1 MKAKKLLSLLLAL
14 IMCAGL
20 VPAQVLAA
28 GNKTIVINTDGVENG
43 TVEIVSIPDDATQDG
58 NKITGLTAKT
68 GFISIKA
75 TPKEGYEFINWTARF
90 TMNNGK
96 TWVPKTTP
104 NAHYVLKSGNT
115 FGSNPMEIAPGS
127 VGSAKAYLEL
137 TPNFG
142 KPLKLA
148 VESSDP
154 EMGEVVLGPNT
165 GKQLTEKTEKGY
177 VGSYTAGNVEIGYRL
192 KDSEKYQFVGWTIR
206 YTNGESGIVDDLDEY
221 HYHDLNMAKT
231 TTWPYD
237 KNPWSTDETV
247 VGNTV
252 RDLIDTNKKGIKH
265 DATITA
271 VFNDKTSPNYALQD
285 SYWNIRM
292 HVIFQTQ
299 TIYYPTITGWDN
311 TTNEVVVEFNDIP
324 AADVL
329 KSANECSIFMP
340 IGKSGNTGKTAP
352 GLAINFTDDAPK
364 YTYKDEN
371 KLEYGFGQYTIDDF
385 ADVYEIHFNV
395 LDNNGNTKPGVIRLN
410 FKNRG
415 KLTAEHG
422 AVQYLGKQYENG
434 SVIDFVPDGDGDATM
449 TAVPEEGYKLLKW
462 IINGAEYPANG
473 NDITFAVPE
482 STFDIQAVFAAPEF
496 VVAGKTPRFDIRDN
510 LLELTPFVTLATEG
524 TVTGWSNDTDEQVVV
539 TFNNVG
545 TLPQYVAAYYRLN
558 KDSYAPDG
566 TSLSFGGRETGE
578 KGSWLSW
585 SRYYYTQLNADD
597 YEIPFT
603 ITDKNGFVKR
613 GVIRF
618 ERDGKAGIE
627 AEHGSVIYNDT
638 EYTNG
643 QTIDVAAGEI
653 TLQAKADE
661 GYAFAGWEI
670 AGKEYSDNPLTI
682 EADGK
687 FFIIKAKFAKLVTVS
702 TGEGIVSEGAA
713 RFADDETAESK
724 TVAAGGSVSITN
736 VPGEKSKFVAWHVE
750 YEKAEGKFMPAEEG
764 RHYAL
769 GAGESLT
776 DGTITIVA
784 KEYNLRVYPEFERTY
799 SITLQQAEGGKA
811 SFAKPIS
818 AIGKDT
824 VSGLTKDS
832 AEVTWEIDSTEAGYK
847 FSSWGIE
854 YFDTAKNEWVT
865 DTTGSSQFER
875 FNYWTPV
882 NGDGRTQR
890 SMSAKVTKY
899 DLRITPQ
906 FAKGNIVE
914 AVADPAAG
922 GTAEVTGDADGYF
935 YKYSNSAQLKA
946 TAADGYNF
954 GGWTIE
960 YKQEDGTYAPAELMK
975 QYSSASGNENTPN
988 MSINVMGYDLRFT
1001 AKFTKQLYVELA
1013 QGEHGTAEFVGV
1025 TPDADNR
1032 VYGPDDSTGNI
1043 VATVKAT
1050 PEEGYVFGGWN
1061 VVDAETG
1068 NSVMPSEPGFDFYY
1082 EIADGG
1088 TVASNPMGVG
1098 FSKSEMDRY
1107 HVNLKIKPVFGK
1119 GIKVIVGSDNSAYGT
1134 VTPEGENII
1143 SGTNGRLDFSA
1154 KPAEGCMFMGWEV
1167 TYADGTEIPDEEKG
1181 NMFMFNVNTVNNDET
1196 GDNNQLLTFNCEK
1209 DLKLTAHFVKKGEP
1223 NFVRYNTNSYHAGC
1237 LMMPESTIYA
1247 PGRTVPSSFTG
1258 WSNDLSEPIV
1268 ITFNAAAQADKAVSI
1283 FYRYRYTVLAAPDV
1297 SFDFGEGTEHS
1308 NASDST
1314 RSYKYTFSAEQAA
1327 TLYELPF
1334 TATDANGN
1342 VKKGVIRF
1350 TPARRAL
1357 IEAENGAVSYN
1368 DATYAAGSIIDFP
1381 AGEATITAAANEGY
1395 AFAGWEIEGVELSEE
1410 QAKSETITFNVPE
1423 KFFTIKARFEVAAKQ
1438 LYVELAQGEHGTA
1451 EFVGVTPDANN
1462 RVYGPDDSTGNIV
1475 ATVKATPEEGYA
1487 FGGWTI
1493 LNADTGKKA
1502 VGLMGGQYGNYFLED
1517 GESEASNPL
1526 RIGFSKHSSA
1536 NFHVNLKLVPV
1547 FGKEM
1552 KVTVASDNS
1561 EYGTVTPEGE
1571 NIVSSVGGKL
1581 DFGAKPAEDC
1591 LFMGW
1596 EITYADGTE
1605 IPEKEKDNLFS
1616 FNTNSTDNDAT
1627 GDNNQL
1633 TIFSCEKDLKLTAHF
1648 VKKGEPNFVR
1658 YNSHKSDRG
1667 SMQAP
1672 RVTVFAPNMT
1682 LPSSY
1687 TGWSNDVSEPIV
1699 IIFDA
1704 PAMQSKS
1711 GLRLFYRYKSTDLTA
1726 AGVTFNLGEGT
1737 EHDASRDTTKYY
1749 VYNIT
1754 AEEAATLYELPFTA
1768 TDANGNV
1775 KKGVIRFTPARR
1787 ALIEA
1792 ENGAVSYNDATYAA
1806 GSIID
1811 FPAGEATITAAANEG
1826 YAFAG
1831 WEIEGVEL
1839 SEEQAKSETLTFN
1852 VPEKFFTIKA
1862 KFEVE
1867 NKVNVT
1873 LSVNEATYGTLTSES
1888 NLTGLKK
1895 GDKVELVAA
1904 RNPDGYEDFLL
1915 WHISGKE
1922 GTDYTIDNDP
1932 EVPGKATLTVLGTK
1946 DISVMAVF
1954 RGKVVGLQTSGRKYA
1969 IMPVKHGQRLIITYL
1984 GHQDVKVGVTEVTGW
1999 NNNPNET
2006 LAVTITL
2013 NGFNDGGS
2021 LVVLKKYMGMMRDNA
2036 PDILAP
2042 GASYVFPDMEDTAG
2056 PVTSIGAMYLH
2067 FTNGWDRTKTYHFSI
2082 VDESG
2087 NVLKNGTVEFRAKGL
2102 AKIEAENGAVEFDGT
2117 KYNNGEK
2124 VYLGTGSATIT
2135 AAANEGYAFAGW
2147 EIEGVE
2153 LSEEQAKSET
2163 LTFTVPEKFFT
2174 IKAKFEADTTP
2185 GIKVTVKSENTAKG
2199 SAAAT
2204 TDGLDNF
2211 KPNGT
2216 SIIELSATPAANCT
2230 LVGWTVTDT
2239 ASGEY
2244 LDKSLYTLYEEG
2256 ENKLLLAKGVDKDV
2270 TVTAYFANS
2279 TEGVFVMP
2287 GERLPA
2293 FTITGKDGTVY
2304 TGAIENWDNNTY
2316 NEIVVTFSG
2325 FGTSDI
2331 LGQDMLITLSNGS
2344 SDVLA
2349 PTDLVMKRTD
2359 AGNGKEEVVRHE
2371 NDGKVYYSLSG
2382 YQRESRIPFTFTDR
2396 NGNVKKGTIK
2406 LNLDYRAEVYIVGF
2420 CQPSGDRL
2428 GGYVL
2433 YNGNKYY
2440 SGDVIPFEP
2449 DTEGYVTITAVPEEK
2464 FANIEYVF
2472 KNWKMDTVELT
2483 ADEVY
2488 ANPLKFKPSKEY
2500 CVIQPQFAGD
2510 GRLVV
2515 VTDAEN
2521 GHAEIKKNGELVEG
2535 GEANGIAYGT
2545 DKLSVEAIPD
2555 DGYVFV
2561 RWQVEMNNSIID
2573 PDSWVGEKF
2582 TEDEQARLLAR
2593 NTSLS
2598 ESDISEAKLDFTLE
2612 GSGAY
2617 GLRLT
2622 PLFGLDA
2629 KGATITLDNS
2639 ESEKGTI
2646 SSEDDLTD
2654 VRWYLP
2660 AVTIKAE
2667 KKDGYEF
2674 QGWTVTSTA
2683 TGKRLYNGKDYEMV
2697 EVDEYTMTIRPLR
2710 SSTQDMTV
2718 KGIFIDYQPVHG
2730 TVKGHG
2736 YAVVYEGKEY
2746 REGDVITFPNG
2757 KGIATLEWKPDNADT
2772 HFVFWFFSNYVMNNE
2787 SEARRQPRIDVQ
2799 LLERDFD
2806 INVVMGYYVDYRIM
2820 CDGVDITNSDDWAN
2834 SIGPSIYNLQGR
2846 YGYDIS
2852 KYPTID
2858 DAIDNYS
2865 EITSSGNHTNYVAP
2879 GDGMIFWFDENFRLG
2894 GNVGD
2899 GRVKYVYDSVTT
2911 EPAAEEIGITKE
2923 LIDKQYSGRTDKS
2936 DEYRVWAAY
2945 VMPESDITIVI
2956 NVRRIGY
2963 SQITAQPNNT
2973 AYGSVTMSPESTGG
2987 DGYYR
2992 EGIYLRIN
3000 AAAKSGYRFV
3010 KWEEAQG
3017 SSYLSEEQK
3026 LSSSLNLRVGIDSAA
3041 LTAVFEEDTNPVA
3054 QALNLV
3060 VDPAG
3065 KANVLVNGAKGV
3077 TGAFEGESVTV
3088 SLGDLDDYYEF
3099 DHWEITRDSSGES
3112 LITSAASYNESVT
3125 FVVPNGS
3132 VSVKAVLNQRAIEVT
3147 WMYYVKKGENSY
3159 VSSSVTTPY
3168 MADISIW
3175 KNGVY
3180 QDPNS
3185 KTTVVKGD
3193 TISFE
3198 VKLKDANKYILEK
3211 IWLVSSGTM
3220 VQNYDDYNGE
3230 YTVTSWKYKGK
3241 NIYQLTINA
3250 YFDTNNGDIQ
3260 RYNLNVV
3267 QPASGGTIECSSVY
3281 PLADSIVKLT
3291 AKPEENYRLKRWIVT
3306 DEYNNAVDVTVDDSD
3321 ANSAKFTM
3329 PAADVTVTAEFEQT
3343 DVRGAEM
3350 LAVDILSGKG
3360 GAVIASGALAGD
3372 AWTVDLSGV
3381 IDKATADGIP
3391 QGTSGLYMRITANEG
3406 TTVEQVNAFT
3416 GDWSNGDIACYMPL
3430 NQGVIFIAHN
3440 GEQSRNYTITL
3451 AYSEPGAPELSN
3463 GSAERISDKEANIKF
3478 TSSEGGSC
3486 YYVVVES
3493 GAAEP
3498 AIDTEGRGMSI
3509 SAGENTLMLTNLA
3522 KGARDIYIVV
3532 KNASGVASK
3541 PMKIEIPAFSSG
3553 EEEGEYT
3560 ISVAEHVGGT
3570 LTPSRTRAN
3579 EGDEVTIS
3587 ISAADGM
3594 QMKAGSLTYT
3604 EAIENGKTVTIE
3616 NGKFTMPA
3624 CDVTISCQWE
3634 STASQPTGGGITGFV
3649 IDGIPGTIDAS
3660 GNIVVTMPYKT
3671 DVTALRPVITGV
3683 NIAEMTPASGEA
3695 VDFTKPVIY
3704 TVTLTDGTVKLYTV
3718 TVQLQN
3724 AGAADELWDKL
3735 TDPSQTLPWWKYA
3748 EQQRN
3753 SGYYPRYW

>member
-20 VPAQVLAA
+20 VPTQALAA
-28 GNKTIVINTDGVENG
+28 GNMTLMINTEGIENG
-43 TVEIVSIPDDATQDG
+43 TVEIVSIPDGATQEG
-58 NKITGLTAKT
+58 NKVSGLTAKT
-68 GFISIKA
+68 GFVTVKA
-75 TPKEGYEFINWTARF
+75 TPKEGYEFLNWTVKIS
-90 TMNNGK
+90 TNGTK
-96 TWVPKTTP
+96 WLSTAKP
-104 NAHYVLKSGNT
+104 NSGYVLKSGQT
-115 FGSNPMEIAPGS
+115 FASNPIEIANGTM
-127 VGSAKAYLEL
+127 AKFLQL

-142 KPLKLA
+142 IPLKLA

-177 VGSYTAGNVEIGYRL
+177 VGSYNAGNVEIGYRL

-206 YTNGESGIVDDLDEY
+206 YTNGESGITEDLDPY
-221 HYHDLNMAKT
+221 HYMDLSMRPT

-237 KNPWSTDETV
+237 KNPWSKDDTV

-252 RDLIDTNKKGIKH
+252 RDLISYNRKGIKH
-265 DATITA
+265 DITITA
-271 VFNDKTSPNYALQD
+271 MFNDKTSPNYTLADDNWKIGMTVRPQNGNQ
-285 SYWNIRM
+285 S
-292 HVIFQTQ
+292 
-299 TIYYPTITGWDN
+299 IYSANVTGWDN
-311 TTNEVVVEFNDIP
+311 TTNEVVAEFNGAVT
-324 AADVL
+324 AAEL
-329 KSANECSIFMP
+329 KDANTYFISMP
-340 IGKSGNTGKTAP
+340 IGMDGGTIRTASGLTVE
-352 GLAINFTDDAPK
+352 FTDEKPG
-364 YTYKDEN
+364 YTYGVGDIQGLSPTTYHVGN
-371 KLEYGFGQYTIDDF
+371 F

-410 FKNRG
+410 LKNRG

-434 SVIDFVPDGDGDATM
+434 SVIDFITDSDGEATM

-462 IINGAEYPANG
+462 IINGTEYPANG

-724 TVAAGGSVSITN
+724 TVAAGESVSITN
-736 VPGEKSKFVAWHVE
+736 VPGKKSKFVAWHVE

-764 RHYAL
+764 RHYTL
-769 GAGESLT
+769 GDDTSLS

-784 KEYNLRVYPEFERTY
+784 KEYNIKVYPEFERTY

-811 SFAKPIS
+811 SFAEPVS
-818 AIGKDT
+818 AIGKDA

-832 AEVTWEIDSTEAGYK
+832 AAVTWEREVETGYRFDK
-847 FSSWGIE
+847 WGIE
-854 YFDTAKNEWVT
+854 YFDTAKNEWVA
-865 DTTGSSQFER
+865 DPTGGGSTAIYR
-875 FNYWTPV
+875 YWTPV
-882 NGDGRTQR
+882 NGDGRMR
-890 SMSAKVTKY
+890 PSMSVKVTEY

-906 FAKGNIVE
+906 FSKGLTVE

-922 GTAEVTGDADGYF
+922 GTAEVTGDTDGYF
-935 YKYSNSAQLKA
+935 YKNQYAKLKA
-946 TAADGYNF
+946 AAADGYNF

-960 YKQEDGTYAPAELMK
+960 YKQEDGTYAPAVAGTH
-975 QYSSASGNENTPN
+975 YRAIIGSADTAEITAAVLDHS
-988 MSINVMGYDLRFT
+988 LRFT

-1025 TPDADNR
+1025 TPDANNR

-1050 PEEGYVFGGWN
+1050 PEEGYVFGGWE
-1061 VVDAETG
+1061 VVNGETG
-1068 NSVMPSEPGFDFYY
+1068 NSVSPSETGYSFHY

-1088 TVASNPMGVG
+1088 TVASNPMSVG
-1098 FSKSEMDRY
+1098 FSKSEMDSY

-1119 GIKVIVGSDNSAYGT
+1119 GIKVTVGSDNSAYGT

-1314 RSYKYTFSAEQAA
+1314 RSYKYTFSE
-1327 TLYELPF
+1327 
-1334 TATDANGN
+1334 
-1342 VKKGVIRF
+1342 
-1350 TPARRAL
+1350 
-1357 IEAENGAVSYN
+1357 
-1368 DATYAAGSIIDFP
+1368 
-1381 AGEATITAAANEGY
+1381 
-1395 AFAGWEIEGVELSEE
+1395 
-1410 QAKSETITFNVPE
+1410 
-1423 KFFTIKARFEVAAKQ
+1423 
-1438 LYVELAQGEHGTA
+1438 
-1451 EFVGVTPDANN
+1451 
-1462 RVYGPDDSTGNIV
+1462 
-1475 ATVKATPEEGYA
+1475 
-1487 FGGWTI
+1487 
-1493 LNADTGKKA
+1493 
-1502 VGLMGGQYGNYFLED
+1502 
-1517 GESEASNPL
+1517 
-1526 RIGFSKHSSA
+1526 
-1536 NFHVNLKLVPV
+1536 
-1547 FGKEM
+1547 
-1552 KVTVASDNS
+1552 
-1561 EYGTVTPEGE
+1561 
-1571 NIVSSVGGKL
+1571 
-1581 DFGAKPAEDC
+1581 
-1591 LFMGW
+1591 
-1596 EITYADGTE
+1596 
-1605 IPEKEKDNLFS
+1605 
-1616 FNTNSTDNDAT
+1616 
-1627 GDNNQL
+1627 
-1633 TIFSCEKDLKLTAHF
+1633 
-1648 VKKGEPNFVR
+1648 
-1658 YNSHKSDRG
+1658 
-1667 SMQAP
+1667 
-1672 RVTVFAPNMT
+1672 
-1682 LPSSY
+1682 
-1687 TGWSNDVSEPIV
+1687 
-1699 IIFDA
+1699 
-1704 PAMQSKS
+1704 
-1711 GLRLFYRYKSTDLTA
+1711 
-1726 AGVTFNLGEGT
+1726 
-1737 EHDASRDTTKYY
+1737 
-1749 VYNIT
+1749 
-1754 AEEAATLYELPFTA
+1754 EEAATLYELPFTA

-1775 KKGVIRFTPARR
+1775 KKGVIRFAPARR

-1792 ENGAVSYNDATYAA
+1792 ENGAVSYNNATYAA

-1839 SEEQAKSETLTFN
+1839 SEEQAKSETLTFT

-1862 KFEVE
+1862 RFEVE

-2163 LTFTVPEKFFT
+2163 ITFTVPEKFFT

-2371 NDGKVYYSLSG
+2371 NGGKVYYSLSG

-2449 DTEGYVTITAVPEEK
+2449 DAEGYVTITAVPEEK

-2500 CVIQPQFAGD
+2500 CMIQPQFAGD

-2521 GHAEIKKNGELVEG
+2521 GRAEFKKNGELVES

-2561 RWQVEMNNSIID
+2561 RWQVEKNYSIID
-2573 PDSWVGEKF
+2573 QDSWVGEKF
-2582 TEDEQARLLAR
+2582 TEEEQARLLALV
-2593 NTSLS
+2593 TSLS
-2598 ESDISEAKLDFTLE
+2598 ENDIREAKLDFTLE
-2612 GSGAY
+2612 DGLYA
-2617 GLRLT
+2617 LRLT

-2697 EVDEYTMTIRPLR
+2697 EADEYTMTIRPLR
-2710 SSTQDMTV
+2710 TSTQDMTV
-2718 KGIFIDYQPVHG
+2718 KGIFPEYQPVHG

-2757 KGIATLEWKPDNADT
+2757 KGIATLEWKPDNANA
-2772 HFVFWFFSNYVMNNE
+2772 HFVYWFFSDYVMNNE

-2799 LLERDFD
+2799 LLERDFE
-2806 INVVMGYYVDYRIM
+2806 INVTMGYQVNYRIM
-2820 CDGVDITNSDDWAN
+2820 CDGKDITRSDDWASAGTAN
-2834 SIGPSIYNLQGR
+2834 IYALQGL
-2846 YGYDIS
+2846 YGYNRS

-2865 EITSSGNHTNYVAP
+2865 EIAKAASRSYVIP
-2879 GDGMIFWFDENFRLG
+2879 GDGVIFWLNENFRLG
-2894 GNVGD
+2894 GAIN
-2899 GRVKYVYDSVTT
+2899 GRIKYVYDSITV
-2911 EPAAEEIGITKE
+2911 EPAAEEIGVTKE
-2923 LIDKQYSGRTDKS
+2923 LIDKQYGAYEDKS

-3026 LSSSLNLRVGIDSAA
+3026 LSSSLTIKVGVDSAA

-3060 VDPAG
+3060 VEPAG
-3065 KANVLVNGAKGV
+3065 KANVLVNGTKGV

-3088 SLGDLDDYYEF
+3088 SLGDVDDYYAF

-3112 LITSAASYNESVT
+3112 LITSAASYSESLT
-3125 FVVPNGS
+3125 FVMPNGS
-3132 VSVKAVLNQRAIEVT
+3132 VTVKAVLNAKSVNVSWRFMI
-3147 WMYYVKKGENSY
+3147 KKGENTY
-3159 VSSSVTTPY
+3159 VGSSATTPY
-3168 MADISIW
+3168 MADMSIW
-3175 KNGVY
+3175 KNGVL

-3185 KTTVVKGD
+3185 KITVVKGD

-3198 VKLKDANKYILEK
+3198 VKLKDPNKYILEK
-3211 IWLVSSGTM
+3211 IWLDLSGTTAK
-3220 VQNYDDYNGE
+3220 NYYDYKGE
-3230 YTVTSWKYKGK
+3230 YTLTSWKHNGK
-3241 NIYQLTINA
+3241 AIYQFLINVG
-3250 YFDTNNGDIQ
+3250 FDMNDGDIQ

-3281 PLADSIVKLT
+3281 PLADSVVKLT

-3306 DEYNNAVDVTVDDSD
+3306 DEYNNAVDVAVDDSD

-3343 DVRGAEM
+3343 DVHGAEI

-3360 GAVIASGALAGD
+3360 GAVIASGTLAGD

-3579 EGDEVTIS
+3579 EGDEVTMS

-3649 IDGIPGTIDAS
+3649 IDGIPGTIDVG

-3683 NIAEMTPASGEA
+3683 NIAKMTPASSEA

-3718 TVQLQN
+3718 TVQLHN
-3724 AGAADELWDKL
+3724 AGAANELWDKL

>member
-28 GNKTIVINTDGVENG
+28 GNMTLMINTEGIENG
-43 TVEIVSIPDDATQDG
+43 TVEIVSIPDGATQEG
-58 NKITGLTAKT
+58 NKVSGLTAKT
-68 GFISIKA
+68 GFVTVKA
-75 TPKEGYEFINWTARF
+75 TPKEGYEFLNWTVKIS
-90 TMNNGK
+90 TNGTK
-96 TWVPKTTP
+96 WLSTAKP
-104 NAHYVLKSGNT
+104 NSGYVLKSGQT
-115 FGSNPMEIAPGS
+115 FASNPIEIANGTM
-127 VGSAKAYLEL
+127 AKFLQL

-142 KPLKLA
+142 IPLKLA

-177 VGSYTAGNVEIGYRL
+177 VGSYNAGNVEIGYRL

-206 YTNGESGIVDDLDEY
+206 YTNGESGITEDLDAY
-221 HYHDLNMAKT
+221 HYMDLSMRPT

-237 KNPWSTDETV
+237 QNPWSKDDTV

-252 RDLIDTNKKGIKH
+252 RDLISYNRKGIKH
-265 DATITA
+265 DITITA
-271 VFNDKTSPNYALQD
+271 VFNDKTSPNYTLADDNWKIGMTVRPQNGNQ
-285 SYWNIRM
+285 S
-292 HVIFQTQ
+292 
-299 TIYYPTITGWDN
+299 IYSANVTGWDN
-311 TTNEVVVEFNDIP
+311 TTNEVVAEFNGAVT
-324 AADVL
+324 AAEL
-329 KSANECSIFMP
+329 KDANTYFISMP
-340 IGKSGNTGKTAP
+340 IGMDGGTIRTASGLTVE
-352 GLAINFTDDAPK
+352 FTDEKPG
-364 YTYKDEN
+364 YTYGVGDIQGLSPDTYHVGN
-371 KLEYGFGQYTIDDF
+371 F

-410 FKNRG
+410 LKNRG
-415 KLTAEHG
+415 RLTAEHG

-724 TVAAGGSVSITN
+724 TVAAGESVSITN
-736 VPGEKSKFVAWHVE
+736 VPGKKSKFVAWHVE

-764 RHYAL
+764 RHYTL
-769 GAGESLT
+769 GDDTSLS

-784 KEYNLRVYPEFERTY
+784 KEYNIKVYPEFERTY

-811 SFAKPIS
+811 SFAEPVS
-818 AIGKDT
+818 AIGKDA

-832 AEVTWEIDSTEAGYK
+832 AAVTWEREVETGYRFDK
-847 FSSWGIE
+847 WGIE
-854 YFDTAKNEWVT
+854 YFDTAKNEWVA
-865 DTTGSSQFER
+865 DPTGGGSTAIYR
-875 FNYWTPV
+875 YWTPV
-882 NGDGRTQR
+882 NGDGRMR
-890 SMSAKVTKY
+890 PSMSVKVTEY

-906 FAKGNIVE
+906 FSKGLTVE

-922 GTAEVTGDADGYF
+922 GTAEVTGDTDGYF
-935 YKYSNSAQLKA
+935 YKNQYAKLKA
-946 TAADGYNF
+946 AAADGYNF

-960 YKQEDGTYAPAELMK
+960 YKQEDGTYAPAVAGTH
-975 QYSSASGNENTPN
+975 YRAIIGSADTAEITAAVLDHS
-988 MSINVMGYDLRFT
+988 LRFT

-1025 TPDADNR
+1025 TPDANNR

-1050 PEEGYVFGGWN
+1050 PEEGYVFGGWE
-1061 VVDAETG
+1061 VVNGETG
-1068 NSVMPSEPGFDFYY
+1068 NSVSPSETGYSFHY

-1088 TVASNPMGVG
+1088 TVASNPMSVG
-1098 FSKSEMDRY
+1098 FSKSEMDSY

-1119 GIKVIVGSDNSAYGT
+1119 GIKVTVGSDNSAYGT

-1314 RSYKYTFSAEQAA
+1314 RSYKYTFSE
-1327 TLYELPF
+1327 
-1334 TATDANGN
+1334 
-1342 VKKGVIRF
+1342 
-1350 TPARRAL
+1350 
-1357 IEAENGAVSYN
+1357 
-1368 DATYAAGSIIDFP
+1368 
-1381 AGEATITAAANEGY
+1381 
-1395 AFAGWEIEGVELSEE
+1395 
-1410 QAKSETITFNVPE
+1410 
-1423 KFFTIKARFEVAAKQ
+1423 
-1438 LYVELAQGEHGTA
+1438 
-1451 EFVGVTPDANN
+1451 
-1462 RVYGPDDSTGNIV
+1462 
-1475 ATVKATPEEGYA
+1475 
-1487 FGGWTI
+1487 
-1493 LNADTGKKA
+1493 
-1502 VGLMGGQYGNYFLED
+1502 
-1517 GESEASNPL
+1517 
-1526 RIGFSKHSSA
+1526 
-1536 NFHVNLKLVPV
+1536 
-1547 FGKEM
+1547 
-1552 KVTVASDNS
+1552 
-1561 EYGTVTPEGE
+1561 
-1571 NIVSSVGGKL
+1571 
-1581 DFGAKPAEDC
+1581 
-1591 LFMGW
+1591 
-1596 EITYADGTE
+1596 
-1605 IPEKEKDNLFS
+1605 
-1616 FNTNSTDNDAT
+1616 
-1627 GDNNQL
+1627 
-1633 TIFSCEKDLKLTAHF
+1633 
-1648 VKKGEPNFVR
+1648 
-1658 YNSHKSDRG
+1658 
-1667 SMQAP
+1667 
-1672 RVTVFAPNMT
+1672 
-1682 LPSSY
+1682 
-1687 TGWSNDVSEPIV
+1687 
-1699 IIFDA
+1699 
-1704 PAMQSKS
+1704 
-1711 GLRLFYRYKSTDLTA
+1711 
-1726 AGVTFNLGEGT
+1726 
-1737 EHDASRDTTKYY
+1737 
-1749 VYNIT
+1749 
-1754 AEEAATLYELPFTA
+1754 EEAATLYELPFTA

-1775 KKGVIRFTPARR
+1775 KKGVIRFAPARR

-1792 ENGAVSYNDATYAA
+1792 ENGAVSYNNATYAA

-1839 SEEQAKSETLTFN
+1839 SEEQAKSETLTFT

-1862 KFEVE
+1862 RFEVE

-2163 LTFTVPEKFFT
+2163 ITFTVPEKFFTIKAKFEVAAKQLYVELAQGEHGTAEFVGVTPDADNRVYGPDDSTGNIVATVKATPEEGYAFGGWTILNADTGKKAVGLMGKKYINYVLADGESAASNPLNIGFSNNSNANFHINLKLVPVFNEAKEIIIVSDNPEYGTVTPDGSTQISLGGSLAITAKPAEGCMFMGWEVVYADGSSFSSDKDRGNVYGLKTSLNNTAGETNTIKLYNGEKVLKVIGHFVKTGDPNFVVYNWNGIKGIMGLPDFAFRQNPPIASNSIVGWNNNTDEEIVVTFNTAAVEGSMGIGTTYSNGSVLQVAPGVKFDFGEGTYTMAGPNVVYMKEITEEEAATLYELPFTATDANGNVKKGVIRFTPARRALIEAENGAVSYNDATYAAGSIIDFPAGEATITAAANEGYAFAGWEIEGVELSEEQAKSETLTFTVPEKFFT

-2371 NDGKVYYSLSG
+2371 NGGKVYYSLSG

-2449 DTEGYVTITAVPEEK
+2449 DAEGYVTITAVPEEK

-2521 GHAEIKKNGELVEG
+2521 GRAEFKKNGELVEG
-2535 GEANGIAYGT
+2535 GEADGIAYGT

-2561 RWQVEMNNSIID
+2561 RWQVEKNYSIID
-2573 PDSWVGEKF
+2573 QDSWVGEKF
-2582 TEDEQARLLAR
+2582 TEEEQARLLALV
-2593 NTSLS
+2593 TSLS
-2598 ESDISEAKLDFTLE
+2598 ENDIREAKLDFTLE
-2612 GSGAY
+2612 DGLYA
-2617 GLRLT
+2617 LRLT

-2710 SSTQDMTV
+2710 TSTQDMTV
-2718 KGIFIDYQPVHG
+2718 KGIFPEYQPVHG

-2757 KGIATLEWKPDNADT
+2757 KGIATLEWKPDNANA
-2772 HFVFWFFSNYVMNNE
+2772 HFVYWFFSDYVMNNE

-2799 LLERDFD
+2799 LLERDFE
-2806 INVVMGYYVDYRIM
+2806 INVTMGYQVNYRIM
-2820 CDGVDITNSDDWAN
+2820 CDGKDITRSDDWASAGTAN
-2834 SIGPSIYNLQGR
+2834 IYALQGL
-2846 YGYDIS
+2846 YGYNRS

-2865 EITSSGNHTNYVAP
+2865 EIAKAASRSYVIP
-2879 GDGMIFWFDENFRLG
+2879 GDGVIFWLNENFRLG
-2894 GNVGD
+2894 GAIN
-2899 GRVKYVYDSVTT
+2899 GRIKYVYDSITV
-2911 EPAAEEIGITKE
+2911 EPAAEEIGVTKE
-2923 LIDKQYSGRTDKS
+2923 LIDKQYGAYEDKS

-3026 LSSSLNLRVGIDSAA
+3026 LSSSLNLRVGVDSAA

-3088 SLGDLDDYYEF
+3088 SLGDVDDYYAF

-3112 LITSAASYNESVT
+3112 LITSAASYSESLT
-3125 FVVPNGS
+3125 FVMPNGS
-3132 VSVKAVLNQRAIEVT
+3132 VTVKAVLNAKSVNVAWRFMI
-3147 WMYYVKKGENSY
+3147 KKGENTY
-3159 VSSSVTTPY
+3159 VGSSATTPY

-3185 KTTVVKGD
+3185 KITVVKGD

-3198 VKLKDANKYILEK
+3198 VKLKDPNKYILEK
-3211 IWLVSSGTM
+3211 IWLDLSGTTAK
-3220 VQNYDDYNGE
+3220 NYYDYKGE
-3230 YTVTSWKYKGK
+3230 YTLTSWKHNGK
-3241 NIYQLTINA
+3241 AIYQFLINVG
-3250 YFDTNNGDIQ
+3250 FDMNDGDIQ

-3281 PLADSIVKLT
+3281 PLADSVVKLT

-3306 DEYNNAVDVTVDDSD
+3306 DEYNNAVDVAVDDSD

-3360 GAVIASGALAGD
+3360 GAVIASGTLAGD

-3553 EEEGEYT
+3553 EDDGEYT

-3594 QMKAGSLTYT
+3594 QMKVGSLTYT

-3683 NIAEMTPASGEA
+3683 NIAKMTPASSEA

-3718 TVQLQN
+3718 TVQLHN
-3724 AGAADELWDKL
+3724 AGAANELWDKL

>member
-28 GNKTIVINTDGVENG
+28 GNMTLMINTEGIENG
-43 TVEIVSIPDDATQDG
+43 TVEIVSIPDGATQDG
-58 NKITGLTAKT
+58 NTVTGLTAKT
-68 GFISIKA
+68 SFVTVKA
-75 TPKEGYEFINWTARF
+75 TPKEGYEFLNWTVKISP
-90 TMNNGK
+90 NGTK
-96 TWVPKTTP
+96 WLSTAKP
-104 NAHYVLKSGNT
+104 NSGYVLKSGQT
-115 FGSNPMEIAPGS
+115 FASNPIEIANGTM
-127 VGSAKAYLEL
+127 AKFLQL

-142 KPLKLA
+142 IPLKLA

-177 VGSYTAGNVEIGYRL
+177 VGSYNAGNVEIGYRL

-206 YTNGESGIVDDLDEY
+206 YTNGESGITEDLDAY
-221 HYHDLNMAKT
+221 HYMDLSMRPT

-237 KNPWSTDETV
+237 QNPWSKDDTV

-252 RDLIDTNKKGIKH
+252 RDLISYNRKGIKH
-265 DATITA
+265 DITITA
-271 VFNDKTSPNYALQD
+271 VFNDKTSPNYTLADDNWKIGMTVRPQNGNQ
-285 SYWNIRM
+285 S
-292 HVIFQTQ
+292 
-299 TIYYPTITGWDN
+299 IYSANVTGWDN
-311 TTNEVVVEFNDIP
+311 TTNEVVAEFNGAVT
-324 AADVL
+324 AAEL
-329 KSANECSIFMP
+329 KDANTYFISMP
-340 IGKSGNTGKTAP
+340 IGMDGGTIRTASGLTVE
-352 GLAINFTDDAPK
+352 FTDEKPG
-364 YTYKDEN
+364 YTYGVGDIQGLSPDTYHVGN
-371 KLEYGFGQYTIDDF
+371 F

-434 SVIDFVPDGDGDATM
+434 SVIDFVPDGDGEATM

-670 AGKEYSDNPLTI
+670 GGKEYSNNPLTI

-724 TVAAGGSVSITN
+724 TVAAGESVSITN
-736 VPGEKSKFVAWHVE
+736 VPGKKSKFVRWHVD

-764 RHYAL
+764 RHYTL
-769 GAGESLT
+769 GEGASYT

-784 KEYNLRVYPEFERTY
+784 KEYNLRVYPEFEPTY

-811 SFAKPIS
+811 SFAEPVS
-818 AIGKDT
+818 AIGKDA

-832 AEVTWEIDSTEAGYK
+832 AAVTWEREVETGYRFVK
-847 FSSWGIE
+847 WGIE
-854 YFDTAKNEWVT
+854 YFDTAKNEWVA
-865 DTTGSSQFER
+865 DPTGGGSTAIYR
-875 FNYWTPV
+875 YWTPV
-882 NGDGRTQR
+882 NGDGRMR
-890 SMSAKVTKY
+890 PSMSVKVTEY

-906 FAKGNIVE
+906 FSKGLTVE

-922 GTAEVTGDADGYF
+922 GTAEVTGDTDGYF
-935 YKYSNSAQLKA
+935 YKNQYAKLKA
-946 TAADGYNF
+946 AAADGYSF

-960 YKQEDGTYAPAELMK
+960 YKQEDGIYAPAVAGTHYRAVIGSTDTAEITATVLD
-975 QYSSASGNENTPN
+975 YS
-988 MSINVMGYDLRFT
+988 LRFT

-1050 PEEGYVFGGWN
+1050 PEEGYVFGGWE
-1061 VVDAETG
+1061 VVNGETG
-1068 NSVMPSEPGFDFYY
+1068 NSVSPSETGYSFHY

-1088 TVASNPMGVG
+1088 TVASNPMSVG
-1098 FSKSEMDRY
+1098 FSKSEMDSY

-1119 GIKVIVGSDNSAYGT
+1119 GIKVTVGSDNSAYGT

-1154 KPAEGCMFMGWEV
+1154 KPADGCLFMGWEV
-1167 TYADGTEIPDEEKG
+1167 TYADGTAIPDAEKG
-1181 NMFMFNVNTVNNDET
+1181 NMFMFNVNTVDNDET
-1196 GDNNQLLTFNCEK
+1196 GDNNQLTIFECEK

-1223 NFVRYNTNSYHAGC
+1223 NFVRYNSNSSYAGSKQI
-1237 LMMPESTIYA
+1237 PRVTVFA
-1247 PGRTVPSSFTG
+1247 PGMTLPSSYTG
-1258 WSNDLSEPIV
+1258 WSNDVSEPIV
-1268 ITFNAAAQADKAVSI
+1268 ITFDAPAMESKSGLRL
-1283 FYRYRYTVLAAPDV
+1283 FYRFMSTDLTAAGV
-1297 SFDFGEGTEHS
+1297 TFDLGEGTENS
-1308 NASDST
+1308 NSSAST
-1314 RSYKYTFSAEQAA
+1314 KCFIYYFTEEQAA

-1350 TPARRAL
+1350 APARRAL

-1368 DATYAAGSIIDFP
+1368 
-1381 AGEATITAAANEGY
+1381 N
-1395 AFAGWEIEGVELSEE
+1395 
-1410 QAKSETITFNVPE
+1410 
-1423 KFFTIKARFEVAAKQ
+1423 
-1438 LYVELAQGEHGTA
+1438 
-1451 EFVGVTPDANN
+1451 
-1462 RVYGPDDSTGNIV
+1462 
-1475 ATVKATPEEGYA
+1475 
-1487 FGGWTI
+1487 
-1493 LNADTGKKA
+1493 
-1502 VGLMGGQYGNYFLED
+1502 
-1517 GESEASNPL
+1517 
-1526 RIGFSKHSSA
+1526 
-1536 NFHVNLKLVPV
+1536 
-1547 FGKEM
+1547 
-1552 KVTVASDNS
+1552 
-1561 EYGTVTPEGE
+1561 
-1571 NIVSSVGGKL
+1571 
-1581 DFGAKPAEDC
+1581 
-1591 LFMGW
+1591 
-1596 EITYADGTE
+1596 
-1605 IPEKEKDNLFS
+1605 
-1616 FNTNSTDNDAT
+1616 
-1627 GDNNQL
+1627 
-1633 TIFSCEKDLKLTAHF
+1633 
-1648 VKKGEPNFVR
+1648 
-1658 YNSHKSDRG
+1658 
-1667 SMQAP
+1667 
-1672 RVTVFAPNMT
+1672 
-1682 LPSSY
+1682 
-1687 TGWSNDVSEPIV
+1687 
-1699 IIFDA
+1699 
-1704 PAMQSKS
+1704 
-1711 GLRLFYRYKSTDLTA
+1711 
-1726 AGVTFNLGEGT
+1726 
-1737 EHDASRDTTKYY
+1737 
-1749 VYNIT
+1749 
-1754 AEEAATLYELPFTA
+1754 
-1768 TDANGNV
+1768 
-1775 KKGVIRFTPARR
+1775 
-1787 ALIEA
+1787 
-1792 ENGAVSYNDATYAA
+1792 ATYAA

-1839 SEEQAKSETLTFN
+1839 SEEQAKSETLTFT

-1862 KFEVE
+1862 RFEVE

-1954 RGKVVGLQTSGRKYA
+1954 RGKVVGLQPSSRKYA

-2102 AKIEAENGAVEFDGT
+2102 AKIDAENGAVEFDGT

-2124 VYLGTGSATIT
+2124 VYLGTDSATIT

-2174 IKAKFEADTTP
+2174 IKAKFEADATP

-2371 NDGKVYYSLSG
+2371 DGGKVYYSLSG

-2449 DTEGYVTITAVPEEK
+2449 DAEGYVTITAVPEEK

-2521 GHAEIKKNGELVEG
+2521 GRAEFKKNGELVES
-2535 GEANGIAYGT
+2535 GEADGIAYGT

-2561 RWQVEMNNSIID
+2561 RWQVEMNNSITD

-2598 ESDISEAKLDFTLE
+2598 ESDIREAKLDFTLE
-2612 GSGAY
+2612 GGIYA
-2617 GLRLT
+2617 LRLT

-2710 SSTQDMTV
+2710 TSTQDMTV
-2718 KGIFIDYQPVHG
+2718 KGIFPEYQPVHG

-2757 KGIATLEWKPDNADT
+2757 KGIATLEWKPDNANA
-2772 HFVFWFFSNYVMNNE
+2772 HFVYWFFSDYVMNNE

-2799 LLERDFD
+2799 LLERDFE
-2806 INVVMGYYVDYRIM
+2806 INVTMGYQVNYRIM
-2820 CDGVDITNSDDWAN
+2820 CDGKDITRSDDWASAGTAN
-2834 SIGPSIYNLQGR
+2834 IYTLQGL
-2846 YGYDIS
+2846 YGYDRS

-2865 EITSSGNHTNYVAP
+2865 EIFKAASRSYVIP
-2879 GDGMIFWFDENFRLG
+2879 GDGVIFWLNENFRLG
-2894 GNVGD
+2894 GATN
-2899 GRVKYVYDSVTT
+2899 GRIKYVYDSITV

-2923 LIDKQYSGRTDKS
+2923 LIDKQYGAYDDKS

-2945 VMPESDITIVI
+2945 VMPESDITIDI
-2956 NVRRIGY
+2956 NIRRIGY

-2973 AYGSVTMSPESTGG
+2973 TYGSVTMSPESTGG

-2992 EGIYLRIN
+2992 EGAYLRIN

-3026 LSSSLNLRVGIDSAA
+3026 LSSSLNLRVGVDSAA
-3041 LTAVFEEDTNPVA
+3041 LTAVFEEDTNPIA

-3112 LITSAASYNESVT
+3112 LITSAASYSESLT
-3125 FVVPNGS
+3125 FVMPNGS
-3132 VSVKAVLNQRAIEVT
+3132 VTVKAVLNAKSVNVSWRFMI
-3147 WMYYVKKGENSY
+3147 KKGENTY
-3159 VSSSVTTPY
+3159 VGSSAITPY
-3168 MADISIW
+3168 MADMSIW
-3175 KNGVY
+3175 KNGVL

-3185 KTTVVKGD
+3185 KITVVKGD

-3198 VKLKDANKYILEK
+3198 VKLKDPNKYILEK
-3211 IWLVSSGTM
+3211 IWLDLSGTTAK
-3220 VQNYDDYNGE
+3220 NYYDYKGE
-3230 YTVTSWKYKGK
+3230 YTVTSWKFRGK
-3241 NIYQLTINA
+3241 KIYQFLINVG
-3250 YFDTNNGDIQ
+3250 FDMNDGDIQ

-3281 PLADSIVKLT
+3281 PLADSVVNLI

-3306 DEYNNAVDVTVDDSD
+3306 DEYNNAVEVTVDDSD

-3343 DVRGAEM
+3343 NASGAEI

-3360 GAVIASGALAGD
+3360 GAVIASGTLAGD

-3430 NQGVIFIAHN
+3430 NQSVIFIAHN

-3553 EEEGEYT
+3553 EDDGEYT

-3594 QMKAGSLTYT
+3594 QMKVGSLTYT

-3683 NIAEMTPASGEA
+3683 NIAKMTPASSEA

-3718 TVQLQN
+3718 TVQLHN
-3724 AGAADELWDKL
+3724 AGAANELWDKL

>member
-68 GFISIKA
+68 GFVTVKA
-75 TPKEGYEFINWTARF
+75 TPKEGYEFLNWTVKIS
-90 TMNNGK
+90 TNGTK
-96 TWVPKTTP
+96 WLSTAKP
-104 NAHYVLKSGNT
+104 NSGYVLKSGQT
-115 FGSNPMEIAPGS
+115 FASNPIEIANGTM
-127 VGSAKAYLEL
+127 AKFLQL

-142 KPLKLA
+142 IPLKLA

-177 VGSYTAGNVEIGYRL
+177 VGSYNAGNVEIGYRL
-192 KDSEKYQFVGWTIR
+192 KDSEKYQFVGWAIR
-206 YTNGESGIVDDLDEY
+206 YTNGESGITEDLDPY
-221 HYHDLNMAKT
+221 HYMDLSMRPT

-237 KNPWSTDETV
+237 KNPWSKDDTV

-252 RDLIDTNKKGIKH
+252 RDLISYNRKGIKH
-265 DATITA
+265 DITITA
-271 VFNDKTSPNYALQD
+271 MFNDKTSPNYTLADDNWKIGMTVRPQNGNQ
-285 SYWNIRM
+285 S
-292 HVIFQTQ
+292 
-299 TIYYPTITGWDN
+299 IYSANVTGWDN
-311 TTNEVVVEFNDIP
+311 TTNEVVAEFNGAVT
-324 AADVL
+324 AAEL
-329 KSANECSIFMP
+329 KDANTYFISMP
-340 IGKSGNTGKTAP
+340 IGMDGGTIRTASGLTVE
-352 GLAINFTDDAPK
+352 FTDEKPG
-364 YTYKDEN
+364 YTYGVGDIQGLSPTTYHVGN
-371 KLEYGFGQYTIDDF
+371 F

-410 FKNRG
+410 LKNRG
-415 KLTAEHG
+415 RLTAEHG

-434 SVIDFVPDGDGDATM
+434 SVIDFVPDGDGEATM

-670 AGKEYSDNPLTI
+670 GGKEYSNNPLTI

-687 FFIIKAKFAKLVTVS
+687 FFIIKAKFTKLVTVS
-702 TGEGIVSEGAA
+702 TGEGIVSEGVS

-724 TVAAGGSVSITN
+724 TVAAGESVSLTN

-764 RHYAL
+764 RHYTL
-769 GAGESLT
+769 GEGASYT

-784 KEYNLRVYPEFERTY
+784 KEYNLRVYPEFEPTY

-811 SFAKPIS
+811 SFAEPVS
-818 AIGKDT
+818 AIGKDA

-832 AEVTWEIDSTEAGYK
+832 AAVTWEREVETGYK
-847 FSSWGIE
+847 FVKWGIE
-854 YFDTAKNEWVT
+854 YFDTAKNEWVA
-865 DTTGSSQFER
+865 DPTGGGSTAIYR
-875 FNYWTPV
+875 YWTPV
-882 NGDGRTQR
+882 NGDGRMR
-890 SMSAKVTKY
+890 PSMSAKVTEY

-906 FAKGNIVE
+906 FSKGLTVE

-922 GTAEVTGDADGYF
+922 GKVEVTGGTDGYF
-935 YKYSNSAQLKA
+935 YKNQTAKLKA
-946 TAADGYNF
+946 TATDGYAF

-960 YKQEDGTYAPAELMK
+960 YRQEDGTYAPAVAGTH
-975 QYSSASGNENTPN
+975 YRAIIGSADTAEITAAVLDHS
-988 MSINVMGYDLRFT
+988 LRFT

-1050 PEEGYVFGGWN
+1050 PEEGYVFGGWD

-1314 RSYKYTFSAEQAA
+1314 RSYKYTFSEEEAA

-1350 TPARRAL
+1350 APARRAL

-1410 QAKSETITFNVPE
+1410 QAKSETITFTVPE
-1423 KFFTIKARFEVAAKQ
+1423 KFFTIKAR
-1438 LYVELAQGEHGTA
+1438 
-1451 EFVGVTPDANN
+1451 
-1462 RVYGPDDSTGNIV
+1462 
-1475 ATVKATPEEGYA
+1475 
-1487 FGGWTI
+1487 
-1493 LNADTGKKA
+1493 
-1502 VGLMGGQYGNYFLED
+1502 
-1517 GESEASNPL
+1517 
-1526 RIGFSKHSSA
+1526 
-1536 NFHVNLKLVPV
+1536 
-1547 FGKEM
+1547 
-1552 KVTVASDNS
+1552 
-1561 EYGTVTPEGE
+1561 
-1571 NIVSSVGGKL
+1571 
-1581 DFGAKPAEDC
+1581 
-1591 LFMGW
+1591 
-1596 EITYADGTE
+1596 
-1605 IPEKEKDNLFS
+1605 
-1616 FNTNSTDNDAT
+1616 
-1627 GDNNQL
+1627 
-1633 TIFSCEKDLKLTAHF
+1633 
-1648 VKKGEPNFVR
+1648 
-1658 YNSHKSDRG
+1658 
-1667 SMQAP
+1667 
-1672 RVTVFAPNMT
+1672 
-1682 LPSSY
+1682 
-1687 TGWSNDVSEPIV
+1687 
-1699 IIFDA
+1699 
-1704 PAMQSKS
+1704 
-1711 GLRLFYRYKSTDLTA
+1711 
-1726 AGVTFNLGEGT
+1726 
-1737 EHDASRDTTKYY
+1737 
-1749 VYNIT
+1749 
-1754 AEEAATLYELPFTA
+1754 
-1768 TDANGNV
+1768 
-1775 KKGVIRFTPARR
+1775 
-1787 ALIEA
+1787 
-1792 ENGAVSYNDATYAA
+1792 
-1806 GSIID
+1806 
-1811 FPAGEATITAAANEG
+1811 
-1826 YAFAG
+1826 
-1831 WEIEGVEL
+1831 
-1839 SEEQAKSETLTFN
+1839 
-1852 VPEKFFTIKA
+1852 
-1862 KFEVE
+1862 FEVE

-2371 NDGKVYYSLSG
+2371 NGGKVYYSLSG

-2449 DTEGYVTITAVPEEK
+2449 DAEGYVTITAVPEEK

-2521 GHAEIKKNGELVEG
+2521 GRAEFKKNGELVEG
-2535 GEANGIAYGT
+2535 GEADGIAYGT

-2561 RWQVEMNNSIID
+2561 RWQVEMNNSITD

-2598 ESDISEAKLDFTLE
+2598 ESDIREAKLDFTLE
-2612 GSGAY
+2612 GGIYA
-2617 GLRLT
+2617 LRLT

-2710 SSTQDMTV
+2710 TSTQDMTV
-2718 KGIFIDYQPVHG
+2718 KGIFLEYQPVHG

-2757 KGIATLEWKPDNADT
+2757 KGIATLEWKPDNANV
-2772 HFVFWFFSNYVMNNE
+2772 HFVYWFFSNYVMNNE
-2787 SEARRQPRIDVQ
+2787 SEARKQPRIDVQ
-2799 LLERDFD
+2799 LLERDFE
-2806 INVVMGYYVDYRIM
+2806 INVVMGYHVDYRIM
-2820 CDGVDITNSDDWAN
+2820 CDGVDITRSDDWASAGTAN
-2834 SIGPSIYNLQGR
+2834 IYTLQGL
-2846 YGYDIS
+2846 YGYDRS

-2865 EITSSGNHTNYVAP
+2865 EIFKAASRSYVIP
-2879 GDGMIFWFDENFRLG
+2879 GDGVIFWLNENFRLG
-2894 GNVGD
+2894 GATN
-2899 GRVKYVYDSVTT
+2899 GRIKYVYDSITV

-2923 LIDKQYSGRTDKS
+2923 LIDKQYGAYDDKS

-2945 VMPESDITIVI
+2945 VMPESDITIDI
-2956 NVRRIGY
+2956 NIRRIGY

-2973 AYGSVTMSPESTGG
+2973 TYGSVTMSPESTGG

-2992 EGIYLRIN
+2992 EGAYLRIN

-3026 LSSSLNLRVGIDSAA
+3026 LSSSLNLRVGVDSAA
-3041 LTAVFEEDTNPVA
+3041 LTAVFEEDTNPIA

-3112 LITSAASYNESVT
+3112 LITSAASYSESLT
-3125 FVVPNGS
+3125 FVMPNGS
-3132 VSVKAVLNQRAIEVT
+3132 VTVKAVLNAKSVNVSWRFMI
-3147 WMYYVKKGENSY
+3147 KKGENTY
-3159 VSSSVTTPY
+3159 VGSSAITPY
-3168 MADISIW
+3168 MADMSIW
-3175 KNGVY
+3175 KNGVL

-3185 KTTVVKGD
+3185 KITVVKGD

-3198 VKLKDANKYILEK
+3198 VKLKDPNKYILEK
-3211 IWLVSSGTM
+3211 IWLDLSGTTAK
-3220 VQNYDDYNGE
+3220 NYYDYKGE
-3230 YTVTSWKYKGK
+3230 YTVTSWKFRGK
-3241 NIYQLTINA
+3241 KIYQFLINVG
-3250 YFDTNNGDIQ
+3250 FDMNDGDIQ

-3267 QPASGGTIECSSVY
+3267 QPASGGTIECDSVY
-3281 PLADSIVKLT
+3281 PLADSVVNLI

-3306 DEYNNAVDVTVDDSD
+3306 DEYNNAVEVTVDDSD

-3381 IDKATADGIP
+3381 IDKATANGIP

-3553 EEEGEYT
+3553 EDDGEYT

-3594 QMKAGSLTYT
+3594 QMKVGSLTYT

-3649 IDGIPGTIDAS
+3649 IDGILGTIDAS

-3683 NIAEMTPASGEA
+3683 NIAKMTPASSEA

-3718 TVQLQN
+3718 TVQLHN
-3724 AGAADELWDKL
+3724 AGAANELWDKL

>member
-28 GNKTIVINTDGVENG
+28 GNMTLMINTEGIENG
-43 TVEIVSIPDDATQDG
+43 TVEIVSIPDGATQEG
-58 NKITGLTAKT
+58 NKVSGLTAKT
-68 GFISIKA
+68 GFVTVKA
-75 TPKEGYEFINWTARF
+75 TPKEGYEFLNWTVKIS
-90 TMNNGK
+90 TNGTK
-96 TWVPKTTP
+96 WLSTAKP
-104 NAHYVLKSGNT
+104 NSGYVLKSGQT
-115 FGSNPMEIAPGS
+115 FASNPIEIANGTM
-127 VGSAKAYLEL
+127 AKFLQL

-142 KPLKLA
+142 IPLKLA

-177 VGSYTAGNVEIGYRL
+177 VGSYNAGNVEIGYRL

-206 YTNGESGIVDDLDEY
+206 YTNGESGITEDLDAY
-221 HYHDLNMAKT
+221 HYMDLSMRPT

-237 KNPWSTDETV
+237 QNPWSKDDTV

-252 RDLIDTNKKGIKH
+252 RDLISYNRKGIKH
-265 DATITA
+265 DITITA
-271 VFNDKTSPNYALQD
+271 VFNDKTSPNYTLADDNWKIGMTVRPQNGNQ
-285 SYWNIRM
+285 S
-292 HVIFQTQ
+292 
-299 TIYYPTITGWDN
+299 IYSANVTGWDN
-311 TTNEVVVEFNDIP
+311 TTNEVVAEFNGAVT
-324 AADVL
+324 AAEL
-329 KSANECSIFMP
+329 KDANTYFISMP
-340 IGKSGNTGKTAP
+340 IGMDGGTIRTASGLTVE
-352 GLAINFTDDAPK
+352 FTDEKPG
-364 YTYKDEN
+364 YTYGVGDIQGLSPDTYHVGN
-371 KLEYGFGQYTIDDF
+371 F

-410 FKNRG
+410 LKNRG
-415 KLTAEHG
+415 RLTAEHG

-670 AGKEYSDNPLTI
+670 GGKEYSDNPLTI

-724 TVAAGGSVSITN
+724 TVAAGESVSITN
-736 VPGEKSKFVAWHVE
+736 VPGKKSKFVAWHVE

-764 RHYAL
+764 RHYTL
-769 GAGESLT
+769 GEGASYT
-776 DGTITIVA
+776 DGTITIVT
-784 KEYNLRVYPEFERTY
+784 KEYNIKVYPEFERTY

-811 SFAKPIS
+811 SFAEPVS
-818 AIGKDT
+818 AIGKDA

-832 AEVTWEIDSTEAGYK
+832 AAVTWEREVETGYRFDK
-847 FSSWGIE
+847 WGIE
-854 YFDTAKNEWVT
+854 YFDTAKNEWVA
-865 DTTGSSQFER
+865 DPTGGGSTAIYR
-875 FNYWTPV
+875 YWTPV
-882 NGDGRTQR
+882 NGDGRMR
-890 SMSAKVTKY
+890 PSMSVKVTEY

-906 FAKGNIVE
+906 FSKGLTVE

-922 GTAEVTGDADGYF
+922 GTAEVTGDTDGYF
-935 YKYSNSAQLKA
+935 YKNQYAKLKA
-946 TAADGYNF
+946 AAADGYNF

-960 YKQEDGTYAPAELMK
+960 YKQEDGIYAPAVAGTH
-975 QYSSASGNENTPN
+975 YRAIIGSADTAEITAAVLDHS
-988 MSINVMGYDLRFT
+988 LRFT
-1001 AKFTKQLYVELA
+1001 AKFT
-1013 QGEHGTAEFVGV
+1013 
-1025 TPDADNR
+1025 
-1032 VYGPDDSTGNI
+1032 
-1043 VATVKAT
+1043 
-1050 PEEGYVFGGWN
+1050 
-1061 VVDAETG
+1061 
-1068 NSVMPSEPGFDFYY
+1068 
-1082 EIADGG
+1082 
-1088 TVASNPMGVG
+1088 
-1098 FSKSEMDRY
+1098 
-1107 HVNLKIKPVFGK
+1107 
-1119 GIKVIVGSDNSAYGT
+1119 
-1134 VTPEGENII
+1134 
-1143 SGTNGRLDFSA
+1143 
-1154 KPAEGCMFMGWEV
+1154 
-1167 TYADGTEIPDEEKG
+1167 
-1181 NMFMFNVNTVNNDET
+1181 
-1196 GDNNQLLTFNCEK
+1196 
-1209 DLKLTAHFVKKGEP
+1209 
-1223 NFVRYNTNSYHAGC
+1223 
-1237 LMMPESTIYA
+1237 
-1247 PGRTVPSSFTG
+1247 
-1258 WSNDLSEPIV
+1258 
-1268 ITFNAAAQADKAVSI
+1268 
-1283 FYRYRYTVLAAPDV
+1283 
-1297 SFDFGEGTEHS
+1297 
-1308 NASDST
+1308 
-1314 RSYKYTFSAEQAA
+1314 
-1327 TLYELPF
+1327 
-1334 TATDANGN
+1334 
-1342 VKKGVIRF
+1342 
-1350 TPARRAL
+1350 
-1357 IEAENGAVSYN
+1357 
-1368 DATYAAGSIIDFP
+1368 
-1381 AGEATITAAANEGY
+1381 
-1395 AFAGWEIEGVELSEE
+1395 
-1410 QAKSETITFNVPE
+1410 
-1423 KFFTIKARFEVAAKQ
+1423 KQ

-1699 IIFDA
+1699 IVFDA

-1737 EHDASRDTTKYY
+1737 VHDASRDTTKYY

-1775 KKGVIRFTPARR
+1775 KNGVIRFAPARR

-1792 ENGAVSYNDATYAA
+1792 ENGAVSYNNATYAA

-1839 SEEQAKSETLTFN
+1839 SEEQAKSETITFN

-1946 DISVMAVF
+1946 DVSVMAVF
-1954 RGKVVGLQTSGRKYA
+1954 RGKVVGLQPSGRKYA

-2102 AKIEAENGAVEFDGT
+2102 AKIDAENGAVEFDGT

-2124 VYLGTGSATIT
+2124 VYLGTDSATIT

-2174 IKAKFEADTTP
+2174 IKARFEADTTP

-2349 PTDLVMKRTD
+2349 PTDLAMKRTD
-2359 AGNGKEEVVRHE
+2359 AGDGKEEVVRHE
-2371 NDGKVYYSLSG
+2371 NGGKVYYSLSG

-2449 DTEGYVTITAVPEEK
+2449 DAEGYVTITAVPEEK

-2521 GHAEIKKNGELVEG
+2521 GRAEFKKNGELVEG
-2535 GEANGIAYGT
+2535 GEADGIAYGT

-2561 RWQVEMNNSIID
+2561 RWQVEKNYSIID
-2573 PDSWVGEKF
+2573 QDSWVGEKF
-2582 TEDEQARLLAR
+2582 TEEEQARLLALV
-2593 NTSLS
+2593 TSLS
-2598 ESDISEAKLDFTLE
+2598 ENDIREAKLDFTLE
-2612 GSGAY
+2612 DGLYA
-2617 GLRLT
+2617 LRLT

-2710 SSTQDMTV
+2710 TSTQDMTV
-2718 KGIFIDYQPVHG
+2718 KGIFLEYQPVHG

-2757 KGIATLEWKPDNADT
+2757 KGIATLEWKPDNANA
-2772 HFVFWFFSNYVMNNE
+2772 HFVYWFFSDYVMNNE

-2799 LLERDFD
+2799 LLERDFE
-2806 INVVMGYYVDYRIM
+2806 INVVMGYHVDYRIM
-2820 CDGVDITNSDDWAN
+2820 CDGVDITRSDDWASAGTAN
-2834 SIGPSIYNLQGR
+2834 IYTLQGL
-2846 YGYDIS
+2846 YGYDRS

-2865 EITSSGNHTNYVAP
+2865 EIFKAASRSYVIP
-2879 GDGMIFWFDENFRLG
+2879 GDGVIFWLNENFRLG
-2894 GNVGD
+2894 GATN
-2899 GRVKYVYDSVTT
+2899 GRIKYVYDSITV

-2923 LIDKQYSGRTDKS
+2923 LIDKQYGAYDDKS

-2945 VMPESDITIVI
+2945 VMPESDITIDI
-2956 NVRRIGY
+2956 NIRRIGY

-2973 AYGSVTMSPESTGG
+2973 TYGSVTMSPESTGG

-2992 EGIYLRIN
+2992 EGAYLRIN

-3026 LSSSLNLRVGIDSAA
+3026 LSSSLNLRVGVDSAA
-3041 LTAVFEEDTNPVA
+3041 LTAVFEEDTNPIA

-3112 LITSAASYNESVT
+3112 LITSAASYSESLT
-3125 FVVPNGS
+3125 FVMPNGS
-3132 VSVKAVLNQRAIEVT
+3132 VTVKAVLNAKSVNVSWRFMI
-3147 WMYYVKKGENSY
+3147 KKGENTY
-3159 VSSSVTTPY
+3159 VGSSAITPY
-3168 MADISIW
+3168 MADMSIW
-3175 KNGVY
+3175 KNGVL

-3185 KTTVVKGD
+3185 KITVVKGD

-3198 VKLKDANKYILEK
+3198 VKLKDPNKYILEK
-3211 IWLVSSGTM
+3211 IWLDLSGTTAK
-3220 VQNYDDYNGE
+3220 NYYDYKGE
-3230 YTVTSWKYKGK
+3230 YTVTSWKFRGK
-3241 NIYQLTINA
+3241 KIYQFLINVG
-3250 YFDTNNGDIQ
+3250 FDMNDGDIQ

-3281 PLADSIVKLT
+3281 PLADSVVNLI

-3306 DEYNNAVDVTVDDSD
+3306 DEYNNAVEVTVDDSD

-3343 DVRGAEM
+3343 NASGAEI

-3360 GAVIASGALAGD
+3360 GAVIASGTLAGD

-3430 NQGVIFIAHN
+3430 NQSVIFIAHN

-3553 EEEGEYT
+3553 EDDGEYT

-3594 QMKAGSLTYT
+3594 QMKVGSLTYT

-3649 IDGIPGTIDAS
+3649 IDGIPGTIDVG

-3683 NIAEMTPASGEA
+3683 NIAEMTPASSEA

-3718 TVQLQN
+3718 TVQLHN

>member
-43 TVEIVSIPDDATQDG
+43 TVEIVSIPDGATQDG

-68 GFISIKA
+68 GFITIKA

-96 TWVPKTTP
+96 TWVPKTAP
-104 NAHYVLKSGNT
+104 NAHYFLKSGNT

-127 VGSAKAYLEL
+127 MGSANAYLQL

-206 YTNGESGIVDDLDEY
+206 YTNGESGIVDDLDVY
-221 HYHDLNMAKT
+221 HYHDLGMSKT

-237 KNPWSTDETV
+237 KEPWSTDETV

-252 RDLIDTNKKGIKH
+252 RDLIDYNRKGIKH

-352 GLAINFTDDAPK
+352 GLVISFTDDAPK

-385 ADVYEIHFNV
+385 ADAYEIHFNV

-462 IINGAEYPANG
+462 IINGTEYPANG

-496 VVAGKTPRFDIRDN
+496 VVAGKTPRFDIRGN
-510 LLELTPFVTLATEG
+510 LLEFTPFVTLATEG

-545 TLPQYVAAYYRLN
+545 TLPRYVAAYYRLN
-558 KDSYAPDG
+558 EVSYAPDG

-578 KGSWLSW
+578 KGSWFDW

-724 TVAAGGSVSITN
+724 TVAAGESVSITN
-736 VPGEKSKFVAWHVE
+736 VPGKKSKFVAWHVE

-764 RHYAL
+764 RHYTL
-769 GAGESLT
+769 GNDTSLS

-784 KEYNLRVYPEFERTY
+784 KEYNLRVYPEFEPTY

-811 SFAKPIS
+811 SFAEPVS
-818 AIGKDT
+818 AIGKDA

-832 AEVTWEIDSTEAGYK
+832 AAVTWEREVETGYRFVK
-847 FSSWGIE
+847 WGIE
-854 YFDTAKNEWVT
+854 YFDTAKNEWVA
-865 DTTGSSQFER
+865 DPTGGGSTAIYR
-875 FNYWTPV
+875 YWTPV
-882 NGDGRTQR
+882 NGDGRMR
-890 SMSAKVTKY
+890 PSMSVKVTEY

-906 FAKGNIVE
+906 FSKGLTVE

-922 GTAEVTGDADGYF
+922 GKVEASGDTDGYF
-935 YKYSNSAQLKA
+935 YKNQYAKLKA
-946 TAADGYNF
+946 AAADGYNF

-960 YKQEDGTYAPAELMK
+960 YKQEDGIYAPAVAGTH
-975 QYSSASGNENTPN
+975 YRAIIGSADTAEITAAVLDHS
-988 MSINVMGYDLRFT
+988 LRFT

-1050 PEEGYVFGGWN
+1050 PEEGYVFGGWE

-1068 NSVMPSEPGFDFYY
+1068 DMMFPSEPDFDFHY

-1088 TVASNPMGVG
+1088 TVGSNPMGIG
-1098 FSKSEMDRY
+1098 FSKSNFDGF
-1107 HVNLKIKPVFGK
+1107 HHNLKVTPVFGK

-1314 RSYKYTFSAEQAA
+1314 RSYKYTFSEEEAA

-1423 KFFTIKARFEVAAKQ
+1423 KFFTIKARFEV
-1438 LYVELAQGEHGTA
+1438 
-1451 EFVGVTPDANN
+1451 
-1462 RVYGPDDSTGNIV
+1462 
-1475 ATVKATPEEGYA
+1475 
-1487 FGGWTI
+1487 
-1493 LNADTGKKA
+1493 
-1502 VGLMGGQYGNYFLED
+1502 
-1517 GESEASNPL
+1517 
-1526 RIGFSKHSSA
+1526 
-1536 NFHVNLKLVPV
+1536 
-1547 FGKEM
+1547 
-1552 KVTVASDNS
+1552 
-1561 EYGTVTPEGE
+1561 
-1571 NIVSSVGGKL
+1571 
-1581 DFGAKPAEDC
+1581 
-1591 LFMGW
+1591 
-1596 EITYADGTE
+1596 
-1605 IPEKEKDNLFS
+1605 
-1616 FNTNSTDNDAT
+1616 
-1627 GDNNQL
+1627 
-1633 TIFSCEKDLKLTAHF
+1633 
-1648 VKKGEPNFVR
+1648 
-1658 YNSHKSDRG
+1658 
-1667 SMQAP
+1667 
-1672 RVTVFAPNMT
+1672 
-1682 LPSSY
+1682 
-1687 TGWSNDVSEPIV
+1687 
-1699 IIFDA
+1699 
-1704 PAMQSKS
+1704 
-1711 GLRLFYRYKSTDLTA
+1711 
-1726 AGVTFNLGEGT
+1726 
-1737 EHDASRDTTKYY
+1737 
-1749 VYNIT
+1749 
-1754 AEEAATLYELPFTA
+1754 
-1768 TDANGNV
+1768 
-1775 KKGVIRFTPARR
+1775 
-1787 ALIEA
+1787 
-1792 ENGAVSYNDATYAA
+1792 
-1806 GSIID
+1806 
-1811 FPAGEATITAAANEG
+1811 
-1826 YAFAG
+1826 
-1831 WEIEGVEL
+1831 
-1839 SEEQAKSETLTFN
+1839 
-1852 VPEKFFTIKA
+1852 
-1862 KFEVE
+1862 E

-1904 RNPDGYEDFLL
+1904 RNPNGYEDFLL

-2021 LVVLKKYMGMMRDNA
+2021 LVVLKKYMGMMRADA

-2102 AKIEAENGAVEFDGT
+2102 AKIDAENGAVEFDGT

-2124 VYLGTGSATIT
+2124 VYLGTDSATIT

-2331 LGQDMLITLSNGS
+2331 LGHDMLITLSNGS

-2371 NDGKVYYSLSG
+2371 NGGKVYYSLSG

-2449 DTEGYVTITAVPEEK
+2449 DAEGYVTITAVPEEK

-2521 GHAEIKKNGELVEG
+2521 GRAEFKKNGELVEG
-2535 GEANGIAYGT
+2535 GEADGIAYGT

-2561 RWQVEMNNSIID
+2561 RWQVEMNNSITD
-2573 PDSWVGEKF
+2573 PDLWVGEKF

-2598 ESDISEAKLDFTLE
+2598 ESDIREAKLDFTLE
-2612 GSGAY
+2612 GGLYA
-2617 GLRLT
+2617 LRLT

-2718 KGIFIDYQPVHG
+2718 KGIFLEYQPVHG

-2757 KGIATLEWKPDNADT
+2757 KGIATLEWKPDNANA
-2772 HFVFWFFSNYVMNNE
+2772 HFVYWFFSNYVMNNE
-2787 SEARRQPRIDVQ
+2787 SEARKQPRIDVQ
-2799 LLERDFD
+2799 LLERDFE
-2806 INVVMGYYVDYRIM
+2806 INVVMGYHVDYRIM
-2820 CDGVDITNSDDWAN
+2820 CDGVDITRSDDWASAGTAN
-2834 SIGPSIYNLQGR
+2834 IYTLQGL
-2846 YGYDIS
+2846 YGYDRS

-2865 EITSSGNHTNYVAP
+2865 EIFKAASRSYVIP
-2879 GDGMIFWFDENFRLG
+2879 GDGVIFWLNENFRLG
-2894 GNVGD
+2894 GATN
-2899 GRVKYVYDSVTT
+2899 GRIKYVYDSITV

-2923 LIDKQYSGRTDKS
+2923 LIDKQYGAYDDKS

-2945 VMPESDITIVI
+2945 VMPESDITIDI
-2956 NVRRIGY
+2956 NIRRIGY

-2973 AYGSVTMSPESTGG
+2973 TYGSVTMSPESTGG

-3026 LSSSLNLRVGIDSAA
+3026 LNSSLNLKVGADSAA
-3041 LTAVFEEDTNPVA
+3041 LTAVFEEDPEPVA

-3112 LITSAASYNESVT
+3112 LITSAASYSESLT
-3125 FVVPNGS
+3125 FVMPNGS
-3132 VSVKAVLNQRAIEVT
+3132 VTVKAVLNAKSVNVSWRFMI
-3147 WMYYVKKGENSY
+3147 KKGENTY
-3159 VSSSVTTPY
+3159 VGSSAITPY
-3168 MADISIW
+3168 MADMSIW
-3175 KNGVY
+3175 KNGVL

-3185 KTTVVKGD
+3185 KITVVKGD

-3198 VKLKDANKYILEK
+3198 VKLKDPNKYILEK
-3211 IWLVSSGTM
+3211 IWLDLSGTTAK
-3220 VQNYDDYNGE
+3220 NYYDYKGE
-3230 YTVTSWKYKGK
+3230 YTVTSWKFRGK
-3241 NIYQLTINA
+3241 KIYQFLINVG
-3250 YFDTNNGDIQ
+3250 FDMNDGDIQ

-3281 PLADSIVKLT
+3281 PLADSVVNLI

-3306 DEYNNAVDVTVDDSD
+3306 DEYNNAVEVTVDDSD

-3343 DVRGAEM
+3343 NASGAEI

-3360 GAVIASGALAGD
+3360 GAVIASGTLAGD

-3430 NQGVIFIAHN
+3430 NQSVIFIAHN

-3498 AIDTEGRGMSI
+3498 AIDTESRGMSI

-3553 EEEGEYT
+3553 EDDGEYT

-3594 QMKAGSLTYT
+3594 QMKVGSLTYT

-3683 NIAEMTPASGEA
+3683 NIAKMTPASSEA

-3718 TVQLQN
+3718 TVQLHN
-3724 AGAADELWDKL
+3724 AGAANELWDKL

>member
-20 VPAQVLAA
+20 VPTQALAA
-28 GNKTIVINTDGVENG
+28 GNMTLMINTEGIENG
-43 TVEIVSIPDDATQDG
+43 TVEIVSIPDGATQEG
-58 NKITGLTAKT
+58 NKVSGLTAKT
-68 GFISIKA
+68 GFVTVKA
-75 TPKEGYEFINWTARF
+75 TPKEGYEFLNWTVKIS
-90 TMNNGK
+90 TNGTK
-96 TWVPKTTP
+96 WLSTAKP
-104 NAHYVLKSGNT
+104 NSGYVLKSGQT
-115 FGSNPMEIAPGS
+115 FASNPIEIANGTM
-127 VGSAKAYLEL
+127 AKFLQL

-142 KPLKLA
+142 IPLKLA

-177 VGSYTAGNVEIGYRL
+177 VGSYNAGNVEIGYRL
-192 KDSEKYQFVGWTIR
+192 KDSEKYQFVGWAIR
-206 YTNGESGIVDDLDEY
+206 YTNGESGITEDLDPY
-221 HYHDLNMAKT
+221 HYMDLSMRPT

-237 KNPWSTDETV
+237 KNPWSKDDTV

-252 RDLIDTNKKGIKH
+252 RDLISYNRKGIKH
-265 DATITA
+265 DITITA
-271 VFNDKTSPNYALQD
+271 MFNDKTSPNYTLADDNWKIGMTVRPQNGNQ
-285 SYWNIRM
+285 S
-292 HVIFQTQ
+292 
-299 TIYYPTITGWDN
+299 IYSANVTGWDN
-311 TTNEVVVEFNDIP
+311 TTNEVVAEFNGAVT
-324 AADVL
+324 AAEL
-329 KSANECSIFMP
+329 KDANTYFISMP
-340 IGKSGNTGKTAP
+340 IGMDGGTIRTASGLTVE
-352 GLAINFTDDAPK
+352 FTDEKPG
-364 YTYKDEN
+364 YTYGVGDIQGLSPDTYHVGN
-371 KLEYGFGQYTIDDF
+371 F

-462 IINGAEYPANG
+462 IINGTEYPANG

-566 TSLSFGGRETGE
+566 TSLSFDGRETGE
-578 KGSWLSW
+578 KGSWLGW

-603 ITDKNGFVKR
+603 ITDRNGFVKR

-670 AGKEYSDNPLTI
+670 GGKEYSNNPLTI

-724 TVAAGGSVSITN
+724 TVAAGESVSITN
-736 VPGEKSKFVAWHVE
+736 VPGEKSKFARWHVD

-764 RHYAL
+764 RHYTL
-769 GAGESLT
+769 GNDTSLS

-811 SFAKPIS
+811 SFAEPVS
-818 AIGKDT
+818 AIGKDA

-832 AEVTWEIDSTEAGYK
+832 AAVTWEREVETGYRFDK
-847 FSSWGIE
+847 WGIE
-854 YFDTAKNEWVT
+854 YFDTAKNEWVA
-865 DTTGSSQFER
+865 DPTGGGSTAIYR
-875 FNYWTPV
+875 YWTPV
-882 NGDGRTQR
+882 NGDGRMR
-890 SMSAKVTKY
+890 PSMSVKVTEY

-906 FAKGNIVE
+906 FSKGLTVE

-922 GTAEVTGDADGYF
+922 GTAEVTGDTDGYF
-935 YKYSNSAQLKA
+935 YKNQYAKLKA
-946 TAADGYNF
+946 AAADGYNF

-960 YKQEDGTYAPAELMK
+960 YKQEDGTYAPAVAGTH
-975 QYSSASGNENTPN
+975 YRAIIGSADTAEITAAVLDHS
-988 MSINVMGYDLRFT
+988 LRFT

-1025 TPDADNR
+1025 TPDANNR

-1050 PEEGYVFGGWN
+1050 PEEGYVFGGWE
-1061 VVDAETG
+1061 VVNGETG
-1068 NSVMPSEPGFDFYY
+1068 NSVSPSETGYSFHY

-1088 TVASNPMGVG
+1088 TVASNPMSVG
-1098 FSKSEMDRY
+1098 FSKSEMDSY

-1119 GIKVIVGSDNSAYGT
+1119 GIKVTVGSDNSAYGT

-1314 RSYKYTFSAEQAA
+1314 RSYKYTFSE
-1327 TLYELPF
+1327 
-1334 TATDANGN
+1334 
-1342 VKKGVIRF
+1342 
-1350 TPARRAL
+1350 
-1357 IEAENGAVSYN
+1357 
-1368 DATYAAGSIIDFP
+1368 
-1381 AGEATITAAANEGY
+1381 
-1395 AFAGWEIEGVELSEE
+1395 
-1410 QAKSETITFNVPE
+1410 
-1423 KFFTIKARFEVAAKQ
+1423 
-1438 LYVELAQGEHGTA
+1438 
-1451 EFVGVTPDANN
+1451 
-1462 RVYGPDDSTGNIV
+1462 
-1475 ATVKATPEEGYA
+1475 
-1487 FGGWTI
+1487 
-1493 LNADTGKKA
+1493 
-1502 VGLMGGQYGNYFLED
+1502 
-1517 GESEASNPL
+1517 
-1526 RIGFSKHSSA
+1526 
-1536 NFHVNLKLVPV
+1536 
-1547 FGKEM
+1547 
-1552 KVTVASDNS
+1552 
-1561 EYGTVTPEGE
+1561 
-1571 NIVSSVGGKL
+1571 
-1581 DFGAKPAEDC
+1581 
-1591 LFMGW
+1591 
-1596 EITYADGTE
+1596 
-1605 IPEKEKDNLFS
+1605 
-1616 FNTNSTDNDAT
+1616 
-1627 GDNNQL
+1627 
-1633 TIFSCEKDLKLTAHF
+1633 
-1648 VKKGEPNFVR
+1648 
-1658 YNSHKSDRG
+1658 
-1667 SMQAP
+1667 
-1672 RVTVFAPNMT
+1672 
-1682 LPSSY
+1682 
-1687 TGWSNDVSEPIV
+1687 
-1699 IIFDA
+1699 
-1704 PAMQSKS
+1704 
-1711 GLRLFYRYKSTDLTA
+1711 
-1726 AGVTFNLGEGT
+1726 
-1737 EHDASRDTTKYY
+1737 
-1749 VYNIT
+1749 
-1754 AEEAATLYELPFTA
+1754 EEAATLYELPFTA

-1775 KKGVIRFTPARR
+1775 KKGVIRFAPARR

-1792 ENGAVSYNDATYAA
+1792 ENGAVSYNNATYAA

-1839 SEEQAKSETLTFN
+1839 SEEQAKSETLTFT

-1862 KFEVE
+1862 RFEVE

-2153 LSEEQAKSET
+2153 LSEEQAKSVT

-2371 NDGKVYYSLSG
+2371 NGGKVYYSLSG

-2449 DTEGYVTITAVPEEK
+2449 DAEGYVTITAVPEEK

-2521 GHAEIKKNGELVEG
+2521 GRAEFKKNGELVEG
-2535 GEANGIAYGT
+2535 GEADGIAYGT

-2561 RWQVEMNNSIID
+2561 RWQVEMNNSITD
-2573 PDSWVGEKF
+2573 PDLWVGEKF

-2612 GSGAY
+2612 GGIYA
-2617 GLRLT
+2617 LRLT

-2710 SSTQDMTV
+2710 TSTQDMTV
-2718 KGIFIDYQPVHG
+2718 KGIFPEYQPVHG

-2757 KGIATLEWKPDNADT
+2757 KGIATLEWKPDNANA
-2772 HFVFWFFSNYVMNNE
+2772 HFVYWFFSDYVMNNE

-2799 LLERDFD
+2799 LLERDFE
-2806 INVVMGYYVDYRIM
+2806 INVTMGYQVNYRIM
-2820 CDGVDITNSDDWAN
+2820 CDGKDITRSDDWASAGTAN
-2834 SIGPSIYNLQGR
+2834 IYTLQGL
-2846 YGYDIS
+2846 YGYDRS

-2865 EITSSGNHTNYVAP
+2865 EIFKAASRSYVIP
-2879 GDGMIFWFDENFRLG
+2879 GDGVIFWLNENFRLG
-2894 GNVGD
+2894 GAIN
-2899 GRVKYVYDSVTT
+2899 GRIKYVYDSITV

-2923 LIDKQYSGRTDKS
+2923 LIDKQYGGYDDKS

-2945 VMPESDITIVI
+2945 VMPESDITIDI

-3026 LSSSLNLRVGIDSAA
+3026 LSSSLNLRVGVDSAA
-3041 LTAVFEEDTNPVA
+3041 LTAVFEEDTNPIA

-3112 LITSAASYNESVT
+3112 LITSAASYSESLT
-3125 FVVPNGS
+3125 FVMPNGS
-3132 VSVKAVLNQRAIEVT
+3132 VTVKAVLNAKSVNVAWRFMI
-3147 WMYYVKKGENSY
+3147 KKGENTY
-3159 VSSSVTTPY
+3159 VGSSATTPY

-3185 KTTVVKGD
+3185 KITVVKGD

-3198 VKLKDANKYILEK
+3198 VKLKDPNKYILEK
-3211 IWLVSSGTM
+3211 IWLDLSGTTAK
-3220 VQNYDDYNGE
+3220 NYYDYKGE
-3230 YTVTSWKYKGK
+3230 YTLTSWKHNGK
-3241 NIYQLTINA
+3241 AIYQFLINVG
-3250 YFDTNNGDIQ
+3250 FDMNDGDIQ

-3267 QPASGGTIECSSVY
+3267 QPASGGTIECDSVY
-3281 PLADSIVKLT
+3281 PLADSVVNLT

-3343 DVRGAEM
+3343 DASGAEI

-3360 GAVIASGALAGD
+3360 GAVIASGTLAGD

-3553 EEEGEYT
+3553 EDDGEYT

-3594 QMKAGSLTYT
+3594 QMKVGSLTYT

-3649 IDGIPGTIDAS
+3649 IDGIPGTIDVG

-3683 NIAEMTPASGEA
+3683 NIAEMTPASSEA

-3718 TVQLQN
+3718 TVQLHN
-3724 AGAADELWDKL
+3724 AGAANELWDKL

>member
-28 GNKTIVINTDGVENG
+28 GNMTLMINTEGIENG
-43 TVEIVSIPDDATQDG
+43 TVEIVSIPDGATQDG
-58 NKITGLTAKT
+58 NTVTGLTAKT
-68 GFISIKA
+68 SFVTVKA
-75 TPKEGYEFINWTARF
+75 TPKEGYEFLNWTVKISP
-90 TMNNGK
+90 NGTK
-96 TWVPKTTP
+96 WLSTAKP
-104 NAHYVLKSGNT
+104 NSGYVLKSGQT
-115 FGSNPMEIAPGS
+115 FASNPIEIANGTM
-127 VGSAKAYLEL
+127 AKYLQL

-142 KPLKLA
+142 IPLKLA

-165 GKQLTEKTEKGY
+165 GKQLTEKTERGY
-177 VGSYTAGNVEIGYRL
+177 VGSYNAGNVEIGYRL
-192 KDSEKYQFVGWTIR
+192 KDSEKYQFVGWAIR
-206 YTNGESGIVDDLDEY
+206 YTNGESGITEDLDPY
-221 HYHDLNMAKT
+221 HYMDLSMRPT

-237 KNPWSTDETV
+237 KNPWSKDDTV

-252 RDLIDTNKKGIKH
+252 RDLISYNRKGIKH
-265 DATITA
+265 DITITA
-271 VFNDKTSPNYALQD
+271 MFNDKTSPNYTLADDNWKIGMTVRPQNGNQ
-285 SYWNIRM
+285 S
-292 HVIFQTQ
+292 
-299 TIYYPTITGWDN
+299 IYSANVTGWDN
-311 TTNEVVVEFNDIP
+311 TTNEVVAEFNGAVT
-324 AADVL
+324 AAEL
-329 KSANECSIFMP
+329 KDANTYFISMP
-340 IGKSGNTGKTAP
+340 IGMDGGTIRTASGLTVE
-352 GLAINFTDDAPK
+352 FTDEKPG
-364 YTYKDEN
+364 YTYGVGDIQGLSPTTYHVGN
-371 KLEYGFGQYTIDDF
+371 F

-410 FKNRG
+410 LKNRG

-434 SVIDFVPDGDGDATM
+434 SVIDFITDSDGEATM

-462 IINGAEYPANG
+462 IINGTEYPANG

-724 TVAAGGSVSITN
+724 TVAAGESVSLTN
-736 VPGEKSKFVAWHVE
+736 VPGEKSKFARWHVD

-764 RHYAL
+764 RHYTL
-769 GAGESLT
+769 GEGASYT
-776 DGTITIVA
+776 DGTITIVT
-784 KEYNLRVYPEFERTY
+784 KEYNIKVYPEFERTY

-811 SFAKPIS
+811 SFAEPVS
-818 AIGKDT
+818 AIGKDA

-832 AEVTWEIDSTEAGYK
+832 AAVTWEREVETGYRFVK
-847 FSSWGIE
+847 WGIE
-854 YFDTAKNEWVT
+854 YFDTAKNEWVA
-865 DTTGSSQFER
+865 DPTGGGSTAIYR
-875 FNYWTPV
+875 YWTPV
-882 NGDGRTQR
+882 NGDGRMR
-890 SMSAKVTKY
+890 PSMSVKVTEY

-906 FAKGNIVE
+906 FSKGLTVE

-922 GTAEVTGDADGYF
+922 GTAEVTGDTDGYF
-935 YKYSNSAQLKA
+935 YKNQYAKLKA
-946 TAADGYNF
+946 AATDGYAF

-960 YKQEDGTYAPAELMK
+960 YRQEDGTYAPAVAGTH
-975 QYSSASGNENTPN
+975 YRAIIGSADTAEITAAVLDHS
-988 MSINVMGYDLRFT
+988 LRFT
-1001 AKFTKQLYVELA
+1001 AKFT
-1013 QGEHGTAEFVGV
+1013 
-1025 TPDADNR
+1025 
-1032 VYGPDDSTGNI
+1032 
-1043 VATVKAT
+1043 
-1050 PEEGYVFGGWN
+1050 
-1061 VVDAETG
+1061 
-1068 NSVMPSEPGFDFYY
+1068 
-1082 EIADGG
+1082 
-1088 TVASNPMGVG
+1088 
-1098 FSKSEMDRY
+1098 
-1107 HVNLKIKPVFGK
+1107 
-1119 GIKVIVGSDNSAYGT
+1119 
-1134 VTPEGENII
+1134 
-1143 SGTNGRLDFSA
+1143 
-1154 KPAEGCMFMGWEV
+1154 
-1167 TYADGTEIPDEEKG
+1167 
-1181 NMFMFNVNTVNNDET
+1181 
-1196 GDNNQLLTFNCEK
+1196 
-1209 DLKLTAHFVKKGEP
+1209 
-1223 NFVRYNTNSYHAGC
+1223 
-1237 LMMPESTIYA
+1237 
-1247 PGRTVPSSFTG
+1247 
-1258 WSNDLSEPIV
+1258 
-1268 ITFNAAAQADKAVSI
+1268 
-1283 FYRYRYTVLAAPDV
+1283 
-1297 SFDFGEGTEHS
+1297 
-1308 NASDST
+1308 
-1314 RSYKYTFSAEQAA
+1314 
-1327 TLYELPF
+1327 
-1334 TATDANGN
+1334 
-1342 VKKGVIRF
+1342 
-1350 TPARRAL
+1350 
-1357 IEAENGAVSYN
+1357 
-1368 DATYAAGSIIDFP
+1368 
-1381 AGEATITAAANEGY
+1381 
-1395 AFAGWEIEGVELSEE
+1395 
-1410 QAKSETITFNVPE
+1410 
-1423 KFFTIKARFEVAAKQ
+1423 KQ

-1699 IIFDA
+1699 IVFDA

-1737 EHDASRDTTKYY
+1737 VHDASRDTTKYY

-1775 KKGVIRFTPARR
+1775 KNGVIRFAPARR

-1839 SEEQAKSETLTFN
+1839 SEEQAKSETITFN

-1862 KFEVE
+1862 RFEVE

-1895 GDKVELVAA
+1895 GDKVELIAA
-1904 RNPDGYEDFLL
+1904 RNPNGYEDFLL

-1946 DISVMAVF
+1946 DVSVMAVF
-1954 RGKVVGLQTSGRKYA
+1954 RGKVVGLQPSGRKYA

-2124 VYLGTGSATIT
+2124 VYLGTDSATIT

-2371 NDGKVYYSLSG
+2371 NGGKVYYSLSG

-2449 DTEGYVTITAVPEEK
+2449 DAEGYVTITAVPEEK

-2521 GHAEIKKNGELVEG
+2521 GRAEFKKNGELVEG
-2535 GEANGIAYGT
+2535 GEADGIAYGT

-2561 RWQVEMNNSIID
+2561 RWQVEKNYSIID
-2573 PDSWVGEKF
+2573 QDSWVGEKF
-2582 TEDEQARLLAR
+2582 TEEEQARLLALV
-2593 NTSLS
+2593 TSLS
-2598 ESDISEAKLDFTLE
+2598 ENDIREAKLDFTLE
-2612 GSGAY
+2612 DGLYA
-2617 GLRLT
+2617 LRLT

-2710 SSTQDMTV
+2710 TSTQDMTV
-2718 KGIFIDYQPVHG
+2718 KGIFLEYQPVHG

-2757 KGIATLEWKPDNADT
+2757 KGIATLEWKPDNANA
-2772 HFVFWFFSNYVMNNE
+2772 HFVYWFFSDYVMNNE

-2799 LLERDFD
+2799 LLERDFE
-2806 INVVMGYYVDYRIM
+2806 INVTMGYQVNYRIM
-2820 CDGVDITNSDDWAN
+2820 CDGKDITRSDDWASAGTAN
-2834 SIGPSIYNLQGR
+2834 IYALQGL
-2846 YGYDIS
+2846 YGYNRS

-2865 EITSSGNHTNYVAP
+2865 EIAKAASRSYVIP
-2879 GDGMIFWFDENFRLG
+2879 GDGVIFWLNENFRLG
-2894 GNVGD
+2894 GATN
-2899 GRVKYVYDSVTT
+2899 GRIKYVYDSITV

-2923 LIDKQYSGRTDKS
+2923 LIDKQYGGYEDKS

-2945 VMPESDITIVI
+2945 VMPESDITIDI
-2956 NVRRIGY
+2956 NIRRIGY

-3026 LSSSLNLRVGIDSAA
+3026 LSSSLNLRVGVDSAA
-3041 LTAVFEEDTNPVA
+3041 LTAVFEEDTNPIA

-3112 LITSAASYNESVT
+3112 LITSAASYSESLT
-3125 FVVPNGS
+3125 FVMPNGS
-3132 VSVKAVLNQRAIEVT
+3132 VTVKAVLNAKSVNVSWRFMI
-3147 WMYYVKKGENSY
+3147 KKGENTY
-3159 VSSSVTTPY
+3159 VGSSAITPY
-3168 MADISIW
+3168 MADMSIW
-3175 KNGVY
+3175 KNGVL

-3185 KTTVVKGD
+3185 KITVVKGD

-3198 VKLKDANKYILEK
+3198 VKLKDPNKYILEK
-3211 IWLVSSGTM
+3211 IWLDLSGTTAK
-3220 VQNYDDYNGE
+3220 NYYDYKGE
-3230 YTVTSWKYKGK
+3230 YTVTSWKFRGK
-3241 NIYQLTINA
+3241 KIYQFLINVG
-3250 YFDTNNGDIQ
+3250 FDMNDGDIQ

-3267 QPASGGTIECSSVY
+3267 QPASGGTIECDSVY
-3281 PLADSIVKLT
+3281 PLADSVVNLI

-3306 DEYNNAVDVTVDDSD
+3306 DEYNNAVEVTVDDSD

-3381 IDKATADGIP
+3381 IDKATANGIP

-3553 EEEGEYT
+3553 EDDGEYT

-3594 QMKAGSLTYT
+3594 QMKVGSLTYT

-3649 IDGIPGTIDAS
+3649 IDGIPGTIDVG

-3683 NIAEMTPASGEA
+3683 NIAEMTPASSEA

-3718 TVQLQN
+3718 TVQLHN

>member
-28 GNKTIVINTDGVENG
+28 GNMTLMINTEGIENG
-43 TVEIVSIPDDATQDG
+43 TVEIVSIPDGATQEG
-58 NKITGLTAKT
+58 NKVSGLTAKT
-68 GFISIKA
+68 GFVTVKA
-75 TPKEGYEFINWTARF
+75 TPKEGYEFLNWTVKIS
-90 TMNNGK
+90 TNGTK
-96 TWVPKTTP
+96 WLSTAKP
-104 NAHYVLKSGNT
+104 NSGYVLKSGQT
-115 FGSNPMEIAPGS
+115 FASNPIEIANGTM
-127 VGSAKAYLEL
+127 AKFLQL

-142 KPLKLA
+142 IPLKLA

-177 VGSYTAGNVEIGYRL
+177 VGSYNAGNVEIGYRL

-206 YTNGESGIVDDLDEY
+206 YTNGESGITEDLDAY
-221 HYHDLNMAKT
+221 HYMDLSMRPT

-237 KNPWSTDETV
+237 QNPWSKDDTV

-252 RDLIDTNKKGIKH
+252 RDLISYNRKGIKH
-265 DATITA
+265 DITITA
-271 VFNDKTSPNYALQD
+271 VFNDKTSPNYTLADDNWKIGMTVRPQNGNQ
-285 SYWNIRM
+285 S
-292 HVIFQTQ
+292 
-299 TIYYPTITGWDN
+299 IYSANVTGWDN
-311 TTNEVVVEFNDIP
+311 TTNEVVAEFNGAVT
-324 AADVL
+324 AAEL
-329 KSANECSIFMP
+329 KDANTYFISMP
-340 IGKSGNTGKTAP
+340 IGMDGGTIRTASGLTVE
-352 GLAINFTDDAPK
+352 FTDEKPG
-364 YTYKDEN
+364 YTYGVGDIQGLSPDTYHVGN
-371 KLEYGFGQYTIDDF
+371 F

-410 FKNRG
+410 LKNRG
-415 KLTAEHG
+415 RLTAEHG

-670 AGKEYSDNPLTI
+670 GGKEYSNNPLTI

-724 TVAAGGSVSITN
+724 TVAAGESVSLTN
-736 VPGEKSKFVAWHVE
+736 VPGEKSKFVRWHVD

-764 RHYAL
+764 RHYTL
-769 GAGESLT
+769 GDDTSLS

-784 KEYNLRVYPEFERTY
+784 KEYNLRVYPEFEPTY

-811 SFAKPIS
+811 SFAWPVS
-818 AIGKDT
+818 AIGKDA

-832 AEVTWEIDSTEAGYK
+832 NAVTWELESTETGYRFVK
-847 FSSWGIE
+847 WGIE
-854 YFDTAKNEWVT
+854 YFDTAKNEWVADPT
-865 DTTGSSQFER
+865 LAGSFVTYR
-875 FNYWTPV
+875 FWTPV

-890 SMSAKVTKY
+890 SMSAKVTEY

-906 FAKGNIVE
+906 FSKGLTVE

-922 GTAEVTGDADGYF
+922 GKVEASGDTDGYF
-935 YKYSNSAQLKA
+935 YTNDMAFVTA
-946 TAADGYNF
+946 TANDGYEFN
-954 GGWTIE
+954 GWTVE
-960 YKQEDGTYAPAELMK
+960 YKQEDGTYAPAELAKHYSPFGSLDDADLGVRMK
-975 QYSSASGNENTPN
+975 DYS
-988 MSINVMGYDLRFT
+988 LRFT

-1050 PEEGYVFGGWN
+1050 PEEGYVFGGWD

-1314 RSYKYTFSAEQAA
+1314 RSYKYTFSEEEAA

-1350 TPARRAL
+1350 APARRAL

-1381 AGEATITAAANEGY
+1381 AGE
-1395 AFAGWEIEGVELSEE
+1395 
-1410 QAKSETITFNVPE
+1410 
-1423 KFFTIKARFEVAAKQ
+1423 
-1438 LYVELAQGEHGTA
+1438 
-1451 EFVGVTPDANN
+1451 
-1462 RVYGPDDSTGNIV
+1462 
-1475 ATVKATPEEGYA
+1475 
-1487 FGGWTI
+1487 
-1493 LNADTGKKA
+1493 
-1502 VGLMGGQYGNYFLED
+1502 
-1517 GESEASNPL
+1517 
-1526 RIGFSKHSSA
+1526 
-1536 NFHVNLKLVPV
+1536 
-1547 FGKEM
+1547 
-1552 KVTVASDNS
+1552 
-1561 EYGTVTPEGE
+1561 
-1571 NIVSSVGGKL
+1571 
-1581 DFGAKPAEDC
+1581 
-1591 LFMGW
+1591 
-1596 EITYADGTE
+1596 
-1605 IPEKEKDNLFS
+1605 
-1616 FNTNSTDNDAT
+1616 
-1627 GDNNQL
+1627 
-1633 TIFSCEKDLKLTAHF
+1633 
-1648 VKKGEPNFVR
+1648 
-1658 YNSHKSDRG
+1658 
-1667 SMQAP
+1667 
-1672 RVTVFAPNMT
+1672 
-1682 LPSSY
+1682 
-1687 TGWSNDVSEPIV
+1687 
-1699 IIFDA
+1699 
-1704 PAMQSKS
+1704 
-1711 GLRLFYRYKSTDLTA
+1711 
-1726 AGVTFNLGEGT
+1726 
-1737 EHDASRDTTKYY
+1737 
-1749 VYNIT
+1749 
-1754 AEEAATLYELPFTA
+1754 
-1768 TDANGNV
+1768 
-1775 KKGVIRFTPARR
+1775 
-1787 ALIEA
+1787 
-1792 ENGAVSYNDATYAA
+1792 
-1806 GSIID
+1806 
-1811 FPAGEATITAAANEG
+1811 
-1826 YAFAG
+1826 
-1831 WEIEGVEL
+1831 
-1839 SEEQAKSETLTFN
+1839 
-1852 VPEKFFTIKA
+1852 
-1862 KFEVE
+1862 
-1867 NKVNVT
+1867 
-1873 LSVNEATYGTLTSES
+1873 
-1888 NLTGLKK
+1888 
-1895 GDKVELVAA
+1895 
-1904 RNPDGYEDFLL
+1904 
-1915 WHISGKE
+1915 
-1922 GTDYTIDNDP
+1922 
-1932 EVPGKATLTVLGTK
+1932 
-1946 DISVMAVF
+1946 
-1954 RGKVVGLQTSGRKYA
+1954 
-1969 IMPVKHGQRLIITYL
+1969 
-1984 GHQDVKVGVTEVTGW
+1984 
-1999 NNNPNET
+1999 
-2006 LAVTITL
+2006 
-2013 NGFNDGGS
+2013 
-2021 LVVLKKYMGMMRDNA
+2021 
-2036 PDILAP
+2036 
-2042 GASYVFPDMEDTAG
+2042 
-2056 PVTSIGAMYLH
+2056 
-2067 FTNGWDRTKTYHFSI
+2067 
-2082 VDESG
+2082 
-2087 NVLKNGTVEFRAKGL
+2087 
-2102 AKIEAENGAVEFDGT
+2102 
-2117 KYNNGEK
+2117 
-2124 VYLGTGSATIT
+2124 ATIT

-2304 TGAIENWDNNTY
+2304 TGAIENCDNNTY

-2371 NDGKVYYSLSG
+2371 NGGKVYYSLSG

-2406 LNLDYRAEVYIVGF
+2406 LNLDYRAEVYVNGF

-2449 DTEGYVTITAVPEEK
+2449 DAEGYVTITAVPEEK

-2521 GHAEIKKNGELVEG
+2521 GRAEFKKNGELVES
-2535 GEANGIAYGT
+2535 GEADGIAYGT

-2561 RWQVEMNNSIID
+2561 RWQVEKNNSIID
-2573 PDSWVGEKF
+2573 QDSWVGEKF
-2582 TEDEQARLLAR
+2582 TEEEQARLLALV
-2593 NTSLS
+2593 TSLS
-2598 ESDISEAKLDFTLE
+2598 ENDIREAKLDFTLE
-2612 GSGAY
+2612 GGIYA
-2617 GLRLT
+2617 LRLT

-2646 SSEDDLTD
+2646 SSKDDLTD

-2710 SSTQDMTV
+2710 TSTQDMTV
-2718 KGIFIDYQPVHG
+2718 KGIFPEYQPVHG

-2757 KGIATLEWKPDNADT
+2757 KGIATLEWKPDNANV
-2772 HFVFWFFSNYVMNNE
+2772 HFVYWFFSDYVMNNE

-2799 LLERDFD
+2799 LLERDFE
-2806 INVVMGYYVDYRIM
+2806 INVTMGYQVNYRIM
-2820 CDGVDITNSDDWAN
+2820 CDGKDITRSDDWASAGTAN
-2834 SIGPSIYNLQGR
+2834 IYTLQGL
-2846 YGYDIS
+2846 YGYDRS

-2865 EITSSGNHTNYVAP
+2865 EIFKAASRSYVIP
-2879 GDGMIFWFDENFRLG
+2879 GDGVIFWLNENFRLG
-2894 GNVGD
+2894 GATN
-2899 GRVKYVYDSVTT
+2899 GRIKYVYDSITV
-2911 EPAAEEIGITKE
+2911 EPAAEEIGVTKE
-2923 LIDKQYSGRTDKS
+2923 LIDKQYGAYEDKS

-2945 VMPESDITIVI
+2945 VMPESDITIDI
-2956 NVRRIGY
+2956 NIRRIGY

-3026 LSSSLNLRVGIDSAA
+3026 LNSSLNLKVGADSAA
-3041 LTAVFEEDTNPVA
+3041 LTAVFEEDPEPVA

-3112 LITSAASYNESVT
+3112 LITSAASYSESIT
-3125 FVVPNGS
+3125 FVMPNS
-3132 VSVKAVLNQRAIEVT
+3132 PVTVKAVLNAKSVNVAWRFMI
-3147 WMYYVKKGENSY
+3147 KKGNNTY
-3159 VSSSVTTPY
+3159 VGSSATTPY

-3185 KTTVVKGD
+3185 KITVVKGD

-3198 VKLKDANKYILEK
+3198 VKLKDPNKYILEK
-3211 IWLVSSGTM
+3211 IWLDLSGTTAK
-3220 VQNYDDYNGE
+3220 NYYDYKGE
-3230 YTVTSWKYKGK
+3230 YTLTSWKHNGK
-3241 NIYQLTINA
+3241 AIYQFLINVG
-3250 YFDTNNGDIQ
+3250 FDMNDGDIQ

-3281 PLADSIVKLT
+3281 PLADSVVKLT

-3329 PAADVTVTAEFEQT
+3329 PAADVTITAEFEQT
-3343 DVRGAEM
+3343 DASGAEI

-3478 TSSEGGSC
+3478 TLSEGGSC

-3553 EEEGEYT
+3553 EDDGEYT

-3579 EGDEVTIS
+3579 EGNEVTIS

-3594 QMKAGSLTYT
+3594 QMKVGSLTYT

-3649 IDGIPGTIDAS
+3649 IDGIPGTIDVG

-3748 EQQRN
+3748 EHQQ
-3753 SGYYPRYW
+3753 SYGKYPRYW

>member
-20 VPAQVLAA
+20 VPTQALAA

-68 GFISIKA
+68 GFVTVKA
-75 TPKEGYEFINWTARF
+75 TPKEGYEFLNWTVKIS
-90 TMNNGK
+90 TNGTK
-96 TWVPKTTP
+96 WLSTAKP
-104 NAHYVLKSGNT
+104 NSGYVLKSGQT
-115 FGSNPMEIAPGS
+115 FASNPIEIANGPM
-127 VGSAKAYLEL
+127 AKFLQL

-142 KPLKLA
+142 IPLKLA

-177 VGSYTAGNVEIGYRL
+177 VGSYNAGNVEIGYRL

-206 YTNGESGIVDDLDEY
+206 YTNGESGITEDLDAY
-221 HYHDLNMAKT
+221 HYMDLSMRPT

-237 KNPWSTDETV
+237 QNPWSKDDTV

-252 RDLIDTNKKGIKH
+252 RDLISYNRKGIKH
-265 DATITA
+265 DITITA
-271 VFNDKTSPNYALQD
+271 VFNDKTSPNYTLADDNWKIGMTVRPQNGNQ
-285 SYWNIRM
+285 S
-292 HVIFQTQ
+292 
-299 TIYYPTITGWDN
+299 IYSANVTGWDN
-311 TTNEVVVEFNDIP
+311 TTNEVVAEFNGTVT
-324 AADVL
+324 AAEL
-329 KSANECSIFMP
+329 KDANTYFISMP
-340 IGKSGNTGKTAP
+340 IGMDGGTIRTAP
-352 GLAINFTDDAPK
+352 GLTVEFTDENPN
-364 YTYKDEN
+364 YTYGIGDTQGLSPDTYHVGN
-371 KLEYGFGQYTIDDF
+371 F

-434 SVIDFVPDGDGDATM
+434 SVIDFITDSDGEATM

-462 IINGAEYPANG
+462 IINGTEYPANG

-545 TLPQYVAAYYRLN
+545 TLPRYVAAYYRLN

-670 AGKEYSDNPLTI
+670 GGKEYSNNPLTI

-724 TVAAGGSVSITN
+724 TVAAGESVSITN

-811 SFAKPIS
+811 SFAEPVS
-818 AIGKDT
+818 AIGKDA

-832 AEVTWEIDSTEAGYK
+832 AAVTWEREVETGYRFVK
-847 FSSWGIE
+847 WGIE
-854 YFDTAKNEWVT
+854 YFDTAKNEWVA
-865 DTTGSSQFER
+865 DPTGGGSTAIYR
-875 FNYWTPV
+875 YWTPV
-882 NGDGRTQR
+882 NGDGRMR
-890 SMSAKVTKY
+890 PSMSAKVTEY

-906 FAKGNIVE
+906 FSKGLTVE

-922 GTAEVTGDADGYF
+922 GTAEVTGDTDGYF
-935 YKYSNSAQLKA
+935 YKNQYAKLKA
-946 TAADGYNF
+946 AAADGYNF

-960 YKQEDGTYAPAELMK
+960 YKQEDGIYAPAVAGTH
-975 QYSSASGNENTPN
+975 YRAIIGSADTAEITAAVLDHS
-988 MSINVMGYDLRFT
+988 LRFT

-1025 TPDADNR
+1025 TPDANNR

-1050 PEEGYVFGGWN
+1050 PEEGYVFGGWE
-1061 VVDAETG
+1061 VVNGETG
-1068 NSVMPSEPGFDFYY
+1068 NSVSPSETGYSFHY

-1314 RSYKYTFSAEQAA
+1314 RSYKYTFSE
-1327 TLYELPF
+1327 
-1334 TATDANGN
+1334 
-1342 VKKGVIRF
+1342 
-1350 TPARRAL
+1350 
-1357 IEAENGAVSYN
+1357 
-1368 DATYAAGSIIDFP
+1368 
-1381 AGEATITAAANEGY
+1381 
-1395 AFAGWEIEGVELSEE
+1395 
-1410 QAKSETITFNVPE
+1410 
-1423 KFFTIKARFEVAAKQ
+1423 
-1438 LYVELAQGEHGTA
+1438 
-1451 EFVGVTPDANN
+1451 
-1462 RVYGPDDSTGNIV
+1462 
-1475 ATVKATPEEGYA
+1475 
-1487 FGGWTI
+1487 
-1493 LNADTGKKA
+1493 
-1502 VGLMGGQYGNYFLED
+1502 
-1517 GESEASNPL
+1517 
-1526 RIGFSKHSSA
+1526 
-1536 NFHVNLKLVPV
+1536 
-1547 FGKEM
+1547 
-1552 KVTVASDNS
+1552 
-1561 EYGTVTPEGE
+1561 
-1571 NIVSSVGGKL
+1571 
-1581 DFGAKPAEDC
+1581 
-1591 LFMGW
+1591 
-1596 EITYADGTE
+1596 
-1605 IPEKEKDNLFS
+1605 
-1616 FNTNSTDNDAT
+1616 
-1627 GDNNQL
+1627 
-1633 TIFSCEKDLKLTAHF
+1633 
-1648 VKKGEPNFVR
+1648 
-1658 YNSHKSDRG
+1658 
-1667 SMQAP
+1667 
-1672 RVTVFAPNMT
+1672 
-1682 LPSSY
+1682 
-1687 TGWSNDVSEPIV
+1687 
-1699 IIFDA
+1699 
-1704 PAMQSKS
+1704 
-1711 GLRLFYRYKSTDLTA
+1711 
-1726 AGVTFNLGEGT
+1726 
-1737 EHDASRDTTKYY
+1737 
-1749 VYNIT
+1749 
-1754 AEEAATLYELPFTA
+1754 EEAATLYELPFTA

-1775 KKGVIRFTPARR
+1775 KKGVIRFAPARR

-1792 ENGAVSYNDATYAA
+1792 ENGAVSYNNATYAA

-1839 SEEQAKSETLTFN
+1839 SEEQAKSETLTFT

-1888 NLTGLKK
+1888 NLTGLKN

-2102 AKIEAENGAVEFDGT
+2102 AKIEAENGAVEFNGT

-2371 NDGKVYYSLSG
+2371 DGGKVYYSLSG

-2449 DTEGYVTITAVPEEK
+2449 DAEGYVTITAVPEEK

-2521 GHAEIKKNGELVEG
+2521 GRAEFKKNGELVEG
-2535 GEANGIAYGT
+2535 GEADGIAYGT

-2561 RWQVEMNNSIID
+2561 RWQVEMNNSITD
-2573 PDSWVGEKF
+2573 PDLWVGEKF

-2598 ESDISEAKLDFTLE
+2598 ESDIREAKLDFTLE
-2612 GSGAY
+2612 DGLYA
-2617 GLRLT
+2617 LRLT

-2697 EVDEYTMTIRPLR
+2697 EADEYTMTIRPLR
-2710 SSTQDMTV
+2710 TSTQDMTV
-2718 KGIFIDYQPVHG
+2718 KGIFPEYQPVHG

-2757 KGIATLEWKPDNADT
+2757 KGIATLEWKPDNANA
-2772 HFVFWFFSNYVMNNE
+2772 HFVYWFFSDYVMNNE

-2799 LLERDFD
+2799 LLERDFE
-2806 INVVMGYYVDYRIM
+2806 INVTMGYQVNYRIM
-2820 CDGVDITNSDDWAN
+2820 CDGKDITRSDDWASAGTAN
-2834 SIGPSIYNLQGR
+2834 IYALQGL
-2846 YGYDIS
+2846 YGYNRS

-2865 EITSSGNHTNYVAP
+2865 EIAKAASRSYVIP
-2879 GDGMIFWFDENFRLG
+2879 GDGVIFWLNENFRLG
-2894 GNVGD
+2894 GAIN
-2899 GRVKYVYDSVTT
+2899 GRIKYVYDSITV
-2911 EPAAEEIGITKE
+2911 EPAAEEIGVTKE
-2923 LIDKQYSGRTDKS
+2923 LIDKQYGAYEDKS

-2973 AYGSVTMSPESTGG
+2973 TYGSVTMSPESTGG

-2992 EGIYLRIN
+2992 EGAYLRIN

-3026 LSSSLNLRVGIDSAA
+3026 LSSSLNLRVGVDSAA
-3041 LTAVFEEDTNPVA
+3041 LTAVFEEDTNPIA

-3112 LITSAASYNESVT
+3112 LITSAASYSESLT
-3125 FVVPNGS
+3125 FVMPNGS
-3132 VSVKAVLNQRAIEVT
+3132 VTVKAVLNAKSVNVSWRFMI
-3147 WMYYVKKGENSY
+3147 KKGENTY
-3159 VSSSVTTPY
+3159 VGSSATTPY
-3168 MADISIW
+3168 MADMSIW
-3175 KNGVY
+3175 KNGVL

-3185 KTTVVKGD
+3185 KITVVKGD

-3198 VKLKDANKYILEK
+3198 VKLKDPNKYILEK
-3211 IWLVSSGTM
+3211 IWLDLSGTTAK
-3220 VQNYDDYNGE
+3220 NYYDYKGE
-3230 YTVTSWKYKGK
+3230 YTVTSWKFRGK
-3241 NIYQLTINA
+3241 KIYQFLINVG
-3250 YFDTNNGDIQ
+3250 FDMNDGDIQ

-3281 PLADSIVKLT
+3281 PLADSVVKLT

-3321 ANSAKFTM
+3321 ANNAKFTM
-3329 PAADVTVTAEFEQT
+3329 PAADVTITAEFEQT
-3343 DVRGAEM
+3343 DASGAEM

-3360 GAVIASGALAGD
+3360 GAVIASGTLAGD

-3416 GDWSNGDIACYMPL
+3416 GDWSKGDIACYMPL

-3553 EEEGEYT
+3553 EDDGEYT

-3579 EGDEVTIS
+3579 EGDEVTVS
-3587 ISAADGM
+3587 ISAVDGM

-3649 IDGIPGTIDAS
+3649 IDGIPGTIDAG

>member
-28 GNKTIVINTDGVENG
+28 GNMTLMINTEGIENG
-43 TVEIVSIPDDATQDG
+43 TVEIVSIPDGATQEG
-58 NKITGLTAKT
+58 NKVSGLTAKT
-68 GFISIKA
+68 GFVTVKA
-75 TPKEGYEFINWTARF
+75 TPKEGYEFLNWTVKIS
-90 TMNNGK
+90 TNGTK
-96 TWVPKTTP
+96 WLSTAKP
-104 NAHYVLKSGNT
+104 NSGYVLKSGQT
-115 FGSNPMEIAPGS
+115 FASNPIEIANGTM
-127 VGSAKAYLEL
+127 AKFLQL

-142 KPLKLA
+142 IPLKLA

-177 VGSYTAGNVEIGYRL
+177 VGSYNAGNVEIGYRL

-206 YTNGESGIVDDLDEY
+206 YTNGESGITEDLDAY
-221 HYHDLNMAKT
+221 HYMDLSMRPT

-237 KNPWSTDETV
+237 QNPWSKDDTV

-252 RDLIDTNKKGIKH
+252 RDLISYNRKGIKH
-265 DATITA
+265 DITITA
-271 VFNDKTSPNYALQD
+271 VFNDKTSPNYTLADDNWKIGMTVRPQNGNQ
-285 SYWNIRM
+285 S
-292 HVIFQTQ
+292 
-299 TIYYPTITGWDN
+299 IYSANVTGWDN
-311 TTNEVVVEFNDIP
+311 TTNEVVAEFNGAVT
-324 AADVL
+324 AAEL
-329 KSANECSIFMP
+329 KDANTYFISMP
-340 IGKSGNTGKTAP
+340 IGMDGGTIRTASGLTVE
-352 GLAINFTDDAPK
+352 FTDEKPG
-364 YTYKDEN
+364 YTYGVGDIQGLSPDTYHVGN
-371 KLEYGFGQYTIDDF
+371 F

-410 FKNRG
+410 LKNRG
-415 KLTAEHG
+415 RLTAEHG

-670 AGKEYSDNPLTI
+670 GGKEYSDNPLTI

-724 TVAAGGSVSITN
+724 TVAAGESVSITN
-736 VPGEKSKFVAWHVE
+736 VPGKKSKFVAWHVE

-764 RHYAL
+764 RHYTL
-769 GAGESLT
+769 GEGASYT
-776 DGTITIVA
+776 DGTITIVT
-784 KEYNLRVYPEFERTY
+784 KEYNIKVYPEFERTY

-811 SFAKPIS
+811 SFAEPVS
-818 AIGKDT
+818 AIGKDA

-832 AEVTWEIDSTEAGYK
+832 AAVTWEREVETGYRFDK
-847 FSSWGIE
+847 WGIE
-854 YFDTAKNEWVT
+854 YFDTAKNEWVA
-865 DTTGSSQFER
+865 DPTGGGSTAIYR
-875 FNYWTPV
+875 YWTPV
-882 NGDGRTQR
+882 NGDGRMR
-890 SMSAKVTKY
+890 PSMSVKVTEY

-906 FAKGNIVE
+906 FSKGLTVE

-922 GTAEVTGDADGYF
+922 GTAEVTGDTDGYF
-935 YKYSNSAQLKA
+935 YKNQYAKLKA
-946 TAADGYNF
+946 AAADGYNF

-960 YKQEDGTYAPAELMK
+960 YKQEDGIYAPAVAGTH
-975 QYSSASGNENTPN
+975 YRAIIGSADTAEITAAVLDHS
-988 MSINVMGYDLRFT
+988 LRFT

-1025 TPDADNR
+1025 TPDANNR

-1050 PEEGYVFGGWN
+1050 PEEGYVFGGWE
-1061 VVDAETG
+1061 VVDAEPG
-1068 NSVMPSEPGFDFYY
+1068 DMMFPSEPDFDFHY

-1088 TVASNPMGVG
+1088 TVASNPMSVG
-1098 FSKSEMDRY
+1098 FSKSGMDSY

-1314 RSYKYTFSAEQAA
+1314 RSYKYTFSEEEAA

-1368 DATYAAGSIIDFP
+1368 NATYAAGSIIDFP

-1410 QAKSETITFNVPE
+1410 QAKSETITF
-1423 KFFTIKARFEVAAKQ
+1423 T
-1438 LYVELAQGEHGTA
+1438 
-1451 EFVGVTPDANN
+1451 
-1462 RVYGPDDSTGNIV
+1462 
-1475 ATVKATPEEGYA
+1475 
-1487 FGGWTI
+1487 
-1493 LNADTGKKA
+1493 
-1502 VGLMGGQYGNYFLED
+1502 
-1517 GESEASNPL
+1517 
-1526 RIGFSKHSSA
+1526 
-1536 NFHVNLKLVPV
+1536 
-1547 FGKEM
+1547 
-1552 KVTVASDNS
+1552 
-1561 EYGTVTPEGE
+1561 
-1571 NIVSSVGGKL
+1571 
-1581 DFGAKPAEDC
+1581 
-1591 LFMGW
+1591 
-1596 EITYADGTE
+1596 
-1605 IPEKEKDNLFS
+1605 
-1616 FNTNSTDNDAT
+1616 
-1627 GDNNQL
+1627 
-1633 TIFSCEKDLKLTAHF
+1633 
-1648 VKKGEPNFVR
+1648 
-1658 YNSHKSDRG
+1658 
-1667 SMQAP
+1667 
-1672 RVTVFAPNMT
+1672 
-1682 LPSSY
+1682 
-1687 TGWSNDVSEPIV
+1687 
-1699 IIFDA
+1699 
-1704 PAMQSKS
+1704 
-1711 GLRLFYRYKSTDLTA
+1711 
-1726 AGVTFNLGEGT
+1726 
-1737 EHDASRDTTKYY
+1737 
-1749 VYNIT
+1749 
-1754 AEEAATLYELPFTA
+1754 
-1768 TDANGNV
+1768 
-1775 KKGVIRFTPARR
+1775 
-1787 ALIEA
+1787 
-1792 ENGAVSYNDATYAA
+1792 
-1806 GSIID
+1806 
-1811 FPAGEATITAAANEG
+1811 
-1826 YAFAG
+1826 
-1831 WEIEGVEL
+1831 
-1839 SEEQAKSETLTFN
+1839 

-1895 GDKVELVAA
+1895 GDKVELIAA
-1904 RNPDGYEDFLL
+1904 RNPNGYEDFLL

-1954 RGKVVGLQTSGRKYA
+1954 RGKVVGLQPSSRKYA

-2102 AKIEAENGAVEFDGT
+2102 AKIDAENGAVEFDGT

-2174 IKAKFEADTTP
+2174 IKARFEADTTP

-2325 FGTSDI
+2325 FGISDI
-2331 LGQDMLITLSNGS
+2331 LGQDMLITLSNGN

-2371 NDGKVYYSLSG
+2371 NGGKVYYSLSG

-2449 DTEGYVTITAVPEEK
+2449 DAEGYVTITAVPEEK

-2521 GHAEIKKNGELVEG
+2521 GRAEFKKNGELVEG
-2535 GEANGIAYGT
+2535 GEADGIAYGT

-2573 PDSWVGEKF
+2573 PESWVGEKF

-2612 GSGAY
+2612 GGIYA
-2617 GLRLT
+2617 LRLT

-2710 SSTQDMTV
+2710 TSTQDMTV
-2718 KGIFIDYQPVHG
+2718 KGIFPEYQPVHG

-2757 KGIATLEWKPDNADT
+2757 KGIATLEWKPDNANA
-2772 HFVFWFFSNYVMNNE
+2772 HFVYWFFSDYVMNNE

-2799 LLERDFD
+2799 LLERDFE
-2806 INVVMGYYVDYRIM
+2806 INVTMGYQVNYRIM
-2820 CDGVDITNSDDWAN
+2820 CDGKDITRSDDWASAGTAN
-2834 SIGPSIYNLQGR
+2834 IYTLQGL
-2846 YGYDIS
+2846 YGYDRS

-2865 EITSSGNHTNYVAP
+2865 EIFKAASRSYVIP
-2879 GDGMIFWFDENFRLG
+2879 GDGVIFWLNENFRLG
-2894 GNVGD
+2894 GATN
-2899 GRVKYVYDSVTT
+2899 GRIKYVYDSITV

-2923 LIDKQYSGRTDKS
+2923 LIDKQYGGYDDKS

-2945 VMPESDITIVI
+2945 VMPESDITIDI

-3026 LSSSLNLRVGIDSAA
+3026 LSSSLNLRVGVDSAA

-3088 SLGDLDDYYEF
+3088 SLGDVDDYYAF

-3112 LITSAASYNESVT
+3112 LITSAASYSESLT
-3125 FVVPNGS
+3125 FVMPNGS
-3132 VSVKAVLNQRAIEVT
+3132 VTVKAVLNAKSVNVAWRFMI
-3147 WMYYVKKGENSY
+3147 KKGENTY
-3159 VSSSVTTPY
+3159 VGSSATTPY

-3185 KTTVVKGD
+3185 KITVVKGD

-3198 VKLKDANKYILEK
+3198 VKLKDPNKYILEK
-3211 IWLVSSGTM
+3211 IWLDLSGTTAK
-3220 VQNYDDYNGE
+3220 NYYDYKGE
-3230 YTVTSWKYKGK
+3230 YTLTSWKHNGK
-3241 NIYQLTINA
+3241 AIYQFLINVG
-3250 YFDTNNGDIQ
+3250 FDMNDGDIQ

-3281 PLADSIVKLT
+3281 PLADSVVKLT

-3306 DEYNNAVDVTVDDSD
+3306 DEYNNAVDVAVDDSD

-3360 GAVIASGALAGD
+3360 GAVIASGTLAGD
-3372 AWTVDLSGV
+3372 AWTVDLSGG

-3553 EEEGEYT
+3553 EDDGEYT

-3594 QMKAGSLTYT
+3594 QMKVGSLTYT

-3683 NIAEMTPASGEA
+3683 NIAKMTPASSEA

-3718 TVQLQN
+3718 TVQLHN
-3724 AGAADELWDKL
+3724 AGAANELWDKL

>member
-43 TVEIVSIPDDATQDG
+43 TVEIVSIPDGATQDG
-58 NKITGLTAKT
+58 NTVTGLTAKT
-68 GFISIKA
+68 SFVTVKA
-75 TPKEGYEFINWTARF
+75 TPKEGYEFLNWTVKISP
-90 TMNNGK
+90 NGK
-96 TWVPKTTP
+96 KWLSTTKP
-104 NAHYVLKSGNT
+104 NAGYVLKSGQT
-115 FGSNPMEIAPGS
+115 FASNPIEIANGPM
-127 VGSAKAYLEL
+127 AKFLQL

-142 KPLKLA
+142 IPLKLA

-177 VGSYTAGNVEIGYRL
+177 VGSYNAGNVEIGYRL
-192 KDSEKYQFVGWTIR
+192 KDSEKYQFVGWAIR
-206 YTNGESGIVDDLDEY
+206 YTNGESGITEDLDPY
-221 HYHDLNMAKT
+221 HYMDLSMRPT

-237 KNPWSTDETV
+237 KNPWSKDDTV

-252 RDLIDTNKKGIKH
+252 RDLISYNRKGIKH
-265 DATITA
+265 DITITA
-271 VFNDKTSPNYALQD
+271 VFNDKTSPNYTLADDNWKIGMTVRPQNGNQ
-285 SYWNIRM
+285 S
-292 HVIFQTQ
+292 
-299 TIYYPTITGWDN
+299 IYSANVTGWDN
-311 TTNEVVVEFNDIP
+311 TTNEVVAEFNGAVT
-324 AADVL
+324 AAEL
-329 KSANECSIFMP
+329 KDANTYFISMP
-340 IGKSGNTGKTAP
+340 IGMDGGTIRTASGLTVE
-352 GLAINFTDDAPK
+352 FTDENPN
-364 YTYKDEN
+364 YTYGIGDTQGLSPDTYHVGN
-371 KLEYGFGQYTIDDF
+371 F

-510 LLELTPFVTLATEG
+510 LLELTPLVTLATEG

-545 TLPQYVAAYYRLN
+545 TLPPYVAAYYRLK
-558 KDSYAPDG
+558 KDSYAPVG

-578 KGSWLSW
+578 KGSWLGW

-670 AGKEYSDNPLTI
+670 GGKEYSDNPLTI

-854 YFDTAKNEWVT
+854 YFDTTKNEWVT

-1050 PEEGYVFGGWN
+1050 PEEGYVFGGWE
-1061 VVDAETG
+1061 VVNGETG
-1068 NSVMPSEPGFDFYY
+1068 DMMFPSEPDFDFHY

-1088 TVASNPMGVG
+1088 TVASNPMSVG
-1098 FSKSEMDRY
+1098 FSKSEMDSY

-1119 GIKVIVGSDNSAYGT
+1119 GIKVTVGSDNSAYGT

-1154 KPAEGCMFMGWEV
+1154 KPADGCLFMGWEV
-1167 TYADGTEIPDEEKG
+1167 TYADGTAIPDAEKG

-1196 GDNNQLLTFNCEK
+1196 GDDNQLTIFECEK

-1223 NFVRYNTNSYHAGC
+1223 NFVRYNTDSYHAGC
-1237 LMMPESTIYA
+1237 RMPLEIDLSDKTSTRIY
-1247 PGRTVPSSFTG
+1247 PSSVTG
-1258 WSNDLSEPIV
+1258 WSNDLSELFV
-1268 ITFNAAAQADKAVSI
+1268 ITFDVAAPADESVRI
-1283 FYRYRYTVLAAPDV
+1283 CYRYRFTDLAAPDV
-1297 SFDFGEGTEHS
+1297 SFDYGEGTEKGS
-1308 NASDST
+1308 ST
-1314 RSYKYTFSAEQAA
+1314 GGSTIGYNYYFTEEQAA

-1342 VKKGVIRF
+1342 VKNGVIRF
-1350 TPARRAL
+1350 VPARRAL

-1410 QAKSETITFNVPE
+1410 QAKSETITF
-1423 KFFTIKARFEVAAKQ
+1423 T
-1438 LYVELAQGEHGTA
+1438 
-1451 EFVGVTPDANN
+1451 
-1462 RVYGPDDSTGNIV
+1462 
-1475 ATVKATPEEGYA
+1475 
-1487 FGGWTI
+1487 
-1493 LNADTGKKA
+1493 
-1502 VGLMGGQYGNYFLED
+1502 
-1517 GESEASNPL
+1517 
-1526 RIGFSKHSSA
+1526 
-1536 NFHVNLKLVPV
+1536 
-1547 FGKEM
+1547 
-1552 KVTVASDNS
+1552 
-1561 EYGTVTPEGE
+1561 
-1571 NIVSSVGGKL
+1571 
-1581 DFGAKPAEDC
+1581 
-1591 LFMGW
+1591 
-1596 EITYADGTE
+1596 
-1605 IPEKEKDNLFS
+1605 
-1616 FNTNSTDNDAT
+1616 
-1627 GDNNQL
+1627 
-1633 TIFSCEKDLKLTAHF
+1633 
-1648 VKKGEPNFVR
+1648 
-1658 YNSHKSDRG
+1658 
-1667 SMQAP
+1667 
-1672 RVTVFAPNMT
+1672 
-1682 LPSSY
+1682 
-1687 TGWSNDVSEPIV
+1687 
-1699 IIFDA
+1699 
-1704 PAMQSKS
+1704 
-1711 GLRLFYRYKSTDLTA
+1711 
-1726 AGVTFNLGEGT
+1726 
-1737 EHDASRDTTKYY
+1737 
-1749 VYNIT
+1749 
-1754 AEEAATLYELPFTA
+1754 
-1768 TDANGNV
+1768 
-1775 KKGVIRFTPARR
+1775 
-1787 ALIEA
+1787 
-1792 ENGAVSYNDATYAA
+1792 
-1806 GSIID
+1806 
-1811 FPAGEATITAAANEG
+1811 
-1826 YAFAG
+1826 
-1831 WEIEGVEL
+1831 
-1839 SEEQAKSETLTFN
+1839 

-1904 RNPDGYEDFLL
+1904 RNPNGYEDFLL

-2021 LVVLKKYMGMMRDNA
+2021 LVVLKKYMGMMRADA

-2124 VYLGTGSATIT
+2124 VYLGTDSATIT

-2371 NDGKVYYSLSG
+2371 NGGKVYYSLSG

-2396 NGNVKKGTIK
+2396 NGNVKNGTIK

-2449 DTEGYVTITAVPEEK
+2449 DAEGYVTITAVPEEK

-2582 TEDEQARLLAR
+2582 TEEEQARLLAR

-2718 KGIFIDYQPVHG
+2718 KGIFLEYQPVHG

-2757 KGIATLEWKPDNADT
+2757 KGIATLEWKPDNADA

-2787 SEARRQPRIDVQ
+2787 SEARKQPRIDVQ
-2799 LLERDFD
+2799 LLERDFE
-2806 INVVMGYYVDYRIM
+2806 INVVMGYKVNYRIM
-2820 CDGVDITNSDDWAN
+2820 CDGVDITRNDDWTN
-2834 SIGPSIYNLQGR
+2834 TIGPNIYALQGL

-2865 EITSSGNHTNYVAP
+2865 EIAKAASHSYVIP
-2879 GDGMIFWFDENFRLG
+2879 GDGVIFWFNENFRLG
-2894 GNVGD
+2894 GNLIN
-2899 GRVKYVYDSVTT
+2899 GRIKYVYDSITT
-2911 EPAAEEIGITKE
+2911 EPAAEEIGITKR
-2923 LIDKQYSGRTDKS
+2923 LIDKQYGGYEDKS

-2945 VMPESDITIVI
+2945 VMPESDITIDI
-2956 NVRRIGY
+2956 NIRRIGY

-2973 AYGSVTMSPESTGG
+2973 TYGPVTMSPESTGG

-2992 EGIYLRIN
+2992 EGTYLRIN

-3088 SLGDLDDYYEF
+3088 SLGDVDDYYAF

-3159 VSSSVTTPY
+3159 VSSSATTPY

-3175 KNGVY
+3175 KNGVL

-3185 KTTVVKGD
+3185 KITVVKGD
-3193 TISFE
+3193 TIGFE

-3281 PLADSIVKLT
+3281 PLADSVVKLT

-3553 EEEGEYT
+3553 EDDGEYT

-3594 QMKAGSLTYT
+3594 QMKVGSLTYT

-3616 NGKFTMPA
+3616 NSKFTMPA

-3649 IDGIPGTIDAS
+3649 IDGIPGTIDVG

-3683 NIAEMTPASGEA
+3683 NIAEMTPASSEA

-3704 TVTLTDGTVKLYTV
+3704 TVTLTDGTVKTYTA
-3718 TVQLQN
+3718 TVYVQS
-3724 AGAADELWDKL
+3724 GTAADQMWGKL
-3735 TDPSQTLPWWKYA
+3735 TDFHNQVPWWKYA
-3748 EQQRN
+3748 EHQQ
-3753 SGYYPRYW
+3753 SYGKYPRYW

>member
-28 GNKTIVINTDGVENG
+28 GNMTLMINTEGIENG
-43 TVEIVSIPDDATQDG
+43 TVEIVSIPDGATQDG
-58 NKITGLTAKT
+58 NTVTGLTAKT
-68 GFISIKA
+68 SFVTVKA
-75 TPKEGYEFINWTARF
+75 TPKEGYEFLNWTVKISP
-90 TMNNGK
+90 NGTK
-96 TWVPKTTP
+96 WLSTAKP
-104 NAHYVLKSGNT
+104 NSGYVLKSGQT
-115 FGSNPMEIAPGS
+115 FASNPIEIANGTM
-127 VGSAKAYLEL
+127 AKFLQL

-142 KPLKLA
+142 IPLKLA

-177 VGSYTAGNVEIGYRL
+177 VGSYNAGNVEIGYRL
-192 KDSEKYQFVGWTIR
+192 KDSEKYQFVGWAIR
-206 YTNGESGIVDDLDEY
+206 YTNGESGITEDLDPY
-221 HYHDLNMAKT
+221 HYMDLSMRPT

-237 KNPWSTDETV
+237 KNPWSKDDTV

-252 RDLIDTNKKGIKH
+252 RDLISYNRKGIKH
-265 DATITA
+265 DITITA
-271 VFNDKTSPNYALQD
+271 MFNDKTSPNYTLADDNWKIGMTVRPQNGNQ
-285 SYWNIRM
+285 S
-292 HVIFQTQ
+292 
-299 TIYYPTITGWDN
+299 IYSANVTGWDN
-311 TTNEVVVEFNDIP
+311 TTNEVVAEFNGAVT
-324 AADVL
+324 AAEL
-329 KSANECSIFMP
+329 KDANTYFISMP
-340 IGKSGNTGKTAP
+340 IGMDGGTIRTASGLTVE
-352 GLAINFTDDAPK
+352 FTDEKPG
-364 YTYKDEN
+364 YTYGVGDIQGLSPTTYHVGN
-371 KLEYGFGQYTIDDF
+371 F

-410 FKNRG
+410 LKNRG

-434 SVIDFVPDGDGDATM
+434 SVIDFVPDGDGEATM

-462 IINGAEYPANG
+462 IINGTEYPANG

-724 TVAAGGSVSITN
+724 TVAAGESVSITN
-736 VPGEKSKFVAWHVE
+736 VPGKKSKFVAWHVE

-764 RHYAL
+764 RHYTL
-769 GAGESLT
+769 GDDTSLS

-784 KEYNLRVYPEFERTY
+784 KEYNIKVYPEFERTY

-811 SFAKPIS
+811 SFVEPIS
-818 AIGKDT
+818 AIGKDA

-832 AEVTWEIDSTEAGYK
+832 AAVTWEREVETGYRFDK
-847 FSSWGIE
+847 WGIE
-854 YFDTAKNEWVT
+854 YFDTAKNEWVADPT
-865 DTTGSSQFER
+865 MTGSTVIYR
-875 FNYWTPV
+875 FWTPV
-882 NGDGRTQR
+882 NGDGRR
-890 SMSAKVTKY
+890 RPSMSAKVTEY

-906 FAKGNIVE
+906 FSKGLTVE

-922 GTAEVTGDADGYF
+922 GTAEVTGDTDGYF
-935 YKYSNSAQLKA
+935 YKNQYAKLKA
-946 TAADGYNF
+946 AAADGYNF

-960 YKQEDGTYAPAELMK
+960 YKQEDGIYAPAVAGTH
-975 QYSSASGNENTPN
+975 YRAIIGSADTAEITAAVLDHS
-988 MSINVMGYDLRFT
+988 LRFT
-1001 AKFTKQLYVELA
+1001 AKFT
-1013 QGEHGTAEFVGV
+1013 
-1025 TPDADNR
+1025 
-1032 VYGPDDSTGNI
+1032 
-1043 VATVKAT
+1043 
-1050 PEEGYVFGGWN
+1050 
-1061 VVDAETG
+1061 
-1068 NSVMPSEPGFDFYY
+1068 
-1082 EIADGG
+1082 
-1088 TVASNPMGVG
+1088 
-1098 FSKSEMDRY
+1098 
-1107 HVNLKIKPVFGK
+1107 
-1119 GIKVIVGSDNSAYGT
+1119 
-1134 VTPEGENII
+1134 
-1143 SGTNGRLDFSA
+1143 
-1154 KPAEGCMFMGWEV
+1154 
-1167 TYADGTEIPDEEKG
+1167 
-1181 NMFMFNVNTVNNDET
+1181 
-1196 GDNNQLLTFNCEK
+1196 
-1209 DLKLTAHFVKKGEP
+1209 
-1223 NFVRYNTNSYHAGC
+1223 
-1237 LMMPESTIYA
+1237 
-1247 PGRTVPSSFTG
+1247 
-1258 WSNDLSEPIV
+1258 
-1268 ITFNAAAQADKAVSI
+1268 
-1283 FYRYRYTVLAAPDV
+1283 
-1297 SFDFGEGTEHS
+1297 
-1308 NASDST
+1308 
-1314 RSYKYTFSAEQAA
+1314 
-1327 TLYELPF
+1327 
-1334 TATDANGN
+1334 
-1342 VKKGVIRF
+1342 
-1350 TPARRAL
+1350 
-1357 IEAENGAVSYN
+1357 
-1368 DATYAAGSIIDFP
+1368 
-1381 AGEATITAAANEGY
+1381 
-1395 AFAGWEIEGVELSEE
+1395 
-1410 QAKSETITFNVPE
+1410 
-1423 KFFTIKARFEVAAKQ
+1423 KQ

-1699 IIFDA
+1699 IVFDA

-1737 EHDASRDTTKYY
+1737 VHDASRDTTKYY

-1775 KKGVIRFTPARR
+1775 KNGVIRFAPARR

-1839 SEEQAKSETLTFN
+1839 SEEQAKSETLTFT

-2021 LVVLKKYMGMMRDNA
+2021 LVVLKKYMGMMRPNV

-2163 LTFTVPEKFFT
+2163 ITFNVPEKFFT

-2371 NDGKVYYSLSG
+2371 NGGKVYYSLSG

-2449 DTEGYVTITAVPEEK
+2449 DAEGYVTITAVPEEK

-2521 GHAEIKKNGELVEG
+2521 GRAEFKKNGELVES
-2535 GEANGIAYGT
+2535 GEADGIAYGT

-2561 RWQVEMNNSIID
+2561 RWQVEMNNSITD
-2573 PDSWVGEKF
+2573 PDLWVGEKF

-2598 ESDISEAKLDFTLE
+2598 ESDIREAKLDFTLE
-2612 GSGAY
+2612 GGLYA
-2617 GLRLT
+2617 LRLT

-2710 SSTQDMTV
+2710 TSTQDMTV
-2718 KGIFIDYQPVHG
+2718 KGIFPEYQPVHG

-2757 KGIATLEWKPDNADT
+2757 KGIATLEWKPDNANA
-2772 HFVFWFFSNYVMNNE
+2772 HFVYWFFSNYVMNNE

-2799 LLERDFD
+2799 LLERDFE
-2806 INVVMGYYVDYRIM
+2806 INVTMGYQVNYRIM
-2820 CDGVDITNSDDWAN
+2820 CDGKDITRSDDWASAGTAN
-2834 SIGPSIYNLQGR
+2834 IYALQGL
-2846 YGYDIS
+2846 YGYNRS

-2865 EITSSGNHTNYVAP
+2865 EIAKAASRSYVIP
-2879 GDGMIFWFDENFRLG
+2879 GDGVIFWLNENFRLG
-2894 GNVGD
+2894 GAIN
-2899 GRVKYVYDSVTT
+2899 GRIKYIYDSITV
-2911 EPAAEEIGITKE
+2911 EPAAEEIGVTKE
-2923 LIDKQYSGRTDKS
+2923 LIDKQYGAYEDKS

-2973 AYGSVTMSPESTGG
+2973 TYGSVTMSPESTGG

-2992 EGIYLRIN
+2992 EGAYLRIN

-3112 LITSAASYNESVT
+3112 LITSAASYSESLT
-3125 FVVPNGS
+3125 FVMPNGS
-3132 VSVKAVLNQRAIEVT
+3132 VTVKAVLNAKSVNVAWRFMI
-3147 WMYYVKKGENSY
+3147 KKGENTY
-3159 VSSSVTTPY
+3159 VGSSATTPY

-3185 KTTVVKGD
+3185 KITVVKGD

-3198 VKLKDANKYILEK
+3198 VKLKDPNKYILEK
-3211 IWLVSSGTM
+3211 IWLDLSGTTAK
-3220 VQNYDDYNGE
+3220 NYYDYKGE
-3230 YTVTSWKYKGK
+3230 YTLTSWKHNGK
-3241 NIYQLTINA
+3241 AIYQFLINVG
-3250 YFDTNNGDIQ
+3250 FDMNDGDIQ

-3281 PLADSIVKLT
+3281 PLADSVVKLT

-3343 DVRGAEM
+3343 DVHGAEI

-3360 GAVIASGALAGD
+3360 GAVIASGTLAGD

-3553 EEEGEYT
+3553 EDDGEYT

-3594 QMKAGSLTYT
+3594 QMKVGSLTYT

-3649 IDGIPGTIDAS
+3649 IDGILGTIDVG

-3683 NIAEMTPASGEA
+3683 NIAKMTPASSEA

-3718 TVQLQN
+3718 TVQLHN
-3724 AGAADELWDKL
+3724 AGAANELWDKL

>member
-20 VPAQVLAA
+20 VPTQALAA
-28 GNKTIVINTDGVENG
+28 GNMTLMINTEGIENG
-43 TVEIVSIPDDATQDG
+43 TVEIVSIPDGATQEG
-58 NKITGLTAKT
+58 NKVSGLTAKT
-68 GFISIKA
+68 GFVTVKA
-75 TPKEGYEFINWTARF
+75 TPKEGYEFLNWTVKIS
-90 TMNNGK
+90 TNGTK
-96 TWVPKTTP
+96 WLSTAKP
-104 NAHYVLKSGNT
+104 NSGYVLKSGQT
-115 FGSNPMEIAPGS
+115 FASNPIEIANGTM
-127 VGSAKAYLEL
+127 AKFLQL

-142 KPLKLA
+142 IPLKLA

-177 VGSYTAGNVEIGYRL
+177 VGSYNAGNVEIGYRL

-206 YTNGESGIVDDLDEY
+206 YTNGESGITEDLDPY
-221 HYHDLNMAKT
+221 HYMDLSMRPT

-237 KNPWSTDETV
+237 KNPWSKDDTV

-252 RDLIDTNKKGIKH
+252 RDLISYNRKGIKH
-265 DATITA
+265 DITITA
-271 VFNDKTSPNYALQD
+271 MFNDKTSPNYTLADDNWKIGMTVRPQNGNQ
-285 SYWNIRM
+285 S
-292 HVIFQTQ
+292 
-299 TIYYPTITGWDN
+299 IYSANVTGWDN
-311 TTNEVVVEFNDIP
+311 TTNEVVAEFNGAVT
-324 AADVL
+324 AAEL
-329 KSANECSIFMP
+329 KDANTYFISMP
-340 IGKSGNTGKTAP
+340 IGMDGGTIRTASGLTVE
-352 GLAINFTDDAPK
+352 FTDEKPG
-364 YTYKDEN
+364 YTYGVGDIQGLSPTTYHVGN
-371 KLEYGFGQYTIDDF
+371 F

-410 FKNRG
+410 LKNRG

-434 SVIDFVPDGDGDATM
+434 SVIDFITDSDGEATM

-462 IINGAEYPANG
+462 IINGTEYPANG

-653 TLQAKADE
+653 TLQAKAEE

-784 KEYNLRVYPEFERTY
+784 KEYNLRVYPEFEPTY

-811 SFAKPIS
+811 SFAEPVS
-818 AIGKDT
+818 AIGKDA

-832 AEVTWEIDSTEAGYK
+832 AAVTWEREVETGYK
-847 FSSWGIE
+847 FVKWGIE
-854 YFDTAKNEWVT
+854 YFDTAKNEWVA
-865 DTTGSSQFER
+865 DPTGGGSTAIYR
-875 FNYWTPV
+875 YWTPV
-882 NGDGRTQR
+882 NGDGRMR
-890 SMSAKVTKY
+890 PSMSVKVTEY

-906 FAKGNIVE
+906 FSKGLTVE

-922 GTAEVTGDADGYF
+922 GTAEVTGDTDGYF
-935 YKYSNSAQLKA
+935 YKNQYAKLKA
-946 TAADGYNF
+946 AAADGYNF

-960 YKQEDGTYAPAELMK
+960 YKQEDGIYAPAVAGTH
-975 QYSSASGNENTPN
+975 YRAIIGSADTAEITAAVLDHS
-988 MSINVMGYDLRFT
+988 LRFT

-1050 PEEGYVFGGWN
+1050 PEEGYVFGGWD

-1314 RSYKYTFSAEQAA
+1314 RSYKYTFSE
-1327 TLYELPF
+1327 
-1334 TATDANGN
+1334 
-1342 VKKGVIRF
+1342 
-1350 TPARRAL
+1350 
-1357 IEAENGAVSYN
+1357 
-1368 DATYAAGSIIDFP
+1368 
-1381 AGEATITAAANEGY
+1381 
-1395 AFAGWEIEGVELSEE
+1395 
-1410 QAKSETITFNVPE
+1410 
-1423 KFFTIKARFEVAAKQ
+1423 
-1438 LYVELAQGEHGTA
+1438 
-1451 EFVGVTPDANN
+1451 
-1462 RVYGPDDSTGNIV
+1462 
-1475 ATVKATPEEGYA
+1475 
-1487 FGGWTI
+1487 
-1493 LNADTGKKA
+1493 
-1502 VGLMGGQYGNYFLED
+1502 
-1517 GESEASNPL
+1517 
-1526 RIGFSKHSSA
+1526 
-1536 NFHVNLKLVPV
+1536 
-1547 FGKEM
+1547 
-1552 KVTVASDNS
+1552 
-1561 EYGTVTPEGE
+1561 
-1571 NIVSSVGGKL
+1571 
-1581 DFGAKPAEDC
+1581 
-1591 LFMGW
+1591 
-1596 EITYADGTE
+1596 
-1605 IPEKEKDNLFS
+1605 
-1616 FNTNSTDNDAT
+1616 
-1627 GDNNQL
+1627 
-1633 TIFSCEKDLKLTAHF
+1633 
-1648 VKKGEPNFVR
+1648 
-1658 YNSHKSDRG
+1658 
-1667 SMQAP
+1667 
-1672 RVTVFAPNMT
+1672 
-1682 LPSSY
+1682 
-1687 TGWSNDVSEPIV
+1687 
-1699 IIFDA
+1699 
-1704 PAMQSKS
+1704 
-1711 GLRLFYRYKSTDLTA
+1711 
-1726 AGVTFNLGEGT
+1726 
-1737 EHDASRDTTKYY
+1737 
-1749 VYNIT
+1749 
-1754 AEEAATLYELPFTA
+1754 EEAATLYELPFTA

-1839 SEEQAKSETLTFN
+1839 SEEQAKSETLTFT

-1862 KFEVE
+1862 KFEAE

-1932 EVPGKATLTVLGTK
+1932 EVPGKATLTVLGTQ

-1954 RGKVVGLQTSGRKYA
+1954 RGKVVGLQGSGRKYA
-1969 IMPVKHGQRLIITYL
+1969 IMPVKHGQKLIITYL

-2013 NGFNDGGS
+2013 NGFNDGGD

-2042 GASYVFPDMEDTAG
+2042 GASYVFPGMKDTATG
-2056 PVTSIGAMYLH
+2056 VSVIGMMRMQ
-2067 FTNGWDRTKTYHFSI
+2067 FTDGWDRTKTYHFSI
-2082 VDESG
+2082 VDENG

-2102 AKIEAENGAVEFDGT
+2102 AKIDAENGAVEFGGT

-2124 VYLGTGSATIT
+2124 VYLGTDSATIT

-2163 LTFTVPEKFFT
+2163 ITFNVPEKFFT

-2371 NDGKVYYSLSG
+2371 NGGKVYYSLSG

-2449 DTEGYVTITAVPEEK
+2449 DAEGYVTITAVPEEK

-2521 GHAEIKKNGELVEG
+2521 GRAEFKKNGELVEG
-2535 GEANGIAYGT
+2535 GEADGIAYGT

-2561 RWQVEMNNSIID
+2561 RWQVEMNNSITD
-2573 PDSWVGEKF
+2573 PDLWVGEKF

-2598 ESDISEAKLDFTLE
+2598 ESDIREAKLDFTLE
-2612 GSGAY
+2612 GGIYA
-2617 GLRLT
+2617 LRLT

-2718 KGIFIDYQPVHG
+2718 KGIFLEYQPVYG

-2757 KGIATLEWKPDNADT
+2757 KGIATLEWKPDNANV
-2772 HFVFWFFSNYVMNNE
+2772 HFVYWFFSNYVMNNE
-2787 SEARRQPRIDVQ
+2787 SEARKQPRIDVQ
-2799 LLERDFD
+2799 LLERDFE
-2806 INVVMGYYVDYRIM
+2806 INVVMGYHVDYRIM
-2820 CDGVDITNSDDWAN
+2820 CDGVDITRSDDWASAGTAN
-2834 SIGPSIYNLQGR
+2834 IYTLQGL
-2846 YGYDIS
+2846 YGYDRS

-2865 EITSSGNHTNYVAP
+2865 EIFKAASRSYVIP
-2879 GDGMIFWFDENFRLG
+2879 GDGVIFWLNENFRLG
-2894 GNVGD
+2894 GATN
-2899 GRVKYVYDSVTT
+2899 GRIKYVYDSITV

-2923 LIDKQYSGRTDKS
+2923 LIDKQYGAYDDKS

-2945 VMPESDITIVI
+2945 VMPESDITIDI
-2956 NVRRIGY
+2956 NIRRIGY

-2973 AYGSVTMSPESTGG
+2973 TYGSVTMSPESTGG

-2992 EGIYLRIN
+2992 EGAYLRIN

-3026 LSSSLNLRVGIDSAA
+3026 LSSSLNLRVGVDSAA
-3041 LTAVFEEDTNPVA
+3041 LTAVFEEDTNPIA

-3112 LITSAASYNESVT
+3112 LITSAASYSESLT
-3125 FVVPNGS
+3125 FVMPNGS
-3132 VSVKAVLNQRAIEVT
+3132 VTVKAVLNAKSVNVAWRFMI
-3147 WMYYVKKGENSY
+3147 KKGENTY
-3159 VSSSVTTPY
+3159 VGSSAITPY

-3175 KNGVY
+3175 KNGVL
-3180 QDPNS
+3180 QDQNS
-3185 KTTVVKGD
+3185 KITVVKGD

-3198 VKLKDANKYILEK
+3198 VKLKDPNKYILEK
-3211 IWLVSSGTM
+3211 IWLDLSGTTAK
-3220 VQNYDDYNGE
+3220 NYYDYKGE
-3230 YTVTSWKYKGK
+3230 YTVTSWKFRGK
-3241 NIYQLTINA
+3241 KIYQFLINVG
-3250 YFDTNNGDIQ
+3250 FDMNDGDIQ

-3281 PLADSIVKLT
+3281 PLADSVVNLI

-3306 DEYNNAVDVTVDDSD
+3306 DEYNNAVEVTVDDSD

-3343 DVRGAEM
+3343 DASGAEI

-3360 GAVIASGALAGD
+3360 GAVIASGTLAGD

-3553 EEEGEYT
+3553 EDDGEYT

-3594 QMKAGSLTYT
+3594 QMKVGSLTYT

-3649 IDGIPGTIDAS
+3649 IDGIPGTIDVG

-3683 NIAEMTPASGEA
+3683 NIAKMTPASSEA

-3718 TVQLQN
+3718 TVQLHN
-3724 AGAADELWDKL
+3724 AGAANELWDKL

>member
-28 GNKTIVINTDGVENG
+28 GNMTLMINTEGIENG
-43 TVEIVSIPDDATQDG
+43 TVEIVSIPDGATQDG
-58 NKITGLTAKT
+58 NTVTGLTAKT
-68 GFISIKA
+68 SFVTVKA
-75 TPKEGYEFINWTARF
+75 TPKEGYEFLNWTVKISP
-90 TMNNGK
+90 NGK
-96 TWVPKTTP
+96 KWLSTAKP
-104 NAHYVLKSGNT
+104 NSGYVLKSGQT
-115 FGSNPMEIAPGS
+115 FASNPIEIANGPM
-127 VGSAKAYLEL
+127 AKFLQL

-142 KPLKLA
+142 IPLKLA

-177 VGSYTAGNVEIGYRL
+177 VGSYNAGNVEIGYRL

-206 YTNGESGIVDDLDEY
+206 YTNGESGITEDLDAY
-221 HYHDLNMAKT
+221 HYMDLSMRPT

-237 KNPWSTDETV
+237 QNPWSKDDTV

-252 RDLIDTNKKGIKH
+252 RDLISYNRKGIKH
-265 DATITA
+265 DITITA
-271 VFNDKTSPNYALQD
+271 VFNDKTSPNYTLADDNWKIGMTVRPQNGNQ
-285 SYWNIRM
+285 S
-292 HVIFQTQ
+292 
-299 TIYYPTITGWDN
+299 IYSANVTGWDN
-311 TTNEVVVEFNDIP
+311 TTNEVVAEFNGAVT
-324 AADVL
+324 AAEL
-329 KSANECSIFMP
+329 KDANTYFISMP
-340 IGKSGNTGKTAP
+340 IGMDGGTIRTAP
-352 GLAINFTDDAPK
+352 GLTVEFTDENPN
-364 YTYKDEN
+364 YTYGIGDTQGLSPDTYHVGN
-371 KLEYGFGQYTIDDF
+371 F

-462 IINGAEYPANG
+462 IINGTEYPANG

-558 KDSYAPDG
+558 NDSYAPDG

-578 KGSWLSW
+578 KGSWLGW

-670 AGKEYSDNPLTI
+670 GGKEYSDNPLTI

-724 TVAAGGSVSITN
+724 TVAAGESVSLTN
-736 VPGEKSKFVAWHVE
+736 VPGEKSKFVRWHVD

-764 RHYAL
+764 RHYTL
-769 GAGESLT
+769 GEGASYT

-784 KEYNLRVYPEFERTY
+784 KEYNLRVYPEFEPTY

-811 SFAKPIS
+811 SFAEPVS
-818 AIGKDT
+818 AIGKDA

-832 AEVTWEIDSTEAGYK
+832 AAVTWEREVETGYRFVK
-847 FSSWGIE
+847 WGIE
-854 YFDTAKNEWVT
+854 YFDTAKNEWVA
-865 DTTGSSQFER
+865 DPTGGGSTAIYR
-875 FNYWTPV
+875 YWTPV
-882 NGDGRTQR
+882 NGDGRMR
-890 SMSAKVTKY
+890 PSMSVKVTEY

-906 FAKGNIVE
+906 FSKGLTVE

-922 GTAEVTGDADGYF
+922 GKVEVTGGTDGYF
-935 YKYSNSAQLKA
+935 YKNQTAKLKA
-946 TAADGYNF
+946 TATDGYAF

-960 YKQEDGTYAPAELMK
+960 YRQEDGTYAPAVAGTH
-975 QYSSASGNENTPN
+975 YRAIICSADTAEITAAVLDHS
-988 MSINVMGYDLRFT
+988 LRFT
-1001 AKFTKQLYVELA
+1001 AKFTNQLYVELA

-1050 PEEGYVFGGWN
+1050 PEEGYVFGGWE
-1061 VVDAETG
+1061 VVNGETG
-1068 NSVMPSEPGFDFYY
+1068 NSVSPSETGYSFHY

-1088 TVASNPMGVG
+1088 TVASNPMSVG
-1098 FSKSEMDRY
+1098 FSKSEMDSY

-1119 GIKVIVGSDNSAYGT
+1119 GIKVTVGSDNSAYGT

-1154 KPAEGCMFMGWEV
+1154 KPADGCLFMGWEV
-1167 TYADGTEIPDEEKG
+1167 TYADGTAIPDAEKG
-1181 NMFMFNVNTVNNDET
+1181 NMFMFNVNTVDNDET
-1196 GDNNQLLTFNCEK
+1196 GDNNQL
-1209 DLKLTAHFVKKGEP
+1209 
-1223 NFVRYNTNSYHAGC
+1223 
-1237 LMMPESTIYA
+1237 
-1247 PGRTVPSSFTG
+1247 
-1258 WSNDLSEPIV
+1258 
-1268 ITFNAAAQADKAVSI
+1268 
-1283 FYRYRYTVLAAPDV
+1283 
-1297 SFDFGEGTEHS
+1297 
-1308 NASDST
+1308 
-1314 RSYKYTFSAEQAA
+1314 
-1327 TLYELPF
+1327 
-1334 TATDANGN
+1334 
-1342 VKKGVIRF
+1342 
-1350 TPARRAL
+1350 
-1357 IEAENGAVSYN
+1357 
-1368 DATYAAGSIIDFP
+1368 
-1381 AGEATITAAANEGY
+1381 
-1395 AFAGWEIEGVELSEE
+1395 
-1410 QAKSETITFNVPE
+1410 
-1423 KFFTIKARFEVAAKQ
+1423 
-1438 LYVELAQGEHGTA
+1438 
-1451 EFVGVTPDANN
+1451 
-1462 RVYGPDDSTGNIV
+1462 
-1475 ATVKATPEEGYA
+1475 
-1487 FGGWTI
+1487 
-1493 LNADTGKKA
+1493 
-1502 VGLMGGQYGNYFLED
+1502 
-1517 GESEASNPL
+1517 
-1526 RIGFSKHSSA
+1526 
-1536 NFHVNLKLVPV
+1536 
-1547 FGKEM
+1547 
-1552 KVTVASDNS
+1552 
-1561 EYGTVTPEGE
+1561 
-1571 NIVSSVGGKL
+1571 
-1581 DFGAKPAEDC
+1581 
-1591 LFMGW
+1591 
-1596 EITYADGTE
+1596 
-1605 IPEKEKDNLFS
+1605 
-1616 FNTNSTDNDAT
+1616 
-1627 GDNNQL
+1627 
-1633 TIFSCEKDLKLTAHF
+1633 TIFECEKDLKLTAHF

-1792 ENGAVSYNDATYAA
+1792 ENGAVSYNNATYAA

-1839 SEEQAKSETLTFN
+1839 SEEQAKSETLTFT

-1862 KFEVE
+1862 RFEVE

-2102 AKIEAENGAVEFDGT
+2102 AKIEAENGAVEFNGT

-2163 LTFTVPEKFFT
+2163 ITFTVPEKFFT

-2449 DTEGYVTITAVPEEK
+2449 DAEGYVTITAVPSEK
-2464 FANIEYVF
+2464 LTNIEYVF

-2521 GHAEIKKNGELVEG
+2521 GRAEIKKNGELVEG

-2561 RWQVEMNNSIID
+2561 RWQVEKNNSIID
-2573 PDSWVGEKF
+2573 QDSWVGEKF
-2582 TEDEQARLLAR
+2582 TEEEQARLLALV
-2593 NTSLS
+2593 TSLS
-2598 ESDISEAKLDFTLE
+2598 ENDIREAKLDFTLE
-2612 GSGAY
+2612 GGLYA
-2617 GLRLT
+2617 LRLT

-2710 SSTQDMTV
+2710 SSTKDMTV
-2718 KGIFIDYQPVHG
+2718 KGIFLEYQPVHG

-2757 KGIATLEWKPDNADT
+2757 KGIATLEWKPDNANV
-2772 HFVFWFFSNYVMNNE
+2772 HFVYWFFSNYVMNNE
-2787 SEARRQPRIDVQ
+2787 SEARKQPRIDVQ
-2799 LLERDFD
+2799 LLERDFE
-2806 INVVMGYYVDYRIM
+2806 INVVMGYHVDYRIM
-2820 CDGVDITNSDDWAN
+2820 CDGVDITRSDDWASAGTAN
-2834 SIGPSIYNLQGR
+2834 IYTLQGL
-2846 YGYDIS
+2846 YGYDRS

-2865 EITSSGNHTNYVAP
+2865 EIFKAASRSYVIP
-2879 GDGMIFWFDENFRLG
+2879 GDGVIFWLNENFRLG
-2894 GNVGD
+2894 GATN
-2899 GRVKYVYDSVTT
+2899 GRIKYVYDSITV

-2923 LIDKQYSGRTDKS
+2923 LIDKQYGAYDDKS

-2945 VMPESDITIVI
+2945 VMPESDITIDI
-2956 NVRRIGY
+2956 NIRRIGY

-2973 AYGSVTMSPESTGG
+2973 TYGSVTMSPESTGG

-2992 EGIYLRIN
+2992 EGAYLRIN

-3026 LSSSLNLRVGIDSAA
+3026 LSSSLNLRVGVDSAA
-3041 LTAVFEEDTNPVA
+3041 LTAVFEEDTNPIA

-3112 LITSAASYNESVT
+3112 LITSAASYSESLT
-3125 FVVPNGS
+3125 FVMPNGS
-3132 VSVKAVLNQRAIEVT
+3132 VTVKAVLNAKSVNVSWRFMI
-3147 WMYYVKKGENSY
+3147 KKGENTY
-3159 VSSSVTTPY
+3159 VGSSAITPY
-3168 MADISIW
+3168 MADMSIW
-3175 KNGVY
+3175 KNGVL

-3185 KTTVVKGD
+3185 KITVVKGD

-3198 VKLKDANKYILEK
+3198 VKLKDPNKYILEK
-3211 IWLVSSGTM
+3211 IWLDLSGTTAK
-3220 VQNYDDYNGE
+3220 NYYDYKGE
-3230 YTVTSWKYKGK
+3230 YTVTSWKFRGK
-3241 NIYQLTINA
+3241 KIYQFLINVG
-3250 YFDTNNGDIQ
+3250 FDMNDGDIQ

-3267 QPASGGTIECSSVY
+3267 QPASGGTIECDSVY
-3281 PLADSIVKLT
+3281 PLADSVVNLI

-3306 DEYNNAVDVTVDDSD
+3306 DEYNNAVEVTVDDSD

-3381 IDKATADGIP
+3381 IDKATANGIP

-3553 EEEGEYT
+3553 EDDGEYT

-3594 QMKAGSLTYT
+3594 QMKVGSLTYT

-3649 IDGIPGTIDAS
+3649 IDGILGTIDAS

-3683 NIAEMTPASGEA
+3683 NIAKMTPASSEA

-3718 TVQLQN
+3718 TVQLHN
-3724 AGAADELWDKL
+3724 AGAANELWDKL

>member
-28 GNKTIVINTDGVENG
+28 GNMTLMINTEGIENG
-43 TVEIVSIPDDATQDG
+43 TVEIVSIPDGATQDG
-58 NKITGLTAKT
+58 NTVTGLTAKT
-68 GFISIKA
+68 SFVTVKA
-75 TPKEGYEFINWTARF
+75 TPKEGYEFLNWTVKISP
-90 TMNNGK
+90 NGK
-96 TWVPKTTP
+96 NWLSTAKP
-104 NAHYVLKSGNT
+104 NSGYVLKSGQT
-115 FGSNPMEIAPGS
+115 FASNPIEIANGTM
-127 VGSAKAYLEL
+127 AKFLQL

-142 KPLKLA
+142 IPLKLA

-177 VGSYTAGNVEIGYRL
+177 VGSYNAGNVEIGYRL
-192 KDSEKYQFVGWTIR
+192 KDSEKYQFVGWAIR
-206 YTNGESGIVDDLDEY
+206 YTNGESGITEDLDPY
-221 HYHDLNMAKT
+221 HYMDLSMRPT

-237 KNPWSTDETV
+237 KNPWSKDDTV

-252 RDLIDTNKKGIKH
+252 RDLISYNRKGIKH
-265 DATITA
+265 DITITA
-271 VFNDKTSPNYALQD
+271 MFNDKTSPNYTLADDNWKIGMTVRPQNGNQ
-285 SYWNIRM
+285 S
-292 HVIFQTQ
+292 
-299 TIYYPTITGWDN
+299 IYSANVTGWDN
-311 TTNEVVVEFNDIP
+311 TTNEVVAEFNGAVT
-324 AADVL
+324 AAEL
-329 KSANECSIFMP
+329 KDANTYFISMP
-340 IGKSGNTGKTAP
+340 IGMDGGTIRTASGLTVE
-352 GLAINFTDDAPK
+352 FTDEKPG
-364 YTYKDEN
+364 YTYGVGDIQGLSPTTYHVGN
-371 KLEYGFGQYTIDDF
+371 F

-410 FKNRG
+410 LKNRG

-462 IINGAEYPANG
+462 IINGTEYPANG

-566 TSLSFGGRETGE
+566 TSLSFDGRETGE
-578 KGSWLSW
+578 KGSWLGW

-670 AGKEYSDNPLTI
+670 GGKEYSNNPLTI

-724 TVAAGGSVSITN
+724 TVAAGESVSLTN
-736 VPGEKSKFVAWHVE
+736 VPGEKSKFVRWHVD

-764 RHYAL
+764 RHYTL
-769 GAGESLT
+769 GEGASYT

-784 KEYNLRVYPEFERTY
+784 KEYNLRVYPEFEPTY

-811 SFAKPIS
+811 SFAEPVI
-818 AIGKDT
+818 AIGKDA

-832 AEVTWEIDSTEAGYK
+832 NAVTWELESTETGYK
-847 FSSWGIE
+847 FTKWGIE
-854 YFDTAKNEWVT
+854 YFDTAKNEWVADPT
-865 DTTGSSQFER
+865 LAGSFVTYR
-875 FNYWTPV
+875 YWTPV
-882 NGDGRTQR
+882 NGDGRMR
-890 SMSAKVTKY
+890 PSMSVKVTEY

-906 FAKGNIVE
+906 FSKGLTVE

-922 GTAEVTGDADGYF
+922 GTAEVTGDTDGYF
-935 YKYSNSAQLKA
+935 YKNQYAKLKA
-946 TAADGYNF
+946 AAADGYNF

-960 YKQEDGTYAPAELMK
+960 YKQEDGTYAPAVAGTH
-975 QYSSASGNENTPN
+975 YRAIIGSADTAEITAAVLDHS
-988 MSINVMGYDLRFT
+988 LRFT
-1001 AKFTKQLYVELA
+1001 AKFT
-1013 QGEHGTAEFVGV
+1013 
-1025 TPDADNR
+1025 
-1032 VYGPDDSTGNI
+1032 
-1043 VATVKAT
+1043 
-1050 PEEGYVFGGWN
+1050 
-1061 VVDAETG
+1061 
-1068 NSVMPSEPGFDFYY
+1068 
-1082 EIADGG
+1082 
-1088 TVASNPMGVG
+1088 
-1098 FSKSEMDRY
+1098 
-1107 HVNLKIKPVFGK
+1107 
-1119 GIKVIVGSDNSAYGT
+1119 
-1134 VTPEGENII
+1134 
-1143 SGTNGRLDFSA
+1143 
-1154 KPAEGCMFMGWEV
+1154 
-1167 TYADGTEIPDEEKG
+1167 
-1181 NMFMFNVNTVNNDET
+1181 
-1196 GDNNQLLTFNCEK
+1196 
-1209 DLKLTAHFVKKGEP
+1209 
-1223 NFVRYNTNSYHAGC
+1223 
-1237 LMMPESTIYA
+1237 
-1247 PGRTVPSSFTG
+1247 
-1258 WSNDLSEPIV
+1258 
-1268 ITFNAAAQADKAVSI
+1268 
-1283 FYRYRYTVLAAPDV
+1283 
-1297 SFDFGEGTEHS
+1297 
-1308 NASDST
+1308 
-1314 RSYKYTFSAEQAA
+1314 
-1327 TLYELPF
+1327 
-1334 TATDANGN
+1334 
-1342 VKKGVIRF
+1342 
-1350 TPARRAL
+1350 
-1357 IEAENGAVSYN
+1357 
-1368 DATYAAGSIIDFP
+1368 
-1381 AGEATITAAANEGY
+1381 
-1395 AFAGWEIEGVELSEE
+1395 
-1410 QAKSETITFNVPE
+1410 
-1423 KFFTIKARFEVAAKQ
+1423 KQ

-1475 ATVKATPEEGYA
+1475 ATVKATPEEGYV
-1487 FGGWTI
+1487 FGGWEVVNGETGNSVSPSETGYSFHYEI
-1493 LNADTGKKA
+1493 AD
-1502 VGLMGGQYGNYFLED
+1502 GGTV
-1517 GESEASNPL
+1517 ASNPMSV
-1526 RIGFSKHSSA
+1526 GFSKSEMDSY
-1536 NFHVNLKLVPV
+1536 HVNLKIKPV
-1547 FGKEM
+1547 FGKGI
-1552 KVTVASDNS
+1552 KVTVGSDNS
-1561 EYGTVTPEGE
+1561 AYGTVTPEGE
-1571 NIVSSVGGKL
+1571 NIISGTNGRL
-1581 DFGAKPAEDC
+1581 DFSAKPADGC

-1596 EITYADGTE
+1596 EVTYADGTE
-1605 IPEKEKDNLFS
+1605 IPDAEKGNMFM
-1616 FNTNSTDNDAT
+1616 FNVNTVDNDET

-1633 TIFSCEKDLKLTAHF
+1633 LTFNCEKDLKLTAHF

-1658 YNSHKSDRG
+1658 YNSNSSYAG
-1667 SMQAP
+1667 SKQIP
-1672 RVTVFAPNMT
+1672 RVTVFAPGMT

-1775 KKGVIRFTPARR
+1775 KNGVIRFAPARR

-1792 ENGAVSYNDATYAA
+1792 ENGAVSYNNATYAA

-1839 SEEQAKSETLTFN
+1839 SEEQAKSETITFN

-1862 KFEVE
+1862 RFEVE

-1904 RNPDGYEDFLL
+1904 RNPNGYEDFLL

-2013 NGFNDGGS
+2013 NGFNDGGD

-2042 GASYVFPDMEDTAG
+2042 GASYVFPGMKDTATG
-2056 PVTSIGAMYLH
+2056 VSVIGMMRMQ
-2067 FTNGWDRTKTYHFSI
+2067 FTDGWDRTKTYNFSI
-2082 VDESG
+2082 VDENG

-2102 AKIEAENGAVEFDGT
+2102 AKIDAENGAVEFGGT

-2124 VYLGTGSATIT
+2124 VYLGTDSATIT

-2371 NDGKVYYSLSG
+2371 NSGKVYYSLSG

-2449 DTEGYVTITAVPEEK
+2449 DAEGYVTITAVPEEK

-2500 CVIQPQFAGD
+2500 CMIQPQFAGD

-2521 GHAEIKKNGELVEG
+2521 GRAEFKKNGELVEG

-2612 GSGAY
+2612 GGIYA
-2617 GLRLT
+2617 LRLT

-2683 TGKRLYNGKDYEMV
+2683 TDKRLYNGKDYEMV

-2710 SSTQDMTV
+2710 TSTQDMTV
-2718 KGIFIDYQPVHG
+2718 KGIFLEYQPVHG

-2757 KGIATLEWKPDNADT
+2757 KGIATLEWKPDNANV
-2772 HFVFWFFSNYVMNNE
+2772 HFVYWFFSNYVMNNE
-2787 SEARRQPRIDVQ
+2787 SEARKQPRIDVQ
-2799 LLERDFD
+2799 LLERDFE
-2806 INVVMGYYVDYRIM
+2806 INVVMGYHVDYRIM
-2820 CDGVDITNSDDWAN
+2820 CDGVDITRSDDWASAGTAN
-2834 SIGPSIYNLQGR
+2834 IYTLQGL
-2846 YGYDIS
+2846 YGYDRS

-2865 EITSSGNHTNYVAP
+2865 EIFKAASRSYVIP
-2879 GDGMIFWFDENFRLG
+2879 GDGVIFWLNENFRLG
-2894 GNVGD
+2894 GATN
-2899 GRVKYVYDSVTT
+2899 GRIKYVYDSITV

-2923 LIDKQYSGRTDKS
+2923 LIDKQYGAYDDKS

-2945 VMPESDITIVI
+2945 VMPESDITIDI
-2956 NVRRIGY
+2956 NIRRIGY

-2973 AYGSVTMSPESTGG
+2973 TYGSVTMSPESTGG

-2992 EGIYLRIN
+2992 EGAYLRIN

-3026 LSSSLNLRVGIDSAA
+3026 LSSSLNLRVGVDSAA
-3041 LTAVFEEDTNPVA
+3041 LTAVFEEDTNPIA

-3112 LITSAASYNESVT
+3112 LITSAASYSESLT
-3125 FVVPNGS
+3125 FVMPNGS
-3132 VSVKAVLNQRAIEVT
+3132 VTVKAVLNAKSVNVSWRFMI
-3147 WMYYVKKGENSY
+3147 KKGENTY
-3159 VSSSVTTPY
+3159 VGSSAITPY
-3168 MADISIW
+3168 MADMSIW
-3175 KNGVY
+3175 KNGVL

-3185 KTTVVKGD
+3185 KITVVKGD

-3198 VKLKDANKYILEK
+3198 VKLKDPNKYILEK
-3211 IWLVSSGTM
+3211 IWLDLSGTTAK
-3220 VQNYDDYNGE
+3220 NYYDYKGE
-3230 YTVTSWKYKGK
+3230 YTVTSWKFRGK
-3241 NIYQLTINA
+3241 KIYQFLINVG
-3250 YFDTNNGDIQ
+3250 FDMNDGDIQ

-3267 QPASGGTIECSSVY
+3267 QPASGGTIECDSVY
-3281 PLADSIVKLT
+3281 PLADSVVNLI

-3306 DEYNNAVDVTVDDSD
+3306 DEYNNAVEVTVDDSD

-3381 IDKATADGIP
+3381 IDKATANGIP

-3553 EEEGEYT
+3553 EDDGEYT

-3594 QMKAGSLTYT
+3594 QMKVGSLTYT

-3649 IDGIPGTIDAS
+3649 IDGILGTIDAS

-3683 NIAEMTPASGEA
+3683 NIAKMTPASSEA

-3718 TVQLQN
+3718 TVQLHN
-3724 AGAADELWDKL
+3724 AGAANELWDKL

>member
-28 GNKTIVINTDGVENG
+28 GNMTLMINTEGIENG
-43 TVEIVSIPDDATQDG
+43 TVEIVSIPDGATQDG
-58 NKITGLTAKT
+58 NTVTGLTAKT
-68 GFISIKA
+68 SFVTVKA
-75 TPKEGYEFINWTARF
+75 TPKEGYEFLNWTVKIS
-90 TMNNGK
+90 TNGK
-96 TWVPKTTP
+96 KWLSTAKP
-104 NAHYVLKSGNT
+104 NSGYVLKSGQT
-115 FGSNPMEIAPGS
+115 FASNPIEIANGPM
-127 VGSAKAYLEL
+127 AKFLQL

-142 KPLKLA
+142 IPLKLA

-177 VGSYTAGNVEIGYRL
+177 VGSYNAGNVEIGYRL

-206 YTNGESGIVDDLDEY
+206 YTNGESGITEDLDAY
-221 HYHDLNMAKT
+221 HYMDLSMRPT

-237 KNPWSTDETV
+237 QNPWSKDDTV

-252 RDLIDTNKKGIKH
+252 RDLISYNRKGIKH
-265 DATITA
+265 DITITA
-271 VFNDKTSPNYALQD
+271 VFNDKTSPNYTLADDNWKIGMTVRPQNGNQ
-285 SYWNIRM
+285 S
-292 HVIFQTQ
+292 
-299 TIYYPTITGWDN
+299 IYSANVTGWDN
-311 TTNEVVVEFNDIP
+311 TTNEVVAEFNGAVT
-324 AADVL
+324 AAEL
-329 KSANECSIFMP
+329 KDANTYFISMP
-340 IGKSGNTGKTAP
+340 IGMDGGTIRTASGLTVE
-352 GLAINFTDDAPK
+352 FTDEKPG
-364 YTYKDEN
+364 YTYGVGDIQGLSPDTYHVGN
-371 KLEYGFGQYTIDDF
+371 F

-670 AGKEYSDNPLTI
+670 GGKEYSNNPLTI

-724 TVAAGGSVSITN
+724 TVAAGESVSLTN
-736 VPGEKSKFVAWHVE
+736 VPGKKSKFVAWHVE

-811 SFAKPIS
+811 NFAYPIP

-832 AEVTWEIDSTEAGYK
+832 AEVTWELESTEAGYK

-854 YFDTAKNEWVT
+854 YFDTTKNEWVA
-865 DTTGSSQFER
+865 DTTPSGSTVLYR
-875 FNYWTPV
+875 YWTPV
-882 NGDGRTQR
+882 NGDGRR
-890 SMSAKVTKY
+890 KASMSVKVTEY

-906 FAKGNIVE
+906 IFKGHTVE

-922 GTAEVTGDADGYF
+922 GTAEVSGDTNGYF
-935 YKYSNSAQLKA
+935 YKNESARLKA
-946 TAADGYNF
+946 TANDGYEFN
-954 GGWTIE
+954 GWTVE
-960 YKQEDGTYAPAELMK
+960 YKQEDGTYAPAESLTHYYPM
-975 QYSSASGNENTPN
+975 SGTMNTVN
-988 MSINVMGYDLRFT
+988 TTVRVLDYDLRLT
-1001 AKFTKQLYVELA
+1001 AKFT
-1013 QGEHGTAEFVGV
+1013 
-1025 TPDADNR
+1025 
-1032 VYGPDDSTGNI
+1032 
-1043 VATVKAT
+1043 
-1050 PEEGYVFGGWN
+1050 
-1061 VVDAETG
+1061 
-1068 NSVMPSEPGFDFYY
+1068 
-1082 EIADGG
+1082 
-1088 TVASNPMGVG
+1088 
-1098 FSKSEMDRY
+1098 
-1107 HVNLKIKPVFGK
+1107 
-1119 GIKVIVGSDNSAYGT
+1119 
-1134 VTPEGENII
+1134 
-1143 SGTNGRLDFSA
+1143 
-1154 KPAEGCMFMGWEV
+1154 
-1167 TYADGTEIPDEEKG
+1167 
-1181 NMFMFNVNTVNNDET
+1181 
-1196 GDNNQLLTFNCEK
+1196 
-1209 DLKLTAHFVKKGEP
+1209 
-1223 NFVRYNTNSYHAGC
+1223 
-1237 LMMPESTIYA
+1237 
-1247 PGRTVPSSFTG
+1247 
-1258 WSNDLSEPIV
+1258 
-1268 ITFNAAAQADKAVSI
+1268 
-1283 FYRYRYTVLAAPDV
+1283 
-1297 SFDFGEGTEHS
+1297 
-1308 NASDST
+1308 
-1314 RSYKYTFSAEQAA
+1314 
-1327 TLYELPF
+1327 
-1334 TATDANGN
+1334 
-1342 VKKGVIRF
+1342 
-1350 TPARRAL
+1350 
-1357 IEAENGAVSYN
+1357 
-1368 DATYAAGSIIDFP
+1368 
-1381 AGEATITAAANEGY
+1381 
-1395 AFAGWEIEGVELSEE
+1395 
-1410 QAKSETITFNVPE
+1410 
-1423 KFFTIKARFEVAAKQ
+1423 KQ

-1526 RIGFSKHSSA
+1526 RIGFSNNSNA
-1536 NFHVNLKLVPV
+1536 NFHINLKLVPV

-1699 IIFDA
+1699 IVFDA

-1792 ENGAVSYNDATYAA
+1792 ENGAVSYNNATYAA

-1839 SEEQAKSETLTFN
+1839 SEEQAKSETLTFT

-1862 KFEVE
+1862 RFEAE

-1969 IMPVKHGQRLIITYL
+1969 IMPVKHGQKLIITYL
-1984 GHQDVKVGVTEVTGW
+1984 GPQDQKVGVTEVTGW
-1999 NNNPNET
+1999 NNNPNEPLT
-2006 LAVTITL
+2006 VTIKLTNKPTG
-2013 NGFNDGGS
+2013 NGNAE
-2021 LVVLKKYMGMMRDNA
+2021 LVVLKKFMGMMYANI

-2042 GASYVFPDMEDTAG
+2042 GASYVFPGTVDNAKGTSVVGMMRLQFIDEDW
-2056 PVTSIGAMYLH
+2056 
-2067 FTNGWDRTKTYHFSI
+2067 GWTTYHFSI

-2087 NVLKNGTVEFRAKGL
+2087 SVLKNGIVEFEYNGL
-2102 AKIEAENGAVEFDGT
+2102 AKIEAENGAVEFNGT

-2371 NDGKVYYSLSG
+2371 NGGKVYYSLSG

-2449 DTEGYVTITAVPEEK
+2449 DAEGYVTITAVPEEK

-2521 GHAEIKKNGELVEG
+2521 GRAEFKKNGELVES
-2535 GEANGIAYGT
+2535 GEADGIAYGT

-2612 GSGAY
+2612 GGIYA
-2617 GLRLT
+2617 LRLT

-2710 SSTQDMTV
+2710 TSTQDMTV
-2718 KGIFIDYQPVHG
+2718 KGIFLEYQPVHG

-2757 KGIATLEWKPDNADT
+2757 KGIATLEWKPDNANV
-2772 HFVFWFFSNYVMNNE
+2772 HFVYWFFSNYVMNNE
-2787 SEARRQPRIDVQ
+2787 SEARKQPRIDVQ
-2799 LLERDFD
+2799 LLERDFE
-2806 INVVMGYYVDYRIM
+2806 INVVMGYHVDYRIM
-2820 CDGVDITNSDDWAN
+2820 CDGVDITRSDDWASAGTAN
-2834 SIGPSIYNLQGR
+2834 IYTLQGL
-2846 YGYDIS
+2846 YGYDRS

-2865 EITSSGNHTNYVAP
+2865 EIFKAASRSYVIP
-2879 GDGMIFWFDENFRLG
+2879 GDGVIFWLNENFRLG
-2894 GNVGD
+2894 GATN
-2899 GRVKYVYDSVTT
+2899 GRIKYVYDSITV

-2923 LIDKQYSGRTDKS
+2923 LIDKQYGAYDDKS

-2945 VMPESDITIVI
+2945 VMPESDITIDI
-2956 NVRRIGY
+2956 NIRRIGY

-2973 AYGSVTMSPESTGG
+2973 TYGSVTMSPESTGG

-2992 EGIYLRIN
+2992 EGAYLRIN

-3026 LSSSLNLRVGIDSAA
+3026 LSSSLNLRVGVDSAA
-3041 LTAVFEEDTNPVA
+3041 LTAVFEEDTNPIA

-3112 LITSAASYNESVT
+3112 LITSAASYSESLT
-3125 FVVPNGS
+3125 FVMPNGS
-3132 VSVKAVLNQRAIEVT
+3132 VTVKAVLNAKSVNVSWRFMI
-3147 WMYYVKKGENSY
+3147 KKGENTY
-3159 VSSSVTTPY
+3159 VGSSAITPY
-3168 MADISIW
+3168 MADMSIW
-3175 KNGVY
+3175 KNGVL

-3185 KTTVVKGD
+3185 KITVVKGD

-3198 VKLKDANKYILEK
+3198 VKLKDPNKYILEK
-3211 IWLVSSGTM
+3211 IWLDLSGTTAK
-3220 VQNYDDYNGE
+3220 NYYDYKGE
-3230 YTVTSWKYKGK
+3230 YTVTSWKFRGK
-3241 NIYQLTINA
+3241 KIYQFLINVG
-3250 YFDTNNGDIQ
+3250 FDMNDGDIQ

-3267 QPASGGTIECSSVY
+3267 QPASGGTIECDSVY
-3281 PLADSIVKLT
+3281 PLADSVVNLI

-3381 IDKATADGIP
+3381 IDKATANGIP

-3553 EEEGEYT
+3553 EDDGEYT

-3594 QMKAGSLTYT
+3594 QMKVGSLTYT

-3649 IDGIPGTIDAS
+3649 IDGILGTIDAS

-3683 NIAEMTPASGEA
+3683 NIAKMTPASSEA

-3718 TVQLQN
+3718 TVQLHN
-3724 AGAADELWDKL
+3724 AGAANELWDKL

>member
-28 GNKTIVINTDGVENG
+28 GNMTLMINTEGIENG
-43 TVEIVSIPDDATQDG
+43 TVEIVSIPDGATQDG
-58 NKITGLTAKT
+58 NTVTGLTAKT
-68 GFISIKA
+68 SFVTVKA
-75 TPKEGYEFINWTARF
+75 TPKEGYEFLNWTVKISP
-90 TMNNGK
+90 NGK
-96 TWVPKTTP
+96 KWLSTAKP
-104 NAHYVLKSGNT
+104 NSGYVLKSGQT
-115 FGSNPMEIAPGS
+115 FASNPIEIANGPM
-127 VGSAKAYLEL
+127 AKFLQL

-142 KPLKLA
+142 IPLKLA

-177 VGSYTAGNVEIGYRL
+177 VGSYNAGNVEIGYRL

-206 YTNGESGIVDDLDEY
+206 YTNGESGITEDLDPY
-221 HYHDLNMAKT
+221 HYMDLSMRPT

-237 KNPWSTDETV
+237 KNPWSKDDTV

-252 RDLIDTNKKGIKH
+252 RDLISYNRKGIKH
-265 DATITA
+265 DITITA
-271 VFNDKTSPNYALQD
+271 VFNDKTSPNYTLADDNWKIGMTVRSQD
-285 SYWNIRM
+285 SI
-292 HVIFQTQ
+292 QS
-299 TIYYPTITGWDN
+299 IYHANVTGWDN
-311 TTNEVVVEFNDIP
+311 TTNEVVAEFDGAVT
-324 AADVL
+324 AAEL
-329 KSANECSIFMP
+329 KGAKEYLIDLP
-340 IGKSGNTGKTAP
+340 IGMDGGTIRTAP
-352 GLAINFTDDAPK
+352 GLTVEFTDENPN
-364 YTYKDEN
+364 YTYGIGDTQGLSPDTYHVEN
-371 KLEYGFGQYTIDDF
+371 F
-385 ADVYEIHFNV
+385 ADAYEIHFNV

-670 AGKEYSDNPLTI
+670 GGKEYSNNPLTI
-682 EADGK
+682 EADSK

-724 TVAAGGSVSITN
+724 TVAAGESVSLTN
-736 VPGEKSKFVAWHVE
+736 VPGEKSKFVRWHVD

-764 RHYAL
+764 RHYTL
-769 GAGESLT
+769 GDDTSLS

-784 KEYNLRVYPEFERTY
+784 KEYNLRVYPEFEPTY

-811 SFAKPIS
+811 SFAWPVS
-818 AIGKDT
+818 AIGKDA

-832 AEVTWEIDSTEAGYK
+832 AAVTWEREVETGYRFDK
-847 FSSWGIE
+847 WGIE
-854 YFDTAKNEWVT
+854 YFDTAKNEWVADPT
-865 DTTGSSQFER
+865 MTGSTVIYR
-875 FNYWTPV
+875 FWTPV
-882 NGDGRTQR
+882 NGDGRR
-890 SMSAKVTKY
+890 RPSMSAKVTEY

-906 FAKGNIVE
+906 FSKGLTVE

-922 GTAEVTGDADGYF
+922 GTAEVTGDTDGYF
-935 YKYSNSAQLKA
+935 YKNQYAKLKA
-946 TAADGYNF
+946 AAADGYNF

-960 YKQEDGTYAPAELMK
+960 YKQEDGIYAPAVAGTH
-975 QYSSASGNENTPN
+975 YRAIIGSADTAEITAAVLDHS
-988 MSINVMGYDLRFT
+988 LRFT

-1050 PEEGYVFGGWN
+1050 PEEGYVFGGWD

-1314 RSYKYTFSAEQAA
+1314 RSYKYTFSE
-1327 TLYELPF
+1327 
-1334 TATDANGN
+1334 
-1342 VKKGVIRF
+1342 
-1350 TPARRAL
+1350 
-1357 IEAENGAVSYN
+1357 
-1368 DATYAAGSIIDFP
+1368 
-1381 AGEATITAAANEGY
+1381 
-1395 AFAGWEIEGVELSEE
+1395 
-1410 QAKSETITFNVPE
+1410 
-1423 KFFTIKARFEVAAKQ
+1423 
-1438 LYVELAQGEHGTA
+1438 
-1451 EFVGVTPDANN
+1451 
-1462 RVYGPDDSTGNIV
+1462 
-1475 ATVKATPEEGYA
+1475 
-1487 FGGWTI
+1487 
-1493 LNADTGKKA
+1493 
-1502 VGLMGGQYGNYFLED
+1502 
-1517 GESEASNPL
+1517 
-1526 RIGFSKHSSA
+1526 
-1536 NFHVNLKLVPV
+1536 
-1547 FGKEM
+1547 
-1552 KVTVASDNS
+1552 
-1561 EYGTVTPEGE
+1561 
-1571 NIVSSVGGKL
+1571 
-1581 DFGAKPAEDC
+1581 
-1591 LFMGW
+1591 
-1596 EITYADGTE
+1596 
-1605 IPEKEKDNLFS
+1605 
-1616 FNTNSTDNDAT
+1616 
-1627 GDNNQL
+1627 
-1633 TIFSCEKDLKLTAHF
+1633 
-1648 VKKGEPNFVR
+1648 
-1658 YNSHKSDRG
+1658 
-1667 SMQAP
+1667 
-1672 RVTVFAPNMT
+1672 
-1682 LPSSY
+1682 
-1687 TGWSNDVSEPIV
+1687 
-1699 IIFDA
+1699 
-1704 PAMQSKS
+1704 
-1711 GLRLFYRYKSTDLTA
+1711 
-1726 AGVTFNLGEGT
+1726 
-1737 EHDASRDTTKYY
+1737 
-1749 VYNIT
+1749 
-1754 AEEAATLYELPFTA
+1754 EEAATLYELPFTA

-1811 FPAGEATITAAANEG
+1811 FPAGE
-1826 YAFAG
+1826 
-1831 WEIEGVEL
+1831 
-1839 SEEQAKSETLTFN
+1839 
-1852 VPEKFFTIKA
+1852 
-1862 KFEVE
+1862 
-1867 NKVNVT
+1867 
-1873 LSVNEATYGTLTSES
+1873 
-1888 NLTGLKK
+1888 
-1895 GDKVELVAA
+1895 
-1904 RNPDGYEDFLL
+1904 
-1915 WHISGKE
+1915 
-1922 GTDYTIDNDP
+1922 
-1932 EVPGKATLTVLGTK
+1932 
-1946 DISVMAVF
+1946 
-1954 RGKVVGLQTSGRKYA
+1954 
-1969 IMPVKHGQRLIITYL
+1969 
-1984 GHQDVKVGVTEVTGW
+1984 
-1999 NNNPNET
+1999 
-2006 LAVTITL
+2006 
-2013 NGFNDGGS
+2013 
-2021 LVVLKKYMGMMRDNA
+2021 
-2036 PDILAP
+2036 
-2042 GASYVFPDMEDTAG
+2042 
-2056 PVTSIGAMYLH
+2056 
-2067 FTNGWDRTKTYHFSI
+2067 
-2082 VDESG
+2082 
-2087 NVLKNGTVEFRAKGL
+2087 
-2102 AKIEAENGAVEFDGT
+2102 
-2117 KYNNGEK
+2117 
-2124 VYLGTGSATIT
+2124 ATIT

-2371 NDGKVYYSLSG
+2371 DGGKVYYSLSG

-2449 DTEGYVTITAVPEEK
+2449 DAEGYVTITAVPEEK

-2521 GHAEIKKNGELVEG
+2521 GRAEFKKNGELVES
-2535 GEANGIAYGT
+2535 GEADGIAYGT

-2561 RWQVEMNNSIID
+2561 RWQVEMNNSITD

-2598 ESDISEAKLDFTLE
+2598 ESDIREAKLDFTLE
-2612 GSGAY
+2612 GGIYA
-2617 GLRLT
+2617 LRLT

-2710 SSTQDMTV
+2710 TSTQDMTV
-2718 KGIFIDYQPVHG
+2718 KGIFPEYQPVHG

-2757 KGIATLEWKPDNADT
+2757 KGIATLEWKPDNANA
-2772 HFVFWFFSNYVMNNE
+2772 HFVYWFFSDYVMNNE

-2799 LLERDFD
+2799 LLERDFE
-2806 INVVMGYYVDYRIM
+2806 INVTMGYQVNYRIM
-2820 CDGVDITNSDDWAN
+2820 CDGKDITRSDDWASAGTAN
-2834 SIGPSIYNLQGR
+2834 IYTLQGL
-2846 YGYDIS
+2846 YGYDRS

-2865 EITSSGNHTNYVAP
+2865 EIFKAASRSYVIP
-2879 GDGMIFWFDENFRLG
+2879 GDGVIFWLNENFRLG
-2894 GNVGD
+2894 GATN
-2899 GRVKYVYDSVTT
+2899 GRIKYVYDSITV
-2911 EPAAEEIGITKE
+2911 EPAAEEIGVTKE
-2923 LIDKQYSGRTDKS
+2923 LIDKQYGGYDDKS

-2945 VMPESDITIVI
+2945 VMPESDITIDI

-3026 LSSSLNLRVGIDSAA
+3026 LSSSLTIKVGADSAA
-3041 LTAVFEEDTNPVA
+3041 LTAVFEEDPEPVA

-3065 KANVLVNGAKGV
+3065 KANVLVNGANGV
-3077 TGAFEGESVTV
+3077 TGAFEGESITV
-3088 SLGDLDDYYEF
+3088 SLGDLDDDYRF

-3112 LITSAASYNESVT
+3112 LITSAESYGKSVT
-3125 FVVPNGS
+3125 FVMPNS
-3132 VSVKAVLNQRAIEVT
+3132 PVTVKAVLNAKSVNVAWRFMI
-3147 WMYYVKKGENSY
+3147 KKGNNTY
-3159 VSSSVTTPY
+3159 VGSSATTPY

-3185 KTTVVKGD
+3185 KITVVKGD

-3198 VKLKDANKYILEK
+3198 VKLKDPNKYILEK
-3211 IWLVSSGTM
+3211 IWLDLSGTTAK
-3220 VQNYDDYNGE
+3220 NYYDYKGE
-3230 YTVTSWKYKGK
+3230 YTLTSWKHNGK
-3241 NIYQLTINA
+3241 AIYQFLINVG
-3250 YFDTNNGDIQ
+3250 FDMNDGDIQ

-3267 QPASGGTIECSSVY
+3267 QPASGGTIECDSVY
-3281 PLADSIVKLT
+3281 PLADSVVKLT

-3343 DVRGAEM
+3343 DVHGAEI

-3360 GAVIASGALAGD
+3360 GAVIASGTLAGD

-3553 EEEGEYT
+3553 EDDGEYT

-3594 QMKAGSLTYT
+3594 QMKVGSLTYT

-3649 IDGIPGTIDAS
+3649 IDGIPGTIDAG

>member
-20 VPAQVLAA
+20 VPTQALAA
-28 GNKTIVINTDGVENG
+28 GNMTLMINTEGIENG
-43 TVEIVSIPDDATQDG
+43 TVEIVSIPDGATQDG
-58 NKITGLTAKT
+58 NTVTGLTAKT
-68 GFISIKA
+68 GFVTVKA
-75 TPKEGYEFINWTARF
+75 TPKEGYEFLNWTVKIS
-90 TMNNGK
+90 TNGTK
-96 TWVPKTTP
+96 WLSKAMP
-104 NAHYVLKSGNT
+104 NAGYVLKSGQT
-115 FGSNPMEIAPGS
+115 FASNPIEIANGTM
-127 VGSAKAYLEL
+127 AKFLQL

-142 KPLKLA
+142 IPLKLA

-177 VGSYTAGNVEIGYRL
+177 VGSYNAGNVEIGYRL

-206 YTNGESGIVDDLDEY
+206 YTNGESGIVDDLDVY
-221 HYHDLNMAKT
+221 HYHDLGMSKT

-252 RDLIDTNKKGIKH
+252 RDLIDYNRKGIKH

-292 HVIFQTQ
+292 YVILQSQTV
-299 TIYYPTITGWDN
+299 YYPTITGWDN
-311 TTNEVVVEFNDIP
+311 TTNEVVVEFNDVP
-324 AADVL
+324 SADVL
-329 KSANECSIFMP
+329 KSAQQCHIYMP
-340 IGKSGNTGKTAP
+340 IGKSGTTGITAP

-385 ADVYEIHFNV
+385 ADAYEIHFNV

-410 FKNRG
+410 LKNRG
-415 KLTAEHG
+415 RLTAEHG

-434 SVIDFVPDGDGDATM
+434 SVIDFITDSDGEATM

-462 IINGAEYPANG
+462 IINGTEYPANG

-510 LLELTPFVTLATEG
+510 LLTLTPFVDLATEG

-670 AGKEYSDNPLTI
+670 GGKEYSNNPLTI
-682 EADGK
+682 EADSK

-776 DGTITIVA
+776 DGTITIVT

-811 SFAKPIS
+811 SFAEPVS
-818 AIGKDT
+818 AIGKDA

-832 AEVTWEIDSTEAGYK
+832 AAVTWEREVETGYRFDK
-847 FSSWGIE
+847 WGIE
-854 YFDTAKNEWVT
+854 YFDTAKNEWVA
-865 DTTGSSQFER
+865 DPTGGGSTAIYR
-875 FNYWTPV
+875 YWTPV
-882 NGDGRTQR
+882 NGDGRMR
-890 SMSAKVTKY
+890 PSMSVKVTEY

-906 FAKGNIVE
+906 FSKGLTVE

-922 GTAEVTGDADGYF
+922 GTAEVTGDTDGYF
-935 YKYSNSAQLKA
+935 YKNQYAKLKA
-946 TAADGYNF
+946 AAADGYNF

-960 YKQEDGTYAPAELMK
+960 YKQEDGTYAPAVAGTH
-975 QYSSASGNENTPN
+975 YRAIIGSADTAEITAAVLDHS
-988 MSINVMGYDLRFT
+988 LRFT

-1025 TPDADNR
+1025 TPDANNR

-1050 PEEGYVFGGWN
+1050 PEEGYVFGGWE
-1061 VVDAETG
+1061 VVNGETG
-1068 NSVMPSEPGFDFYY
+1068 NSVSPSETGYSFHY

-1088 TVASNPMGVG
+1088 TVASNPMSVG
-1098 FSKSEMDRY
+1098 FSKSEMDSY

-1119 GIKVIVGSDNSAYGT
+1119 GIKVTVGSDNSAYGT

-1314 RSYKYTFSAEQAA
+1314 RSYKYTFSEEEAA

-1342 VKKGVIRF
+1342 VKNGVIRF
-1350 TPARRAL
+1350 APARRAL

-1368 DATYAAGSIIDFP
+1368 NATYAAGSIIDFP

-1423 KFFTIKARFEVAAKQ
+1423 KFFTIKAR
-1438 LYVELAQGEHGTA
+1438 
-1451 EFVGVTPDANN
+1451 
-1462 RVYGPDDSTGNIV
+1462 
-1475 ATVKATPEEGYA
+1475 
-1487 FGGWTI
+1487 
-1493 LNADTGKKA
+1493 
-1502 VGLMGGQYGNYFLED
+1502 
-1517 GESEASNPL
+1517 
-1526 RIGFSKHSSA
+1526 
-1536 NFHVNLKLVPV
+1536 
-1547 FGKEM
+1547 
-1552 KVTVASDNS
+1552 
-1561 EYGTVTPEGE
+1561 
-1571 NIVSSVGGKL
+1571 
-1581 DFGAKPAEDC
+1581 
-1591 LFMGW
+1591 
-1596 EITYADGTE
+1596 
-1605 IPEKEKDNLFS
+1605 
-1616 FNTNSTDNDAT
+1616 
-1627 GDNNQL
+1627 
-1633 TIFSCEKDLKLTAHF
+1633 
-1648 VKKGEPNFVR
+1648 
-1658 YNSHKSDRG
+1658 
-1667 SMQAP
+1667 
-1672 RVTVFAPNMT
+1672 
-1682 LPSSY
+1682 
-1687 TGWSNDVSEPIV
+1687 
-1699 IIFDA
+1699 
-1704 PAMQSKS
+1704 
-1711 GLRLFYRYKSTDLTA
+1711 
-1726 AGVTFNLGEGT
+1726 
-1737 EHDASRDTTKYY
+1737 
-1749 VYNIT
+1749 
-1754 AEEAATLYELPFTA
+1754 
-1768 TDANGNV
+1768 
-1775 KKGVIRFTPARR
+1775 
-1787 ALIEA
+1787 
-1792 ENGAVSYNDATYAA
+1792 
-1806 GSIID
+1806 
-1811 FPAGEATITAAANEG
+1811 
-1826 YAFAG
+1826 
-1831 WEIEGVEL
+1831 
-1839 SEEQAKSETLTFN
+1839 
-1852 VPEKFFTIKA
+1852 
-1862 KFEVE
+1862 FEVE

-1969 IMPVKHGQRLIITYL
+1969 IMPVKHGQKLIITYL
-1984 GHQDVKVGVTEVTGW
+1984 GHQDMKVGVTEVTGW
-1999 NNNPNET
+1999 NNNPNEP

-2013 NGFNDGGS
+2013 NDFINDSGD
-2021 LVVLKKYMGMMRDNA
+2021 LVVLKKFMGMMRANV

-2042 GASYVFPDMEDTAG
+2042 GASYVFPGMKDTATG
-2056 PVTSIGAMYLH
+2056 VSAIGMMRMQ
-2067 FTNGWDRTKTYHFSI
+2067 FIDGWDRIKTYHFSI

-2102 AKIEAENGAVEFDGT
+2102 AKIDAENGAVEFDGT

-2124 VYLGTGSATIT
+2124 VYLGTDSATIT

-2163 LTFTVPEKFFT
+2163 LTFNVPEKFFT

-2256 ENKLLLAKGVDKDV
+2256 ENKLLLAKGVDKDI

-2371 NDGKVYYSLSG
+2371 NGGKVYYSLSG

-2449 DTEGYVTITAVPEEK
+2449 DAEGYVTITAVPEEK

-2521 GHAEIKKNGELVEG
+2521 GRAEFKKNGELVEG
-2535 GEANGIAYGT
+2535 GEADGIAYGT

-2598 ESDISEAKLDFTLE
+2598 ESDIRKTKLDFTLE
-2612 GSGAY
+2612 GGIYA
-2617 GLRLT
+2617 LRLT

-2718 KGIFIDYQPVHG
+2718 KGIFLEYQPVYG

-2757 KGIATLEWKPDNADT
+2757 KGIATLEWKPDNANV
-2772 HFVFWFFSNYVMNNE
+2772 HFVYWFFSNYVMNNE
-2787 SEARRQPRIDVQ
+2787 SEARKQPRIDVQ
-2799 LLERDFD
+2799 LLERDFE
-2806 INVVMGYYVDYRIM
+2806 INVTMGYQVNYRIM
-2820 CDGVDITNSDDWAN
+2820 CDGKDITRSDDWASAGTAN
-2834 SIGPSIYNLQGR
+2834 IYALQGL
-2846 YGYDIS
+2846 YGYNRS

-2865 EITSSGNHTNYVAP
+2865 EIAKAASRSYVIP
-2879 GDGMIFWFDENFRLG
+2879 GDGVIFWLNENFRLG
-2894 GNVGD
+2894 GAIN
-2899 GRVKYVYDSVTT
+2899 GRIKYVYDSITV
-2911 EPAAEEIGITKE
+2911 EPAAEEIGVTKE
-2923 LIDKQYSGRTDKS
+2923 LIDKQYGAYDDKS

-2945 VMPESDITIVI
+2945 VMPESDITIDI
-2956 NVRRIGY
+2956 NIRRIGY

-2973 AYGSVTMSPESTGG
+2973 TYGSVTMSPESTGG

-2992 EGIYLRIN
+2992 EGAYLRIN

-3026 LSSSLNLRVGIDSAA
+3026 LSSSLNLRVGVDSAA
-3041 LTAVFEEDTNPVA
+3041 LTAVFEEDTNPIA

-3112 LITSAASYNESVT
+3112 LITSAASYSESLT
-3125 FVVPNGS
+3125 FVMPNGS
-3132 VSVKAVLNQRAIEVT
+3132 VTVKAVLNAKSVNVAWRFMI
-3147 WMYYVKKGENSY
+3147 KKGENTY
-3159 VSSSVTTPY
+3159 VGSSAITPY

-3175 KNGVY
+3175 KNGVL
-3180 QDPNS
+3180 QDQNS
-3185 KTTVVKGD
+3185 KITVVKGD

-3198 VKLKDANKYILEK
+3198 VKLKDPNKYILEK
-3211 IWLVSSGTM
+3211 IWLDLSGTTAK
-3220 VQNYDDYNGE
+3220 NYYDYKGE
-3230 YTVTSWKYKGK
+3230 YTVTSWKFRGK
-3241 NIYQLTINA
+3241 KIYQFLINVG
-3250 YFDTNNGDIQ
+3250 FDMNDGDIQ

-3281 PLADSIVKLT
+3281 PLADSVVNLI

-3306 DEYNNAVDVTVDDSD
+3306 DEYNNAVEVTVDDSD

-3343 DVRGAEM
+3343 DASGAEI

-3360 GAVIASGALAGD
+3360 GAVIASGTLAGD

-3553 EEEGEYT
+3553 EDDGEYT

-3594 QMKAGSLTYT
+3594 QMKVGSLTYT

-3649 IDGIPGTIDAS
+3649 IDGIPGTIDVG

-3683 NIAEMTPASGEA
+3683 NIAKMTPASSEA

-3718 TVQLQN
+3718 TVQLHN
-3724 AGAADELWDKL
+3724 AGAANELWDKL

>member
-20 VPAQVLAA
+20 VPTQALAA

-127 VGSAKAYLEL
+127 MGSANAYLEL

-142 KPLKLA
+142 IPLKLA

-206 YTNGESGIVDDLDEY
+206 YTNGESGIVDDLDVY

-385 ADVYEIHFNV
+385 ADAYEIHFNV

-410 FKNRG
+410 LKNRG
-415 KLTAEHG
+415 RLTAEHG

-434 SVIDFVPDGDGDATM
+434 SVIDFVPDGDGEATM

-462 IINGAEYPANG
+462 IINGTEYPANG

-510 LLELTPFVTLATEG
+510 LLELTPFVDLATEG

-566 TSLSFGGRETGE
+566 TSLSFDGRETGE
-578 KGSWLSW
+578 KGSWLGW

-702 TGEGIVSEGAA
+702 TGEGIVSEGVS

-724 TVAAGGSVSITN
+724 TVAAGESVSLTN
-736 VPGEKSKFVAWHVE
+736 VPGEKSKFARWHVD

-764 RHYAL
+764 RHYTL
-769 GAGESLT
+769 GEGASYT
-776 DGTITIVA
+776 DGTITIVT
-784 KEYNLRVYPEFERTY
+784 KEYNIKVYPEFERTY

-811 SFAKPIS
+811 SFAEPVS

-824 VSGLTKDS
+824 AAGLTKDS
-832 AEVTWEIDSTEAGYK
+832 NAVTWELESTETGYK
-847 FSSWGIE
+847 FTKWGIE
-854 YFDTAKNEWVT
+854 YFDTAKNEWVADPT
-865 DTTGSSQFER
+865 LAGSFVTYR
-875 FNYWTPV
+875 FWTPV

-890 SMSAKVTKY
+890 SMSAKVTEY

-906 FAKGNIVE
+906 FSKRLTIE
-914 AVADPAAG
+914 LVADPAAG
-922 GTAEVTGDADGYF
+922 GKVEASGDTDGYF
-935 YKYSNSAQLKA
+935 YTNNMAFVTA
-946 TAADGYNF
+946 TANDGYEFN
-954 GGWTIE
+954 GWTVE
-960 YKQEDGTYAPAELMK
+960 YKQEDGTYAPAELAKHYSPFGSLDDADLGVRMK
-975 QYSSASGNENTPN
+975 DYS
-988 MSINVMGYDLRFT
+988 LRFT

-1050 PEEGYVFGGWN
+1050 PEEGY
-1061 VVDAETG
+1061 
-1068 NSVMPSEPGFDFYY
+1068 
-1082 EIADGG
+1082 
-1088 TVASNPMGVG
+1088 
-1098 FSKSEMDRY
+1098 
-1107 HVNLKIKPVFGK
+1107 
-1119 GIKVIVGSDNSAYGT
+1119 
-1134 VTPEGENII
+1134 
-1143 SGTNGRLDFSA
+1143 
-1154 KPAEGCMFMGWEV
+1154 
-1167 TYADGTEIPDEEKG
+1167 
-1181 NMFMFNVNTVNNDET
+1181 
-1196 GDNNQLLTFNCEK
+1196 
-1209 DLKLTAHFVKKGEP
+1209 
-1223 NFVRYNTNSYHAGC
+1223 
-1237 LMMPESTIYA
+1237 
-1247 PGRTVPSSFTG
+1247 
-1258 WSNDLSEPIV
+1258 
-1268 ITFNAAAQADKAVSI
+1268 
-1283 FYRYRYTVLAAPDV
+1283 
-1297 SFDFGEGTEHS
+1297 
-1308 NASDST
+1308 
-1314 RSYKYTFSAEQAA
+1314 
-1327 TLYELPF
+1327 
-1334 TATDANGN
+1334 
-1342 VKKGVIRF
+1342 
-1350 TPARRAL
+1350 
-1357 IEAENGAVSYN
+1357 
-1368 DATYAAGSIIDFP
+1368 
-1381 AGEATITAAANEGY
+1381 
-1395 AFAGWEIEGVELSEE
+1395 
-1410 QAKSETITFNVPE
+1410 
-1423 KFFTIKARFEVAAKQ
+1423 
-1438 LYVELAQGEHGTA
+1438 
-1451 EFVGVTPDANN
+1451 
-1462 RVYGPDDSTGNIV
+1462 
-1475 ATVKATPEEGYA
+1475 A

-1502 VGLMGGQYGNYFLED
+1502 VGLMGKKYINYVLAD
-1517 GESEASNPL
+1517 GESAASNPL
-1526 RIGFSKHSSA
+1526 NIGFSNNSNA
-1536 NFHVNLKLVPV
+1536 NFHINLKLVPV
-1547 FGKEM
+1547 FNEAKEIII
-1552 KVTVASDNS
+1552 VSDNP
-1561 EYGTVTPEGE
+1561 EYGTVTPDGSTQ
-1571 NIVSSVGGKL
+1571 ISLGGLL
-1581 DFGAKPAEDC
+1581 DITAKPAEGC
-1591 LFMGW
+1591 MFMGW
-1596 EITYADGTE
+1596 EVVYADGSSFSSDKDRGNVYGLKTSLNNTAGE
-1605 IPEKEKDNLFS
+1605 TNTIKLYNGEKV
-1616 FNTNSTDNDAT
+1616 
-1627 GDNNQL
+1627 
-1633 TIFSCEKDLKLTAHF
+1633 LKVIGHF
-1648 VKKGEPNFVR
+1648 VKAGDPNFVV
-1658 YNSHKSDRG
+1658 YNWNGIKGIMGLPD
-1667 SMQAP
+1667 
-1672 RVTVFAPNMT
+1672 FAFRQNPPIASN
-1682 LPSSY
+1682 SIV
-1687 TGWSNDVSEPIV
+1687 GWNNNTDEEIV
-1699 IIFDA
+1699 
-1704 PAMQSKS
+1704 
-1711 GLRLFYRYKSTDLTA
+1711 
-1726 AGVTFNLGEGT
+1726 VTFNTAAVEGSMGIGTTYSNGSVLQVAPGVKFDFGEGT
-1737 EHDASRDTTKYY
+1737 YTMAGPNV
-1749 VYNIT
+1749 VYMKEIT
-1754 AEEAATLYELPFTA
+1754 EEEAATLYELPFTA

-1775 KKGVIRFTPARR
+1775 KKGVIRFAPARR

-1839 SEEQAKSETLTFN
+1839 SEEQAKSETLTF
-1852 VPEKFFTIKA
+1852 
-1862 KFEVE
+1862 
-1867 NKVNVT
+1867 
-1873 LSVNEATYGTLTSES
+1873 
-1888 NLTGLKK
+1888 
-1895 GDKVELVAA
+1895 
-1904 RNPDGYEDFLL
+1904 
-1915 WHISGKE
+1915 
-1922 GTDYTIDNDP
+1922 
-1932 EVPGKATLTVLGTK
+1932 TVL
-1946 DISVMAVF
+1946 
-1954 RGKVVGLQTSGRKYA
+1954 
-1969 IMPVKHGQRLIITYL
+1969 
-1984 GHQDVKVGVTEVTGW
+1984 
-1999 NNNPNET
+1999 
-2006 LAVTITL
+2006 
-2013 NGFNDGGS
+2013 
-2021 LVVLKKYMGMMRDNA
+2021 
-2036 PDILAP
+2036 
-2042 GASYVFPDMEDTAG
+2042 
-2056 PVTSIGAMYLH
+2056 
-2067 FTNGWDRTKTYHFSI
+2067 
-2082 VDESG
+2082 
-2087 NVLKNGTVEFRAKGL
+2087 
-2102 AKIEAENGAVEFDGT
+2102 
-2117 KYNNGEK
+2117 
-2124 VYLGTGSATIT
+2124 
-2135 AAANEGYAFAGW
+2135 
-2147 EIEGVE
+2147 
-2153 LSEEQAKSET
+2153 
-2163 LTFTVPEKFFT
+2163 EKFFT
-2174 IKAKFEADTTP
+2174 IKAKFEADATP

-2371 NDGKVYYSLSG
+2371 NGGKVYYSLSG

-2449 DTEGYVTITAVPEEK
+2449 DAEGYVTITAVPEEK

-2483 ADEVY
+2483 AEEVY
-2488 ANPLKFKPSKEY
+2488 ANPLKFKPSREY

-2521 GHAEIKKNGELVEG
+2521 GRAEFKKNGELVEG

-2561 RWQVEMNNSIID
+2561 RWQVEMNNSITD
-2573 PDSWVGEKF
+2573 PDLWVGEKF

-2598 ESDISEAKLDFTLE
+2598 ESDIREAKLDFTLE
-2612 GSGAY
+2612 GGIYA
-2617 GLRLT
+2617 LRLT

-2639 ESEKGTI
+2639 ESEKGTL

-2710 SSTQDMTV
+2710 TGTQDMTV
-2718 KGIFIDYQPVHG
+2718 KGIFPEYQPVHG

-2757 KGIATLEWKPDNADT
+2757 KGIATLEWKPDNANA
-2772 HFVFWFFSNYVMNNE
+2772 HFVYWSFSDYVMNNE

-2799 LLERDFD
+2799 LLERDFE
-2806 INVVMGYYVDYRIM
+2806 INVVMGYHVDYRIM
-2820 CDGVDITNSDDWAN
+2820 CDGVDITRSDDWGNATGTN
-2834 SIGPSIYNLQGR
+2834 IYSLQGR
-2846 YGYDIS
+2846 ESYDIS

-2865 EITSSGNHTNYVAP
+2865 EIARNSNSINYAAP
-2879 GDGMIFWFDENFRLG
+2879 GDGVIFWFDENFRLG
-2894 GNVGD
+2894 GNVIN
-2899 GRVKYVYDSVTT
+2899 GRVKYVYDSITI
-2911 EPAAEEIGITKE
+2911 EPAAEEIGIAKR
-2923 LIDKQYSGRTDKS
+2923 LIDKQYGGYEDKS

-2956 NVRRIGY
+2956 NIRRVSY

-2973 AYGSVTMSPESTGG
+2973 AYGSVTISPEAASG
-2987 DGYYR
+2987 DGYYK
-2992 EGIYLRIN
+2992 EGTYLCIN

-3026 LSSSLNLRVGIDSAA
+3026 LNSSLNLKVGADSAA
-3041 LTAVFEEDTNPVA
+3041 LTAVFEEDPEPVA

-3065 KANVLVNGAKGV
+3065 KANVLVNGTKGV

-3112 LITSAASYNESVT
+3112 LITSAASYSESIT
-3125 FVVPNGS
+3125 FVMPNGS
-3132 VSVKAVLNQRAIEVT
+3132 VTVKAVLNERAIGVG
-3147 WMYYVKKGENSY
+3147 WRYWIKKGDNAY
-3159 VSSSVTTPY
+3159 TGSSVTTPY

-3175 KNGVY
+3175 KNGVL
-3180 QDPNS
+3180 QDLNS
-3185 KTTVVKGD
+3185 KITVVKGD

-3198 VKLKDANKYILEK
+3198 VKLKDPNKYILEK
-3211 IWLVSSGTM
+3211 IWLVSSNYM
-3220 VQNYDDYNGE
+3220 VKNYDDYKGE
-3230 YTVTSWKYKGK
+3230 YTVTSWKHRGK
-3241 NIYQLTINA
+3241 KIYGLTIEV

-3329 PAADVTVTAEFEQT
+3329 PAADVTITAEFEQT

-3360 GAVIASGALAGD
+3360 GAVIASGTLAGD

-3498 AIDTEGRGMSI
+3498 AIDTEGKGMSI

-3553 EEEGEYT
+3553 EDDGEYT

-3594 QMKAGSLTYT
+3594 QMKVGSLTYT

-3649 IDGIPGTIDAS
+3649 IDGIPGTIDVG

-3683 NIAEMTPASGEA
+3683 NIAEMTPASSEA

-3718 TVQLQN
+3718 TVQLHN

>member
-28 GNKTIVINTDGVENG
+28 GNMTLMINTEGIENG
-43 TVEIVSIPDDATQDG
+43 TVEIVSIPDGATQDG
-58 NKITGLTAKT
+58 NTVTGLTAKT
-68 GFISIKA
+68 SFVTVKA
-75 TPKEGYEFINWTARF
+75 TPKEGYEFLNWTVKIS
-90 TMNNGK
+90 TNGK
-96 TWVPKTTP
+96 KWLSTAKP
-104 NAHYVLKSGNT
+104 NSGYVLKSGQT
-115 FGSNPMEIAPGS
+115 FASNPIEIANGPM
-127 VGSAKAYLEL
+127 AKFLQL

-142 KPLKLA
+142 IPLKLA

-177 VGSYTAGNVEIGYRL
+177 VGSYNAGNVEIGYRL
-192 KDSEKYQFVGWTIR
+192 KDSEKYQFVGWAIR
-206 YTNGESGIVDDLDEY
+206 YTNGESGITEDLDPY
-221 HYHDLNMAKT
+221 HYMDLSMRPT

-237 KNPWSTDETV
+237 KNPWSKDDTV

-252 RDLIDTNKKGIKH
+252 RDLISYNRKGIKH
-265 DATITA
+265 DITITA
-271 VFNDKTSPNYALQD
+271 MFNDKTSPNYTLADDNWKIGMTVRPQNGNQ
-285 SYWNIRM
+285 S
-292 HVIFQTQ
+292 
-299 TIYYPTITGWDN
+299 IYSANVTGWDN
-311 TTNEVVVEFNDIP
+311 TTNEVVAEFNGAVT
-324 AADVL
+324 AAEL
-329 KSANECSIFMP
+329 KDANTYFISMP
-340 IGKSGNTGKTAP
+340 IGMDGGTIRTASGLTVE
-352 GLAINFTDDAPK
+352 FTDEKPG
-364 YTYKDEN
+364 YTYGVGDIQGLSPTTYHVGN
-371 KLEYGFGQYTIDDF
+371 F

-410 FKNRG
+410 LKNRG

-434 SVIDFVPDGDGDATM
+434 SVIDFVPDGDGEATM

-558 KDSYAPDG
+558 KDSYAPVG
-566 TSLSFGGRETGE
+566 TSLSFDGRETGE
-578 KGSWLSW
+578 KGSWLGW

-724 TVAAGGSVSITN
+724 TVAAGESVSLTN
-736 VPGEKSKFVAWHVE
+736 VPGEKSKFARWHVD

-764 RHYAL
+764 RHYTL
-769 GAGESLT
+769 GDDTSLS

-784 KEYNLRVYPEFERTY
+784 KEYNLRVYPEFEPTY

-811 SFAKPIS
+811 SFAEPVI
-818 AIGKDT
+818 AIGKDA

-832 AEVTWEIDSTEAGYK
+832 AAVTWEREVETGYRFDK
-847 FSSWGIE
+847 WGIE
-854 YFDTAKNEWVT
+854 YFDTAKNEWVA
-865 DTTGSSQFER
+865 DPTGGGSTAIYR
-875 FNYWTPV
+875 YWTPV
-882 NGDGRTQR
+882 NGDGRMR
-890 SMSAKVTKY
+890 PSMSVKVTEY

-906 FAKGNIVE
+906 FSKGLTVE

-922 GTAEVTGDADGYF
+922 GTAEVTGDTDGYF
-935 YKYSNSAQLKA
+935 YKNQYAKLKA
-946 TAADGYNF
+946 AAADGYNF

-960 YKQEDGTYAPAELMK
+960 YKQEDGIYAPAVAGTH
-975 QYSSASGNENTPN
+975 YRAIIGSADTAEITAAVLDHS
-988 MSINVMGYDLRFT
+988 LRFT

-1050 PEEGYVFGGWN
+1050 PEEGYAFGGWTILN
-1061 VVDAETG
+1061 ADTG
-1068 NSVMPSEPGFDFYY
+1068 KKAVGLMGKQYMNYVL
-1082 EIADGG
+1082 ADGES
-1088 TVASNPMGVG
+1088 TASNPLNIG
-1098 FSKSEMDRY
+1098 FSKHSSANF
-1107 HVNLKIKPVFGK
+1107 HVNLKLVPVFGK
-1119 GIKVIVGSDNSAYGT
+1119 EMKVTVASDNSEYGT
-1134 VTPEGENII
+1134 VTPEGENIV
-1143 SGTNGRLDFSA
+1143 SSVGGKLDFGA

-1314 RSYKYTFSAEQAA
+1314 RSYKYTFSE
-1327 TLYELPF
+1327 
-1334 TATDANGN
+1334 
-1342 VKKGVIRF
+1342 
-1350 TPARRAL
+1350 
-1357 IEAENGAVSYN
+1357 
-1368 DATYAAGSIIDFP
+1368 
-1381 AGEATITAAANEGY
+1381 
-1395 AFAGWEIEGVELSEE
+1395 
-1410 QAKSETITFNVPE
+1410 
-1423 KFFTIKARFEVAAKQ
+1423 
-1438 LYVELAQGEHGTA
+1438 
-1451 EFVGVTPDANN
+1451 
-1462 RVYGPDDSTGNIV
+1462 
-1475 ATVKATPEEGYA
+1475 
-1487 FGGWTI
+1487 
-1493 LNADTGKKA
+1493 
-1502 VGLMGGQYGNYFLED
+1502 
-1517 GESEASNPL
+1517 
-1526 RIGFSKHSSA
+1526 
-1536 NFHVNLKLVPV
+1536 
-1547 FGKEM
+1547 
-1552 KVTVASDNS
+1552 
-1561 EYGTVTPEGE
+1561 
-1571 NIVSSVGGKL
+1571 
-1581 DFGAKPAEDC
+1581 
-1591 LFMGW
+1591 
-1596 EITYADGTE
+1596 
-1605 IPEKEKDNLFS
+1605 
-1616 FNTNSTDNDAT
+1616 
-1627 GDNNQL
+1627 
-1633 TIFSCEKDLKLTAHF
+1633 
-1648 VKKGEPNFVR
+1648 
-1658 YNSHKSDRG
+1658 
-1667 SMQAP
+1667 
-1672 RVTVFAPNMT
+1672 
-1682 LPSSY
+1682 
-1687 TGWSNDVSEPIV
+1687 
-1699 IIFDA
+1699 
-1704 PAMQSKS
+1704 
-1711 GLRLFYRYKSTDLTA
+1711 
-1726 AGVTFNLGEGT
+1726 
-1737 EHDASRDTTKYY
+1737 
-1749 VYNIT
+1749 
-1754 AEEAATLYELPFTA
+1754 EEAATLYELPFTA

-1775 KKGVIRFTPARR
+1775 KKGVIRFAPARR

-1839 SEEQAKSETLTFN
+1839 SEEQAKSETLTFT

-1895 GDKVELVAA
+1895 GDKVELVAT

-1915 WHISGKE
+1915 WHISGTE

-1932 EVPGKATLTVLGTK
+1932 EVPGRATLTVLGTK

-2042 GASYVFPDMEDTAG
+2042 GASYVFPDMKDTATG
-2056 PVTSIGAMYLH
+2056 VSAIGMMRMQ
-2067 FTNGWDRTKTYHFSI
+2067 FIDGWDRTKTYNFSI
-2082 VDESG
+2082 VDENG

-2102 AKIEAENGAVEFDGT
+2102 AKIDAENGAVEFDGT

-2124 VYLGTGSATIT
+2124 VYLGTDSATIT
-2135 AAANEGYAFAGW
+2135 AAANGGYAFAGW

-2163 LTFTVPEKFFT
+2163 LIFTVPEKFFT

-2371 NDGKVYYSLSG
+2371 NGGKVYYSLSG

-2449 DTEGYVTITAVPEEK
+2449 DAEGYVTITAVPEEK

-2521 GHAEIKKNGELVEG
+2521 GRAEIKKNGELVEG

-2561 RWQVEMNNSIID
+2561 RWQVEKNYSIID
-2573 PDSWVGEKF
+2573 QDSWVGEKF
-2582 TEDEQARLLAR
+2582 TEEEQARLLALV
-2593 NTSLS
+2593 TSLS
-2598 ESDISEAKLDFTLE
+2598 ENDIREAKLDFTLE
-2612 GSGAY
+2612 GGLYA
-2617 GLRLT
+2617 LRLT

-2697 EVDEYTMTIRPLR
+2697 EADEYTMTIRPLR

-2718 KGIFIDYQPVHG
+2718 KGIFLEYQPVHG

-2757 KGIATLEWKPDNADT
+2757 KGIATLEWKPDNANA
-2772 HFVFWFFSNYVMNNE
+2772 HFVYWFFSDYVMNNE

-2799 LLERDFD
+2799 LLERDFE
-2806 INVVMGYYVDYRIM
+2806 INVTMGYQVNYRIM
-2820 CDGVDITNSDDWAN
+2820 CDGKDITRSDDWASAGTAN
-2834 SIGPSIYNLQGR
+2834 IYALQGL

-2865 EITSSGNHTNYVAP
+2865 EIAKAASHSYVIP
-2879 GDGMIFWFDENFRLG
+2879 GDGVIFWFNENFRLG
-2894 GNVGD
+2894 GNLIN
-2899 GRVKYVYDSVTT
+2899 GRIKYVYDSITT
-2911 EPAAEEIGITKE
+2911 EPAAEEIGITKR
-2923 LIDKQYSGRTDKS
+2923 LIDKQYGAYEDKS

-2945 VMPESDITIVI
+2945 VMPESDITIDI
-2956 NVRRIGY
+2956 NIRRIGY

-2973 AYGSVTMSPESTGG
+2973 TYGSVTMSPESTGG

-2992 EGIYLRIN
+2992 EGTYLRIN

-3026 LSSSLNLRVGIDSAA
+3026 LSSSLNLKVGADSAA

-3088 SLGDLDDYYEF
+3088 SLGDVDDYYEF

-3112 LITSAASYNESVT
+3112 LITSAASYSESLT
-3125 FVVPNGS
+3125 FVVPNS
-3132 VSVKAVLNQRAIEVT
+3132 PVTVKAVLNAKSVNVAWRFMI
-3147 WMYYVKKGENSY
+3147 KKGNNTY
-3159 VSSSVTTPY
+3159 VGSSATTPY

-3185 KTTVVKGD
+3185 KITVVKGD

-3198 VKLKDANKYILEK
+3198 VKLKDPNKYILEK
-3211 IWLVSSGTM
+3211 IWLDLSGTTAK
-3220 VQNYDDYNGE
+3220 NYYDYKGE
-3230 YTVTSWKYKGK
+3230 YTLTSWKHNGK
-3241 NIYQLTINA
+3241 AIYQFLINVG
-3250 YFDTNNGDIQ
+3250 FDMNDGDIQ

-3281 PLADSIVKLT
+3281 PLADSVVKLT

-3321 ANSAKFTM
+3321 ANGAKFTM

-3343 DVRGAEM
+3343 DASGAEI

-3416 GDWSNGDIACYMPL
+3416 GDWSKGDIACYMPL

-3478 TSSEGGSC
+3478 TLSEDGSC

-3579 EGDEVTIS
+3579 EGDEVTVS
-3587 ISAADGM
+3587 ISAVDGM

-3649 IDGIPGTIDAS
+3649 IDGIPGTIDAG

>member
-20 VPAQVLAA
+20 VPTQALAA
-28 GNKTIVINTDGVENG
+28 GNMTLMINTEGIENG
-43 TVEIVSIPDDATQDG
+43 TVEIVSIPDGATQEG
-58 NKITGLTAKT
+58 NKVSGLTAKT
-68 GFISIKA
+68 GFVTVKA
-75 TPKEGYEFINWTARF
+75 TPKEGYEFLNWTVKIS
-90 TMNNGK
+90 TNGTK
-96 TWVPKTTP
+96 WLSTAKP
-104 NAHYVLKSGNT
+104 NSGYVLKSGQT
-115 FGSNPMEIAPGS
+115 FASNPIEIANGTM
-127 VGSAKAYLEL
+127 AKFLQL

-142 KPLKLA
+142 IPLKLA

-177 VGSYTAGNVEIGYRL
+177 VGSYNAGNVEIGYRL

-206 YTNGESGIVDDLDEY
+206 YTNGESGITEDLDAY
-221 HYHDLNMAKT
+221 HYMDLSMRPT

-237 KNPWSTDETV
+237 QNPWSKDDTV

-252 RDLIDTNKKGIKH
+252 RDLISYNRKGIKH

-271 VFNDKTSPNYALQD
+271 VFNDKTSPNYTLADDNWKIGMTVRPQNGNQ
-285 SYWNIRM
+285 S
-292 HVIFQTQ
+292 
-299 TIYYPTITGWDN
+299 IYSANVTGWDN
-311 TTNEVVVEFNDIP
+311 TTNEVVAEFNGAVT
-324 AADVL
+324 AAEL
-329 KSANECSIFMP
+329 KDANTYFISMP
-340 IGKSGNTGKTAP
+340 IGMDGGTIRTASGLTVE
-352 GLAINFTDDAPK
+352 FTDEKPG
-364 YTYKDEN
+364 YTYGVGDIQGLSPDTYHVGN
-371 KLEYGFGQYTIDDF
+371 F

-410 FKNRG
+410 LKNRG
-415 KLTAEHG
+415 RLTAEHG

-670 AGKEYSDNPLTI
+670 SGKEYSDNPLTI

-687 FFIIKAKFAKLVTVS
+687 FFIIKAKFTKLVTVS

-724 TVAAGGSVSITN
+724 TVAAGESVSLTN
-736 VPGEKSKFVAWHVE
+736 VPGEKSKFVRWHVD

-764 RHYAL
+764 RHYTL
-769 GAGESLT
+769 GDDTSLS

-784 KEYNLRVYPEFERTY
+784 KEYNLRVYPEFEPTY

-811 SFAKPIS
+811 SFAWPVS
-818 AIGKDT
+818 AIGKDA

-832 AEVTWEIDSTEAGYK
+832 NAVTWELESTETGYRFVK
-847 FSSWGIE
+847 WGIE
-854 YFDTAKNEWVT
+854 YFDTAKNEWVADPT
-865 DTTGSSQFER
+865 LAGSFVTYR
-875 FNYWTPV
+875 FWTPV

-890 SMSAKVTKY
+890 SMSAKVTEY

-906 FAKGNIVE
+906 FSKGLTVE

-922 GTAEVTGDADGYF
+922 GKVEASGDTDGYF
-935 YKYSNSAQLKA
+935 YTNDMAFVTA
-946 TAADGYNF
+946 TANDGYEFN
-954 GGWTIE
+954 GWTVE
-960 YKQEDGTYAPAELMK
+960 YKQEDGTYAPAELAKHYSPFGSLDDADLGVRMK
-975 QYSSASGNENTPN
+975 DYS
-988 MSINVMGYDLRFT
+988 LRFT

-1025 TPDADNR
+1025 TPDAD
-1032 VYGPDDSTGNI
+1032 
-1043 VATVKAT
+1043 
-1050 PEEGYVFGGWN
+1050 
-1061 VVDAETG
+1061 
-1068 NSVMPSEPGFDFYY
+1068 
-1082 EIADGG
+1082 
-1088 TVASNPMGVG
+1088 
-1098 FSKSEMDRY
+1098 
-1107 HVNLKIKPVFGK
+1107 
-1119 GIKVIVGSDNSAYGT
+1119 
-1134 VTPEGENII
+1134 
-1143 SGTNGRLDFSA
+1143 
-1154 KPAEGCMFMGWEV
+1154 
-1167 TYADGTEIPDEEKG
+1167 
-1181 NMFMFNVNTVNNDET
+1181 
-1196 GDNNQLLTFNCEK
+1196 
-1209 DLKLTAHFVKKGEP
+1209 
-1223 NFVRYNTNSYHAGC
+1223 
-1237 LMMPESTIYA
+1237 
-1247 PGRTVPSSFTG
+1247 
-1258 WSNDLSEPIV
+1258 
-1268 ITFNAAAQADKAVSI
+1268 
-1283 FYRYRYTVLAAPDV
+1283 
-1297 SFDFGEGTEHS
+1297 
-1308 NASDST
+1308 
-1314 RSYKYTFSAEQAA
+1314 
-1327 TLYELPF
+1327 
-1334 TATDANGN
+1334 
-1342 VKKGVIRF
+1342 
-1350 TPARRAL
+1350 
-1357 IEAENGAVSYN
+1357 
-1368 DATYAAGSIIDFP
+1368 
-1381 AGEATITAAANEGY
+1381 
-1395 AFAGWEIEGVELSEE
+1395 
-1410 QAKSETITFNVPE
+1410 
-1423 KFFTIKARFEVAAKQ
+1423 
-1438 LYVELAQGEHGTA
+1438 
-1451 EFVGVTPDANN
+1451 N

-1775 KKGVIRFTPARR
+1775 KKGVIRFAPARR

-1839 SEEQAKSETLTFN
+1839 SEEQAKSETITFN

-1862 KFEVE
+1862 KFEVAA
-1867 NKVNVT
+1867 KQ
-1873 LSVNEATYGTLTSES
+1873 LY
-1888 NLTGLKK
+1888 
-1895 GDKVELVAA
+1895 VELAQ
-1904 RNPDGYEDFLL
+1904 GE
-1915 WHISGKE
+1915 H
-1922 GTDYTIDNDP
+1922 GTA
-1932 EVPGKATLTVLGTK
+1932 E
-1946 DISVMAVF
+1946 F
-1954 RGKVVGLQTSGRKYA
+1954 
-1969 IMPVKHGQRLIITYL
+1969 
-1984 GHQDVKVGVTEVTGW
+1984 VGVTPDANNRVYGPDDSTGNIVATVKATPEEGYVFGGWDVVDAETGDMMFPSEPDYNFHYEIADGGTVGSNPMGIGFSKSSFDGFHHSLKITPTFGKGIKVTVDSDNSAYGTVTPEGDNTVSGTNGVLDISAKPADGCLFMGWELTYADGTAIPDAEKVLMFMFTRDTADNDEVGGNKQLTVINCEKDLKLTAHFVKKGEPNFVRYNTDEYNDMGSMVVPEFAHNTARSTKADITGW
-1999 NNNPNET
+1999 SNDLSET
-2006 LAVTITL
+2006 IVVTL
-2013 NGFNDGGS
+2013 NTIPADTEAGVRVFYRLVYEDLTAAGVTFDFGEGTENDGS
-2021 LVVLKKYMGMMRDNA
+2021 SASSRVFVYYPSEEQLVGLYEL
-2036 PDILAP
+2036 P
-2042 GASYVFPDMEDTAG
+2042 FTA
-2056 PVTSIGAMYLH
+2056 TDA
-2067 FTNGWDRTKTYHFSI
+2067 N
-2082 VDESG
+2082 G
-2087 NVLKNGTVEFRAKGL
+2087 NVKKGVIRFTPARRAL
-2102 AKIEAENGAVEFDGT
+2102 IEAENGAVS
-2117 KYNNGEK
+2117 YNDATYAAGSVIDFPAGE
-2124 VYLGTGSATIT
+2124 ATIT

-2174 IKAKFEADTTP
+2174 IKAKFEVDTTP

-2359 AGNGKEEVVRHE
+2359 AGDGKEEVVRHE
-2371 NDGKVYYSLSG
+2371 DGGKVYYSLSD

-2406 LNLDYRAEVYIVGF
+2406 LNLDYRAEVYINGF
-2420 CQPSGDRL
+2420 CQPAGDRL

-2449 DTEGYVTITAVPEEK
+2449 DAEGYVTITAVPEEK

-2488 ANPLKFKPSKEY
+2488 ANPLKFKPSREY

-2521 GHAEIKKNGELVEG
+2521 GRAEFKKNGELVEG
-2535 GEANGIAYGT
+2535 GEADGIAYGT

-2561 RWQVEMNNSIID
+2561 RWQVEMNNSITD
-2573 PDSWVGEKF
+2573 PDLWVGEKF

-2598 ESDISEAKLDFTLE
+2598 ESDIREAKLDFTLE
-2612 GSGAY
+2612 GGIYA
-2617 GLRLT
+2617 LRLT

-2639 ESEKGTI
+2639 ESEKGTL

-2710 SSTQDMTV
+2710 TSTQDMTV
-2718 KGIFIDYQPVHG
+2718 KGIFPEYQPVHG

-2757 KGIATLEWKPDNADT
+2757 KGIATLEWKPDNANA
-2772 HFVFWFFSNYVMNNE
+2772 HFVYWSFSDYVMNNE

-2799 LLERDFD
+2799 LLERDFE
-2806 INVVMGYYVDYRIM
+2806 INVVMGYHVDYRIM
-2820 CDGVDITNSDDWAN
+2820 CDGVDITRSDDWGNATGTN
-2834 SIGPSIYNLQGR
+2834 IYSLQGR
-2846 YGYDIS
+2846 ESYDIS

-2865 EITSSGNHTNYVAP
+2865 EIARNSNSINYAAP
-2879 GDGMIFWFDENFRLG
+2879 GDGVIFWFDENFRLG
-2894 GNVGD
+2894 GNVIN
-2899 GRVKYVYDSVTT
+2899 GRVKYVYDSITI
-2911 EPAAEEIGITKE
+2911 EPAAEEIGIAKR
-2923 LIDKQYSGRTDKS
+2923 LIDKQYGGYEDKS

-2956 NVRRIGY
+2956 NIRRVSY

-2973 AYGSVTMSPESTGG
+2973 AYGSVTISPEAASG
-2987 DGYYR
+2987 DGYYK
-2992 EGIYLRIN
+2992 EGTYLCIN

-3026 LSSSLNLRVGIDSAA
+3026 LNSSLNLKVGADSAA
-3041 LTAVFEEDTNPVA
+3041 LTAVFEEDPEPVA

-3112 LITSAASYNESVT
+3112 LITSAASYSESIT
-3125 FVVPNGS
+3125 FVMPNGS
-3132 VSVKAVLNQRAIEVT
+3132 VTVKAVLNERAIGVN
-3147 WMYYVKKGENSY
+3147 WRYWIKKGDNAY
-3159 VSSSVTTPY
+3159 TGSSVTTPY

-3175 KNGVY
+3175 KNGVL
-3180 QDPNS
+3180 QDLNS
-3185 KTTVVKGD
+3185 KITVVKGD

-3198 VKLKDANKYILEK
+3198 VKLKDPNKYILEK
-3211 IWLVSSGTM
+3211 IWLVSSNYM
-3220 VQNYDDYNGE
+3220 VKNYDDYKGE
-3230 YTVTSWKYKGK
+3230 YTVTSWKHRGK
-3241 NIYQLTINA
+3241 KIYGLTIEV

-3281 PLADSIVKLT
+3281 PLADSVVKLT

-3343 DVRGAEM
+3343 DASGAEI

-3360 GAVIASGALAGD
+3360 GAVIASGTLAGD

-3553 EEEGEYT
+3553 EDDGEYT

-3594 QMKAGSLTYT
+3594 QMKVGSLTYT

-3649 IDGIPGTIDAS
+3649 IDGIPGTIDVG

-3683 NIAEMTPASGEA
+3683 NIAEMTPASSEA

-3718 TVQLQN
+3718 TVQLHN
-3724 AGAADELWDKL
+3724 AGAANELWDKL

>member
-28 GNKTIVINTDGVENG
+28 GNMTLMINTEGIENG
-43 TVEIVSIPDDATQDG
+43 TVEIVSIPDGATQDG
-58 NKITGLTAKT
+58 NTVTGLTAKT
-68 GFISIKA
+68 SFVTVKA
-75 TPKEGYEFINWTARF
+75 TPKEGYEFLNWTVKISP
-90 TMNNGK
+90 NGK
-96 TWVPKTTP
+96 KWLSTAKP
-104 NAHYVLKSGNT
+104 NSGYVLKSGQT
-115 FGSNPMEIAPGS
+115 FASNPIEIANGPM
-127 VGSAKAYLEL
+127 AKFLQL

-142 KPLKLA
+142 IPLKLA

-177 VGSYTAGNVEIGYRL
+177 VGSYNAGNVEIGYRL

-206 YTNGESGIVDDLDEY
+206 YTNGESGITEDLDAY
-221 HYHDLNMAKT
+221 HYMDLSMRPT

-237 KNPWSTDETV
+237 QNPWSKDDTV

-252 RDLIDTNKKGIKH
+252 RDLISYNRKGIKH
-265 DATITA
+265 DITITA
-271 VFNDKTSPNYALQD
+271 VFNDKTSPNYTLADDNWKIGMTVRPQNGNQ
-285 SYWNIRM
+285 S
-292 HVIFQTQ
+292 
-299 TIYYPTITGWDN
+299 IYSANVTGWDN
-311 TTNEVVVEFNDIP
+311 TTNEVVAEFNGAVT
-324 AADVL
+324 AAEL
-329 KSANECSIFMP
+329 KDANTYFISMP
-340 IGKSGNTGKTAP
+340 IGMDGGTIRTAP
-352 GLAINFTDDAPK
+352 GLTVEFTDENPN
-364 YTYKDEN
+364 YTYGIGDTQGLSPDTYHVGN
-371 KLEYGFGQYTIDDF
+371 F

-643 QTIDVAAGEI
+643 QTIDVAAGKI

-724 TVAAGGSVSITN
+724 TVAAGESVSITN
-736 VPGEKSKFVAWHVE
+736 VPGKKSKFVAWHVE

-764 RHYAL
+764 RHYTL
-769 GAGESLT
+769 GDDTSLS

-784 KEYNLRVYPEFERTY
+784 KEYNIKVYPEFERTY

-811 SFAKPIS
+811 SFVEPIS
-818 AIGKDT
+818 AIGKDA

-832 AEVTWEIDSTEAGYK
+832 AAVTWEREVETGYRFDK
-847 FSSWGIE
+847 WGIE
-854 YFDTAKNEWVT
+854 YFDTAKNEWVADPT
-865 DTTGSSQFER
+865 MTGSTVIYR
-875 FNYWTPV
+875 FWTPV
-882 NGDGRTQR
+882 NGDGRR
-890 SMSAKVTKY
+890 RPSMSAKVTEY

-906 FAKGNIVE
+906 FSKGLTVE

-922 GTAEVTGDADGYF
+922 GTAEVTGDTDGYF
-935 YKYSNSAQLKA
+935 YKNQYAKLKA
-946 TAADGYNF
+946 AAADGYNF

-960 YKQEDGTYAPAELMK
+960 YKQEDGIYAPAVAGTH
-975 QYSSASGNENTPN
+975 YRAIIGSADTAEITAAVLDHS
-988 MSINVMGYDLRFT
+988 LRFT

-1025 TPDADNR
+1025 TPDANNR

-1050 PEEGYVFGGWN
+1050 PEEGYVFGGWE
-1061 VVDAETG
+1061 VVNGETG
-1068 NSVMPSEPGFDFYY
+1068 NSVSPSETGYSFHY

-1088 TVASNPMGVG
+1088 TVASNPMSVG
-1098 FSKSEMDRY
+1098 FSKSEMDSY

-1119 GIKVIVGSDNSAYGT
+1119 GIKVTVGSDNSAYGT

-1154 KPAEGCMFMGWEV
+1154 KPADGCLFMGWEV
-1167 TYADGTEIPDEEKG
+1167 TYADGTAIPDAEKG
-1181 NMFMFNVNTVNNDET
+1181 NMFMFNVNTVDNDET
-1196 GDNNQLLTFNCEK
+1196 GDNNQLTIFECEK

-1314 RSYKYTFSAEQAA
+1314 RSYKYTFSEEEAA

-1350 TPARRAL
+1350 APARRAL

-1368 DATYAAGSIIDFP
+1368 NATYAAGSIIDFP

-1410 QAKSETITFNVPE
+1410 QAKSETLTFTVPE
-1423 KFFTIKARFEVAAKQ
+1423 KFFTIKAKFEVAAKQ

-1451 EFVGVTPDANN
+1451 EFVGVTPDADN

-1699 IIFDA
+1699 IVFDA

-1737 EHDASRDTTKYY
+1737 VHDASRDTTKYY

-1775 KKGVIRFTPARR
+1775 KNGVIRFAPARR

-1839 SEEQAKSETLTFN
+1839 SEEQAKSETITFN

-1862 KFEVE
+1862 RFEVE

-1895 GDKVELVAA
+1895 GDKVELIAA
-1904 RNPDGYEDFLL
+1904 RNPNGYEDFLL

-1946 DISVMAVF
+1946 DVSVMAVF
-1954 RGKVVGLQTSGRKYA
+1954 RGKVVGLQPSGRKYA

-2124 VYLGTGSATIT
+2124 VYLGTDSATIT

-2174 IKAKFEADTTP
+2174 IKAKFEADATP

-2371 NDGKVYYSLSG
+2371 NGGKVYYSLSG

-2449 DTEGYVTITAVPEEK
+2449 DAEGYVTITAVPEEK

-2521 GHAEIKKNGELVEG
+2521 GRAEIKKNGELVEG

-2561 RWQVEMNNSIID
+2561 RWQVEKNYSIID
-2573 PDSWVGEKF
+2573 QDSWVGEKF
-2582 TEDEQARLLAR
+2582 TEEEQARLLALV
-2593 NTSLS
+2593 TSLS
-2598 ESDISEAKLDFTLE
+2598 ENDIREAKLDFTLE
-2612 GSGAY
+2612 DGLYA
-2617 GLRLT
+2617 LRLT

-2710 SSTQDMTV
+2710 TSTQDMTV
-2718 KGIFIDYQPVHG
+2718 KGIFPEYQPVHG

-2757 KGIATLEWKPDNADT
+2757 KGIATLEWKPDNANA
-2772 HFVFWFFSNYVMNNE
+2772 HFVYWFFSDYVMNNE

-2799 LLERDFD
+2799 LLERDFE
-2806 INVVMGYYVDYRIM
+2806 INVTMGYQVNYRIM
-2820 CDGVDITNSDDWAN
+2820 CDGKDITRSDDWASAGTAN
-2834 SIGPSIYNLQGR
+2834 IYALQGL
-2846 YGYDIS
+2846 YGYNRS

-2865 EITSSGNHTNYVAP
+2865 EIAKAASRSYVIP
-2879 GDGMIFWFDENFRLG
+2879 GDGVIFWLNENFRLG
-2894 GNVGD
+2894 GAIN
-2899 GRVKYVYDSVTT
+2899 GRIKYVYDSITV
-2911 EPAAEEIGITKE
+2911 EPAAEEIGVTKE
-2923 LIDKQYSGRTDKS
+2923 LIDKQYGAYEDKS

-3112 LITSAASYNESVT
+3112 LITSAASYSESLT
-3125 FVVPNGS
+3125 FVMPNGS
-3132 VSVKAVLNQRAIEVT
+3132 VTVKAVLNAKSVNVAWRFMI
-3147 WMYYVKKGENSY
+3147 KKGENTY
-3159 VSSSVTTPY
+3159 VGSSATTPY

-3185 KTTVVKGD
+3185 KITVVKGD

-3198 VKLKDANKYILEK
+3198 VKLKDPNKYILEK
-3211 IWLVSSGTM
+3211 IWLDLSGTTAK
-3220 VQNYDDYNGE
+3220 NYYDYKGE
-3230 YTVTSWKYKGK
+3230 YTLTSWKHNGK
-3241 NIYQLTINA
+3241 AIYQFLINVG
-3250 YFDTNNGDIQ
+3250 FDMNDGDIQ

-3267 QPASGGTIECSSVY
+3267 QPASGGTIECDSVY

-3329 PAADVTVTAEFEQT
+3329 PAADVTITAEFEQT
-3343 DVRGAEM
+3343 DVHGAEI

-3360 GAVIASGALAGD
+3360 GAVIASGTLAGD

-3416 GDWSNGDIACYMPL
+3416 GDWSKGDIACYMPL

-3478 TSSEGGSC
+3478 TASEGGSC

-3498 AIDTEGRGMSI
+3498 SIDTEGRGMSI

-3553 EEEGEYT
+3553 EDDGEYT

-3587 ISAADGM
+3587 ISAVDGM
-3594 QMKAGSLTYT
+3594 QMKVGSLTYT

-3649 IDGIPGTIDAS
+3649 IDGIPGTIDAG

>member
-20 VPAQVLAA
+20 VPTQALAA
-28 GNKTIVINTDGVENG
+28 GNMTLMINTEGIENG
-43 TVEIVSIPDDATQDG
+43 TVEIVSIPDGATQEG
-58 NKITGLTAKT
+58 NKVSGLTAKT
-68 GFISIKA
+68 GFVTVKA
-75 TPKEGYEFINWTARF
+75 TPKEGYEFLNWTVKIS
-90 TMNNGK
+90 TNGTK
-96 TWVPKTTP
+96 WLSTAKP
-104 NAHYVLKSGNT
+104 NSGYVLKSGQT
-115 FGSNPMEIAPGS
+115 FASNPIEIANGTM
-127 VGSAKAYLEL
+127 AKFLQL

-142 KPLKLA
+142 IPLKLA

-177 VGSYTAGNVEIGYRL
+177 VGSYNAGNVEIGYRL

-206 YTNGESGIVDDLDEY
+206 YTNGESGITEDLDAY
-221 HYHDLNMAKT
+221 HYMDLSMRPT

-237 KNPWSTDETV
+237 QNPWSKDDTV

-252 RDLIDTNKKGIKH
+252 RDLISYNRKGIKH
-265 DATITA
+265 DITITA
-271 VFNDKTSPNYALQD
+271 VFNDKTSPNYTLADDNWKIGMTVRPQNGNQ
-285 SYWNIRM
+285 S
-292 HVIFQTQ
+292 
-299 TIYYPTITGWDN
+299 IYSANVTGWDN
-311 TTNEVVVEFNDIP
+311 TTNEVVAEFNGAVT
-324 AADVL
+324 AAEL
-329 KSANECSIFMP
+329 KDANTYFISMP
-340 IGKSGNTGKTAP
+340 IGMDGGTIRTAP
-352 GLAINFTDDAPK
+352 GLTVEFTDENPN
-364 YTYKDEN
+364 YTYGIGDTQGLSPDTYHVGN
-371 KLEYGFGQYTIDDF
+371 F

-410 FKNRG
+410 LKNRG

-510 LLELTPFVTLATEG
+510 LLTLTPFVDLATEG

-558 KDSYAPDG
+558 NDSYAPDG

-670 AGKEYSDNPLTI
+670 GGKEYSDNPLTI

-724 TVAAGGSVSITN
+724 TVAAGESVSITN
-736 VPGEKSKFVAWHVE
+736 VPGKKSKFVAWHVE

-784 KEYNLRVYPEFERTY
+784 KEYNLRVYPEFEPTY

-811 SFAKPIS
+811 SFAEPVS
-818 AIGKDT
+818 AIGKDA

-832 AEVTWEIDSTEAGYK
+832 NAVTWELESTETGYRFVK
-847 FSSWGIE
+847 WGIE
-854 YFDTAKNEWVT
+854 YFDTAKNEWVADPT
-865 DTTGSSQFER
+865 LAGSFVTYR
-875 FNYWTPV
+875 FWTPV

-890 SMSAKVTKY
+890 SMSAKVTEY

-906 FAKGNIVE
+906 FSKGLTVE

-922 GTAEVTGDADGYF
+922 GKVEASGDTDGYF
-935 YKYSNSAQLKA
+935 YTNDMAFVTA
-946 TAADGYNF
+946 TANDGYEFN
-954 GGWTIE
+954 GWTVE
-960 YKQEDGTYAPAELMK
+960 YKQEDGTYAPAELAKHYSPFGSLDDADLGVRMK
-975 QYSSASGNENTPN
+975 DYS
-988 MSINVMGYDLRFT
+988 LRFT

-1050 PEEGYVFGGWN
+1050 PEEGYAFGGWIILN
-1061 VVDAETG
+1061 ADTG
-1068 NSVMPSEPGFDFYY
+1068 KKAVGLMGGQYGNYFLEDGESE
-1082 EIADGG
+1082 
-1088 TVASNPMGVG
+1088 ASNPLRIG
-1098 FSKSEMDRY
+1098 FSKHSSANF
-1107 HVNLKIKPVFGK
+1107 HVNLKLVPVFGK
-1119 GIKVIVGSDNSAYGT
+1119 GIKVTVGSDNSAYGT

-1314 RSYKYTFSAEQAA
+1314 RSYKYTFSE
-1327 TLYELPF
+1327 
-1334 TATDANGN
+1334 
-1342 VKKGVIRF
+1342 
-1350 TPARRAL
+1350 
-1357 IEAENGAVSYN
+1357 
-1368 DATYAAGSIIDFP
+1368 
-1381 AGEATITAAANEGY
+1381 
-1395 AFAGWEIEGVELSEE
+1395 
-1410 QAKSETITFNVPE
+1410 
-1423 KFFTIKARFEVAAKQ
+1423 
-1438 LYVELAQGEHGTA
+1438 
-1451 EFVGVTPDANN
+1451 
-1462 RVYGPDDSTGNIV
+1462 
-1475 ATVKATPEEGYA
+1475 
-1487 FGGWTI
+1487 
-1493 LNADTGKKA
+1493 
-1502 VGLMGGQYGNYFLED
+1502 
-1517 GESEASNPL
+1517 
-1526 RIGFSKHSSA
+1526 
-1536 NFHVNLKLVPV
+1536 
-1547 FGKEM
+1547 
-1552 KVTVASDNS
+1552 
-1561 EYGTVTPEGE
+1561 
-1571 NIVSSVGGKL
+1571 
-1581 DFGAKPAEDC
+1581 
-1591 LFMGW
+1591 
-1596 EITYADGTE
+1596 
-1605 IPEKEKDNLFS
+1605 
-1616 FNTNSTDNDAT
+1616 
-1627 GDNNQL
+1627 
-1633 TIFSCEKDLKLTAHF
+1633 
-1648 VKKGEPNFVR
+1648 
-1658 YNSHKSDRG
+1658 
-1667 SMQAP
+1667 
-1672 RVTVFAPNMT
+1672 
-1682 LPSSY
+1682 
-1687 TGWSNDVSEPIV
+1687 
-1699 IIFDA
+1699 
-1704 PAMQSKS
+1704 
-1711 GLRLFYRYKSTDLTA
+1711 
-1726 AGVTFNLGEGT
+1726 
-1737 EHDASRDTTKYY
+1737 
-1749 VYNIT
+1749 
-1754 AEEAATLYELPFTA
+1754 EEAATLYELPFTA

-1839 SEEQAKSETLTFN
+1839 SEEQAKSETLTFT

-1862 KFEVE
+1862 RFEVE

-2124 VYLGTGSATIT
+2124 VYLGTDSATIT

-2163 LTFTVPEKFFT
+2163 ITFNVPEKFFT
-2174 IKAKFEADTTP
+2174 IKARFEADTTP

-2371 NDGKVYYSLSG
+2371 NGGKVYYSLSG

-2449 DTEGYVTITAVPEEK
+2449 DAEGYVTITAVPEEK

-2521 GHAEIKKNGELVEG
+2521 GRAEFKKNGELVEG
-2535 GEANGIAYGT
+2535 GDADGIAYGT

-2561 RWQVEMNNSIID
+2561 RWQVEMNNSITD
-2573 PDSWVGEKF
+2573 PDLWVGEKF

-2598 ESDISEAKLDFTLE
+2598 ENDIREAKLDFTLE
-2612 GSGAY
+2612 DGLYA
-2617 GLRLT
+2617 LRLT

-2660 AVTIKAE
+2660 AVTIKSE

-2710 SSTQDMTV
+2710 TSTQDMTV
-2718 KGIFIDYQPVHG
+2718 KGIFPEYQPVHG

-2757 KGIATLEWKPDNADT
+2757 KGIATLEWKPDNANA
-2772 HFVFWFFSNYVMNNE
+2772 HFVYWFFSDYVMNNE

-2799 LLERDFD
+2799 LLERDFE
-2806 INVVMGYYVDYRIM
+2806 INVTMGYQVNYRIM
-2820 CDGVDITNSDDWAN
+2820 CDGKDITRSDDWASAGTAN
-2834 SIGPSIYNLQGR
+2834 IYALQGL
-2846 YGYDIS
+2846 YGYNRS

-2865 EITSSGNHTNYVAP
+2865 EIAKAASRSYVIP
-2879 GDGMIFWFDENFRLG
+2879 GDGVIFWLNENFRLG
-2894 GNVGD
+2894 GAIN
-2899 GRVKYVYDSVTT
+2899 GRIKYVYDSITV
-2911 EPAAEEIGITKE
+2911 EPAAEEIGVTKE
-2923 LIDKQYSGRTDKS
+2923 LIDKQYGAYEDKS

-2945 VMPESDITIVI
+2945 VMPESDITIDI

-3026 LSSSLNLRVGIDSAA
+3026 LSSSLNLRVGVDSAA
-3041 LTAVFEEDTNPVA
+3041 LTAVFEEDTNPIA

-3088 SLGDLDDYYEF
+3088 SLGDVDDYYAF

-3175 KNGVY
+3175 KNGVL

-3281 PLADSIVKLT
+3281 PLADSVVKLT

-3343 DVRGAEM
+3343 DASGAEI

-3478 TSSEGGSC
+3478 TLSEGGSC

-3498 AIDTEGRGMSI
+3498 TIDTEGRGMSI

-3553 EEEGEYT
+3553 EDDGEYT

-3594 QMKAGSLTYT
+3594 QMKVGSLTYT

-3649 IDGIPGTIDAS
+3649 IDGIPGTIDVG

>member
-28 GNKTIVINTDGVENG
+28 GNMTLMINTEGIENG
-43 TVEIVSIPDDATQDG
+43 TVEIVSIPDGATQDG
-58 NKITGLTAKT
+58 NTVTGLTAKT
-68 GFISIKA
+68 SFVTVKA
-75 TPKEGYEFINWTARF
+75 TPKEGYEFLNWTVKISP
-90 TMNNGK
+90 NGK
-96 TWVPKTTP
+96 KWLSTAKP
-104 NAHYVLKSGNT
+104 NSGYVLKSGQT
-115 FGSNPMEIAPGS
+115 FASNPIEIANGTM
-127 VGSAKAYLEL
+127 AKFLQL

-142 KPLKLA
+142 IPLKLA

-206 YTNGESGIVDDLDEY
+206 YTNGESGITEDLDAY
-221 HYHDLNMAKT
+221 HYMDLSMRPT

-237 KNPWSTDETV
+237 QNPWSKDDTV

-252 RDLIDTNKKGIKH
+252 RDLISYNRKGIKH
-265 DATITA
+265 DITITA
-271 VFNDKTSPNYALQD
+271 VFNDKTSPNYTLADDNWKIGMTVRPQNGNQ
-285 SYWNIRM
+285 S
-292 HVIFQTQ
+292 
-299 TIYYPTITGWDN
+299 IYSANVTGWDN
-311 TTNEVVVEFNDIP
+311 TTNEVVAEFNGAVT
-324 AADVL
+324 AAEL
-329 KSANECSIFMP
+329 KDANTYFISMP
-340 IGKSGNTGKTAP
+340 IGMDGGTIRTASGLTVE
-352 GLAINFTDDAPK
+352 FTDEKPG
-364 YTYKDEN
+364 YTYGVGDIQGLSPDTYHVGN
-371 KLEYGFGQYTIDDF
+371 F

-462 IINGAEYPANG
+462 IINGTEYPANG

-510 LLELTPFVTLATEG
+510 LLELTPFVDLATEG

-545 TLPQYVAAYYRLN
+545 TLPRYVAAYYRLN

-724 TVAAGGSVSITN
+724 TVAAGESVSITN

-811 SFAKPIS
+811 SFAEPVS
-818 AIGKDT
+818 AIGKDA

-832 AEVTWEIDSTEAGYK
+832 AAVTWEREVETGYK
-847 FSSWGIE
+847 FDKWGIE
-854 YFDTAKNEWVT
+854 YFDTAKNEWVADPT
-865 DTTGSSQFER
+865 LAGSFVTYR
-875 FNYWTPV
+875 FWTPV
-882 NGDGRTQR
+882 NGDGRMR
-890 SMSAKVTKY
+890 PSMSAKVTEY

-906 FAKGNIVE
+906 FSKGLTVE

-922 GTAEVTGDADGYF
+922 GKVEVTGGTDGYF
-935 YKYSNSAQLKA
+935 YKNQTAKLKA
-946 TAADGYNF
+946 TATDGYAF

-960 YKQEDGTYAPAELMK
+960 YRQEDGTYAPAVAGTH
-975 QYSSASGNENTPN
+975 YRAIIGSADTAEITAAVLDHS
-988 MSINVMGYDLRFT
+988 LRFT

-1050 PEEGYVFGGWN
+1050 PEEGYVFGGWEVVN
-1061 VVDAETG
+1061 GETGNSVSPSETGYSFHYEIADGGTVASNPMSVGFSKSEMDSYHVNLKIKPVFGKGIKVTVGSDNSAYGTVTPEGENIISGTNGRLDFSAKPADGCLFMGWEVTYADGTAIPDAEKGNMFMFNVNTVDNDETGDNNQLTIFECEKDLKLTAHFVKKGEPNFVRYNSNSSYAGSKQIPRVTVFAPGMTLPSSYTGWSNDVSEPIVITFDAPAMESKSGLRLFYRFMSTDLTAAGVTFDLGEGTENSNSSASTKCFIYYFTEEQAATLYELPFTATDANGNVKKGVIRFAPARRALIEAENGAVSYNDATYAAGSIIDFPAGEATITAAANEGYAFAGWEIEGVELSEEQAKSETITFTVPEKFFTIKAKFEVAAKQLYVELAQGEHGTAEFVGVTPDANNRVYGPDDSTGNIVATVKATPEEGYVFGGWDVVDAETG

-1314 RSYKYTFSAEQAA
+1314 RSYKYTFSEEEAA

-1334 TATDANGN
+1334 TATDAYGN

-1381 AGEATITAAANEGY
+1381 AGE
-1395 AFAGWEIEGVELSEE
+1395 
-1410 QAKSETITFNVPE
+1410 
-1423 KFFTIKARFEVAAKQ
+1423 
-1438 LYVELAQGEHGTA
+1438 
-1451 EFVGVTPDANN
+1451 
-1462 RVYGPDDSTGNIV
+1462 
-1475 ATVKATPEEGYA
+1475 
-1487 FGGWTI
+1487 
-1493 LNADTGKKA
+1493 
-1502 VGLMGGQYGNYFLED
+1502 
-1517 GESEASNPL
+1517 
-1526 RIGFSKHSSA
+1526 
-1536 NFHVNLKLVPV
+1536 
-1547 FGKEM
+1547 
-1552 KVTVASDNS
+1552 
-1561 EYGTVTPEGE
+1561 
-1571 NIVSSVGGKL
+1571 
-1581 DFGAKPAEDC
+1581 
-1591 LFMGW
+1591 
-1596 EITYADGTE
+1596 
-1605 IPEKEKDNLFS
+1605 
-1616 FNTNSTDNDAT
+1616 
-1627 GDNNQL
+1627 
-1633 TIFSCEKDLKLTAHF
+1633 
-1648 VKKGEPNFVR
+1648 
-1658 YNSHKSDRG
+1658 
-1667 SMQAP
+1667 
-1672 RVTVFAPNMT
+1672 
-1682 LPSSY
+1682 
-1687 TGWSNDVSEPIV
+1687 
-1699 IIFDA
+1699 
-1704 PAMQSKS
+1704 
-1711 GLRLFYRYKSTDLTA
+1711 
-1726 AGVTFNLGEGT
+1726 
-1737 EHDASRDTTKYY
+1737 
-1749 VYNIT
+1749 
-1754 AEEAATLYELPFTA
+1754 
-1768 TDANGNV
+1768 
-1775 KKGVIRFTPARR
+1775 
-1787 ALIEA
+1787 
-1792 ENGAVSYNDATYAA
+1792 
-1806 GSIID
+1806 
-1811 FPAGEATITAAANEG
+1811 
-1826 YAFAG
+1826 
-1831 WEIEGVEL
+1831 
-1839 SEEQAKSETLTFN
+1839 
-1852 VPEKFFTIKA
+1852 
-1862 KFEVE
+1862 
-1867 NKVNVT
+1867 
-1873 LSVNEATYGTLTSES
+1873 
-1888 NLTGLKK
+1888 
-1895 GDKVELVAA
+1895 
-1904 RNPDGYEDFLL
+1904 
-1915 WHISGKE
+1915 
-1922 GTDYTIDNDP
+1922 
-1932 EVPGKATLTVLGTK
+1932 
-1946 DISVMAVF
+1946 
-1954 RGKVVGLQTSGRKYA
+1954 
-1969 IMPVKHGQRLIITYL
+1969 
-1984 GHQDVKVGVTEVTGW
+1984 
-1999 NNNPNET
+1999 
-2006 LAVTITL
+2006 
-2013 NGFNDGGS
+2013 
-2021 LVVLKKYMGMMRDNA
+2021 
-2036 PDILAP
+2036 
-2042 GASYVFPDMEDTAG
+2042 
-2056 PVTSIGAMYLH
+2056 
-2067 FTNGWDRTKTYHFSI
+2067 
-2082 VDESG
+2082 
-2087 NVLKNGTVEFRAKGL
+2087 
-2102 AKIEAENGAVEFDGT
+2102 
-2117 KYNNGEK
+2117 
-2124 VYLGTGSATIT
+2124 ATIT

-2359 AGNGKEEVVRHE
+2359 AGDGKEEVVRHE
-2371 NDGKVYYSLSG
+2371 NGGKVYYSLSG

-2406 LNLDYRAEVYIVGF
+2406 LNLDYRAEVNIVGF

-2449 DTEGYVTITAVPEEK
+2449 DAEGYVTITAVPEEK

-2510 GRLVV
+2510 GSLVV

-2521 GHAEIKKNGELVEG
+2521 GRAEFKKNGELVEG

-2561 RWQVEMNNSIID
+2561 RWQVEMNNSITD

-2598 ESDISEAKLDFTLE
+2598 ESDIREAKLDFTLE
-2612 GSGAY
+2612 GGIYA
-2617 GLRLT
+2617 LRLT

-2710 SSTQDMTV
+2710 TSTQDMTV
-2718 KGIFIDYQPVHG
+2718 KGIFPEYQPVHG

-2757 KGIATLEWKPDNADT
+2757 KGIATLEWKPDNANA
-2772 HFVFWFFSNYVMNNE
+2772 HFVYWFFSDYVMNNE

-2799 LLERDFD
+2799 LLERDFE
-2806 INVVMGYYVDYRIM
+2806 INVTMGYQVNYRIM
-2820 CDGVDITNSDDWAN
+2820 CDGKDITRSDDWASAGTAN
-2834 SIGPSIYNLQGR
+2834 IYTLQGL
-2846 YGYDIS
+2846 YGYDRS

-2865 EITSSGNHTNYVAP
+2865 EIAIAASRSYVIP
-2879 GDGMIFWFDENFRLG
+2879 GDGVIFWLNENFRLG
-2894 GNVGD
+2894 GAIN
-2899 GRVKYVYDSVTT
+2899 GRIKYVYDSITV
-2911 EPAAEEIGITKE
+2911 EPAAEEIGVTKE
-2923 LIDKQYSGRTDKS
+2923 LIDKQYGAYEDKS

-2992 EGIYLRIN
+2992 EGAYLRIN

-3060 VDPAG
+3060 VEPAG
-3065 KANVLVNGAKGV
+3065 KANVLVNGTKGV

-3112 LITSAASYNESVT
+3112 LITSAASYSESLT
-3125 FVVPNGS
+3125 FVMPNGS
-3132 VSVKAVLNQRAIEVT
+3132 VTVKAVLNAKSVNVSWRFMI
-3147 WMYYVKKGENSY
+3147 KKGENTY
-3159 VSSSVTTPY
+3159 VGSSAITPY
-3168 MADISIW
+3168 MADMSIW
-3175 KNGVY
+3175 KNGVL

-3185 KTTVVKGD
+3185 KITVVKGD

-3198 VKLKDANKYILEK
+3198 VKLKDPNKYILEK
-3211 IWLVSSGTM
+3211 IWLDLSGTTAK
-3220 VQNYDDYNGE
+3220 NYYDYKGE
-3230 YTVTSWKYKGK
+3230 YTVTSWKFRGK
-3241 NIYQLTINA
+3241 KIYQFLINVG
-3250 YFDTNNGDIQ
+3250 FDMNDGDIQ

-3281 PLADSIVKLT
+3281 PLADSVVKLT

-3321 ANSAKFTM
+3321 ANNAKFTM

-3343 DVRGAEM
+3343 DVHGAEM

-3478 TSSEGGSC
+3478 TLSEGGSC

-3553 EEEGEYT
+3553 EDDGEYT

-3594 QMKAGSLTYT
+3594 QMKVGSLTYT

-3649 IDGIPGTIDAS
+3649 IDGIPGTIDVG

-3748 EQQRN
+3748 EHQQ
-3753 SGYYPRYW
+3753 SYGKYPRYW

>member
-43 TVEIVSIPDDATQDG
+43 TVEIVSIPDGATQDG

-104 NAHYVLKSGNT
+104 NVHYVLKSGNT

-142 KPLKLA
+142 IPLKLA

-206 YTNGESGIVDDLDEY
+206 YTNGESGIVDDLDVY
-221 HYHDLNMAKT
+221 HYHDLGMSKT

-237 KNPWSTDETV
+237 KEPWSTDETV

-252 RDLIDTNKKGIKH
+252 RDLIDYNRKGIKH

-352 GLAINFTDDAPK
+352 GLVISFTDDAPK

-385 ADVYEIHFNV
+385 ADAYEIHFNV

-462 IINGAEYPANG
+462 IINGTEYPANG

-566 TSLSFGGRETGE
+566 TSLSFDGRETGE

-670 AGKEYSDNPLTI
+670 SGKEYSDNPLTI

-687 FFIIKAKFAKLVTVS
+687 FFIIKAKFTKLVTVS

-724 TVAAGGSVSITN
+724 TVAAGESVSLTN
-736 VPGEKSKFVAWHVE
+736 VPGEKSKFVRWHVD

-764 RHYAL
+764 RHYTL
-769 GAGESLT
+769 GDDTSLS

-784 KEYNLRVYPEFERTY
+784 KEYNLRVYPEFEPTY

-811 SFAKPIS
+811 SFAWPVS
-818 AIGKDT
+818 AIGKDA

-832 AEVTWEIDSTEAGYK
+832 NAVTWELESTETGYRFVK
-847 FSSWGIE
+847 WGIE
-854 YFDTAKNEWVT
+854 YFDTAKNEWVADPT
-865 DTTGSSQFER
+865 LAGSFVTYR
-875 FNYWTPV
+875 FWTPV

-890 SMSAKVTKY
+890 SMSAKVTEY

-906 FAKGNIVE
+906 FSKGLTVE

-922 GTAEVTGDADGYF
+922 GKVEASGDTDGYF
-935 YKYSNSAQLKA
+935 YTNDMAFVTA
-946 TAADGYNF
+946 TANDGYEFN
-954 GGWTIE
+954 GWTVE
-960 YKQEDGTYAPAELMK
+960 YKQEDGTYAPAELAKHYSPFGSLDDADLGVRMK
-975 QYSSASGNENTPN
+975 DYS
-988 MSINVMGYDLRFT
+988 LRFT

-1050 PEEGYVFGGWN
+1050 PEEGYVFGGWE
-1061 VVDAETG
+1061 VVNGETG
-1068 NSVMPSEPGFDFYY
+1068 NSVSPSKTGYSFHY

-1088 TVASNPMGVG
+1088 TVASNPMSVG
-1098 FSKSEMDRY
+1098 FSKSEMDSY

-1119 GIKVIVGSDNSAYGT
+1119 GIKVTVGSDNSAYGT

-1154 KPAEGCMFMGWEV
+1154 KPADGCLFMGWEV
-1167 TYADGTEIPDEEKG
+1167 TYADGTAIPDAEKG
-1181 NMFMFNVNTVNNDET
+1181 NMFMFNVNTVDNDET

-1308 NASDST
+1308 NVSDST
-1314 RSYKYTFSAEQAA
+1314 RSYKYTFSE
-1327 TLYELPF
+1327 
-1334 TATDANGN
+1334 
-1342 VKKGVIRF
+1342 
-1350 TPARRAL
+1350 
-1357 IEAENGAVSYN
+1357 
-1368 DATYAAGSIIDFP
+1368 
-1381 AGEATITAAANEGY
+1381 
-1395 AFAGWEIEGVELSEE
+1395 
-1410 QAKSETITFNVPE
+1410 
-1423 KFFTIKARFEVAAKQ
+1423 
-1438 LYVELAQGEHGTA
+1438 
-1451 EFVGVTPDANN
+1451 
-1462 RVYGPDDSTGNIV
+1462 
-1475 ATVKATPEEGYA
+1475 
-1487 FGGWTI
+1487 
-1493 LNADTGKKA
+1493 
-1502 VGLMGGQYGNYFLED
+1502 
-1517 GESEASNPL
+1517 
-1526 RIGFSKHSSA
+1526 
-1536 NFHVNLKLVPV
+1536 
-1547 FGKEM
+1547 
-1552 KVTVASDNS
+1552 
-1561 EYGTVTPEGE
+1561 
-1571 NIVSSVGGKL
+1571 
-1581 DFGAKPAEDC
+1581 
-1591 LFMGW
+1591 
-1596 EITYADGTE
+1596 
-1605 IPEKEKDNLFS
+1605 
-1616 FNTNSTDNDAT
+1616 
-1627 GDNNQL
+1627 
-1633 TIFSCEKDLKLTAHF
+1633 
-1648 VKKGEPNFVR
+1648 
-1658 YNSHKSDRG
+1658 
-1667 SMQAP
+1667 
-1672 RVTVFAPNMT
+1672 
-1682 LPSSY
+1682 
-1687 TGWSNDVSEPIV
+1687 
-1699 IIFDA
+1699 
-1704 PAMQSKS
+1704 
-1711 GLRLFYRYKSTDLTA
+1711 
-1726 AGVTFNLGEGT
+1726 
-1737 EHDASRDTTKYY
+1737 
-1749 VYNIT
+1749 
-1754 AEEAATLYELPFTA
+1754 EEAATLYELPFTA

-1839 SEEQAKSETLTFN
+1839 SEEQAKSETLTFT

-1862 KFEVE
+1862 RFEAE

-1895 GDKVELVAA
+1895 GDKVELIAA
-1904 RNPDGYEDFLL
+1904 RNPNGYEDFLL

-1946 DISVMAVF
+1946 DVSVMAVF
-1954 RGKVVGLQTSGRKYA
+1954 RGKVVGLQPSGRKYA

-2102 AKIEAENGAVEFDGT
+2102 AKIDAENGAVEFDGT

-2124 VYLGTGSATIT
+2124 VYLGTDSATIT

-2163 LTFTVPEKFFT
+2163 ITFTVPEKFFT

-2371 NDGKVYYSLSG
+2371 NGGKVYYSLSG

-2449 DTEGYVTITAVPEEK
+2449 DAEGYVTITAVPEEK

-2521 GHAEIKKNGELVEG
+2521 GRAEFKKNGELVEG
-2535 GEANGIAYGT
+2535 GDADGIAYGT

-2561 RWQVEMNNSIID
+2561 RWQVEMNNSITD
-2573 PDSWVGEKF
+2573 PDLWVGEKF

-2598 ESDISEAKLDFTLE
+2598 ESDIREAKLDFTLE
-2612 GSGAY
+2612 GGIYA
-2617 GLRLT
+2617 LRLT

-2639 ESEKGTI
+2639 ESEKGTL

-2654 VRWYLP
+2654 VRWSLP

-2718 KGIFIDYQPVHG
+2718 KGIFLEYQPVHG

-2757 KGIATLEWKPDNADT
+2757 KGIATLEWKPDNANA
-2772 HFVFWFFSNYVMNNE
+2772 HFVYWFLSDYVMNNE

-2799 LLERDFD
+2799 LLERDFE
-2806 INVVMGYYVDYRIM
+2806 INVTMGYQVNYRIM
-2820 CDGVDITNSDDWAN
+2820 CDGVDITRNDDWTN
-2834 SIGPSIYNLQGR
+2834 TIGPNIYALQGL

-2865 EITSSGNHTNYVAP
+2865 EIAKAASHSYVIP
-2879 GDGMIFWFDENFRLG
+2879 GDGVIFWFNENFRLG
-2894 GNVGD
+2894 GNLVN
-2899 GRVKYVYDSVTT
+2899 GRIKYVYDSITV
-2911 EPAAEEIGITKE
+2911 EPAAEEIGVTKR
-2923 LIDKQYSGRTDKS
+2923 LIDKQYGGYEDKS

-2945 VMPESDITIVI
+2945 VMPESDITIDI
-2956 NVRRIGY
+2956 NIRRIGY

-2973 AYGSVTMSPESTGG
+2973 TYGSVTMSPESTGG

-2992 EGIYLRIN
+2992 EGAYLRIN

-3026 LSSSLNLRVGIDSAA
+3026 LSSSLNLKVGADSAA

-3088 SLGDLDDYYEF
+3088 SLGDVDDYYAF

-3112 LITSAASYNESVT
+3112 LITSAASYSESVT

-3147 WMYYVKKGENSY
+3147 YMYYIKRGENSY

-3180 QDPNS
+3180 QDLNS

-3220 VQNYDDYNGE
+3220 VQNYDDYKGE
-3230 YTVTSWKYKGK
+3230 YTVTSWKFRGK
-3241 NIYQLTINA
+3241 RIYQLAINV
-3250 YFDTNNGDIQ
+3250 YFDTNDGDIQ

-3267 QPASGGTIECSSVY
+3267 QPASGGTIECGSVY
-3281 PLADSIVKLT
+3281 PLADSVVNLT
-3291 AKPEENYRLKRWIVT
+3291 AKPEENYKLKRWIVT
-3306 DEYNNAVDVTVDDSD
+3306 DEYNNAVDVAVDDSD

-3343 DVRGAEM
+3343 DVHGAEI

-3360 GAVIASGALAGD
+3360 GAVIASGTLAGD

-3416 GDWSNGDIACYMPL
+3416 GDWSKGDIACYMPL

-3478 TSSEGGSC
+3478 TASEGGSC

-3498 AIDTEGRGMSI
+3498 SIDTEGRGMSI

-3579 EGDEVTIS
+3579 EGDEVTVS
-3587 ISAADGM
+3587 ISAVDGM

-3649 IDGIPGTIDAS
+3649 IDGIPGTIDAG

>member
-28 GNKTIVINTDGVENG
+28 GNMTLMINTEGIENG
-43 TVEIVSIPDDATQDG
+43 TVEIVSIPDGATQDG
-58 NKITGLTAKT
+58 NTVTGLTAKT
-68 GFISIKA
+68 SFVTVKA
-75 TPKEGYEFINWTARF
+75 TPKEGYEFLNWTVKISP
-90 TMNNGK
+90 NGK
-96 TWVPKTTP
+96 NWLSTAKP
-104 NAHYVLKSGNT
+104 NSGYVLKSGQT
-115 FGSNPMEIAPGS
+115 FASNPIEIANGTM
-127 VGSAKAYLEL
+127 AKFLQL

-142 KPLKLA
+142 IPLKLA

-177 VGSYTAGNVEIGYRL
+177 VGSYNAGNVEIGYRL
-192 KDSEKYQFVGWTIR
+192 KDSEKYQFVGWAIR
-206 YTNGESGIVDDLDEY
+206 YTNGESGITEDLDPY
-221 HYHDLNMAKT
+221 HYMDLSMRPT

-237 KNPWSTDETV
+237 KNPWSKDDTV

-252 RDLIDTNKKGIKH
+252 RDLISYNRKGIKH
-265 DATITA
+265 DITITA
-271 VFNDKTSPNYALQD
+271 MFNDKTSPNYTLADDNWKIGMTVRPQNGNQ
-285 SYWNIRM
+285 S
-292 HVIFQTQ
+292 
-299 TIYYPTITGWDN
+299 IYSANVTGWDN
-311 TTNEVVVEFNDIP
+311 TTNEVVAEFNGAVT
-324 AADVL
+324 AAEL
-329 KSANECSIFMP
+329 KDANTYFISMP
-340 IGKSGNTGKTAP
+340 IGMDGGTIRTASGLTVE
-352 GLAINFTDDAPK
+352 FTDEKPG
-364 YTYKDEN
+364 YTYGVGDIQGLSPTTYHVGN
-371 KLEYGFGQYTIDDF
+371 F

-410 FKNRG
+410 LKNRG

-462 IINGAEYPANG
+462 IINGTEYPANG

-566 TSLSFGGRETGE
+566 TSLSFDGRETGE
-578 KGSWLSW
+578 KGSWLGW

-670 AGKEYSDNPLTI
+670 GGKEYSNNPLTI

-724 TVAAGGSVSITN
+724 TVAAGESVSLTN
-736 VPGEKSKFVAWHVE
+736 VPGEKSKFVRWHVD

-764 RHYAL
+764 RHYTL
-769 GAGESLT
+769 GEGASYT

-784 KEYNLRVYPEFERTY
+784 KEYNLRVYPEFEPTY

-811 SFAKPIS
+811 SFAEPVI
-818 AIGKDT
+818 AIGKDA

-832 AEVTWEIDSTEAGYK
+832 NAVTWELESTETGYK
-847 FSSWGIE
+847 FTKWGIE
-854 YFDTAKNEWVT
+854 YFDTAKNEWVADPT
-865 DTTGSSQFER
+865 LAGSFVTYR
-875 FNYWTPV
+875 YWTPV
-882 NGDGRTQR
+882 NGDGRMR
-890 SMSAKVTKY
+890 PSMSVKVTEY

-906 FAKGNIVE
+906 FSKGLTVE

-922 GTAEVTGDADGYF
+922 GTAEVTGDTDGYF
-935 YKYSNSAQLKA
+935 YKNQYAKLKA
-946 TAADGYNF
+946 AAADGYNF

-960 YKQEDGTYAPAELMK
+960 YKQEDGTYAPAVAGTH
-975 QYSSASGNENTPN
+975 YRAIIGSADTAEITAAVLDHS
-988 MSINVMGYDLRFT
+988 LRFT
-1001 AKFTKQLYVELA
+1001 AKFT
-1013 QGEHGTAEFVGV
+1013 
-1025 TPDADNR
+1025 
-1032 VYGPDDSTGNI
+1032 
-1043 VATVKAT
+1043 
-1050 PEEGYVFGGWN
+1050 
-1061 VVDAETG
+1061 
-1068 NSVMPSEPGFDFYY
+1068 
-1082 EIADGG
+1082 
-1088 TVASNPMGVG
+1088 
-1098 FSKSEMDRY
+1098 
-1107 HVNLKIKPVFGK
+1107 
-1119 GIKVIVGSDNSAYGT
+1119 
-1134 VTPEGENII
+1134 
-1143 SGTNGRLDFSA
+1143 
-1154 KPAEGCMFMGWEV
+1154 
-1167 TYADGTEIPDEEKG
+1167 
-1181 NMFMFNVNTVNNDET
+1181 
-1196 GDNNQLLTFNCEK
+1196 
-1209 DLKLTAHFVKKGEP
+1209 
-1223 NFVRYNTNSYHAGC
+1223 
-1237 LMMPESTIYA
+1237 
-1247 PGRTVPSSFTG
+1247 
-1258 WSNDLSEPIV
+1258 
-1268 ITFNAAAQADKAVSI
+1268 
-1283 FYRYRYTVLAAPDV
+1283 
-1297 SFDFGEGTEHS
+1297 
-1308 NASDST
+1308 
-1314 RSYKYTFSAEQAA
+1314 
-1327 TLYELPF
+1327 
-1334 TATDANGN
+1334 
-1342 VKKGVIRF
+1342 
-1350 TPARRAL
+1350 
-1357 IEAENGAVSYN
+1357 
-1368 DATYAAGSIIDFP
+1368 
-1381 AGEATITAAANEGY
+1381 
-1395 AFAGWEIEGVELSEE
+1395 
-1410 QAKSETITFNVPE
+1410 
-1423 KFFTIKARFEVAAKQ
+1423 KQ

-1475 ATVKATPEEGYA
+1475 ATVKATPEEGYV
-1487 FGGWTI
+1487 FGGWEVVNGETGNSVSPSETGYSFHYEI
-1493 LNADTGKKA
+1493 AD
-1502 VGLMGGQYGNYFLED
+1502 GGTV
-1517 GESEASNPL
+1517 ASNPMSV
-1526 RIGFSKHSSA
+1526 GFSKSEMDSY
-1536 NFHVNLKLVPV
+1536 HVNLKIKPV
-1547 FGKEM
+1547 FGKGI
-1552 KVTVASDNS
+1552 KVTVGSDNS
-1561 EYGTVTPEGE
+1561 AYGTVTPEGE
-1571 NIVSSVGGKL
+1571 NIISGTNGRL
-1581 DFGAKPAEDC
+1581 DFSAKPADGC

-1596 EITYADGTE
+1596 EVTYADGTE
-1605 IPEKEKDNLFS
+1605 IPDAEKGNMFM
-1616 FNTNSTDNDAT
+1616 FNVNTVDNDET

-1633 TIFSCEKDLKLTAHF
+1633 LTFNCEKDLKLTAHF

-1658 YNSHKSDRG
+1658 YNSNSSYAG
-1667 SMQAP
+1667 SKQIP
-1672 RVTVFAPNMT
+1672 RVTVFAPGMT

-1775 KKGVIRFTPARR
+1775 KNGVIRFAPARR

-1792 ENGAVSYNDATYAA
+1792 ENGAVSYNNATYAA

-1839 SEEQAKSETLTFN
+1839 SEEQAKSETITFN

-1862 KFEVE
+1862 RFEVE

-1904 RNPDGYEDFLL
+1904 RNPNGYEDFLL

-2013 NGFNDGGS
+2013 NGFNDGGD

-2042 GASYVFPDMEDTAG
+2042 GASYVFPGMKDTATG
-2056 PVTSIGAMYLH
+2056 VSVIGMMRMQ
-2067 FTNGWDRTKTYHFSI
+2067 FTDGWDRTKTYNFSI
-2082 VDESG
+2082 VDENG

-2102 AKIEAENGAVEFDGT
+2102 AKIDAENGAVEFGGT

-2124 VYLGTGSATIT
+2124 VYLGTDSATIT

-2371 NDGKVYYSLSG
+2371 NSGKVYYSLSG

-2449 DTEGYVTITAVPEEK
+2449 DAEGYVTITAVPEEK

-2500 CVIQPQFAGD
+2500 CMIQPQFAGD

-2521 GHAEIKKNGELVEG
+2521 GRAEFKKNGELVEG

-2612 GSGAY
+2612 GGIYA
-2617 GLRLT
+2617 LRLT

-2710 SSTQDMTV
+2710 TSTQDMTV
-2718 KGIFIDYQPVHG
+2718 KGIFLEYQPVHG

-2757 KGIATLEWKPDNADT
+2757 KGIATLEWKPDNANV
-2772 HFVFWFFSNYVMNNE
+2772 HFVYWFFSNYVMNNE
-2787 SEARRQPRIDVQ
+2787 SEARKQPRIDVQ
-2799 LLERDFD
+2799 LLERDFE
-2806 INVVMGYYVDYRIM
+2806 INVVMGYHVDYRIM
-2820 CDGVDITNSDDWAN
+2820 CDGVDITRSDDWASAGTAN
-2834 SIGPSIYNLQGR
+2834 IYTLQGL
-2846 YGYDIS
+2846 YGYDRS

-2865 EITSSGNHTNYVAP
+2865 EIFKAASRSYVIP
-2879 GDGMIFWFDENFRLG
+2879 GDGVIFWLNENFRLG
-2894 GNVGD
+2894 GATN
-2899 GRVKYVYDSVTT
+2899 GRIKYVYDSITV

-2923 LIDKQYSGRTDKS
+2923 LIDKQYGAYDDKS

-2945 VMPESDITIVI
+2945 VMPESDITIDI
-2956 NVRRIGY
+2956 NIRRIGY

-2973 AYGSVTMSPESTGG
+2973 TYGSVTMSPESTGG

-2992 EGIYLRIN
+2992 EGAYLRIN

-3026 LSSSLNLRVGIDSAA
+3026 LSSSLNLRVGVDSAA
-3041 LTAVFEEDTNPVA
+3041 LTAVFEEDTNPIA

-3112 LITSAASYNESVT
+3112 LITSAASYSESLT
-3125 FVVPNGS
+3125 FVMPNGS
-3132 VSVKAVLNQRAIEVT
+3132 VTVKAVLNAKSVNVSWRFMI
-3147 WMYYVKKGENSY
+3147 KKGENTY
-3159 VSSSVTTPY
+3159 VGSSAITPY
-3168 MADISIW
+3168 MADMSIW
-3175 KNGVY
+3175 KNGVL

-3185 KTTVVKGD
+3185 KITVVKGD

-3198 VKLKDANKYILEK
+3198 VKLKDPNKYILEK
-3211 IWLVSSGTM
+3211 IWLDLSGTTAK
-3220 VQNYDDYNGE
+3220 NYYDYKGE
-3230 YTVTSWKYKGK
+3230 YTVTSWKFRGK
-3241 NIYQLTINA
+3241 KIYQFLINVG
-3250 YFDTNNGDIQ
+3250 FDMNDGDIQ

-3267 QPASGGTIECSSVY
+3267 QPASGGTIECDSVY
-3281 PLADSIVKLT
+3281 PLADSVVNLI

-3306 DEYNNAVDVTVDDSD
+3306 DEYNNAVEVTVDDSD

-3381 IDKATADGIP
+3381 IDKATANGIP

-3553 EEEGEYT
+3553 EDDGEYT

-3594 QMKAGSLTYT
+3594 QMKVGSLTYT

-3649 IDGIPGTIDAS
+3649 IDGILGTIDAS

-3683 NIAEMTPASGEA
+3683 NIAKMTPASSEA

-3718 TVQLQN
+3718 TVQLHN
-3724 AGAADELWDKL
+3724 AGAANELWDKL

>member
-20 VPAQVLAA
+20 VPTQALAA
-28 GNKTIVINTDGVENG
+28 GNMTLMINTEGIENG
-43 TVEIVSIPDDATQDG
+43 TVEIVSIPDGATQEG
-58 NKITGLTAKT
+58 NKVSGLTAKT
-68 GFISIKA
+68 GFVTVKA
-75 TPKEGYEFINWTARF
+75 TPKEGYEFLNWTVKIS
-90 TMNNGK
+90 TNGTK
-96 TWVPKTTP
+96 WLSTAKP
-104 NAHYVLKSGNT
+104 NSGYVLKSGQT
-115 FGSNPMEIAPGS
+115 FASNPIEIANGTM
-127 VGSAKAYLEL
+127 AKFLQL

-142 KPLKLA
+142 IPLKLA

-177 VGSYTAGNVEIGYRL
+177 VGSYNAGNVEIGYRL

-206 YTNGESGIVDDLDEY
+206 YTNGESGITEDLDPY
-221 HYHDLNMAKT
+221 HYMDLSMRPT

-237 KNPWSTDETV
+237 KNPWSKDDTV

-252 RDLIDTNKKGIKH
+252 RDLISYNRKGIKH
-265 DATITA
+265 DITITA
-271 VFNDKTSPNYALQD
+271 MFNDKTSPNYTLADDNWKIGMTVRPQNGNQ
-285 SYWNIRM
+285 S
-292 HVIFQTQ
+292 
-299 TIYYPTITGWDN
+299 IYSANVTGWDN
-311 TTNEVVVEFNDIP
+311 TTNEVVAEFNGAVT
-324 AADVL
+324 AAEL
-329 KSANECSIFMP
+329 KDANTYFISMP
-340 IGKSGNTGKTAP
+340 IGMDGGTIRTASGLTVE
-352 GLAINFTDDAPK
+352 FTDEKPG
-364 YTYKDEN
+364 YTYGVGDIQGLSPTTYHVGN
-371 KLEYGFGQYTIDDF
+371 F

-410 FKNRG
+410 LKNRG

-434 SVIDFVPDGDGDATM
+434 SVIDFITDSDGEATM

-462 IINGAEYPANG
+462 IINGTEYPANG

-724 TVAAGGSVSITN
+724 TVAAGESVSITN
-736 VPGEKSKFVAWHVE
+736 VPGKKSKFVAWHVE

-764 RHYAL
+764 RHYTL
-769 GAGESLT
+769 GDDTSLS

-784 KEYNLRVYPEFERTY
+784 KEYNIKVYPEFERTY

-811 SFAKPIS
+811 SFAEPVS
-818 AIGKDT
+818 AIGKDA

-832 AEVTWEIDSTEAGYK
+832 AAVTWEREVETGYRFDK
-847 FSSWGIE
+847 WGIE
-854 YFDTAKNEWVT
+854 YFDTAKNEWVA
-865 DTTGSSQFER
+865 DPTGGGSTAIYR
-875 FNYWTPV
+875 YWTPV
-882 NGDGRTQR
+882 NGDGRMR
-890 SMSAKVTKY
+890 PSMSVKVTEY

-906 FAKGNIVE
+906 FSKGLTVE

-922 GTAEVTGDADGYF
+922 GTAEVTGDTDGYF
-935 YKYSNSAQLKA
+935 YKNQYAKLKA
-946 TAADGYNF
+946 AAADGYNF

-960 YKQEDGTYAPAELMK
+960 YKQEDGTYAPAVAGTH
-975 QYSSASGNENTPN
+975 YRAIIGSADTAEITAAVLDHS
-988 MSINVMGYDLRFT
+988 LRFT

-1025 TPDADNR
+1025 TPDANNR

-1050 PEEGYVFGGWN
+1050 PEEGYVFGGWE
-1061 VVDAETG
+1061 VVNGETG
-1068 NSVMPSEPGFDFYY
+1068 NSVSPSETGYSFHY

-1088 TVASNPMGVG
+1088 TVASNPMSVG
-1098 FSKSEMDRY
+1098 FSKSEMDSY

-1119 GIKVIVGSDNSAYGT
+1119 GIKVTVGSDNSAYGT

-1314 RSYKYTFSAEQAA
+1314 RSYKYTFSEEEAA

-1350 TPARRAL
+1350 APARRAL

-1381 AGEATITAAANEGY
+1381 AGE
-1395 AFAGWEIEGVELSEE
+1395 
-1410 QAKSETITFNVPE
+1410 
-1423 KFFTIKARFEVAAKQ
+1423 
-1438 LYVELAQGEHGTA
+1438 
-1451 EFVGVTPDANN
+1451 
-1462 RVYGPDDSTGNIV
+1462 
-1475 ATVKATPEEGYA
+1475 
-1487 FGGWTI
+1487 
-1493 LNADTGKKA
+1493 
-1502 VGLMGGQYGNYFLED
+1502 
-1517 GESEASNPL
+1517 
-1526 RIGFSKHSSA
+1526 
-1536 NFHVNLKLVPV
+1536 
-1547 FGKEM
+1547 
-1552 KVTVASDNS
+1552 
-1561 EYGTVTPEGE
+1561 
-1571 NIVSSVGGKL
+1571 
-1581 DFGAKPAEDC
+1581 
-1591 LFMGW
+1591 
-1596 EITYADGTE
+1596 
-1605 IPEKEKDNLFS
+1605 
-1616 FNTNSTDNDAT
+1616 
-1627 GDNNQL
+1627 
-1633 TIFSCEKDLKLTAHF
+1633 
-1648 VKKGEPNFVR
+1648 
-1658 YNSHKSDRG
+1658 
-1667 SMQAP
+1667 
-1672 RVTVFAPNMT
+1672 
-1682 LPSSY
+1682 
-1687 TGWSNDVSEPIV
+1687 
-1699 IIFDA
+1699 
-1704 PAMQSKS
+1704 
-1711 GLRLFYRYKSTDLTA
+1711 
-1726 AGVTFNLGEGT
+1726 
-1737 EHDASRDTTKYY
+1737 
-1749 VYNIT
+1749 
-1754 AEEAATLYELPFTA
+1754 
-1768 TDANGNV
+1768 
-1775 KKGVIRFTPARR
+1775 
-1787 ALIEA
+1787 
-1792 ENGAVSYNDATYAA
+1792 
-1806 GSIID
+1806 
-1811 FPAGEATITAAANEG
+1811 
-1826 YAFAG
+1826 
-1831 WEIEGVEL
+1831 
-1839 SEEQAKSETLTFN
+1839 
-1852 VPEKFFTIKA
+1852 
-1862 KFEVE
+1862 
-1867 NKVNVT
+1867 
-1873 LSVNEATYGTLTSES
+1873 
-1888 NLTGLKK
+1888 
-1895 GDKVELVAA
+1895 
-1904 RNPDGYEDFLL
+1904 
-1915 WHISGKE
+1915 
-1922 GTDYTIDNDP
+1922 
-1932 EVPGKATLTVLGTK
+1932 
-1946 DISVMAVF
+1946 
-1954 RGKVVGLQTSGRKYA
+1954 
-1969 IMPVKHGQRLIITYL
+1969 
-1984 GHQDVKVGVTEVTGW
+1984 
-1999 NNNPNET
+1999 
-2006 LAVTITL
+2006 
-2013 NGFNDGGS
+2013 
-2021 LVVLKKYMGMMRDNA
+2021 
-2036 PDILAP
+2036 
-2042 GASYVFPDMEDTAG
+2042 
-2056 PVTSIGAMYLH
+2056 
-2067 FTNGWDRTKTYHFSI
+2067 
-2082 VDESG
+2082 
-2087 NVLKNGTVEFRAKGL
+2087 
-2102 AKIEAENGAVEFDGT
+2102 
-2117 KYNNGEK
+2117 
-2124 VYLGTGSATIT
+2124 ATIT

-2359 AGNGKEEVVRHE
+2359 AGDGKEEVVRHE
-2371 NDGKVYYSLSG
+2371 NGGKVYYSLSG

-2449 DTEGYVTITAVPEEK
+2449 DAEGYVTITAVPEEK

-2521 GHAEIKKNGELVEG
+2521 GRAEIKKNGELVEG

-2561 RWQVEMNNSIID
+2561 RWQVEKNYSIID
-2573 PDSWVGEKF
+2573 QDSWVGEKF
-2582 TEDEQARLLAR
+2582 TEEEQARLLALV
-2593 NTSLS
+2593 TSLS
-2598 ESDISEAKLDFTLE
+2598 ENDIREAKLDFTLE
-2612 GSGAY
+2612 DGLYA
-2617 GLRLT
+2617 LRLT

-2710 SSTQDMTV
+2710 TSTQDMTV
-2718 KGIFIDYQPVHG
+2718 KGIFPEYQPVHG

-2757 KGIATLEWKPDNADT
+2757 KGIATLEWKPDNANA
-2772 HFVFWFFSNYVMNNE
+2772 HFVYWFFSDYVMNNE

-2799 LLERDFD
+2799 LLERDFE
-2806 INVVMGYYVDYRIM
+2806 INVTMGYQVNYRIM
-2820 CDGVDITNSDDWAN
+2820 CDGKDITRSDDWASAGTAN
-2834 SIGPSIYNLQGR
+2834 IYTLQGL
-2846 YGYDIS
+2846 YGYNRS

-2865 EITSSGNHTNYVAP
+2865 EIAKAASRSYVIP
-2879 GDGMIFWFDENFRLG
+2879 GDGVIFWLNENFRLG
-2894 GNVGD
+2894 GAIN
-2899 GRVKYVYDSVTT
+2899 GRIKYVYDSITV
-2911 EPAAEEIGITKE
+2911 EPAAEEIGVTKE
-2923 LIDKQYSGRTDKS
+2923 LIDKQYGAYEDKS

-2945 VMPESDITIVI
+2945 VMPESDITIDI
-2956 NVRRIGY
+2956 NIRRIGY

-3026 LSSSLNLRVGIDSAA
+3026 LSSSLNLRVGVDSAA
-3041 LTAVFEEDTNPVA
+3041 LTAVFEEDTNPIA

-3060 VDPAG
+3060 VEPAG

-3112 LITSAASYNESVT
+3112 LITSAASYSESLT
-3125 FVVPNGS
+3125 FVVPNS
-3132 VSVKAVLNQRAIEVT
+3132 PVTVKAVLNAKSVNVAWRFMI
-3147 WMYYVKKGENSY
+3147 KKGNNTY
-3159 VSSSVTTPY
+3159 VGSSATTPY

-3185 KTTVVKGD
+3185 KITVVKGD

-3198 VKLKDANKYILEK
+3198 VKLKDPNKYILEK
-3211 IWLVSSGTM
+3211 IWLDLSGTTAK
-3220 VQNYDDYNGE
+3220 NYYDYKGE
-3230 YTVTSWKYKGK
+3230 YTLTSWKHNGK
-3241 NIYQLTINA
+3241 AIYQFLINVG
-3250 YFDTNNGDIQ
+3250 FDMNDGDIQ

-3281 PLADSIVKLT
+3281 PLADSVVKLT

-3329 PAADVTVTAEFEQT
+3329 PAADVTITAEFEQT

-3360 GAVIASGALAGD
+3360 GAVIASGTLAGD

-3478 TSSEGGSC
+3478 TLSEGGSC

-3553 EEEGEYT
+3553 EDDGEYT

-3579 EGDEVTIS
+3579 EGDEVTVS
-3587 ISAADGM
+3587 ISAVDGM

-3634 STASQPTGGGITGFV
+3634 STAFQPTGGGITGFV
-3649 IDGIPGTIDAS
+3649 IDGIPGTIDAG

>member
-1 MKAKKLLSLLLAL
+1 M
-14 IMCAGL
+14 
-20 VPAQVLAA
+20 
-28 GNKTIVINTDGVENG
+28 
-43 TVEIVSIPDDATQDG
+43 
-58 NKITGLTAKT
+58 
-68 GFISIKA
+68 
-75 TPKEGYEFINWTARF
+75 
-90 TMNNGK
+90 
-96 TWVPKTTP
+96 
-104 NAHYVLKSGNT
+104 
-115 FGSNPMEIAPGS
+115 
-127 VGSAKAYLEL
+127 
-137 TPNFG
+137 
-142 KPLKLA
+142 
-148 VESSDP
+148 
-154 EMGEVVLGPNT
+154 
-165 GKQLTEKTEKGY
+165 
-177 VGSYTAGNVEIGYRL
+177 
-192 KDSEKYQFVGWTIR
+192 
-206 YTNGESGIVDDLDEY
+206 
-221 HYHDLNMAKT
+221 
-231 TTWPYD
+231 
-237 KNPWSTDETV
+237 
-247 VGNTV
+247 
-252 RDLIDTNKKGIKH
+252 
-265 DATITA
+265 
-271 VFNDKTSPNYALQD
+271 
-285 SYWNIRM
+285 
-292 HVIFQTQ
+292 
-299 TIYYPTITGWDN
+299 
-311 TTNEVVVEFNDIP
+311 
-324 AADVL
+324 
-329 KSANECSIFMP
+329 
-340 IGKSGNTGKTAP
+340 
-352 GLAINFTDDAPK
+352 
-364 YTYKDEN
+364 
-371 KLEYGFGQYTIDDF
+371 
-385 ADVYEIHFNV
+385 
-395 LDNNGNTKPGVIRLN
+395 
-410 FKNRG
+410 
-415 KLTAEHG
+415 
-422 AVQYLGKQYENG
+422 QYLGKQYENG

-462 IINGAEYPANG
+462 IINGTEYPANG

-545 TLPQYVAAYYRLN
+545 TLPLYVAAYYRLN

-566 TSLSFGGRETGE
+566 TSLSFDGRETGE
-578 KGSWLSW
+578 KGSWLGW

-724 TVAAGGSVSITN
+724 TVAAGESVSITN
-736 VPGEKSKFVAWHVE
+736 VPGEKSKFARWHVD

-769 GAGESLT
+769 GNDTSLS
-776 DGTITIVA
+776 DDTITIVA
-784 KEYNLRVYPEFERTY
+784 KEYNLRVYPEFEPTY

-811 SFAKPIS
+811 SFAWPVS
-818 AIGKDT
+818 AIGKDA

-832 AEVTWEIDSTEAGYK
+832 NAVTWELESTETGYRFTK
-847 FSSWGIE
+847 WGIE
-854 YFDTAKNEWVT
+854 YFDTAKNEWVADPT
-865 DTTGSSQFER
+865 LAGSFVTYR
-875 FNYWTPV
+875 FWTPV
-882 NGDGRTQR
+882 NGDGRR
-890 SMSAKVTKY
+890 RPSMSAKVTEY

-906 FAKGNIVE
+906 FSKGLTVE

-922 GTAEVTGDADGYF
+922 GTAEVTGDTDGYF
-935 YKYSNSAQLKA
+935 YKNQYAKLKA
-946 TAADGYNF
+946 AAADGYNF

-960 YKQEDGTYAPAELMK
+960 YKQEDGIYAPAVAGTH
-975 QYSSASGNENTPN
+975 YRAIIGSADTAEITAAVLDHS
-988 MSINVMGYDLRFT
+988 LRFT

-1025 TPDADNR
+1025 TPDAD
-1032 VYGPDDSTGNI
+1032 
-1043 VATVKAT
+1043 
-1050 PEEGYVFGGWN
+1050 
-1061 VVDAETG
+1061 
-1068 NSVMPSEPGFDFYY
+1068 
-1082 EIADGG
+1082 
-1088 TVASNPMGVG
+1088 
-1098 FSKSEMDRY
+1098 
-1107 HVNLKIKPVFGK
+1107 
-1119 GIKVIVGSDNSAYGT
+1119 
-1134 VTPEGENII
+1134 
-1143 SGTNGRLDFSA
+1143 
-1154 KPAEGCMFMGWEV
+1154 
-1167 TYADGTEIPDEEKG
+1167 
-1181 NMFMFNVNTVNNDET
+1181 
-1196 GDNNQLLTFNCEK
+1196 
-1209 DLKLTAHFVKKGEP
+1209 
-1223 NFVRYNTNSYHAGC
+1223 
-1237 LMMPESTIYA
+1237 
-1247 PGRTVPSSFTG
+1247 
-1258 WSNDLSEPIV
+1258 
-1268 ITFNAAAQADKAVSI
+1268 
-1283 FYRYRYTVLAAPDV
+1283 
-1297 SFDFGEGTEHS
+1297 
-1308 NASDST
+1308 
-1314 RSYKYTFSAEQAA
+1314 
-1327 TLYELPF
+1327 
-1334 TATDANGN
+1334 
-1342 VKKGVIRF
+1342 
-1350 TPARRAL
+1350 
-1357 IEAENGAVSYN
+1357 
-1368 DATYAAGSIIDFP
+1368 
-1381 AGEATITAAANEGY
+1381 
-1395 AFAGWEIEGVELSEE
+1395 
-1410 QAKSETITFNVPE
+1410 
-1423 KFFTIKARFEVAAKQ
+1423 
-1438 LYVELAQGEHGTA
+1438 
-1451 EFVGVTPDANN
+1451 N

-1699 IIFDA
+1699 IVFDA

-1737 EHDASRDTTKYY
+1737 VHDASRDTTKYY

-1775 KKGVIRFTPARR
+1775 KNGVIRFAPARR

-1839 SEEQAKSETLTFN
+1839 SEEQAKSETITFN

-1862 KFEVE
+1862 KFEVAA
-1867 NKVNVT
+1867 KQ
-1873 LSVNEATYGTLTSES
+1873 LY
-1888 NLTGLKK
+1888 
-1895 GDKVELVAA
+1895 VELAQ
-1904 RNPDGYEDFLL
+1904 GE
-1915 WHISGKE
+1915 H
-1922 GTDYTIDNDP
+1922 GTA
-1932 EVPGKATLTVLGTK
+1932 E
-1946 DISVMAVF
+1946 F
-1954 RGKVVGLQTSGRKYA
+1954 
-1969 IMPVKHGQRLIITYL
+1969 
-1984 GHQDVKVGVTEVTGW
+1984 VGVTPDANNRVYGPDDSTGNIVATVKATPEEGYVFGGWDVVDAETGDMMFPSEPDYNFHYEIADGGTVGSNPMGIGFSKSSFDGFHHSLKITPTFGKGIKVTVDSDNSAYGTVTPEGDNTVSGTNGVLDISAKPADGCLFMGWELTYADGTAIPDAEKVLMFMFTRDTADNDEVGGNKQLTVINCEKDLKLTAHFVKKGEPNFVRYNTDEYNDMGSMVVPEFAHNTARSTKADITGW
-1999 NNNPNET
+1999 SNDLSET
-2006 LAVTITL
+2006 IVVTL
-2013 NGFNDGGS
+2013 NTIPADTEAGVRVFYRLVYEDLTAAGVTFDFGEGTENDGS
-2021 LVVLKKYMGMMRDNA
+2021 SASSRVFVYYPSEEQLVGLYEL
-2036 PDILAP
+2036 P
-2042 GASYVFPDMEDTAG
+2042 FTA
-2056 PVTSIGAMYLH
+2056 TDA
-2067 FTNGWDRTKTYHFSI
+2067 N
-2082 VDESG
+2082 G
-2087 NVLKNGTVEFRAKGL
+2087 NVKKGVIRFTPARRAL
-2102 AKIEAENGAVEFDGT
+2102 IEAENGAVS
-2117 KYNNGEK
+2117 YNDATYAAGSVIDFPAGE
-2124 VYLGTGSATIT
+2124 ATIT

-2349 PTDLVMKRTD
+2349 PTDLAMKRTD
-2359 AGNGKEEVVRHE
+2359 AGDGKEEVVRHE
-2371 NDGKVYYSLSG
+2371 DGGKVYYSLSG

-2449 DTEGYVTITAVPEEK
+2449 DAEGYVTITAVPEEK

-2521 GHAEIKKNGELVEG
+2521 GRAEIKKNGELVEG

-2561 RWQVEMNNSIID
+2561 RWQVEKNYSIID
-2573 PDSWVGEKF
+2573 QDSWVGEKF
-2582 TEDEQARLLAR
+2582 TEEEQARLLALV
-2593 NTSLS
+2593 TSLS
-2598 ESDISEAKLDFTLE
+2598 ENDIREAKLDFTLE
-2612 GSGAY
+2612 DGLYA
-2617 GLRLT
+2617 LRLT

-2710 SSTQDMTV
+2710 TSTQDMTV
-2718 KGIFIDYQPVHG
+2718 KGIFPEYQPVHG

-2757 KGIATLEWKPDNADT
+2757 KGIATLEWKPDNANA
-2772 HFVFWFFSNYVMNNE
+2772 HFVYWFFSDYVMNNE

-2799 LLERDFD
+2799 LLERDFE
-2806 INVVMGYYVDYRIM
+2806 INVTMGYQVNYRIM
-2820 CDGVDITNSDDWAN
+2820 CDGKDITRSDDWASAGTAN
-2834 SIGPSIYNLQGR
+2834 IYTLQGL
-2846 YGYDIS
+2846 YGYDRS

-2865 EITSSGNHTNYVAP
+2865 EIFKAASRSYVIP
-2879 GDGMIFWFDENFRLG
+2879 GDGVIFWLNENFRLG
-2894 GNVGD
+2894 GATN
-2899 GRVKYVYDSVTT
+2899 GRIKYVYDSITV

-2923 LIDKQYSGRTDKS
+2923 LIDKQYGGYDDKS

-2945 VMPESDITIVI
+2945 VMPESDITIDI

-3026 LSSSLNLRVGIDSAA
+3026 LSSSLNLRVGVDSAA
-3041 LTAVFEEDTNPVA
+3041 LTAVFEEDTNPIA

-3060 VDPAG
+3060 VEPAG

-3112 LITSAASYNESVT
+3112 LITSAASYSESLT
-3125 FVVPNGS
+3125 FVMPNGS
-3132 VSVKAVLNQRAIEVT
+3132 VTVKAVLNAKSVNVAWRFMI
-3147 WMYYVKKGENSY
+3147 KKGENTY
-3159 VSSSVTTPY
+3159 VGSSATTPY

-3185 KTTVVKGD
+3185 KITVVKGD

-3198 VKLKDANKYILEK
+3198 VKLKDPNKYILEK
-3211 IWLVSSGTM
+3211 IWLDLSGTTAK
-3220 VQNYDDYNGE
+3220 NYYDYKGE
-3230 YTVTSWKYKGK
+3230 YTLTSWKHNGK
-3241 NIYQLTINA
+3241 AIYQFLINVG
-3250 YFDTNNGDIQ
+3250 FDMNDGDIQ

-3267 QPASGGTIECSSVY
+3267 QPASGGTIECDSVY
-3281 PLADSIVKLT
+3281 PLADSVVNLT

-3343 DVRGAEM
+3343 DASGAEI

-3360 GAVIASGALAGD
+3360 GAVIASGTLAGD

-3553 EEEGEYT
+3553 EDDGEYT

-3594 QMKAGSLTYT
+3594 QMKVGSLTYT

-3649 IDGIPGTIDAS
+3649 IDGIPGTIDVG

>member
-28 GNKTIVINTDGVENG
+28 GNMTLMINTEGIENG
-43 TVEIVSIPDDATQDG
+43 TVEIVSIPDGATQEG
-58 NKITGLTAKT
+58 NKVSGLTAKT
-68 GFISIKA
+68 GFVTVKA
-75 TPKEGYEFINWTARF
+75 TPKEGYEFLNWTVKIS
-90 TMNNGK
+90 TNGTK
-96 TWVPKTTP
+96 WLSTAKP
-104 NAHYVLKSGNT
+104 NSGYVLKSGQT
-115 FGSNPMEIAPGS
+115 FASNPIEIANGTM
-127 VGSAKAYLEL
+127 AKFLQL

-142 KPLKLA
+142 IPLKLA

-177 VGSYTAGNVEIGYRL
+177 VGSYNAGNVEIGYRL

-206 YTNGESGIVDDLDEY
+206 YTNGESGITEDLDAY
-221 HYHDLNMAKT
+221 HYMDLSMRPT

-237 KNPWSTDETV
+237 QNPWSKDDTV

-252 RDLIDTNKKGIKH
+252 RDLISYNRKGIKH
-265 DATITA
+265 DITITA
-271 VFNDKTSPNYALQD
+271 VFNDKTSPNYTLADDNWKIGMTVRPQNGNQ
-285 SYWNIRM
+285 S
-292 HVIFQTQ
+292 
-299 TIYYPTITGWDN
+299 IYSANVTGWDN
-311 TTNEVVVEFNDIP
+311 TTNEVVAEFNGAVT
-324 AADVL
+324 AAEL
-329 KSANECSIFMP
+329 KDANTYFISMP
-340 IGKSGNTGKTAP
+340 IGMDGGTIRTASGLTVE
-352 GLAINFTDDAPK
+352 FTDEKPG
-364 YTYKDEN
+364 YTYGVGDIQGLSPDTYHVGN
-371 KLEYGFGQYTIDDF
+371 F

-410 FKNRG
+410 LKNRG
-415 KLTAEHG
+415 RLTAEHG

-566 TSLSFGGRETGE
+566 TSLSFDGRETGE

-670 AGKEYSDNPLTI
+670 GGKEYSNNPLTI

-702 TGEGIVSEGAA
+702 TGEGIVSEGVS

-724 TVAAGGSVSITN
+724 TVAAGESVSLTN
-736 VPGEKSKFVAWHVE
+736 VPGEKSKFARWHVD

-764 RHYAL
+764 RHYTL
-769 GAGESLT
+769 GEGASYT
-776 DGTITIVA
+776 DGTITIVT
-784 KEYNLRVYPEFERTY
+784 KEYNIKVYPEFERTY

-811 SFAKPIS
+811 SFAEPVS
-818 AIGKDT
+818 AIGKDA

-832 AEVTWEIDSTEAGYK
+832 AAVTWEREVETGYRFVK
-847 FSSWGIE
+847 WGIE
-854 YFDTAKNEWVT
+854 YFDTAKNEWVA
-865 DTTGSSQFER
+865 DPTGGGSTAIYR
-875 FNYWTPV
+875 YWTPV
-882 NGDGRTQR
+882 NGDGRMR
-890 SMSAKVTKY
+890 PSMSVKVTEY

-906 FAKGNIVE
+906 FSKGLTVE

-922 GTAEVTGDADGYF
+922 GTAEVTGDTDGYF
-935 YKYSNSAQLKA
+935 YKNQYAKLKA
-946 TAADGYNF
+946 AAADGYNF

-960 YKQEDGTYAPAELMK
+960 YKQEDGIYAPAVAGTH
-975 QYSSASGNENTPN
+975 YRAIIGSADTAEITAAVLDHS
-988 MSINVMGYDLRFT
+988 LRFT
-1001 AKFTKQLYVELA
+1001 AKFT
-1013 QGEHGTAEFVGV
+1013 
-1025 TPDADNR
+1025 
-1032 VYGPDDSTGNI
+1032 
-1043 VATVKAT
+1043 
-1050 PEEGYVFGGWN
+1050 
-1061 VVDAETG
+1061 
-1068 NSVMPSEPGFDFYY
+1068 
-1082 EIADGG
+1082 
-1088 TVASNPMGVG
+1088 
-1098 FSKSEMDRY
+1098 
-1107 HVNLKIKPVFGK
+1107 
-1119 GIKVIVGSDNSAYGT
+1119 
-1134 VTPEGENII
+1134 
-1143 SGTNGRLDFSA
+1143 
-1154 KPAEGCMFMGWEV
+1154 
-1167 TYADGTEIPDEEKG
+1167 
-1181 NMFMFNVNTVNNDET
+1181 
-1196 GDNNQLLTFNCEK
+1196 
-1209 DLKLTAHFVKKGEP
+1209 
-1223 NFVRYNTNSYHAGC
+1223 
-1237 LMMPESTIYA
+1237 
-1247 PGRTVPSSFTG
+1247 
-1258 WSNDLSEPIV
+1258 
-1268 ITFNAAAQADKAVSI
+1268 
-1283 FYRYRYTVLAAPDV
+1283 
-1297 SFDFGEGTEHS
+1297 
-1308 NASDST
+1308 
-1314 RSYKYTFSAEQAA
+1314 
-1327 TLYELPF
+1327 
-1334 TATDANGN
+1334 
-1342 VKKGVIRF
+1342 
-1350 TPARRAL
+1350 
-1357 IEAENGAVSYN
+1357 
-1368 DATYAAGSIIDFP
+1368 
-1381 AGEATITAAANEGY
+1381 
-1395 AFAGWEIEGVELSEE
+1395 
-1410 QAKSETITFNVPE
+1410 
-1423 KFFTIKARFEVAAKQ
+1423 KQ

-1699 IIFDA
+1699 IVFDA

-1737 EHDASRDTTKYY
+1737 VHDASRDTTKYY

-1754 AEEAATLYELPFTA
+1754 AEEAATLYELPFTATDANGNVKNGVIRFAPARRALIEAENGAVSYNDATYAAGSIIDFPAGEATITAAANEGYAFAGWEIEGVELSEEQAKSETLTFTVPEKFFTIKAKFEVAAKQLYVELAQGEHGTAEFVGVTPDADNRVYGPDDSTGNIVATVKATPEEGYVFGGWDVVDAETGNSVMPSEPGFDFYYEIADGGTVASNPMGVGFSKSEMDRYHVNLKIKPVFGKGIKVTVGSDNSAYGTVTPEGENIISGTNGRLDFSAKPAEGCMFMGWEVTYADGTEIPDEEKGNMFMFNVNTVNNDETGDNNQLLTFNCEKDLKLTAHFVKKGEPNFVRYNTNSYHAGCLMMPESTIYAPGRTVPSSFTGWSNDLSEPIVITFNAAAQADKAVSIFYRYRYTVLAAPDVSFDFGEDTEHSNASDSTRSYKYTFSEEEAATLYELPFTA

-1839 SEEQAKSETLTFN
+1839 SEEQAKSETITFT

-1862 KFEVE
+1862 RFEVE

-1904 RNPDGYEDFLL
+1904 RNPNGYEDFLL

-2102 AKIEAENGAVEFDGT
+2102 AKIEAENGAVEFNGT

-2124 VYLGTGSATIT
+2124 VYLGTDSATIT

-2371 NDGKVYYSLSG
+2371 NGGKVYYSLSG

-2449 DTEGYVTITAVPEEK
+2449 DAEGYVTITAVPEEK

-2521 GHAEIKKNGELVEG
+2521 GRAEFKKNGELVEG
-2535 GEANGIAYGT
+2535 GEADGIAYGT

-2561 RWQVEMNNSIID
+2561 RWQVEMNNSITD
-2573 PDSWVGEKF
+2573 PDLWVGEKF
-2582 TEDEQARLLAR
+2582 TEEEQARLLAR

-2598 ESDISEAKLDFTLE
+2598 ESDIREAKLDFTLE
-2612 GSGAY
+2612 GGIYA
-2617 GLRLT
+2617 LRLT

-2718 KGIFIDYQPVHG
+2718 KGIFLEYQPVHG

-2757 KGIATLEWKPDNADT
+2757 KGIATLEWKPDNANV
-2772 HFVFWFFSNYVMNNE
+2772 HFVYWFFSNYVMNNE
-2787 SEARRQPRIDVQ
+2787 SEARKQPRIDVQ
-2799 LLERDFD
+2799 LLERDFE
-2806 INVVMGYYVDYRIM
+2806 INVVMGYHVDYRIM
-2820 CDGVDITNSDDWAN
+2820 CDGVDITRSDDWASAGTAN
-2834 SIGPSIYNLQGR
+2834 IYTLQGL
-2846 YGYDIS
+2846 YGYDRS

-2865 EITSSGNHTNYVAP
+2865 EIFKAASRSYVIP
-2879 GDGMIFWFDENFRLG
+2879 GDGVIFWLNENFRLG
-2894 GNVGD
+2894 GATN
-2899 GRVKYVYDSVTT
+2899 GRIKYVYDSITV

-2923 LIDKQYSGRTDKS
+2923 LIDKQYGAYDDKS

-2945 VMPESDITIVI
+2945 VMPESDITIDI
-2956 NVRRIGY
+2956 NIRRIGY

-2992 EGIYLRIN
+2992 EGAYLRIN

-3088 SLGDLDDYYEF
+3088 SLGDVDDYYAF

-3132 VSVKAVLNQRAIEVT
+3132 VTVKAVLNAKSVNVAWRFMI
-3147 WMYYVKKGENSY
+3147 KKGENTY
-3159 VSSSVTTPY
+3159 VGSSATTPY
-3168 MADISIW
+3168 MADMSIW
-3175 KNGVY
+3175 KNGVL

-3185 KTTVVKGD
+3185 KITVVKGD

-3198 VKLKDANKYILEK
+3198 VKLKDPNKYILEK
-3211 IWLVSSGTM
+3211 IWLDLSGTTAK
-3220 VQNYDDYNGE
+3220 NYYDYKGE
-3230 YTVTSWKYKGK
+3230 YTLTSWKHNGK
-3241 NIYQLTINA
+3241 AIYQFLINVG
-3250 YFDTNNGDIQ
+3250 FDMNDGDIQ

-3281 PLADSIVKLT
+3281 PLADSVVKLT

-3306 DEYNNAVDVTVDDSD
+3306 DEYNNAVEVTVDDSD

-3343 DVRGAEM
+3343 DASGAEI

-3360 GAVIASGALAGD
+3360 GAVIASGTLAGD

-3430 NQGVIFIAHN
+3430 NQSVIFIAHN

-3553 EEEGEYT
+3553 EDDGEYT

-3594 QMKAGSLTYT
+3594 QMKVGSLTYT

-3649 IDGIPGTIDAS
+3649 IDGIPGTIDAG

>member
-20 VPAQVLAA
+20 VPTQALAA
-28 GNKTIVINTDGVENG
+28 GNMTLMINTEGIENG
-43 TVEIVSIPDDATQDG
+43 TVEIVSIPDGATQEG
-58 NKITGLTAKT
+58 NKVSGLTAKT
-68 GFISIKA
+68 GFVTVKA
-75 TPKEGYEFINWTARF
+75 TPKEGYEFLNWTVKIS
-90 TMNNGK
+90 TNGTK
-96 TWVPKTTP
+96 WLSTAKP
-104 NAHYVLKSGNT
+104 NSGYVLKSGQT
-115 FGSNPMEIAPGS
+115 FASNPIEIANGTM
-127 VGSAKAYLEL
+127 AKFLQL

-142 KPLKLA
+142 IPLKLA

-177 VGSYTAGNVEIGYRL
+177 VGSYNAGNVEIGYRL

-206 YTNGESGIVDDLDEY
+206 YTNGESGITEDLDAY
-221 HYHDLNMAKT
+221 HYMDLSMRPT

-237 KNPWSTDETV
+237 QNPWSKDDTV

-252 RDLIDTNKKGIKH
+252 RDLISYNRKGIKH
-265 DATITA
+265 DITITA
-271 VFNDKTSPNYALQD
+271 VFNDKTSPNYTLADDNWKIGMTVRPQNGNQ
-285 SYWNIRM
+285 S
-292 HVIFQTQ
+292 
-299 TIYYPTITGWDN
+299 IYSANVTGWDN
-311 TTNEVVVEFNDIP
+311 TTNEVVAEFNGAVT
-324 AADVL
+324 AAEL
-329 KSANECSIFMP
+329 KDANTYFISMP
-340 IGKSGNTGKTAP
+340 IGMDGGTIRTASGLTVE
-352 GLAINFTDDAPK
+352 FTDEKPG
-364 YTYKDEN
+364 YTYGVGDIQGLSPDTYHVGN
-371 KLEYGFGQYTIDDF
+371 F

-811 SFAKPIS
+811 SFAEPVS
-818 AIGKDT
+818 AIGKDA

-832 AEVTWEIDSTEAGYK
+832 AAVTWEREVETGYK
-847 FSSWGIE
+847 FTKWGIE
-854 YFDTAKNEWVT
+854 YFDTAKNEWVA
-865 DTTGSSQFER
+865 DPTGGGSTAIYR
-875 FNYWTPV
+875 FWTPV
-882 NGDGRTQR
+882 NGDGRMR
-890 SMSAKVTKY
+890 PSMSAKVTEY

-906 FAKGNIVE
+906 FSKGLTVE

-922 GTAEVTGDADGYF
+922 GTAEVTGDTDGYF
-935 YKYSNSAQLKA
+935 YKNQYAKLKA
-946 TAADGYNF
+946 AAADGYNF

-960 YKQEDGTYAPAELMK
+960 YKQEDGIYAPAVAGTH
-975 QYSSASGNENTPN
+975 YRAIIGSADTAEITAAVLDHS
-988 MSINVMGYDLRFT
+988 LRFT

-1025 TPDADNR
+1025 TPDANNR

-1050 PEEGYVFGGWN
+1050 PEEGYVFGGWE
-1061 VVDAETG
+1061 VVNGETG
-1068 NSVMPSEPGFDFYY
+1068 NSVSPSETGYSFHY

-1088 TVASNPMGVG
+1088 TVASNPMSVG
-1098 FSKSEMDRY
+1098 FSKSEMDSY

-1119 GIKVIVGSDNSAYGT
+1119 GIKVTVGSDNSAYGT

-1154 KPAEGCMFMGWEV
+1154 KPADGCLFMGWEV
-1167 TYADGTEIPDEEKG
+1167 TYADGTAIPDEEKG

-1314 RSYKYTFSAEQAA
+1314 RSYKYTFSEEEAA

-1342 VKKGVIRF
+1342 VKNGVIRF
-1350 TPARRAL
+1350 APARRAL

-1368 DATYAAGSIIDFP
+1368 NATYAAGSIIDFP

-1423 KFFTIKARFEVAAKQ
+1423 KFFTIKARFEV
-1438 LYVELAQGEHGTA
+1438 
-1451 EFVGVTPDANN
+1451 
-1462 RVYGPDDSTGNIV
+1462 
-1475 ATVKATPEEGYA
+1475 
-1487 FGGWTI
+1487 
-1493 LNADTGKKA
+1493 
-1502 VGLMGGQYGNYFLED
+1502 
-1517 GESEASNPL
+1517 
-1526 RIGFSKHSSA
+1526 
-1536 NFHVNLKLVPV
+1536 
-1547 FGKEM
+1547 
-1552 KVTVASDNS
+1552 
-1561 EYGTVTPEGE
+1561 
-1571 NIVSSVGGKL
+1571 
-1581 DFGAKPAEDC
+1581 
-1591 LFMGW
+1591 
-1596 EITYADGTE
+1596 
-1605 IPEKEKDNLFS
+1605 
-1616 FNTNSTDNDAT
+1616 
-1627 GDNNQL
+1627 
-1633 TIFSCEKDLKLTAHF
+1633 
-1648 VKKGEPNFVR
+1648 
-1658 YNSHKSDRG
+1658 
-1667 SMQAP
+1667 
-1672 RVTVFAPNMT
+1672 
-1682 LPSSY
+1682 
-1687 TGWSNDVSEPIV
+1687 
-1699 IIFDA
+1699 
-1704 PAMQSKS
+1704 
-1711 GLRLFYRYKSTDLTA
+1711 
-1726 AGVTFNLGEGT
+1726 
-1737 EHDASRDTTKYY
+1737 
-1749 VYNIT
+1749 
-1754 AEEAATLYELPFTA
+1754 
-1768 TDANGNV
+1768 
-1775 KKGVIRFTPARR
+1775 
-1787 ALIEA
+1787 
-1792 ENGAVSYNDATYAA
+1792 
-1806 GSIID
+1806 
-1811 FPAGEATITAAANEG
+1811 
-1826 YAFAG
+1826 
-1831 WEIEGVEL
+1831 
-1839 SEEQAKSETLTFN
+1839 
-1852 VPEKFFTIKA
+1852 
-1862 KFEVE
+1862 E

-1895 GDKVELVAA
+1895 GDKVELIAA
-1904 RNPDGYEDFLL
+1904 RNPNGYEDFLL

-2124 VYLGTGSATIT
+2124 VYLGTDSATIT
-2135 AAANEGYAFAGW
+2135 AAANGGYAFAGW

-2163 LTFTVPEKFFT
+2163 ITFTVPEKFFT

-2371 NDGKVYYSLSG
+2371 NGGKVYYSLSG

-2449 DTEGYVTITAVPEEK
+2449 DAEGYVTITAVPEEK

-2521 GHAEIKKNGELVEG
+2521 GRAEFKKNGELVEG
-2535 GEANGIAYGT
+2535 GEADGIAYGT

-2561 RWQVEMNNSIID
+2561 RWQVEKNYSIID
-2573 PDSWVGEKF
+2573 QDSWVGEKF
-2582 TEDEQARLLAR
+2582 TEEEQARLLALV
-2593 NTSLS
+2593 TSLS
-2598 ESDISEAKLDFTLE
+2598 ENDIREAKLDFTLE
-2612 GSGAY
+2612 DGLYA
-2617 GLRLT
+2617 LRLT

-2710 SSTQDMTV
+2710 TSTQDMTV
-2718 KGIFIDYQPVHG
+2718 KGIFPEYQPVHG

-2757 KGIATLEWKPDNADT
+2757 KGIATLEWKPDNANA
-2772 HFVFWFFSNYVMNNE
+2772 HFVYWFFSDYVMNNE

-2799 LLERDFD
+2799 LLERDFE
-2806 INVVMGYYVDYRIM
+2806 INVTMGYQVNYRIM
-2820 CDGVDITNSDDWAN
+2820 CDGKDITRSDDWASAGTAN
-2834 SIGPSIYNLQGR
+2834 IYALQGL
-2846 YGYDIS
+2846 YGYNRS

-2865 EITSSGNHTNYVAP
+2865 EIAKAASRSYVIP
-2879 GDGMIFWFDENFRLG
+2879 GDGVIFWLNENFRLG
-2894 GNVGD
+2894 GAIN
-2899 GRVKYVYDSVTT
+2899 GRIKYVYDSITV
-2911 EPAAEEIGITKE
+2911 EPAAEEIGVTKE
-2923 LIDKQYSGRTDKS
+2923 LIDKQYGAYEDKS

-3026 LSSSLNLRVGIDSAA
+3026 LSSSLNLRVGVDSAA

-3088 SLGDLDDYYEF
+3088 SLGDVDDYYAF

-3112 LITSAASYNESVT
+3112 LITSAASYSESLT
-3125 FVVPNGS
+3125 FVMPNGS
-3132 VSVKAVLNQRAIEVT
+3132 VTVKAVLNAKSVNVAWRFMI
-3147 WMYYVKKGENSY
+3147 KKGENTY
-3159 VSSSVTTPY
+3159 VGSSATTPY

-3185 KTTVVKGD
+3185 KITVVKGD

-3198 VKLKDANKYILEK
+3198 VKLKDPNKYILEK
-3211 IWLVSSGTM
+3211 IWLDLSGTTAK
-3220 VQNYDDYNGE
+3220 NYYDYKGE
-3230 YTVTSWKYKGK
+3230 YTLTSWKHNGK
-3241 NIYQLTINA
+3241 AIYQFLINVG
-3250 YFDTNNGDIQ
+3250 FDMNDGDIQ

-3281 PLADSIVKLT
+3281 PLADSVVKLT

-3306 DEYNNAVDVTVDDSD
+3306 DEYNNAVDVAVDDSD

-3343 DVRGAEM
+3343 DVHGAEI

-3360 GAVIASGALAGD
+3360 GAVIASGTLAGD

-3553 EEEGEYT
+3553 EDDGEYT

-3594 QMKAGSLTYT
+3594 QMKVGSLTYT

-3649 IDGIPGTIDAS
+3649 IDGIPGTIDVG

-3683 NIAEMTPASGEA
+3683 NIAEMTPASSEA

>member
-28 GNKTIVINTDGVENG
+28 GNMTLMINTEGIENG
-43 TVEIVSIPDDATQDG
+43 TVEIVSIPDGATQDG
-58 NKITGLTAKT
+58 NTVTGLTAKT
-68 GFISIKA
+68 SFVTVMA
-75 TPKEGYEFINWTARF
+75 TPKEGYEFLNWTVKISP
-90 TMNNGK
+90 NGK
-96 TWVPKTTP
+96 KWLSTAKP
-104 NAHYVLKSGNT
+104 NSGYVLKSGQT
-115 FGSNPMEIAPGS
+115 FASNPIEIANGPM
-127 VGSAKAYLEL
+127 AKFLQL

-142 KPLKLA
+142 IPLKLA

-177 VGSYTAGNVEIGYRL
+177 VGSYNAGNVEIGYRL

-206 YTNGESGIVDDLDEY
+206 YTNGESGITEDLDAY
-221 HYHDLNMAKT
+221 HYMDLSMRPT

-237 KNPWSTDETV
+237 QNPWSKDDTV

-252 RDLIDTNKKGIKH
+252 RDLISYNRKGIKH
-265 DATITA
+265 DITITA
-271 VFNDKTSPNYALQD
+271 VFNDKTSPNYTLADDNWKIGMTVRPQNGNQ
-285 SYWNIRM
+285 S
-292 HVIFQTQ
+292 
-299 TIYYPTITGWDN
+299 IYSANVTGWDN
-311 TTNEVVVEFNDIP
+311 TTNEVVAEFNGAVT
-324 AADVL
+324 AAEL
-329 KSANECSIFMP
+329 KDANTYFISMP
-340 IGKSGNTGKTAP
+340 IGMDGGTIRTAP
-352 GLAINFTDDAPK
+352 GLTVEFTDENPN
-364 YTYKDEN
+364 YTYGIGDTQGLSPDTYHVGN
-371 KLEYGFGQYTIDDF
+371 F

-566 TSLSFGGRETGE
+566 TSLSFDGRETGE
-578 KGSWLSW
+578 KGSWLGW

-670 AGKEYSDNPLTI
+670 GGKEYSNNPLTI

-724 TVAAGGSVSITN
+724 TVAAGESVSITN

-764 RHYAL
+764 RHYTL
-769 GAGESLT
+769 GEGASYT

-784 KEYNLRVYPEFERTY
+784 KEYNLRVYPEFEPTY

-811 SFAKPIS
+811 SFAEPVS
-818 AIGKDT
+818 AIGKDA

-832 AEVTWEIDSTEAGYK
+832 AAVTWEREVETGYK
-847 FSSWGIE
+847 FVKWGIE
-854 YFDTAKNEWVT
+854 YFDTAKNEWVA
-865 DTTGSSQFER
+865 DPTGGGSTAIYR
-875 FNYWTPV
+875 YWTPV
-882 NGDGRTQR
+882 NGDGRMR
-890 SMSAKVTKY
+890 PSMSAKVTEY

-906 FAKGNIVE
+906 FSKGLTVE

-922 GTAEVTGDADGYF
+922 GKVEVTGGTDGYF
-935 YKYSNSAQLKA
+935 YKNQTAKLKA
-946 TAADGYNF
+946 TATDGYAF

-960 YKQEDGTYAPAELMK
+960 YRQEDGTYAPAVAGTH
-975 QYSSASGNENTPN
+975 YRAIIGSADTAEITAAVLDHS
-988 MSINVMGYDLRFT
+988 LRFT

-1025 TPDADNR
+1025 TPDAD
-1032 VYGPDDSTGNI
+1032 
-1043 VATVKAT
+1043 
-1050 PEEGYVFGGWN
+1050 
-1061 VVDAETG
+1061 
-1068 NSVMPSEPGFDFYY
+1068 
-1082 EIADGG
+1082 
-1088 TVASNPMGVG
+1088 
-1098 FSKSEMDRY
+1098 
-1107 HVNLKIKPVFGK
+1107 
-1119 GIKVIVGSDNSAYGT
+1119 
-1134 VTPEGENII
+1134 
-1143 SGTNGRLDFSA
+1143 
-1154 KPAEGCMFMGWEV
+1154 
-1167 TYADGTEIPDEEKG
+1167 
-1181 NMFMFNVNTVNNDET
+1181 
-1196 GDNNQLLTFNCEK
+1196 
-1209 DLKLTAHFVKKGEP
+1209 
-1223 NFVRYNTNSYHAGC
+1223 
-1237 LMMPESTIYA
+1237 
-1247 PGRTVPSSFTG
+1247 
-1258 WSNDLSEPIV
+1258 
-1268 ITFNAAAQADKAVSI
+1268 
-1283 FYRYRYTVLAAPDV
+1283 
-1297 SFDFGEGTEHS
+1297 
-1308 NASDST
+1308 
-1314 RSYKYTFSAEQAA
+1314 
-1327 TLYELPF
+1327 
-1334 TATDANGN
+1334 
-1342 VKKGVIRF
+1342 
-1350 TPARRAL
+1350 
-1357 IEAENGAVSYN
+1357 
-1368 DATYAAGSIIDFP
+1368 
-1381 AGEATITAAANEGY
+1381 
-1395 AFAGWEIEGVELSEE
+1395 
-1410 QAKSETITFNVPE
+1410 
-1423 KFFTIKARFEVAAKQ
+1423 
-1438 LYVELAQGEHGTA
+1438 
-1451 EFVGVTPDANN
+1451 N

-1775 KKGVIRFTPARR
+1775 KNGVIRFAPARR

-1792 ENGAVSYNDATYAA
+1792 ENGAVSYNNATYAA

-1839 SEEQAKSETLTFN
+1839 SEEQAKSETITFN

-1862 KFEVE
+1862 RFEVE

-2102 AKIEAENGAVEFDGT
+2102 AKIDAENGAVEFDGT

-2124 VYLGTGSATIT
+2124 VYLGTDSATIT

-2163 LTFTVPEKFFT
+2163 ITFTVPEKFFT

-2371 NDGKVYYSLSG
+2371 NGGKVYYSLSG

-2449 DTEGYVTITAVPEEK
+2449 DAEGYVTITAVPEEK

-2521 GHAEIKKNGELVEG
+2521 GRAEFKKNGELVES
-2535 GEANGIAYGT
+2535 GEADGIAYGT

-2561 RWQVEMNNSIID
+2561 RWQVEMNNSITD
-2573 PDSWVGEKF
+2573 PDLWVGEKF
-2582 TEDEQARLLAR
+2582 TEEEQARLLAR

-2598 ESDISEAKLDFTLE
+2598 ESDIREAKLDFTLE
-2612 GSGAY
+2612 GGLYA
-2617 GLRLT
+2617 LRLT

-2718 KGIFIDYQPVHG
+2718 KGIFPEYQPVHG

-2757 KGIATLEWKPDNADT
+2757 KGIATLEWKPDNANA
-2772 HFVFWFFSNYVMNNE
+2772 HFVYWFFSDYVMNNE

-2799 LLERDFD
+2799 LLERDFE
-2806 INVVMGYYVDYRIM
+2806 INVTMGYQVNYRIM
-2820 CDGVDITNSDDWAN
+2820 CDGKDITRSDDWASAGTAN
-2834 SIGPSIYNLQGR
+2834 IYALQGL
-2846 YGYDIS
+2846 YGYNRS

-2865 EITSSGNHTNYVAP
+2865 EIAIAASRSYVIP
-2879 GDGMIFWFDENFRLG
+2879 GDGVIFWLNENFRLG
-2894 GNVGD
+2894 GAIN
-2899 GRVKYVYDSVTT
+2899 GRIKYVYDSITV
-2911 EPAAEEIGITKE
+2911 EPAAEEIGVTKE
-2923 LIDKQYSGRTDKS
+2923 LIDKQYGAYEDKS

-2992 EGIYLRIN
+2992 EGAYLRIN

-3060 VDPAG
+3060 VEPAG
-3065 KANVLVNGAKGV
+3065 KANVLVNGTKGV

-3112 LITSAASYNESVT
+3112 LITSAASYSESLT
-3125 FVVPNGS
+3125 FVMPNGS
-3132 VSVKAVLNQRAIEVT
+3132 VTVKAVLNAKSVNVSWRFMI
-3147 WMYYVKKGENSY
+3147 KKGENTY
-3159 VSSSVTTPY
+3159 VGSSAITPY
-3168 MADISIW
+3168 MADMSIW
-3175 KNGVY
+3175 KNGVL

-3185 KTTVVKGD
+3185 KITVVKGD

-3198 VKLKDANKYILEK
+3198 VKLKDPNKYILEK
-3211 IWLVSSGTM
+3211 IWLDLSGTTAK
-3220 VQNYDDYNGE
+3220 NYYDYKGE
-3230 YTVTSWKYKGK
+3230 YTVTSWKFRGK
-3241 NIYQLTINA
+3241 KIYQFLINVG
-3250 YFDTNNGDIQ
+3250 FDMNDGDIQ

-3281 PLADSIVKLT
+3281 PLADSVVKLT

-3321 ANSAKFTM
+3321 ANNAKFTM

-3343 DVRGAEM
+3343 DVHGAEM

-3478 TSSEGGSC
+3478 TLSEGGSC

-3498 AIDTEGRGMSI
+3498 AIDTEGSGMSI

-3553 EEEGEYT
+3553 EDDGEYT

-3579 EGDEVTIS
+3579 EGDEVTMS

-3594 QMKAGSLTYT
+3594 QMKVGSLTYT

-3649 IDGIPGTIDAS
+3649 IDGIPGTIDVG

-3683 NIAEMTPASGEA
+3683 NIAEMTPASSEA

-3718 TVQLQN
+3718 TVQLHN

>member
-28 GNKTIVINTDGVENG
+28 GNMTLMINTEGIENG
-43 TVEIVSIPDDATQDG
+43 TVEIVSIPDGATQDG
-58 NKITGLTAKT
+58 NTVTGLTAKT
-68 GFISIKA
+68 SFVTVKA
-75 TPKEGYEFINWTARF
+75 TPKEGYEFLNWTVKISP
-90 TMNNGK
+90 NGK
-96 TWVPKTTP
+96 NWLSKAMP
-104 NAHYVLKSGNT
+104 NAGYVLKSGQT
-115 FGSNPMEIAPGS
+115 FASNPIEIANGTM
-127 VGSAKAYLEL
+127 AKFLQL

-142 KPLKLA
+142 LPLKLA

-177 VGSYTAGNVEIGYRL
+177 VGSYNAGNVEIGYRL

-206 YTNGESGIVDDLDEY
+206 YTNGESGIVDDLDVY
-221 HYHDLNMAKT
+221 HYHDLGMSKT

-252 RDLIDTNKKGIKH
+252 RDLIDYNRKGIKH

-292 HVIFQTQ
+292 YVILQSQTV
-299 TIYYPTITGWDN
+299 YYPTITGWDN
-311 TTNEVVVEFNDIP
+311 TTNEVVVEFNDVP
-324 AADVL
+324 SADVL
-329 KSANECSIFMP
+329 KSAQQCHIYMP
-340 IGKSGNTGKTAP
+340 IGKSGTTGITAP

-385 ADVYEIHFNV
+385 ADAYEIHFNV

-462 IINGAEYPANG
+462 IINGTEYPANG

-566 TSLSFGGRETGE
+566 TSLSFDGRETEE
-578 KGSWLSW
+578 KGSWLGW

-670 AGKEYSDNPLTI
+670 GGKEYSDNPLTI

-724 TVAAGGSVSITN
+724 TVAAGESVSLTN
-736 VPGEKSKFVAWHVE
+736 VPGKKSKFVAWHVE

-764 RHYAL
+764 RHYTL
-769 GAGESLT
+769 GNDTSLS

-784 KEYNLRVYPEFERTY
+784 KEYNLRVYPEFEPTY

-811 SFAKPIS
+811 SFAEPVS
-818 AIGKDT
+818 AIGKDA

-832 AEVTWEIDSTEAGYK
+832 AAVTWEREVETGYRFDK
-847 FSSWGIE
+847 WGIE
-854 YFDTAKNEWVT
+854 YFDTAKNEWVADPT
-865 DTTGSSQFER
+865 LAGSFVTYR
-875 FNYWTPV
+875 FWTPV
-882 NGDGRTQR
+882 NGDGRMR
-890 SMSAKVTKY
+890 PSMSAKVTEY

-906 FAKGNIVE
+906 FSKGLTVE

-946 TAADGYNF
+946 TAADGYAF

-960 YKQEDGTYAPAELMK
+960 YKQEDGTYAPAVAGTH
-975 QYSSASGNENTPN
+975 YRAIIGSADTAEITATVLDHS
-988 MSINVMGYDLRFT
+988 LRFT

-1050 PEEGYVFGGWN
+1050 PEEGY
-1061 VVDAETG
+1061 
-1068 NSVMPSEPGFDFYY
+1068 
-1082 EIADGG
+1082 
-1088 TVASNPMGVG
+1088 
-1098 FSKSEMDRY
+1098 
-1107 HVNLKIKPVFGK
+1107 
-1119 GIKVIVGSDNSAYGT
+1119 
-1134 VTPEGENII
+1134 
-1143 SGTNGRLDFSA
+1143 
-1154 KPAEGCMFMGWEV
+1154 
-1167 TYADGTEIPDEEKG
+1167 
-1181 NMFMFNVNTVNNDET
+1181 
-1196 GDNNQLLTFNCEK
+1196 
-1209 DLKLTAHFVKKGEP
+1209 
-1223 NFVRYNTNSYHAGC
+1223 
-1237 LMMPESTIYA
+1237 
-1247 PGRTVPSSFTG
+1247 
-1258 WSNDLSEPIV
+1258 
-1268 ITFNAAAQADKAVSI
+1268 
-1283 FYRYRYTVLAAPDV
+1283 
-1297 SFDFGEGTEHS
+1297 
-1308 NASDST
+1308 
-1314 RSYKYTFSAEQAA
+1314 
-1327 TLYELPF
+1327 
-1334 TATDANGN
+1334 
-1342 VKKGVIRF
+1342 
-1350 TPARRAL
+1350 
-1357 IEAENGAVSYN
+1357 
-1368 DATYAAGSIIDFP
+1368 
-1381 AGEATITAAANEGY
+1381 
-1395 AFAGWEIEGVELSEE
+1395 
-1410 QAKSETITFNVPE
+1410 
-1423 KFFTIKARFEVAAKQ
+1423 
-1438 LYVELAQGEHGTA
+1438 
-1451 EFVGVTPDANN
+1451 
-1462 RVYGPDDSTGNIV
+1462 
-1475 ATVKATPEEGYA
+1475 A

-1502 VGLMGGQYGNYFLED
+1502 VGLMGGQYSNYFLED
-1517 GESEASNPL
+1517 GENEASNPL

-1552 KVTVASDNS
+1552 KVTIASDNS

-1605 IPEKEKDNLFS
+1605 IPEKEKGNLFS

-1658 YNSHKSDRG
+1658 YNSNKSDSG

-1704 PAMQSKS
+1704 PAMKSQS

-1726 AGVTFNLGEGT
+1726 AGVTFDLGEGT
-1737 EHDASRDTTKYY
+1737 VHDASRDTTKYY

-1792 ENGAVSYNDATYAA
+1792 ENGAVSYNNATYAA

-1839 SEEQAKSETLTFN
+1839 SEEQAKSETLTFT

-1862 KFEVE
+1862 KFEAE

-1888 NLTGLKK
+1888 NLTGLKN

-1969 IMPVKHGQRLIITYL
+1969 IMPVKHGQKLIITYL

-2013 NGFNDGGS
+2013 NDFINDSGD
-2021 LVVLKKYMGMMRDNA
+2021 LVVLKKFMGMMRANV

-2042 GASYVFPDMEDTAG
+2042 GASYVFPGMKDTATG
-2056 PVTSIGAMYLH
+2056 VSAIGMMRMQ
-2067 FTNGWDRTKTYHFSI
+2067 FIDGWDRIKTYHFSI

-2087 NVLKNGTVEFRAKGL
+2087 NVLKNGTVEFKAKGL

-2124 VYLGTGSATIT
+2124 VYLGTDSATIT

-2163 LTFTVPEKFFT
+2163 ITFTVPEKFFT

-2216 SIIELSATPAANCT
+2216 SIIELSATPAANYT

-2371 NDGKVYYSLSG
+2371 NGGKVYYSLSG

-2449 DTEGYVTITAVPEEK
+2449 DAEGYVTITAVPEEK

-2521 GHAEIKKNGELVEG
+2521 GRAEFKKNGELVEG
-2535 GEANGIAYGT
+2535 GEADGIAYGT

-2561 RWQVEMNNSIID
+2561 RWQVEMNNSITD
-2573 PDSWVGEKF
+2573 PDLWVGEKF

-2598 ESDISEAKLDFTLE
+2598 ESDIREAKLDFTLE
-2612 GSGAY
+2612 GGIYA
-2617 GLRLT
+2617 LRLT

-2718 KGIFIDYQPVHG
+2718 KGIFLEYQPVYG

-2757 KGIATLEWKPDNADT
+2757 KGIATLEWKPDNANV
-2772 HFVFWFFSNYVMNNE
+2772 HFVYWFFSNYVMNNE
-2787 SEARRQPRIDVQ
+2787 SEARKQPRIDVQ
-2799 LLERDFD
+2799 LLERDFE
-2806 INVVMGYYVDYRIM
+2806 INVVMGYHVDYRIM
-2820 CDGVDITNSDDWAN
+2820 CDGVDITRSDDWASAGTAN
-2834 SIGPSIYNLQGR
+2834 IYTLQGL
-2846 YGYDIS
+2846 YGYDRS

-2865 EITSSGNHTNYVAP
+2865 EIFKAASRSYVIP
-2879 GDGMIFWFDENFRLG
+2879 GDGVIFWLNENFRLG
-2894 GNVGD
+2894 GATN
-2899 GRVKYVYDSVTT
+2899 GRIKYVYDSITV

-2923 LIDKQYSGRTDKS
+2923 LIDKQYGAYDDKS

-2945 VMPESDITIVI
+2945 VMPESDITIDI
-2956 NVRRIGY
+2956 NIRRIGY

-2973 AYGSVTMSPESTGG
+2973 TYGSVTMSPESTGG

-2992 EGIYLRIN
+2992 EGAYLRIN

-3026 LSSSLNLRVGIDSAA
+3026 LSSSLNLRVGVDSAA
-3041 LTAVFEEDTNPVA
+3041 LTAVFEEDTNPIA

-3112 LITSAASYNESVT
+3112 LITSAASYSESLT
-3125 FVVPNGS
+3125 FVMPNGS
-3132 VSVKAVLNQRAIEVT
+3132 VTVKAVLNAKSVNVAWRFMI
-3147 WMYYVKKGENSY
+3147 KKGENTY
-3159 VSSSVTTPY
+3159 VGSSAITPY

-3175 KNGVY
+3175 KNGVL
-3180 QDPNS
+3180 QDQNS
-3185 KTTVVKGD
+3185 KITVVKGD

-3198 VKLKDANKYILEK
+3198 VKLKDPNKYILEK
-3211 IWLVSSGTM
+3211 IWLDLSGTTAK
-3220 VQNYDDYNGE
+3220 NYYDYKGE
-3230 YTVTSWKYKGK
+3230 YTVTSWKFRGK
-3241 NIYQLTINA
+3241 KIYQFLINVG
-3250 YFDTNNGDIQ
+3250 FDMNDGDIQ

-3281 PLADSIVKLT
+3281 PLADSVVKLT

-3329 PAADVTVTAEFEQT
+3329 PAADVTITAEFEQT

-3478 TSSEGGSC
+3478 TASEGGSC

-3579 EGDEVTIS
+3579 EGDEVTVS
-3587 ISAADGM
+3587 ISAVDGM

-3649 IDGIPGTIDAS
+3649 IDGIPGTIDAG

-3724 AGAADELWDKL
+3724 AGAADQMWEKL
-3735 TDPSQTLPWWKYA
+3735 TDFYNQVPWWKYA
-3748 EQQRN
+3748 EHQQ
-3753 SGYYPRYW
+3753 SYGKYPRYW

>member
-28 GNKTIVINTDGVENG
+28 GNMTLMINTEGIENG
-43 TVEIVSIPDDATQDG
+43 TVEIVSIPDGATQDG
-58 NKITGLTAKT
+58 NTVTGLTAKT
-68 GFISIKA
+68 SFVTVKA
-75 TPKEGYEFINWTARF
+75 TPKEGYEFLNWTVKIS
-90 TMNNGK
+90 TNGTK
-96 TWVPKTTP
+96 WLSTAKP
-104 NAHYVLKSGNT
+104 NSGYVLKSGQT
-115 FGSNPMEIAPGS
+115 FASNPIEIANGTM
-127 VGSAKAYLEL
+127 AKFLQL

-142 KPLKLA
+142 IPLKLA

-177 VGSYTAGNVEIGYRL
+177 VGSYNAGNVEIGYRL
-192 KDSEKYQFVGWTIR
+192 KDSEKYQFVGWAIR
-206 YTNGESGIVDDLDEY
+206 YTNGESGITEDLDPY
-221 HYHDLNMAKT
+221 HYMDLSMRPT

-237 KNPWSTDETV
+237 KNPWSKDDTV

-252 RDLIDTNKKGIKH
+252 RDLISYNRKGIKH
-265 DATITA
+265 DITITA
-271 VFNDKTSPNYALQD
+271 VFNDKTSPNYTLADDNWKIGMTVRPQNGNQ
-285 SYWNIRM
+285 S
-292 HVIFQTQ
+292 
-299 TIYYPTITGWDN
+299 IYSANVTGWDN
-311 TTNEVVVEFNDIP
+311 TTNEVVAEFNGAVT
-324 AADVL
+324 AAEL
-329 KSANECSIFMP
+329 KDANTYFISMP
-340 IGKSGNTGKTAP
+340 IGMDGGTIRTASGLTVE
-352 GLAINFTDDAPK
+352 FTDEKPG
-364 YTYKDEN
+364 YTYGVGDIQGLSPTTYHVGN
-371 KLEYGFGQYTIDDF
+371 F

-410 FKNRG
+410 LKNRG

-434 SVIDFVPDGDGDATM
+434 GVIDFVPDGDGEATM

-462 IINGAEYPANG
+462 IINGTEYPANG

-558 KDSYAPDG
+558 NDSYAPDG

-578 KGSWLSW
+578 KGSWLGW

-702 TGEGIVSEGAA
+702 TGEGIVSEGVS

-724 TVAAGGSVSITN
+724 TVAAGESVSLTN
-736 VPGEKSKFVAWHVE
+736 VPGEKSKFARWHVD

-764 RHYAL
+764 RHYTL
-769 GAGESLT
+769 GEGASYT
-776 DGTITIVA
+776 DGTITIVT
-784 KEYNLRVYPEFERTY
+784 KEYNIKVYPEFERTY

-811 SFAKPIS
+811 SFAYPVT
-818 AIGKDT
+818 AIGKDA

-832 AEVTWEIDSTEAGYK
+832 AAVTWEREVETGYRFDK
-847 FSSWGIE
+847 WGIE
-854 YFDTAKNEWVT
+854 YFDTAKNEWVA
-865 DTTGSSQFER
+865 DPTGGGSTAIYR
-875 FNYWTPV
+875 YWTPV
-882 NGDGRTQR
+882 NGDGRMR
-890 SMSAKVTKY
+890 PSMSVKVTEY

-906 FAKGNIVE
+906 FSKGLTVE

-922 GTAEVTGDADGYF
+922 GTAEVTGDTDGYF
-935 YKYSNSAQLKA
+935 YKNQYAKLKA
-946 TAADGYNF
+946 AAADGYNF

-960 YKQEDGTYAPAELMK
+960 YKQEDGIYAPAVAGTH
-975 QYSSASGNENTPN
+975 YRAIIGSADTAEITAAVLDHS
-988 MSINVMGYDLRFT
+988 LRFT

-1025 TPDADNR
+1025 TPDAD
-1032 VYGPDDSTGNI
+1032 
-1043 VATVKAT
+1043 
-1050 PEEGYVFGGWN
+1050 
-1061 VVDAETG
+1061 
-1068 NSVMPSEPGFDFYY
+1068 
-1082 EIADGG
+1082 
-1088 TVASNPMGVG
+1088 
-1098 FSKSEMDRY
+1098 
-1107 HVNLKIKPVFGK
+1107 
-1119 GIKVIVGSDNSAYGT
+1119 
-1134 VTPEGENII
+1134 
-1143 SGTNGRLDFSA
+1143 
-1154 KPAEGCMFMGWEV
+1154 
-1167 TYADGTEIPDEEKG
+1167 
-1181 NMFMFNVNTVNNDET
+1181 
-1196 GDNNQLLTFNCEK
+1196 
-1209 DLKLTAHFVKKGEP
+1209 
-1223 NFVRYNTNSYHAGC
+1223 
-1237 LMMPESTIYA
+1237 
-1247 PGRTVPSSFTG
+1247 
-1258 WSNDLSEPIV
+1258 
-1268 ITFNAAAQADKAVSI
+1268 
-1283 FYRYRYTVLAAPDV
+1283 
-1297 SFDFGEGTEHS
+1297 
-1308 NASDST
+1308 
-1314 RSYKYTFSAEQAA
+1314 
-1327 TLYELPF
+1327 
-1334 TATDANGN
+1334 
-1342 VKKGVIRF
+1342 
-1350 TPARRAL
+1350 
-1357 IEAENGAVSYN
+1357 
-1368 DATYAAGSIIDFP
+1368 
-1381 AGEATITAAANEGY
+1381 
-1395 AFAGWEIEGVELSEE
+1395 
-1410 QAKSETITFNVPE
+1410 
-1423 KFFTIKARFEVAAKQ
+1423 
-1438 LYVELAQGEHGTA
+1438 
-1451 EFVGVTPDANN
+1451 N

-1792 ENGAVSYNDATYAA
+1792 ENGAVSYNNATYAA

-1839 SEEQAKSETLTFN
+1839 SEEQAKSETITFN

-1862 KFEVE
+1862 RFEVE

-1984 GHQDVKVGVTEVTGW
+1984 GPQDQKVGVTEVTGW
-1999 NNNPNET
+1999 NNNPNEPLT
-2006 LAVTITL
+2006 VTIKLTDKPTG
-2013 NGFNDGGS
+2013 NGNAE
-2021 LVVLKKYMGMMRDNA
+2021 LVVLKKFMGMMYANI

-2042 GASYVFPDMEDTAG
+2042 GASYVFPGTVDNAKGTSVVGMMRLQFVDEDW
-2056 PVTSIGAMYLH
+2056 
-2067 FTNGWDRTKTYHFSI
+2067 GWTTYHFSI

-2087 NVLKNGTVEFRAKGL
+2087 SVLKNGIVEFEYNGL

-2124 VYLGTGSATIT
+2124 VYLGTDSATITAAANEGYAFAGWEIEGVELSEEQAKSETLTFTVPEKFFTIKARFEVAAKQLYVELAQGEHGTAEFVGVTPDVNNRVYGPDDSTGNIVATVKATPEEGYVFGGWNVVDAETGNSVMPSEPGFDFYYEIADGGTVASNPMGVGFSKSEMDRYHVNLKIKPVFGKGIKVIVGSDNSAYGTVTPEGENIISGTNGRLDFSAKPAEGCMFMGWEVTYADGTEIPDEEKGNMFMFNVNTVNNDETGDNNQLLTFNCEKDLKLTAHFVKKGEPNFVRYNTNSYHAGCLMMPESTIYAPGRTVPSSFTGWSNDLSEPIVITFNAAAQADKAVSIFYRYRYTVLAAPDVSFDFGEGTEHSDASDSTRSYKYTFSEEEAATLYELPFTATDANGNVKKGVIRFTPARRALIEAENGAVSYNDATYAAGSIIDFPAGEATIT

-2349 PTDLVMKRTD
+2349 PTDLAMKRTD
-2359 AGNGKEEVVRHE
+2359 AGDGKEEVVRHE
-2371 NDGKVYYSLSG
+2371 DGGKVYYSLSG

-2406 LNLDYRAEVYIVGF
+2406 LNLDYRAEVYIKGF

-2449 DTEGYVTITAVPEEK
+2449 DAEGYVTITAVPEEK

-2521 GHAEIKKNGELVEG
+2521 GRAEFKKNGELVES
-2535 GEANGIAYGT
+2535 GEADGIAYGT

-2612 GSGAY
+2612 GGLYA
-2617 GLRLT
+2617 LRLT

-2710 SSTQDMTV
+2710 TSTQDMTV
-2718 KGIFIDYQPVHG
+2718 KGIFPEYQPVHG

-2757 KGIATLEWKPDNADT
+2757 KGIATLEWKPDNANV
-2772 HFVFWFFSNYVMNNE
+2772 HFVYWFFSNYVMNNE
-2787 SEARRQPRIDVQ
+2787 SEARKQPRIDVQ
-2799 LLERDFD
+2799 LLERDFE
-2806 INVVMGYYVDYRIM
+2806 INVVMGYHVDYRIM
-2820 CDGVDITNSDDWAN
+2820 CDGVDITRSDDWASAGTAN
-2834 SIGPSIYNLQGR
+2834 IYTLQGL
-2846 YGYDIS
+2846 YGYDRS

-2865 EITSSGNHTNYVAP
+2865 EIFKAASRSYVIP
-2879 GDGMIFWFDENFRLG
+2879 GDGVIFWLNENFRLG
-2894 GNVGD
+2894 GATN
-2899 GRVKYVYDSVTT
+2899 GRIKYVYDSITV

-2923 LIDKQYSGRTDKS
+2923 LIDKQYGAYDDKS

-2945 VMPESDITIVI
+2945 VMPESDITIDI
-2956 NVRRIGY
+2956 NIRRIGY

-2973 AYGSVTMSPESTGG
+2973 TYGSVTMSPESTGG

-2992 EGIYLRIN
+2992 EGAYLRIN

-3026 LSSSLNLRVGIDSAA
+3026 LSSSLNLRVGVDSAA
-3041 LTAVFEEDTNPVA
+3041 LTAVFEEDTNPIA

-3112 LITSAASYNESVT
+3112 LITSAASYSESLT
-3125 FVVPNGS
+3125 FVMPNGS
-3132 VSVKAVLNQRAIEVT
+3132 VTVKAVLNAKSVNVSWRFMI
-3147 WMYYVKKGENSY
+3147 KKGENTY
-3159 VSSSVTTPY
+3159 VGSSAITPY
-3168 MADISIW
+3168 MADMSIW
-3175 KNGVY
+3175 KNGVL

-3185 KTTVVKGD
+3185 KITVVKGD

-3198 VKLKDANKYILEK
+3198 VKLKDPNKYILEK
-3211 IWLVSSGTM
+3211 IWLDLSGTTAK
-3220 VQNYDDYNGE
+3220 NYYDYKGE
-3230 YTVTSWKYKGK
+3230 YTVTSWKFRGK
-3241 NIYQLTINA
+3241 KIYQFLINVG
-3250 YFDTNNGDIQ
+3250 FDMNDGDIQ

-3281 PLADSIVKLT
+3281 PLADSVVKLT

-3321 ANSAKFTM
+3321 ANNAKFTM
-3329 PAADVTVTAEFEQT
+3329 PAADVTITAEFEQT
-3343 DVRGAEM
+3343 DASGAEM

-3360 GAVIASGALAGD
+3360 GAVIASGTLAGD

-3478 TSSEGGSC
+3478 TLSEGGSC

-3498 AIDTEGRGMSI
+3498 AIDTEGSGMSI

-3553 EEEGEYT
+3553 EDDGEYT

-3594 QMKAGSLTYT
+3594 QMKVGSLTYT

-3649 IDGIPGTIDAS
+3649 IDGIPGTIDVG

-3683 NIAEMTPASGEA
+3683 NIAEMTPASSEA

-3718 TVQLQN
+3718 TVQLHN
-3724 AGAADELWDKL
+3724 AGAANELWDKL

>member
-28 GNKTIVINTDGVENG
+28 GNMTLMINTEGIENG
-43 TVEIVSIPDDATQDG
+43 TVEIVSIPDGATQDG
-58 NKITGLTAKT
+58 NTVTGLTAKT
-68 GFISIKA
+68 GFVTVKA
-75 TPKEGYEFINWTARF
+75 TPKEGYEFLNWTVKIS
-90 TMNNGK
+90 TNGTK
-96 TWVPKTTP
+96 WLSTAKP
-104 NAHYVLKSGNT
+104 NSGYVLKSGQT
-115 FGSNPMEIAPGS
+115 FASNPIEIANGTM
-127 VGSAKAYLEL
+127 AKFLQL

-142 KPLKLA
+142 IPLKLA

-177 VGSYTAGNVEIGYRL
+177 VGSYNAGNVEIGYRL
-192 KDSEKYQFVGWTIR
+192 KDSEKFQFVGWTIR
-206 YTNGESGIVDDLDEY
+206 YTNGESGITEDLDAY
-221 HYHDLNMAKT
+221 HYMDLSMRPT

-237 KNPWSTDETV
+237 QNPWSKDDTV

-252 RDLIDTNKKGIKH
+252 RDLISYNRKGIKH
-265 DATITA
+265 DITITA
-271 VFNDKTSPNYALQD
+271 VFNDKTSPNYTLADDNWKIGMTVRPQNGNQ
-285 SYWNIRM
+285 S
-292 HVIFQTQ
+292 
-299 TIYYPTITGWDN
+299 IYSANVTGWDN
-311 TTNEVVVEFNDIP
+311 TTNEVVAEFNGAVT
-324 AADVL
+324 AAEL
-329 KSANECSIFMP
+329 KDANTYFISMP
-340 IGKSGNTGKTAP
+340 IGMDGGTIRTASGLTVE
-352 GLAINFTDDAPK
+352 FTDEKPG
-364 YTYKDEN
+364 YTYGVGDIQGLSPDTYHVGN
-371 KLEYGFGQYTIDDF
+371 F
-385 ADVYEIHFNV
+385 ADAYEIHFNV

-410 FKNRG
+410 LKNRG

-462 IINGAEYPANG
+462 IINGIEYPANG

-496 VVAGKTPRFDIRDN
+496 VVAGKTPRFDIRGN
-510 LLELTPFVTLATEG
+510 LLEFTPFVTLATEG

-545 TLPQYVAAYYRLN
+545 TLPRYVAAYYRLN
-558 KDSYAPDG
+558 EDSYAPDG

-578 KGSWLSW
+578 KGSWLGW

-670 AGKEYSDNPLTI
+670 GGKEYSNNPLTI

-687 FFIIKAKFAKLVTVS
+687 FFIIKAKFTKLVTVS
-702 TGEGIVSEGAA
+702 TGEGIVSEGVS

-724 TVAAGGSVSITN
+724 TVAAGESVSLTN
-736 VPGEKSKFVAWHVE
+736 VPGEKSKFARWHVD

-764 RHYAL
+764 RHYTL
-769 GAGESLT
+769 GEGASYT
-776 DGTITIVA
+776 DGTITIVT
-784 KEYNLRVYPEFERTY
+784 KEYNIKVYPEFERTY

-811 SFAKPIS
+811 SFAEPVS
-818 AIGKDT
+818 AIGKDA

-832 AEVTWEIDSTEAGYK
+832 NAVTWEREVETGYRFVK
-847 FSSWGIE
+847 WGIE
-854 YFDTAKNEWVT
+854 YFDTAKNEWVA
-865 DTTGSSQFER
+865 DPTGGGSTAIYR
-875 FNYWTPV
+875 YWTPV
-882 NGDGRTQR
+882 NGDGRMR
-890 SMSAKVTKY
+890 PSMSAKVTEY

-906 FAKGNIVE
+906 FSKGLTVE

-922 GTAEVTGDADGYF
+922 GKVEVTGGTDGYF
-935 YKYSNSAQLKA
+935 YKNQYAKLKA
-946 TAADGYNF
+946 AADGYNF

-960 YKQEDGTYAPAELMK
+960 YKQEDGIYAPAVAGTH
-975 QYSSASGNENTPN
+975 YRAIIGSADTAEITAAVLDHS
-988 MSINVMGYDLRFT
+988 LRFT

-1025 TPDADNR
+1025 TPDANNR

-1050 PEEGYVFGGWN
+1050 PEEGYVFGGWD

-1314 RSYKYTFSAEQAA
+1314 RSYKYTFSEEEAA

-1350 TPARRAL
+1350 APARRAL

-1368 DATYAAGSIIDFP
+1368 DATYAAGNIIDFP

-1410 QAKSETITFNVPE
+1410 QAKSETI
-1423 KFFTIKARFEVAAKQ
+1423 
-1438 LYVELAQGEHGTA
+1438 
-1451 EFVGVTPDANN
+1451 
-1462 RVYGPDDSTGNIV
+1462 
-1475 ATVKATPEEGYA
+1475 
-1487 FGGWTI
+1487 
-1493 LNADTGKKA
+1493 
-1502 VGLMGGQYGNYFLED
+1502 
-1517 GESEASNPL
+1517 
-1526 RIGFSKHSSA
+1526 
-1536 NFHVNLKLVPV
+1536 
-1547 FGKEM
+1547 
-1552 KVTVASDNS
+1552 
-1561 EYGTVTPEGE
+1561 
-1571 NIVSSVGGKL
+1571 
-1581 DFGAKPAEDC
+1581 
-1591 LFMGW
+1591 
-1596 EITYADGTE
+1596 
-1605 IPEKEKDNLFS
+1605 
-1616 FNTNSTDNDAT
+1616 
-1627 GDNNQL
+1627 
-1633 TIFSCEKDLKLTAHF
+1633 
-1648 VKKGEPNFVR
+1648 
-1658 YNSHKSDRG
+1658 
-1667 SMQAP
+1667 
-1672 RVTVFAPNMT
+1672 
-1682 LPSSY
+1682 
-1687 TGWSNDVSEPIV
+1687 
-1699 IIFDA
+1699 
-1704 PAMQSKS
+1704 
-1711 GLRLFYRYKSTDLTA
+1711 
-1726 AGVTFNLGEGT
+1726 
-1737 EHDASRDTTKYY
+1737 
-1749 VYNIT
+1749 
-1754 AEEAATLYELPFTA
+1754 
-1768 TDANGNV
+1768 
-1775 KKGVIRFTPARR
+1775 
-1787 ALIEA
+1787 
-1792 ENGAVSYNDATYAA
+1792 
-1806 GSIID
+1806 
-1811 FPAGEATITAAANEG
+1811 
-1826 YAFAG
+1826 
-1831 WEIEGVEL
+1831 
-1839 SEEQAKSETLTFN
+1839 TFN

-2102 AKIEAENGAVEFDGT
+2102 AKIDAENGAVEFDGT

-2371 NDGKVYYSLSG
+2371 NGGKVYYSLSG

-2449 DTEGYVTITAVPEEK
+2449 DAEGYVTITAVPEEK

-2521 GHAEIKKNGELVEG
+2521 GRAEFKKNGELVEG
-2535 GEANGIAYGT
+2535 GEADGIAYGT

-2561 RWQVEMNNSIID
+2561 RWQVEMNNSITD
-2573 PDSWVGEKF
+2573 PDLWVGEKF

-2598 ESDISEAKLDFTLE
+2598 ESDIREAKLDFTLE
-2612 GSGAY
+2612 GGIYA
-2617 GLRLT
+2617 LRLT

-2710 SSTQDMTV
+2710 TSTQDMTV
-2718 KGIFIDYQPVHG
+2718 KGIFPEYQPVHG

-2757 KGIATLEWKPDNADT
+2757 KGIATLEWKPDNANV
-2772 HFVFWFFSNYVMNNE
+2772 HFVYWFFSNYVMNNE
-2787 SEARRQPRIDVQ
+2787 SEARKQPRIDVQ
-2799 LLERDFD
+2799 LLERDFE
-2806 INVVMGYYVDYRIM
+2806 INVVMGYHVDYRIM
-2820 CDGVDITNSDDWAN
+2820 CDGVDITRSDDWASAGTAN
-2834 SIGPSIYNLQGR
+2834 IYTLQGL
-2846 YGYDIS
+2846 YGYDRS

-2865 EITSSGNHTNYVAP
+2865 EIFKAASRSYVIP
-2879 GDGMIFWFDENFRLG
+2879 GDGVIFWLNENFRLG
-2894 GNVGD
+2894 GATN
-2899 GRVKYVYDSVTT
+2899 GRIKYVYDSITV

-2923 LIDKQYSGRTDKS
+2923 LIDKQYGAYDDKS

-2945 VMPESDITIVI
+2945 VMPESDITIDI
-2956 NVRRIGY
+2956 NIRRIGY

-2973 AYGSVTMSPESTGG
+2973 TYGSVTMSPESTGG

-2992 EGIYLRIN
+2992 EGAYLRIN

-3026 LSSSLNLRVGIDSAA
+3026 LSSSLNLRVGVDSAA
-3041 LTAVFEEDTNPVA
+3041 LTAVFEEDTNPIA

-3112 LITSAASYNESVT
+3112 LITSAASYSESLT
-3125 FVVPNGS
+3125 FVMPNGS
-3132 VSVKAVLNQRAIEVT
+3132 VTVKAVLNAKSVNVSWRFMI
-3147 WMYYVKKGENSY
+3147 KKGENTY
-3159 VSSSVTTPY
+3159 VGSSAITPY
-3168 MADISIW
+3168 MADMSIW
-3175 KNGVY
+3175 KNGVL

-3185 KTTVVKGD
+3185 KITVVKGD

-3198 VKLKDANKYILEK
+3198 VKLKDPNKYILEK
-3211 IWLVSSGTM
+3211 IWLDLSGTTAK
-3220 VQNYDDYNGE
+3220 NYYDYKGE
-3230 YTVTSWKYKGK
+3230 YTVTSWKFRGK
-3241 NIYQLTINA
+3241 KIYQFLINVG
-3250 YFDTNNGDIQ
+3250 FDMNDGDIQ

-3267 QPASGGTIECSSVY
+3267 QPASGGTIECDSVY
-3281 PLADSIVKLT
+3281 PLADSVVNLI

-3306 DEYNNAVDVTVDDSD
+3306 DEYNNAVEVTVDDSD

-3381 IDKATADGIP
+3381 IDKATANGIP

-3553 EEEGEYT
+3553 EDDGEYT

-3594 QMKAGSLTYT
+3594 QMKVGSLTYT

-3649 IDGIPGTIDAS
+3649 IDGILGTIDAS

-3683 NIAEMTPASGEA
+3683 NIAKMTPASSEA

-3718 TVQLQN
+3718 TVQLHN
-3724 AGAADELWDKL
+3724 AGAANELWDKL

>member
-43 TVEIVSIPDDATQDG
+43 TVEIVSIPDGATQDG

-68 GFISIKA
+68 GFVTVKA
-75 TPKEGYEFINWTARF
+75 TPKEGYEFLNWTVKIS
-90 TMNNGK
+90 TNGTK
-96 TWVPKTTP
+96 WLSTAKP
-104 NAHYVLKSGNT
+104 NSGYVLKSGQT
-115 FGSNPMEIAPGS
+115 FASNPIEIANGTM
-127 VGSAKAYLEL
+127 AKFLQL

-142 KPLKLA
+142 IPLKLA

-177 VGSYTAGNVEIGYRL
+177 VGSYNAGNVEIGYRL

-206 YTNGESGIVDDLDEY
+206 YTNGESGITEDLDAY
-221 HYHDLNMAKT
+221 HYMDLSMRPT

-237 KNPWSTDETV
+237 QNPWSKDDTV

-252 RDLIDTNKKGIKH
+252 RDLISYNRKGIKH
-265 DATITA
+265 DITITA
-271 VFNDKTSPNYALQD
+271 VFNDKTSPNYTLADDNWKIGMTVRPQNGNQ
-285 SYWNIRM
+285 S
-292 HVIFQTQ
+292 
-299 TIYYPTITGWDN
+299 IYSANVTGWDN
-311 TTNEVVVEFNDIP
+311 TTNEVVAEFNGAVT
-324 AADVL
+324 AAEL
-329 KSANECSIFMP
+329 KDANTYFISMP
-340 IGKSGNTGKTAP
+340 IGMDGGTIRTASGLTVE
-352 GLAINFTDDAPK
+352 FTDEKPG
-364 YTYKDEN
+364 YTYGVGDIQGLSPDTYHVGN
-371 KLEYGFGQYTIDDF
+371 F

-434 SVIDFVPDGDGDATM
+434 SVIDFVPDGDGEATM

-558 KDSYAPDG
+558 NDSYAPDG

-578 KGSWLSW
+578 KGSWLGW

-670 AGKEYSDNPLTI
+670 GGKEYSNNPLTI
-682 EADGK
+682 EADSK

-764 RHYAL
+764 RHYTL
-769 GAGESLT
+769 GDDTSLS

-784 KEYNLRVYPEFERTY
+784 KEYNLRVYPEFEPTY

-811 SFAKPIS
+811 SFAYPVT
-818 AIGKDT
+818 AIGKDA

-832 AEVTWEIDSTEAGYK
+832 AAVTWEREVETGYRFVK
-847 FSSWGIE
+847 WGIE
-854 YFDTAKNEWVT
+854 YFDTAKNEWVA
-865 DTTGSSQFER
+865 DPTGGGSTAIYR
-875 FNYWTPV
+875 YWTPV
-882 NGDGRTQR
+882 NGDGRMR
-890 SMSAKVTKY
+890 PSMSVKVTEY

-906 FAKGNIVE
+906 FSKGLTVE

-922 GTAEVTGDADGYF
+922 GTAEVTGDTDGYF
-935 YKYSNSAQLKA
+935 YKNQYAKLKA
-946 TAADGYNF
+946 AAADGYNF

-960 YKQEDGTYAPAELMK
+960 YKQEDGIYAPAVAGTH
-975 QYSSASGNENTPN
+975 YRAIIGSADTAEITAAVLDHS
-988 MSINVMGYDLRFT
+988 LRFT

-1025 TPDADNR
+1025 TPDANNR

-1050 PEEGYVFGGWN
+1050 PEEGYVFGGWD

-1314 RSYKYTFSAEQAA
+1314 RSYKYTFSE
-1327 TLYELPF
+1327 
-1334 TATDANGN
+1334 
-1342 VKKGVIRF
+1342 
-1350 TPARRAL
+1350 
-1357 IEAENGAVSYN
+1357 
-1368 DATYAAGSIIDFP
+1368 
-1381 AGEATITAAANEGY
+1381 
-1395 AFAGWEIEGVELSEE
+1395 
-1410 QAKSETITFNVPE
+1410 
-1423 KFFTIKARFEVAAKQ
+1423 
-1438 LYVELAQGEHGTA
+1438 
-1451 EFVGVTPDANN
+1451 
-1462 RVYGPDDSTGNIV
+1462 
-1475 ATVKATPEEGYA
+1475 
-1487 FGGWTI
+1487 
-1493 LNADTGKKA
+1493 
-1502 VGLMGGQYGNYFLED
+1502 
-1517 GESEASNPL
+1517 
-1526 RIGFSKHSSA
+1526 
-1536 NFHVNLKLVPV
+1536 
-1547 FGKEM
+1547 
-1552 KVTVASDNS
+1552 
-1561 EYGTVTPEGE
+1561 
-1571 NIVSSVGGKL
+1571 
-1581 DFGAKPAEDC
+1581 
-1591 LFMGW
+1591 
-1596 EITYADGTE
+1596 
-1605 IPEKEKDNLFS
+1605 
-1616 FNTNSTDNDAT
+1616 
-1627 GDNNQL
+1627 
-1633 TIFSCEKDLKLTAHF
+1633 
-1648 VKKGEPNFVR
+1648 
-1658 YNSHKSDRG
+1658 
-1667 SMQAP
+1667 
-1672 RVTVFAPNMT
+1672 
-1682 LPSSY
+1682 
-1687 TGWSNDVSEPIV
+1687 
-1699 IIFDA
+1699 
-1704 PAMQSKS
+1704 
-1711 GLRLFYRYKSTDLTA
+1711 
-1726 AGVTFNLGEGT
+1726 
-1737 EHDASRDTTKYY
+1737 
-1749 VYNIT
+1749 
-1754 AEEAATLYELPFTA
+1754 EEAATLYELPFTA

-1775 KKGVIRFTPARR
+1775 KKGVIRFAPARR

-1862 KFEVE
+1862 KFEAE

-1954 RGKVVGLQTSGRKYA
+1954 RGKVVGLQPSSRKYA

-2174 IKAKFEADTTP
+2174 IKARFEADTTP

-2371 NDGKVYYSLSG
+2371 NGGKVYYSLSG

-2406 LNLDYRAEVYIVGF
+2406 LNLDYRAEVYINGF

-2449 DTEGYVTITAVPEEK
+2449 DAEGYVTITAVPEEK

-2488 ANPLKFKPSKEY
+2488 ANPLKFKPSREY

-2521 GHAEIKKNGELVEG
+2521 GRAEFKKNGELVEG
-2535 GEANGIAYGT
+2535 GEADGIAYGT

-2561 RWQVEMNNSIID
+2561 RWQVEMNNSITD
-2573 PDSWVGEKF
+2573 PDLWVGEKF

-2598 ESDISEAKLDFTLE
+2598 ESDIREAKLDFTLE
-2612 GSGAY
+2612 GGIYA
-2617 GLRLT
+2617 LRLT

-2710 SSTQDMTV
+2710 TSTQDMTV
-2718 KGIFIDYQPVHG
+2718 KGIFPEYQPVHG

-2757 KGIATLEWKPDNADT
+2757 KGIATLEWKPDNANA
-2772 HFVFWFFSNYVMNNE
+2772 HFVYWFFSDYVMNNE

-2799 LLERDFD
+2799 LLERDFE
-2806 INVVMGYYVDYRIM
+2806 INVTMGYQVNYRIM
-2820 CDGVDITNSDDWAN
+2820 CDGKDITRSDDWASAGTAN
-2834 SIGPSIYNLQGR
+2834 IYALQGL
-2846 YGYDIS
+2846 YGYNRS

-2865 EITSSGNHTNYVAP
+2865 EIAKAASRSYVIP
-2879 GDGMIFWFDENFRLG
+2879 GDGVIFWLNENFRLG
-2894 GNVGD
+2894 GAIN
-2899 GRVKYVYDSVTT
+2899 GRIKYVYDSITV

-2923 LIDKQYSGRTDKS
+2923 LIDKQYGAYDDKS

-2945 VMPESDITIVI
+2945 VMPESDITIDI
-2956 NVRRIGY
+2956 NIRRIGY

-2973 AYGSVTMSPESTGG
+2973 TYGSVTMSPESTGG

-2992 EGIYLRIN
+2992 EGAYLRIN

-3026 LSSSLNLRVGIDSAA
+3026 LSSSLNLRVGVDSAA
-3041 LTAVFEEDTNPVA
+3041 LTAVFEEDTNPIA

-3112 LITSAASYNESVT
+3112 LITSAASYSESLT
-3125 FVVPNGS
+3125 FVMPNGS
-3132 VSVKAVLNQRAIEVT
+3132 VTVKAVLNAKSVNVSWRFMI
-3147 WMYYVKKGENSY
+3147 KKGENTY
-3159 VSSSVTTPY
+3159 VGSSAITPY
-3168 MADISIW
+3168 MADMSIW
-3175 KNGVY
+3175 KNGVL

-3185 KTTVVKGD
+3185 KITVVKGD

-3198 VKLKDANKYILEK
+3198 VKLKDPNKYILEK
-3211 IWLVSSGTM
+3211 IWLDLSGTTAK
-3220 VQNYDDYNGE
+3220 NYYDYKGE
-3230 YTVTSWKYKGK
+3230 YTVTSWKFRGK
-3241 NIYQLTINA
+3241 KIYQFLINVG
-3250 YFDTNNGDIQ
+3250 FDMNDGDIQ

-3267 QPASGGTIECSSVY
+3267 QPASGGTIECDSVY
-3281 PLADSIVKLT
+3281 PLADSVVKLT

-3306 DEYNNAVDVTVDDSD
+3306 DEYNNAVEVTVDDSD

-3329 PAADVTVTAEFEQT
+3329 PAADVTITAEFEQT
-3343 DVRGAEM
+3343 DVRGAEI

-3360 GAVIASGALAGD
+3360 GAVIASGTLAGD

-3579 EGDEVTIS
+3579 EGDEVTMS

-3594 QMKAGSLTYT
+3594 QMKVGSLTYT

-3649 IDGIPGTIDAS
+3649 IDGIPGTIDVG

-3683 NIAEMTPASGEA
+3683 NIAEMTPASSEA

>member
-68 GFISIKA
+68 GFVTVKA

-90 TMNNGK
+90 TMNNGS

-104 NAHYVLKSGNT
+104 NVHYVLKSGNT

-127 VGSAKAYLEL
+127 IGSAKAYLEL

-142 KPLKLA
+142 IPLKLA

-206 YTNGESGIVDDLDEY
+206 YTNGESGIVDDLDVY
-221 HYHDLNMAKT
+221 HYHDLGMSKT

-237 KNPWSTDETV
+237 KEPWSTDETV

-252 RDLIDTNKKGIKH
+252 RDLIDYNRKGIKH

-352 GLAINFTDDAPK
+352 GLVISFTDDAPK

-385 ADVYEIHFNV
+385 ADAYEIHFNV

-462 IINGAEYPANG
+462 IINGTEYPANG

-545 TLPQYVAAYYRLN
+545 TLPLYVAAYYRLN

-566 TSLSFGGRETGE
+566 TSLSFDGRETGE
-578 KGSWLSW
+578 KGSWLGW

-724 TVAAGGSVSITN
+724 TVAAGESVSITN
-736 VPGEKSKFVAWHVE
+736 VPGEKSKFARWHVD

-764 RHYAL
+764 RHYTL
-769 GAGESLT
+769 GNDTSLS
-776 DGTITIVA
+776 DDTITIVA
-784 KEYNLRVYPEFERTY
+784 KEYNLRVYPEFEPTY

-811 SFAKPIS
+811 SFAWPVS
-818 AIGKDT
+818 AIGKDA

-832 AEVTWEIDSTEAGYK
+832 NAVTWELESTETGYRFTK
-847 FSSWGIE
+847 WGIE
-854 YFDTAKNEWVT
+854 YFDTAKNEWVADPT
-865 DTTGSSQFER
+865 LAGSFVTYR
-875 FNYWTPV
+875 FWTPV

-890 SMSAKVTKY
+890 SMSAKVTEY

-906 FAKGNIVE
+906 FSKGLTVE

-922 GTAEVTGDADGYF
+922 GKVEASGDTDGYF
-935 YKYSNSAQLKA
+935 YTNDMAFVTA
-946 TAADGYNF
+946 TANDGYEFN
-954 GGWTIE
+954 GWTVE
-960 YKQEDGTYAPAELMK
+960 YKQEDGTYAPAELAKHYSPFGSLDDADLGVRMK
-975 QYSSASGNENTPN
+975 DYS
-988 MSINVMGYDLRFT
+988 LRFT

-1025 TPDADNR
+1025 TPDAD
-1032 VYGPDDSTGNI
+1032 
-1043 VATVKAT
+1043 
-1050 PEEGYVFGGWN
+1050 
-1061 VVDAETG
+1061 
-1068 NSVMPSEPGFDFYY
+1068 
-1082 EIADGG
+1082 
-1088 TVASNPMGVG
+1088 
-1098 FSKSEMDRY
+1098 
-1107 HVNLKIKPVFGK
+1107 
-1119 GIKVIVGSDNSAYGT
+1119 
-1134 VTPEGENII
+1134 
-1143 SGTNGRLDFSA
+1143 
-1154 KPAEGCMFMGWEV
+1154 
-1167 TYADGTEIPDEEKG
+1167 
-1181 NMFMFNVNTVNNDET
+1181 
-1196 GDNNQLLTFNCEK
+1196 
-1209 DLKLTAHFVKKGEP
+1209 
-1223 NFVRYNTNSYHAGC
+1223 
-1237 LMMPESTIYA
+1237 
-1247 PGRTVPSSFTG
+1247 
-1258 WSNDLSEPIV
+1258 
-1268 ITFNAAAQADKAVSI
+1268 
-1283 FYRYRYTVLAAPDV
+1283 
-1297 SFDFGEGTEHS
+1297 
-1308 NASDST
+1308 
-1314 RSYKYTFSAEQAA
+1314 
-1327 TLYELPF
+1327 
-1334 TATDANGN
+1334 
-1342 VKKGVIRF
+1342 
-1350 TPARRAL
+1350 
-1357 IEAENGAVSYN
+1357 
-1368 DATYAAGSIIDFP
+1368 
-1381 AGEATITAAANEGY
+1381 
-1395 AFAGWEIEGVELSEE
+1395 
-1410 QAKSETITFNVPE
+1410 
-1423 KFFTIKARFEVAAKQ
+1423 
-1438 LYVELAQGEHGTA
+1438 
-1451 EFVGVTPDANN
+1451 N

-1775 KKGVIRFTPARR
+1775 KKGVIRFAPARR

-1839 SEEQAKSETLTFN
+1839 SEEQAKSETITFN

-1862 KFEVE
+1862 KFEVAA
-1867 NKVNVT
+1867 KQ
-1873 LSVNEATYGTLTSES
+1873 LY
-1888 NLTGLKK
+1888 
-1895 GDKVELVAA
+1895 VELAQ
-1904 RNPDGYEDFLL
+1904 GE
-1915 WHISGKE
+1915 H
-1922 GTDYTIDNDP
+1922 GTA
-1932 EVPGKATLTVLGTK
+1932 E
-1946 DISVMAVF
+1946 F
-1954 RGKVVGLQTSGRKYA
+1954 
-1969 IMPVKHGQRLIITYL
+1969 
-1984 GHQDVKVGVTEVTGW
+1984 VGVTPDANNRVYGPDDSTGNIVATVKATPEEGYVFGGWDVVDAETGDMMFPSEPDYNFHYEIADGGTVGSNPMGIGFSKSSFDGFHHSLKITPTFGKGIKVTVDSDNSAYGTVTPEGDNTVSGTNGVLDISAKPADGCLFMGWELTYADGTAIPDAEKVLMFMFTRDTADNDEVGGNKQLTVINCEKDLKLTAHFVKKGEPNFVRYNTDEYNDMGSMVVPEFAHNTARSTKADITGW
-1999 NNNPNET
+1999 SNDLSET
-2006 LAVTITL
+2006 IVVTL
-2013 NGFNDGGS
+2013 NTIPADTEAGVRVFYRLVYEDLTAAGVTFDFGEGTENDGS
-2021 LVVLKKYMGMMRDNA
+2021 SASSRVFVYYPSEEQLVGLYEL
-2036 PDILAP
+2036 P
-2042 GASYVFPDMEDTAG
+2042 FTA
-2056 PVTSIGAMYLH
+2056 TDA
-2067 FTNGWDRTKTYHFSI
+2067 N
-2082 VDESG
+2082 G
-2087 NVLKNGTVEFRAKGL
+2087 NVKKGVMRFTPARRAL
-2102 AKIEAENGAVEFDGT
+2102 IEAENGAVS
-2117 KYNNGEK
+2117 YNDATYAAGSVIDFPAGE
-2124 VYLGTGSATIT
+2124 ATIT

-2174 IKAKFEADTTP
+2174 IKAKFEVDTTP

-2359 AGNGKEEVVRHE
+2359 AGDGKEEVVRHE
-2371 NDGKVYYSLSG
+2371 DGGKVYYSLSD

-2406 LNLDYRAEVYIVGF
+2406 LNLDYRAEVYINGF
-2420 CQPSGDRL
+2420 CQPAGDRL

-2449 DTEGYVTITAVPEEK
+2449 DAEGYVTITAVPEEK

-2488 ANPLKFKPSKEY
+2488 ANPLKFKPSREY

-2521 GHAEIKKNGELVEG
+2521 GRAEFKKNGELVEG
-2535 GEANGIAYGT
+2535 GEADGIAYGT

-2561 RWQVEMNNSIID
+2561 RWQVEMNNSITD
-2573 PDSWVGEKF
+2573 PDLWVGEKF

-2598 ESDISEAKLDFTLE
+2598 ESDIREAKLDFTLE
-2612 GSGAY
+2612 GGIYA
-2617 GLRLT
+2617 LRLT

-2639 ESEKGTI
+2639 ESEKGTL

-2710 SSTQDMTV
+2710 TSTQDMTV
-2718 KGIFIDYQPVHG
+2718 KGIFPEYQPVHG

-2757 KGIATLEWKPDNADT
+2757 KGIATLEWKPDNANA
-2772 HFVFWFFSNYVMNNE
+2772 HFVYWSFSDYVMNNE

-2799 LLERDFD
+2799 LLERDFE
-2806 INVVMGYYVDYRIM
+2806 INVVMGYHVDYRIM
-2820 CDGVDITNSDDWAN
+2820 CDGVDITRSDDWGNATGTN
-2834 SIGPSIYNLQGR
+2834 IYSLQGR
-2846 YGYDIS
+2846 ESYDIS

-2865 EITSSGNHTNYVAP
+2865 EIARNSNSINYAAP
-2879 GDGMIFWFDENFRLG
+2879 GDGVIFWFDENFRLG
-2894 GNVGD
+2894 GNVIN
-2899 GRVKYVYDSVTT
+2899 GRVKYVYDSITI
-2911 EPAAEEIGITKE
+2911 EPAAEEIGIAKR
-2923 LIDKQYSGRTDKS
+2923 LIDKQYGGYEDKS

-2956 NVRRIGY
+2956 NIRRVSY

-2973 AYGSVTMSPESTGG
+2973 AYGSVTISPEAASG
-2987 DGYYR
+2987 DGYYK
-2992 EGIYLRIN
+2992 EGTYLCIN

-3026 LSSSLNLRVGIDSAA
+3026 LNSSLNLKVGADSAA
-3041 LTAVFEEDTNPVA
+3041 LTAVFEEDPEPVA

-3112 LITSAASYNESVT
+3112 LITSAASYSESIT
-3125 FVVPNGS
+3125 FVMPNGS
-3132 VSVKAVLNQRAIEVT
+3132 VTVKAVLNERAIGVN
-3147 WMYYVKKGENSY
+3147 WRYWIKKGDNAY
-3159 VSSSVTTPY
+3159 TGSSVTTPY

-3175 KNGVY
+3175 KNGVL
-3180 QDPNS
+3180 QDLNS
-3185 KTTVVKGD
+3185 KITVVKGD

-3198 VKLKDANKYILEK
+3198 VKLKDPNKYILEK
-3211 IWLVSSGTM
+3211 IWLVSSNYM
-3220 VQNYDDYNGE
+3220 VKNYDDYKGE
-3230 YTVTSWKYKGK
+3230 YTVTSWKHRGK
-3241 NIYQLTINA
+3241 KIYGLTIEV

-3281 PLADSIVKLT
+3281 PLADSVVKLT

-3343 DVRGAEM
+3343 DASGAEI

-3360 GAVIASGALAGD
+3360 GAVIASGTLAGD

-3553 EEEGEYT
+3553 EDDGEYT

-3594 QMKAGSLTYT
+3594 QMKVGSLTYT

-3649 IDGIPGTIDAS
+3649 IDGIPGTIDVG

>member
-28 GNKTIVINTDGVENG
+28 GNMTLMINTEGIENG
-43 TVEIVSIPDDATQDG
+43 TVEIVSIPDGATQDG
-58 NKITGLTAKT
+58 NTVTGLTAKT
-68 GFISIKA
+68 SFVTVKA
-75 TPKEGYEFINWTARF
+75 TPKEGYEFLNWTVKISP
-90 TMNNGK
+90 NGK
-96 TWVPKTTP
+96 KWLSTAKP
-104 NAHYVLKSGNT
+104 NSGYVLKSGQT
-115 FGSNPMEIAPGS
+115 FASNPIEIANGPM
-127 VGSAKAYLEL
+127 AKFLQL

-142 KPLKLA
+142 IPLKLA

-177 VGSYTAGNVEIGYRL
+177 VGSYNAGNVEIGYRL

-206 YTNGESGIVDDLDEY
+206 YTNGESGITEDLDAY
-221 HYHDLNMAKT
+221 HYMDLSMRPT

-237 KNPWSTDETV
+237 QNPWSKDDTV

-252 RDLIDTNKKGIKH
+252 RDLISYNRKGIKH
-265 DATITA
+265 DITITA
-271 VFNDKTSPNYALQD
+271 VFNDKTSPNYTLADDNWKIGMTVRPQNGNQ
-285 SYWNIRM
+285 S
-292 HVIFQTQ
+292 
-299 TIYYPTITGWDN
+299 IYSANVTGWDN
-311 TTNEVVVEFNDIP
+311 TTNEVVAEFNGAVT
-324 AADVL
+324 AAEL
-329 KSANECSIFMP
+329 KDANTYFISMP
-340 IGKSGNTGKTAP
+340 IGMDGGTIRTASGLTVE
-352 GLAINFTDDAPK
+352 FTDEKPG
-364 YTYKDEN
+364 YTYGVGDIQGLSPDTYHVGN
-371 KLEYGFGQYTIDDF
+371 F

-410 FKNRG
+410 LKNRG
-415 KLTAEHG
+415 RLTAEHG

-670 AGKEYSDNPLTI
+670 GGKEYSNNPLTI

-687 FFIIKAKFAKLVTVS
+687 FFIIKAKFTKLVTVS
-702 TGEGIVSEGAA
+702 TGEGIVSEGVS

-724 TVAAGGSVSITN
+724 TVAAGESVSLTN
-736 VPGEKSKFVAWHVE
+736 VPGEKSKFARWHVD

-764 RHYAL
+764 RHYTL
-769 GAGESLT
+769 GEGASYT
-776 DGTITIVA
+776 DGTITIVT
-784 KEYNLRVYPEFERTY
+784 KEYNIKVYPEFERTY

-811 SFAKPIS
+811 SFAEPVS
-818 AIGKDT
+818 AIGKDA

-832 AEVTWEIDSTEAGYK
+832 NAVTWEREVETGYRFVK
-847 FSSWGIE
+847 WGIE
-854 YFDTAKNEWVT
+854 YFDTAKNEWVA
-865 DTTGSSQFER
+865 DPTGGGSTAIYR
-875 FNYWTPV
+875 YWTPV
-882 NGDGRTQR
+882 NGDGRMR
-890 SMSAKVTKY
+890 PSMSAKVTEY

-906 FAKGNIVE
+906 FSKGLTVE

-922 GTAEVTGDADGYF
+922 GTAEVTGDTDGYF
-935 YKYSNSAQLKA
+935 YKNQYAKLKA
-946 TAADGYNF
+946 AAADGYNF
-954 GGWTIE
+954 GGWTVE
-960 YKQEDGTYAPAELMK
+960 YKQEDGTYAPAVAGTH
-975 QYSSASGNENTPN
+975 YRAIIGSADTAEITAAVLDHS
-988 MSINVMGYDLRFT
+988 LRFT

-1025 TPDADNR
+1025 TPDAD
-1032 VYGPDDSTGNI
+1032 
-1043 VATVKAT
+1043 
-1050 PEEGYVFGGWN
+1050 
-1061 VVDAETG
+1061 
-1068 NSVMPSEPGFDFYY
+1068 
-1082 EIADGG
+1082 
-1088 TVASNPMGVG
+1088 
-1098 FSKSEMDRY
+1098 
-1107 HVNLKIKPVFGK
+1107 
-1119 GIKVIVGSDNSAYGT
+1119 
-1134 VTPEGENII
+1134 
-1143 SGTNGRLDFSA
+1143 
-1154 KPAEGCMFMGWEV
+1154 
-1167 TYADGTEIPDEEKG
+1167 
-1181 NMFMFNVNTVNNDET
+1181 
-1196 GDNNQLLTFNCEK
+1196 
-1209 DLKLTAHFVKKGEP
+1209 
-1223 NFVRYNTNSYHAGC
+1223 
-1237 LMMPESTIYA
+1237 
-1247 PGRTVPSSFTG
+1247 
-1258 WSNDLSEPIV
+1258 
-1268 ITFNAAAQADKAVSI
+1268 
-1283 FYRYRYTVLAAPDV
+1283 
-1297 SFDFGEGTEHS
+1297 
-1308 NASDST
+1308 
-1314 RSYKYTFSAEQAA
+1314 
-1327 TLYELPF
+1327 
-1334 TATDANGN
+1334 
-1342 VKKGVIRF
+1342 
-1350 TPARRAL
+1350 
-1357 IEAENGAVSYN
+1357 
-1368 DATYAAGSIIDFP
+1368 
-1381 AGEATITAAANEGY
+1381 
-1395 AFAGWEIEGVELSEE
+1395 
-1410 QAKSETITFNVPE
+1410 
-1423 KFFTIKARFEVAAKQ
+1423 
-1438 LYVELAQGEHGTA
+1438 
-1451 EFVGVTPDANN
+1451 N

-1839 SEEQAKSETLTFN
+1839 SEEQAKSETITFT

-1862 KFEVE
+1862 RFEVE

-1895 GDKVELVAA
+1895 GDKVELIAA
-1904 RNPDGYEDFLL
+1904 RNPNGYEDFLL

-1999 NNNPNET
+1999 NNNPNEP

-2013 NGFNDGGS
+2013 NDFINDGGD

-2042 GASYVFPDMEDTAG
+2042 GASYVFPGMKDTATG
-2056 PVTSIGAMYLH
+2056 VSVIGMMRMQ
-2067 FTNGWDRTKTYHFSI
+2067 FTDGWDRTKTYNFSI
-2082 VDESG
+2082 VDENG

-2102 AKIEAENGAVEFDGT
+2102 AKIDAENGAVEFGGT

-2124 VYLGTGSATIT
+2124 VYLGTDSATIT

-2304 TGAIENWDNNTY
+2304 TGAIENCDNNTY

-2371 NDGKVYYSLSG
+2371 NGGKVYYSLSG

-2449 DTEGYVTITAVPEEK
+2449 DAEGYVTITAVPEEK

-2500 CVIQPQFAGD
+2500 CMIQPQFAGD

-2521 GHAEIKKNGELVEG
+2521 GRAEFKKNGELVEG
-2535 GEANGIAYGT
+2535 GEADGIAYGT

-2561 RWQVEMNNSIID
+2561 RWQVEMNNSITD
-2573 PDSWVGEKF
+2573 PDLWVGEKF

-2598 ESDISEAKLDFTLE
+2598 ESDIREAKLDFTLE
-2612 GSGAY
+2612 GGIYA
-2617 GLRLT
+2617 LRLT

-2710 SSTQDMTV
+2710 TSTQDMTV
-2718 KGIFIDYQPVHG
+2718 KGIFPEYQPVHG

-2757 KGIATLEWKPDNADT
+2757 KGIATLEWKPDNANV
-2772 HFVFWFFSNYVMNNE
+2772 HFVYWFFSNYVMNNE
-2787 SEARRQPRIDVQ
+2787 SEARKQPRIDVQ
-2799 LLERDFD
+2799 LLERDFE
-2806 INVVMGYYVDYRIM
+2806 INVVMGYHVDYRIM
-2820 CDGVDITNSDDWAN
+2820 CDGVDITRSDDWASAGTAN
-2834 SIGPSIYNLQGR
+2834 IYTLQGL
-2846 YGYDIS
+2846 YGYDRS

-2865 EITSSGNHTNYVAP
+2865 EIFKAASRSYVIP
-2879 GDGMIFWFDENFRLG
+2879 GDGVIFWLNENFRLG
-2894 GNVGD
+2894 GATN
-2899 GRVKYVYDSVTT
+2899 GRIKYVYDSITV

-2923 LIDKQYSGRTDKS
+2923 LIDKQYGAYDDKS

-2945 VMPESDITIVI
+2945 VMPESDITIDI
-2956 NVRRIGY
+2956 NIRRIGY

-2992 EGIYLRIN
+2992 EGAYLRIN

-3026 LSSSLNLRVGIDSAA
+3026 LSSSLNLRVGVDSAA
-3041 LTAVFEEDTNPVA
+3041 LTAVFEEDTNPIA

-3065 KANVLVNGAKGV
+3065 KANMLVNGAKGV

-3112 LITSAASYNESVT
+3112 LITSAASYSESLT
-3125 FVVPNGS
+3125 FVMPNGS
-3132 VSVKAVLNQRAIEVT
+3132 VTVKAVLNAKSVNVSWRFMI
-3147 WMYYVKKGENSY
+3147 KKGENTY
-3159 VSSSVTTPY
+3159 VGSSAITPY
-3168 MADISIW
+3168 MADMSIW
-3175 KNGVY
+3175 KNGVL

-3185 KTTVVKGD
+3185 KITVVKGD

-3198 VKLKDANKYILEK
+3198 VKLKDPNKYILEK
-3211 IWLVSSGTM
+3211 IWLDLSGTTAK
-3220 VQNYDDYNGE
+3220 NYYDYKGE
-3230 YTVTSWKYKGK
+3230 YTVTSWKFRGK
-3241 NIYQLTINA
+3241 KIYQFLINVG
-3250 YFDTNNGDIQ
+3250 FDMNDGDIQ

-3281 PLADSIVKLT
+3281 PLADSVVKLT

-3329 PAADVTVTAEFEQT
+3329 PAADVTITAEFEQT
-3343 DVRGAEM
+3343 DASGAEM

-3360 GAVIASGALAGD
+3360 GAVIASGTLAGD

-3553 EEEGEYT
+3553 EDDGEYT

-3594 QMKAGSLTYT
+3594 QMKVGSLTYT

-3649 IDGIPGTIDAS
+3649 IDGIPGTIDAG

-3683 NIAEMTPASGEA
+3683 NIAEMTPASGET

>member
-28 GNKTIVINTDGVENG
+28 GNMTLMINTEGIENG
-43 TVEIVSIPDDATQDG
+43 TVEIVSIPDGATQDG
-58 NKITGLTAKT
+58 NTVTGLTAKT
-68 GFISIKA
+68 SFVTVKA
-75 TPKEGYEFINWTARF
+75 TPKEGYEFLNWTVKIS
-90 TMNNGK
+90 TNGK
-96 TWVPKTTP
+96 KWLSTAKP
-104 NAHYVLKSGNT
+104 NSGYVLKSGQT
-115 FGSNPMEIAPGS
+115 FASNPIEIANGPM
-127 VGSAKAYLEL
+127 AKFLQL

-142 KPLKLA
+142 IPLKLA

-177 VGSYTAGNVEIGYRL
+177 VGSYNAGNVEIGYRL

-206 YTNGESGIVDDLDEY
+206 YTNGESGITEDLDAY
-221 HYHDLNMAKT
+221 HYMDLSMRPT

-237 KNPWSTDETV
+237 QNPWSKDDTV

-252 RDLIDTNKKGIKH
+252 RDLISYNRKGIKH
-265 DATITA
+265 DITITA
-271 VFNDKTSPNYALQD
+271 VFNDKTSPNYTLADDNWKIGMTVRPQNGNQ
-285 SYWNIRM
+285 S
-292 HVIFQTQ
+292 
-299 TIYYPTITGWDN
+299 IYSANVTGWDN
-311 TTNEVVVEFNDIP
+311 TTNEVVAEFNGAVT
-324 AADVL
+324 AAEL
-329 KSANECSIFMP
+329 KDANTYFISMP
-340 IGKSGNTGKTAP
+340 IGMDGGTIRTASGLTVE
-352 GLAINFTDDAPK
+352 FTDEKPG
-364 YTYKDEN
+364 YTYGVGDIQGLSPDTYHVGN
-371 KLEYGFGQYTIDDF
+371 F

-410 FKNRG
+410 LKNRG

-670 AGKEYSDNPLTI
+670 GGKEYSNNPLTI

-724 TVAAGGSVSITN
+724 TVAAGESVSITN
-736 VPGEKSKFVAWHVE
+736 VPGEKSKFARWHVD

-764 RHYAL
+764 RHYTL
-769 GAGESLT
+769 GNDTSLS
-776 DGTITIVA
+776 DDTITIVA
-784 KEYNLRVYPEFERTY
+784 KEYNLRVYPEFEPTY

-811 SFAKPIS
+811 SFAWPVS
-818 AIGKDT
+818 AIGKDA

-832 AEVTWEIDSTEAGYK
+832 NAVTWELESTETGYRFTK
-847 FSSWGIE
+847 WGIE
-854 YFDTAKNEWVT
+854 YFDTAKNEWVADPT
-865 DTTGSSQFER
+865 LAGSFVTYR
-875 FNYWTPV
+875 FWTPV

-890 SMSAKVTKY
+890 SMSAKVTEY

-906 FAKGNIVE
+906 FSKGLTVE

-922 GTAEVTGDADGYF
+922 GKVEASGDTDGYF
-935 YKYSNSAQLKA
+935 YTNDMAFVTA
-946 TAADGYNF
+946 TANDGYEFN
-954 GGWTIE
+954 GWTVE
-960 YKQEDGTYAPAELMK
+960 YKQEDGTYAPAELAKHYSPFGSLDDADLGVRMK
-975 QYSSASGNENTPN
+975 DYS
-988 MSINVMGYDLRFT
+988 LRFT

-1025 TPDADNR
+1025 TPDAD
-1032 VYGPDDSTGNI
+1032 
-1043 VATVKAT
+1043 
-1050 PEEGYVFGGWN
+1050 
-1061 VVDAETG
+1061 
-1068 NSVMPSEPGFDFYY
+1068 
-1082 EIADGG
+1082 
-1088 TVASNPMGVG
+1088 
-1098 FSKSEMDRY
+1098 
-1107 HVNLKIKPVFGK
+1107 
-1119 GIKVIVGSDNSAYGT
+1119 
-1134 VTPEGENII
+1134 
-1143 SGTNGRLDFSA
+1143 
-1154 KPAEGCMFMGWEV
+1154 
-1167 TYADGTEIPDEEKG
+1167 
-1181 NMFMFNVNTVNNDET
+1181 
-1196 GDNNQLLTFNCEK
+1196 
-1209 DLKLTAHFVKKGEP
+1209 
-1223 NFVRYNTNSYHAGC
+1223 
-1237 LMMPESTIYA
+1237 
-1247 PGRTVPSSFTG
+1247 
-1258 WSNDLSEPIV
+1258 
-1268 ITFNAAAQADKAVSI
+1268 
-1283 FYRYRYTVLAAPDV
+1283 
-1297 SFDFGEGTEHS
+1297 
-1308 NASDST
+1308 
-1314 RSYKYTFSAEQAA
+1314 
-1327 TLYELPF
+1327 
-1334 TATDANGN
+1334 
-1342 VKKGVIRF
+1342 
-1350 TPARRAL
+1350 
-1357 IEAENGAVSYN
+1357 
-1368 DATYAAGSIIDFP
+1368 
-1381 AGEATITAAANEGY
+1381 
-1395 AFAGWEIEGVELSEE
+1395 
-1410 QAKSETITFNVPE
+1410 
-1423 KFFTIKARFEVAAKQ
+1423 
-1438 LYVELAQGEHGTA
+1438 
-1451 EFVGVTPDANN
+1451 N

-1775 KKGVIRFTPARR
+1775 KKGVIRFAPARR

-1839 SEEQAKSETLTFN
+1839 SEEQAKSETITFN

-1862 KFEVE
+1862 KFEVAA
-1867 NKVNVT
+1867 KQ
-1873 LSVNEATYGTLTSES
+1873 LY
-1888 NLTGLKK
+1888 
-1895 GDKVELVAA
+1895 VELAQ
-1904 RNPDGYEDFLL
+1904 GE
-1915 WHISGKE
+1915 H
-1922 GTDYTIDNDP
+1922 GTA
-1932 EVPGKATLTVLGTK
+1932 E
-1946 DISVMAVF
+1946 F
-1954 RGKVVGLQTSGRKYA
+1954 
-1969 IMPVKHGQRLIITYL
+1969 
-1984 GHQDVKVGVTEVTGW
+1984 VGVTPDANNRVYGPDDSTGNIVATVKATPEEGYVFGGWDVVDAETGDMMFPSEPDYNFHYEIADGGTVGSNPMGIGFSKSSFDGFHHSLKITPTFGKGIKVTVDSDNSAYGTVTPEGDNTVSGTNGVLDISAKPADGCLFMGWELTYADGTAIPDAEKVLMFMFTRDTADNDEVGGNKQLTVINCEKDLKLTAHFVKKGEPNFVRYNTDEYNDMGSMVVPEFAHNTARSTKADITGW
-1999 NNNPNET
+1999 SNDLSET
-2006 LAVTITL
+2006 IVVTL
-2013 NGFNDGGS
+2013 NTIPADTEAGVRVFYRLVYEDLTAAGVTFDFGEGTENDGS
-2021 LVVLKKYMGMMRDNA
+2021 SASSRVFVYCPSEEQLVGLYEL
-2036 PDILAP
+2036 P
-2042 GASYVFPDMEDTAG
+2042 FTA
-2056 PVTSIGAMYLH
+2056 TDA
-2067 FTNGWDRTKTYHFSI
+2067 N
-2082 VDESG
+2082 G
-2087 NVLKNGTVEFRAKGL
+2087 NVKKGVIRFTPARRAL
-2102 AKIEAENGAVEFDGT
+2102 IEAENGAVS
-2117 KYNNGEK
+2117 YNDATYAAGSVIDFPAGE
-2124 VYLGTGSATIT
+2124 ATIT

-2174 IKAKFEADTTP
+2174 IKAKFEVDTTP

-2359 AGNGKEEVVRHE
+2359 AGDGKEEVVRHE
-2371 NDGKVYYSLSG
+2371 DGGKVYYSLSD

-2406 LNLDYRAEVYIVGF
+2406 LNLDYRAEVYINGF
-2420 CQPSGDRL
+2420 CQPAGDRL

-2449 DTEGYVTITAVPEEK
+2449 DAEGYVTITAVPEEK

-2488 ANPLKFKPSKEY
+2488 ANPLKFKPSREY

-2521 GHAEIKKNGELVEG
+2521 GRAEFKKNGELVEG
-2535 GEANGIAYGT
+2535 GEADGIAYGT

-2561 RWQVEMNNSIID
+2561 RWQVEMNNSITD
-2573 PDSWVGEKF
+2573 PDLWVGEKF

-2598 ESDISEAKLDFTLE
+2598 ESDIREAKLDFTLE
-2612 GSGAY
+2612 GGIYA
-2617 GLRLT
+2617 LRLT

-2639 ESEKGTI
+2639 ESEKGTL

-2710 SSTQDMTV
+2710 TSTQDMTV
-2718 KGIFIDYQPVHG
+2718 KGIFPEYQPVHG

-2757 KGIATLEWKPDNADT
+2757 KGIATLEWKPDNANA
-2772 HFVFWFFSNYVMNNE
+2772 HFVYWSFSDYVMNNE

-2799 LLERDFD
+2799 LLERDFE
-2806 INVVMGYYVDYRIM
+2806 INVVMGYHVDYRIM
-2820 CDGVDITNSDDWAN
+2820 CDGVDITRSDDWGNATGTN
-2834 SIGPSIYNLQGR
+2834 IYSLQGR
-2846 YGYDIS
+2846 ESYDIS

-2865 EITSSGNHTNYVAP
+2865 EIARNSNSINYAAP
-2879 GDGMIFWFDENFRLG
+2879 GDGVIFWFDENFRLG
-2894 GNVGD
+2894 GNVIN
-2899 GRVKYVYDSVTT
+2899 GRVKYVYDSITI
-2911 EPAAEEIGITKE
+2911 EPAAEEIGIAKR
-2923 LIDKQYSGRTDKS
+2923 LIDKQYGGYEDKS

-2956 NVRRIGY
+2956 NIRRVSY

-2973 AYGSVTMSPESTGG
+2973 AYGSVTISPEAASG
-2987 DGYYR
+2987 DGYYK
-2992 EGIYLRIN
+2992 EGTYLCIN

-3026 LSSSLNLRVGIDSAA
+3026 LNSSLNLKVGADSAA
-3041 LTAVFEEDTNPVA
+3041 LTAVFEEDPEPVA

-3112 LITSAASYNESVT
+3112 LITSAASYSESIT
-3125 FVVPNGS
+3125 FVMPNGS
-3132 VSVKAVLNQRAIEVT
+3132 VTVKAVLNERAIGVN
-3147 WMYYVKKGENSY
+3147 WRYWIKKGDNAY
-3159 VSSSVTTPY
+3159 TGSSVTTPY

-3175 KNGVY
+3175 KNGVL
-3180 QDPNS
+3180 QDLNS
-3185 KTTVVKGD
+3185 KITVVKGD

-3198 VKLKDANKYILEK
+3198 VKLKDPNKYILEK
-3211 IWLVSSGTM
+3211 IWLVSSNYM
-3220 VQNYDDYNGE
+3220 VKNYDDYKGE
-3230 YTVTSWKYKGK
+3230 YTVTSWKHRGK
-3241 NIYQLTINA
+3241 KIYGLTIEV

-3281 PLADSIVKLT
+3281 PLADSVVKLT

-3343 DVRGAEM
+3343 DASGAEI

-3360 GAVIASGALAGD
+3360 GAVIASGTLAGD

-3553 EEEGEYT
+3553 EDDGEYT

-3594 QMKAGSLTYT
+3594 QMKVGSLTYT

-3649 IDGIPGTIDAS
+3649 IDGIPGTIDVG

-3683 NIAEMTPASGEA
+3683 NIAEMTPASSEA

-3718 TVQLQN
+3718 TVQLHN
-3724 AGAADELWDKL
+3724 AGAANELWDKL